1 MENSLT
7 QGKGVPFRQPN
18 IFQKRILQPFSEL
31 KQFVKNIP
39 SNQSSLLN
47 KQNVNTAVNNTVRK
61 NVQNMNRVYAERK
74 AKLDDKKFW
83 EDRNRKEYEKNQAV
97 LRKQEAERDQA
108 SDEYFNKLG
117 DLYNKIANS
126 DNSTILDKI
135 SAPAAVVDKFILDT
149 ASRFFGNAID
159 GNAEEKMSKASFNND
174 KIRMAE
180 AHNKVKEY
188 DRMLQDINRQRS
200 MYSKLLNDPK
210 SDKQVVNEYLQQ
222 LNADSQDVFNKKK
235 EAEQLDNIYKTNY
248 VNDNKGFL
256 NYVLDA
262 TADALSSFTLPGQKS
277 QDARAKELADRR
289 NKLNLQQYNKIVKDN
304 FGTDDNATKAYIDD
318 LKAQNKEYLDDYNR
332 DMKAKDFMQS
342 NRLTPSKEYVKAE
355 DAFQSASLFDPRY
368 YLFTMPGMEGS
379 SNSSLNQVTANLI
392 RHGSTIAGLAL
403 SPLTE
408 GASNIAQPIGT
419 AISSYWQVKGGLDEN
434 YVETGDKRLDTT
446 MGIIRSKIASGD
458 KHYKDIVN
466 DLKNQSI
473 KYWKSEGRSKEWID
487 SRYNQNNDESLRNV
501 LQDFYV
507 GLTHNNSPQMYKM
520 VLDASKGLQA
530 QFYTDNMR
538 TMAEMPVQLGVQFAT
553 PVKPLAK
560 GTWTAIKDGVK
571 AGKRAIYKNLLGKTI
586 VDDAGNLAVRSAEES
601 AESAAVNAAR
611 QVEKYSNGY
620 AKSRSLKEAFKK
632 GYGAGSTIGE
642 SAGFG
647 YGGSVVGGSVLGSAN
662 AATYLAKKALPENLR
677 HAIDDIGERAMYK
690 FQHIY
695 DKIAPKQ
702 WQKLAL
708 AYTGN
713 TLARGFASAMSEGAE
728 EGVQYLNSK
737 EDFAKKYGWNAPSI
751 GDIIANDFVQ
761 GSRVAKAYLSV
772 LGLANS
778 ELKDDQEFWSNVK
791 GGFSMGF
798 MNPMGVV
805 LPGNIRGAYRQYK
818 ANDFITQNAVM
829 DREFS
834 NIERSNNADI
844 VKHITSGGSKLS
856 GNTKT
861 QELIQALQDAKRNDS
876 RRESP
881 MYTAE
886 QYDEQIQ
893 HINQLAATANN
904 KNVIATLE
912 AKGIKYGTERY
923 AHAVADLSN
932 LYDQQKEN
940 AEQSESIS
948 KSINDEY
955 NSNEFK
961 KSVQDIADRYLND
974 VSNQMEISRRNV
986 DAGHMAV
993 KEEIER
999 AKKAGIDTETKEFK
1013 EHLKNIKQ
1021 EAQDANDKSSKEAV
1035 SEYIE
1040 EKTKAVNT
1048 LKAAL
1053 TLKAQLNTIEDYFKF
1068 ASEKLGLKT
1077 NRADAKL
1084 IYGHV
1089 QKFIDN
1095 AKEHLKKFDVDLGST
1110 DKESLDALE
1119 QIDDVS
1125 KHSSDG
1131 LQHSII
1137 GSIMLSADKAVT
1149 DGYLSQFNYGMVKNK
1164 DGKVVYNPT
1173 AFRARKKRSN
1183 KLTSAILSGDKEAIE
1198 KEIQN
1203 SEVEDAIQDDEAVSK
1218 DNYAKRV
1225 EAIIDTKYRQDTTNW
1240 LAEEV
1245 VEGDAPVR
1253 LYEQYR
1259 DELRKQAEEDAK
1271 EDHQT
1276 VQESAVDN
1284 LDETPNEESVENTKQ
1299 QRQEKLNSKLA
1310 ENKRKYQQRKERAK
1324 RDFQRRKNRYNKFK
1338 KGNLN
1343 STILPFQDRLV
1354 NIGNDLI
1361 RLSEQGAYKISQFV
1375 SDIKDIM
1382 GDKWSEDYMPLLRNI
1397 YVKQSSKMLFNGVS
1411 EDNLSNIDDVM
1422 KYGSEG
1428 VKVDPRQQA
1437 SQRDINETVKIKQS
1451 QVINELSSYAGT
1463 ITKTDDGIQI
1473 YPNNDIHIS
1482 DSVLNSYIQRLNED
1496 IDDEGKFVELCKK
1509 LGLGDNSE
1517 LFSAY
1522 REYPGMIEHIAK
1534 TIISNTNESE
1544 GLFYGKMFRQLVR
1557 DIMFG
1562 NPIRIDGEYAKNEQI
1577 IKIIQNIAEFRDKLT
1592 ASGFEIL
1599 DLGDNV
1605 FGKLNNNKNASSEVD
1620 IILKDLN
1627 GNITVIDVRTGYRKI
1642 SDKFDSSIRT
1652 YGGQTFREAQN
1663 EHLQDIQQ
1671 ILQNSYDLNVIR
1683 VTTLPIV
1690 ADRGVFQLE
1699 GKDGSVLLKDGDLRL
1714 SEQDKQNKLKEN
1726 EEKAKQLINEYNGI
1740 NDQLNSKSEHL
1751 QLQQFNDVQLSENY
1765 IKQLQQALDNIKELL
1780 KQQEQKQSVDKQNRE
1795 SEEQAIIDSID
1806 FDYLQEAKESQD
1818 VLYQQMEDNCHQ
1830 LDRILSI
1837 VPSLKPSNIQEIE
1850 NINRLYQAIAEA
1862 QLSIN
1867 YVLLND
1873 ETGQVD
1879 VTAEQQL
1886 VTSAIDFVI
1895 SNQKAFGKKSLFIPK
1910 WWLTQ
1915 FDKPTSDSN
1924 TPVALQYFNQ
1934 IKTWIDTLEEH
1945 VLEDISND
1953 ETLIQFYSSAFTN
1966 HFKVLLDNAANQIEQ
1981 IQEEP
1986 LKVLLS
1992 KVVQKGNKLYEDFY
2006 YKYSVEPDEKYDTA
2020 AITEAERIQRMPVRH
2035 IDRYGG
2041 STKVSPSFKDMR
2053 SNGHY
2058 YAMSTQ
2064 GDFLDDYR
2072 TNEEVTDGN
2081 KHTIFNLYTKNGQVM
2096 LSVNYWSKKENKRRF
2111 CELSFT
2117 DNLSDFPNADERDL
2131 EILSGINEGRKRF
2144 QKKYLAMADYIKRNP
2159 DKKIAFDVTTNKG
2172 SVIYSAPGSQI
2183 NIKDSFVF
2191 DNDQNKH
2198 DLYTIKLS
2206 AKDGIGV
2213 TTFVTNDKT
2222 GIVMYN
2228 VSTGDNL
2235 DQTLGRFDDKFTKQV
2250 LKTGSGMIVYYYKI
2264 GNDKI
2269 GVTFN
2274 AQTIG
2279 DSRAKNVVEL
2289 LQNYY
2294 NGQNNIDGFDTLSMI
2309 KQMLYV
2315 FDSKKK
2321 LSKYNNINNMVVLG
2335 EGGNI
2340 QIGQNSYNVF
2350 KDAPILQSII
2360 SKQQLHFDATLLNQN
2375 LSSSDNVLFR
2385 QISNAFSN
2393 NKQYITLPNG
2403 LSFNRDD
2410 ITHKNDDGT
2419 IGSTYLGYLIRN
2431 GIIYTRAKSL
2441 GYRQINISNLRLED
2455 KVKPSVDSKENF
2467 KPSQTVQDRRRGRVV
2482 NTIEQIQKISS
2493 KRNGRLFEISDI
2505 LNISNDR
2512 NTVQQ
2517 AAYMSGVQSYF
2528 DKILGSNGR
2537 VEFTKEHEKYL
2548 EQITQSQAAIGVC
2561 TTELIK
2567 LSRYAPMSTAYHEA
2581 FHKVLELCVDDK
2593 LRQSLYD
2600 SYRSYNGKSLSDRDV
2615 AEGLAD
2621 QFVDYMSNWQSFK
2634 ESKGFSK
2641 IKPLFKTIGFYVGV
2655 GRNYGFKTLRN
2666 LFQLYRDTN
2675 KGKYANTKISEE
2687 KKDRFNKLFGDTLYY
2702 KVTNNDTKKYAE
2714 FEYLNNSS
2722 DVNEMV
2728 RALAFNI
2735 LENKNLEF
2743 GSRDRIVIDN
2753 NTLKNL
2759 PQKTIDRLCGYNLQP
2774 GVEPDYINMAFRE
2787 IFTAETH
2794 TKEVEHTKNGVTT
2807 LKVEKVVV
2815 YPKFAAIQNLVADYC
2830 NEIVGDVR
2838 NRLKEDPEDN
2848 NDVDDIIQKAN
2859 IDKFDR
2865 ASYEFD
2871 KLDSVSKSVKFVLST
2886 LVYSN
2891 VQTDEKGKK
2900 YLVYDLD
2907 LNEFC
2912 EPTFMPLKQV
2922 YNTIVDDLGDVDN
2935 IYDLVKGIDAKA
2947 SEYDPMYMQ
2956 LSAKLH
2962 KIIDGMY
2969 KYDEKGNVTEVN
2981 YDKESFAIQLL
2992 QAIQSQQID
3001 YIFAKSIS
3009 QDSGKQIDIKA
3020 SSMERDQMV
3029 IPRSWNTFLVNGQ
3042 VGVFNRVKVNGNL
3055 QFNEGFGGT
3064 NGNDIFSKTA
3074 NFINELREKSGLDNG
3089 QIELEGNTYTF
3100 NDPSDFKIIKQ
3111 YFIKALNNIGIMFNE
3126 ADLDYM
3132 LSKKYG
3138 SVYNEALFQLLN
3150 SRGLNSIDSFI
3161 NTLSSVVD
3169 KNGNIDQKLVL
3180 NMYPTNG
3187 FISMLAKYKSMR
3199 NRNVVSKQ
3207 ALSFDG
3213 KKLFTISQN
3222 NAISH
3227 ITQALNSND
3236 TENPT
3241 LKVTLGFDYNVV
3253 NSDGI
3258 NRGSIILKKILN
3270 QKDLEL
3276 KLHTYIGFKTDNF
3289 NDNGSAYNDQ
3299 TTVQDYMAKLSMLQQ
3314 NYFVFPTL
3322 SDKSTYVVISGLKLP
3337 GMQFSTCNNENGN
3350 KIVQASN
3357 YGSMMKVGDQYFI
3370 RPSDDLIQQMLE
3382 YADTERLG
3390 IQQAM
3395 EQLGYEDIP
3404 GYEKQGLHVLT
3415 DSEKIVNYHTQKG
3428 NVEPNG
3434 TRFLS
3439 LKSIYKQTEN
3449 GLEMVYINDPNKSSV
3464 ENLRIANQEFFDLP
3478 LQERKNRMAL
3488 TLAVQTKHA
3497 IENAEK
3503 LGIVKR
3509 FDLTDF
3515 QTGEIKVSKE
3525 DNDSIFNLDSDIL
3538 DENQIA
3544 ALQSIMYQQNWPEK
3558 PGQEVNPYQKAL
3570 RMQAARSL
3578 AIAMILSDITN
3589 KSIVCSEECYRCY
3602 SGHPALFKVAYDF
3615 KNGRIKDSTFDLQ
3628 KRLGGMV
3635 STGDDNIN
3643 QLPGVGDEYT
3653 CAECKDYEVSSKADV
3668 ISSLD
3673 DKFKNSLLRDIYSNY
3688 TGDYETAYDETSDKY
3703 KENPEDLIESAQ
3715 NFDFDKIEDN
3725 DYKSN
3730 EELVKLLKKALVDA
3744 KRFSDGLKDDINVAD
3759 GASYITADM
3768 CRNLIRMQ
3776 GKYTNKVAKAFEILT
3791 NDDTKYSWMD
3801 KADAYKLVYSA
3812 VNIVATKYT
3821 AYGIH
3826 EHSINGNT
3834 ASNIAVHYYDKFA
3847 LFPIFP
3853 CLATGRMNTIYNEM
3867 LKQGVDQM
3875 LMSSAVKVG
3884 SVGAIKFDGSKFSG
3898 PFNKYTQRYDHLRN
3912 QLNTDPEEGD
3922 LMAIGTQM
3930 VKIVL
3935 QNLRLDRSYNGVKGS
3950 ELLDKVMDAIN
3961 EISDI
3966 GKRKIVY
3973 NFFIDGDEE
3982 KGIDNKK
3989 LSKYLK
3995 EQLGTRGVSK
4005 AVLQSVELDDNGE
4018 FNVPLSSVGNAS
4030 WVESILISKINKDI
4044 IDINLPGTSFIQR
4057 SVFAIEDGSLQ
4068 SDKNMDISIN
4078 GGKRLQMINSEGTMD
4093 AVVSI
4098 DFFESLLPHGL
4109 SFNEARQWLIDND
4122 LIGDNSTSETI
4133 GYRIPTQA
4141 QSSIHALK
4149 FVDVIPATKSAIILP
4164 EEFTKITGSDFDID
4178 HLYLISKNLGF
4189 KHGEKQ
4195 ELNMEQLLQNDI
4207 IDIMQTLLRDIDNS
4221 IHFLYKSID
4230 NDTELSKSIA
4240 DALPVPENT
4249 KYESYNFGTLHEQ
4262 TNRKNDYITGKK
4274 GIGPFALNVTNHEL
4288 ARLYQLK
4295 FKDVDTLRK
4304 IGLDRLDK
4312 LFDNNGNPI
4321 ASWMSGFINAHVDIV
4336 KDPWISRLN
4345 VNPYTYNI
4353 VNFLSRMGVGQ
4364 KALWLMCQPIIK
4376 DMAQAYAEVNNN
4388 YLQYENPNQAL
4399 KDKYQTIYA
4408 KYGFTEKQL
4417 SEVDKDQSVFI
4428 YSNLILN
4435 DNNNVLKE
4443 NALGDPNKTT
4453 QQLDV
4458 LAMFNFIN
4466 TYATQLANL
4475 VSLTKIDTRKHGKTI
4490 LQQQIYLK
4498 KYMDLQRS
4506 DVFDRQ
4512 SLERFLKG
4520 SWIDSKT
4527 YSAITLPTKILGR
4540 ISFNANSQFQS
4551 DVISLA
4557 KRIYGDYFN
4566 EKQLNTI
4573 SNHMQTQI
4581 NQKYIVD
4588 YIRNHIGKDDKYMHD
4603 LFFGS
4608 YSIPAR
4614 LNMLN
4619 YHIQNNPKYSYLK
4632 KNFLLQQLY
4641 FDEVPQDVMI
4651 NGNKIEQPVFLKLSD
4666 NLDGSRTSTDLVA
4679 DAWLDMLN
4687 DKDENVANFA
4697 KDLVMYA
4704 YLTSGSF
4711 SGWNKLAKYI
4721 PYEFISGQV
4730 DNNFN
4735 LGKYIKD
4742 TLDNNSWDIDEKS
4755 IILNMG
4761 TKSGIIKKVGDK
4773 KSKFFDQKAKNVL
4786 LVSTDSPRNIVIKN
4800 VNGVDRYFQLYYHLQ
4815 QDDTAIYLLIKPKG
4829 FHTRQGDIYE
4839 HYFDLGYK
4847 ANDVRINKLSQL
4859 NALINLGLDAKV
4871 TAQNGQVEVGDIVMD
4886 SKTFI
4891 AEEYDYMNGP
4901 IQVREKDNIKQF
4913 KNTAQVYTYYKLLAY
4928 GYLDY
4933 AKDVL
4938 DNPDKTVTY
4947 QMWLESP
4954 QVQSVLTEK
4963 QVQMWNSIKD
4973 DVQNHIIR
4981 YDSRG
4986 VEQNAQATSNQTLN
5000 NHSYG
5005 ESIQPNDGYVF
5016 VFGSNPEGRHGAG
5029 AAKIAVTQFGAK
5041 YGIGEGLV
5049 GDSYALP
5056 TKDLRVKENKG
5067 LRSISKEEI
5076 INNISNLYKTAKQN
5090 PNKKFAIAYTNVEQ
5104 SSLNGYTG
5112 IEMADMFKE
5121 AGLIPNNIYFSN
5133 AWIYNGLIKNSDY
5146 EPNYYVN
5153 HSGGA
5158 VGSDSYW
5165 GAIGEKYG
5173 VVSEHYYYGN
5183 KTPNGNHQITQE
5195 QFEEG
5200 KEHVLKANETL
5211 HRRPDAYMN
5220 LLSRNYAQVKNA
5232 DAIFAV
5238 GHLKNGIVD
5247 GGTGWAVQM
5256 AIDDNKPV
5264 YVYDQIRK
5272 QWFANLNG
5280 SWQVFSGIPKLTKN
5294 FAGIG
5299 TRELNQDGKDAIKQV
5314 YENTFNEEEMFDDS
5328 KFDQSNM
5335 NHCKKGKNNKTD

>member
-83 EDRNRKEYEKNQAV
+83 EDRNRKEYKKNQAV
-97 LRKQEAERDQA
+97 LRKQEAERDKA
-108 SDEYFNKLG
+108 SNEYFNKLG

-222 LNADSQDVFNKKK
+222 LNAYSQDVFNKKK

-262 TADALSSFTLPGQKS
+262 TTDALSSFTLPGQKS

-332 DMKAKDFMQS
+332 DMKAKYFMQS

-434 YVETGDKRLDTT
+434 YIETGDKRLNTT
-446 MGIIRSKIASGD
+446 MGVIRSKIASGD

-487 SRYNQNNDESLRNV
+487 SRYNQNNDESLRNI

-632 GYGAGSTIGE
+632 GYGAGSTIGK

-647 YGGSVVGGSVLGSAN
+647 YGGRVVGGSVLGSAN

-761 GSRVAKAYLSV
+761 GSRIAKAYLSV

-861 QELIQALQDAKRNDS
+861 QELIQVLQDAKQNDS

-904 KNVIATLE
+904 KNVRATLE

-999 AKKAGIDTETKEFK
+999 AKKVGIDTETKEFK

-1110 DKESLDALE
+1110 DKEALDALE

-1149 DGYLSQFNYGMVKNK
+1149 DGYLSQFNYGMMKNK

-1173 AFRARKKRSN
+1173 AFRARQKRSN
-1183 KLTSAILSGDKEAIE
+1183 KLTSAILSGDKEVIE
-1198 KEIQN
+1198 KEMQN
-1203 SEVEDAIQDDEAVSK
+1203 SEVEDAIQDDEAISK
-1218 DNYAKRV
+1218 DSYAKRV
-1225 EAIIDTKYRQDTTNW
+1225 DAIIDTKYRQDTTNW

-1271 EDHQT
+1271 EDHQA

-1284 LDETPNEESVENTKQ
+1284 LDETPNEESVEDTKQ
-1299 QRQEKLNSKLA
+1299 QRQERLNSKLA

-1740 NDQLNSKSEHL
+1740 NDQLNSKSEYL
-1751 QLQQFNDVQLSENY
+1751 QLQQFNDAQLSENY

-1924 TPVALQYFNQ
+1924 TPIPLQYYNQ

-1966 HFKVLLDNAANQIEQ
+1966 HFKVLLYNAANQIEQ

-1992 KVVQKGNKLYEDFY
+1992 KVVQKGNKLYKDFY

-2041 STKVSPSFKDMR
+2041 STNVSPSFKDMR

-2064 GDFLDDYR
+2064 GDFLDGYK
-2072 TNEEVTDGN
+2072 TNEEVTDDN

-2279 DSRAKNVVEL
+2279 DSRAKNVVQL

-2410 ITHKNDDGT
+2410 ITHKNEDGT

-2581 FHKVLELCVDDK
+2581 FHKVVELCVDDK

-2641 IKPLFKTIGFYVGV
+2641 IKPLFKTIGFYIGV

-2675 KGKYANTKISEE
+2675 NGKYANTKISQE

-2702 KVTNNDTKKYAE
+2702 NVTNNDTKKSAE

-2728 RALAFNI
+2728 KALAFNI

-2759 PQKTIDRLCGYNLQP
+2759 PQKTINRLCGYDLQP

-2794 TKEVEHTKNGVTT
+2794 TKEVEHTKDGVTT
-2807 LKVEKVVV
+2807 LKTEKVVV

-2838 NRLKEDPEDN
+2838 SRLKEDPEDN

-2865 ASYEFD
+2865 AAYEFD

-2886 LVYSN
+2886 LVYSD
-2891 VQTDEKGKK
+2891 VQTDSNGNKF
-2900 YLVYDLD
+2900 LVYDLD
-2907 LNEFC
+2907 LNDFC

-2947 SEYDPMYMQ
+2947 TEYDPMYMQ

-2962 KIIDGMY
+2962 KIIDGIY
-2969 KYDEKGNVTEVN
+2969 KYDEKGNVVEVN

-3042 VGVFNRVKVNGNL
+3042 VGVFNRVKVNGKL
-3055 QFNEGFGGT
+3055 QFNDGFGGT

-3100 NDPSDFKIIKQ
+3100 NNPSDFKIIKQ
-3111 YFIKALNNIGIMFNE
+3111 YFIKALNNIGIIFNE

-3161 NTLSSVVD
+3161 NTLNQVVD
-3169 KNGNIDQKLVL
+3169 DNGAIDQKLVT
-3180 NMYPTNG
+3180 NMYPNNG
-3187 FISMLAKYKSMR
+3187 FIAMLAKYKSMR

-3236 TENPT
+3236 PENPT
-3241 LKVTLGFDYNVV
+3241 LKVTLGFDYNVI
-3253 NSDGI
+3253 NDNGI
-3258 NRGSIILKKILN
+3258 NKGSLILKKILN
-3270 QKDLEL
+3270 QKDLQL

-3322 SDKSTYVVISGLKLP
+3322 SDKSTYVVMSGLKLP
-3337 GMQFSTCNNENGN
+3337 GMQFSTGNDENGN

-3449 GLEMVYINDPNKSSV
+3449 GLEMVYINDPNKSSA
-3464 ENLRIANQEFFDLP
+3464 ENLKIANQEFFDLP

-3497 IENAEK
+3497 IENAER
-3503 LGIVKR
+3503 LGIIKR
-3509 FDLTDF
+3509 IDLTDF

-3525 DNDSIFNLDSDIL
+3525 DNNSIFNLNSDIL

-3570 RMQAARSL
+3570 RMQAARGL

-3653 CAECKDYEVSSKADV
+3653 CAECKDYEVSSKADA

-3703 KENPEDLIESAQ
+3703 KENPEDLIEAAQ

-3744 KRFSDGLKDDINVAD
+3744 KRFSDGLKYDINVAD

-3834 ASNIAVHYYDKFA
+3834 ASNVAVHYYDKFA

-3875 LMSSAVKVG
+3875 LMDSAVKVG
-3884 SVGAIKFDGSKFSG
+3884 SVGAIKFDGSKLSG

-3935 QNLRLDRSYNGVKGS
+3935 QNLRLDRYYNGVKGS
-3950 ELLDKVMDAIN
+3950 ELLDKMMDAIKK
-3961 EISDI
+3961 ISDI
-3966 GKRKIVY
+3966 GKRKIVDD
-3973 NFFIDGDEE
+3973 FFIDGDEE

-4018 FNVPLSSVGNAS
+4018 FSVPLSSVGNAS

-4044 IDINLPGTSFIQR
+4044 IDINLPGTSFTQR

-4078 GGKRLQMINSEGTMD
+4078 DGKRLQMINSEGTMD

-4149 FVDVIPATKSAIILP
+4149 FVDVVPATKSAIILP

-4178 HLYLISKNLGF
+4178 HLYLISKNLVF

-4195 ELNMEQLLQNDI
+4195 QLNIEQMLQNDI
-4207 IDIMQTLLRDIDNS
+4207 IDVMQTLLRDIDNS

-4230 NDTELSKSIA
+4230 NDTELSKSVA
-4240 DALPVPENT
+4240 DALPIPENT

-4312 LFDNNGNPI
+4312 LFDNNGNHI

-4376 DMAQAYAEVNNN
+4376 DMAEAYAEVNNN
-4388 YLQYENPNQAL
+4388 YLQYENPNQAI
-4399 KDKYQTIYA
+4399 KDKYQAIYA

-4417 SEVDKDQSVFI
+4417 SGVDKDQSVFI

-4443 NALGDPNKTT
+4443 NALGDPNKAT

-4506 DVFDRQ
+4506 DIFDRQ

-4540 ISFNANSQFQS
+4540 ISFNANPQFQS

-4557 KRIYGDYFN
+4557 RRIYGDYFN

-4588 YIRNHIGKDDKYMHD
+4588 YIRNHMGKDDKYMHD

-4632 KNFLLQQLY
+4632 KNFLLHQLY

-4651 NGNKIEQPVFLKLSD
+4651 NGNKVEQPVFLKLSD

-4687 DKDENVANFA
+4687 DKDKNVANFA
-4697 KDLVMYA
+4697 KDLIMYA

-4730 DNNFN
+4730 DPNFN

-4755 IILNMG
+4755 IILNLG
-4761 TKSGIIKKVGDK
+4761 TKSGVIKKIGDK
-4773 KSKFFDQKAKNVL
+4773 KAEFFDKKAKNVL
-4786 LVSTDSPRNIVIKN
+4786 LLSTDSPREMVIKN
-4800 VNGVDRYFQLYYHLQ
+4800 VNGIDRYFQLYYHSQ
-4815 QDDTAIYLLIKPKG
+4815 QYGTAIYLLVKPKG
-4829 FHTRQGDIYE
+4829 FHTKQGDIYE

-4847 ANDVRINKLSQL
+4847 ANDVRINKISQL
-4859 NALINLGLDAKV
+4859 NALINLGLDAKA
-4871 TAQNGQVEVGDIVMD
+4871 TAYDGKIKVGDIVMD

-4901 IQVREKDNIKQF
+4901 IQVQEKNNIKQF

-4963 QVQMWNSIKD
+4963 QVQMWDSIKG

-4981 YDSRG
+4981 DDSQDI
-4986 VEQNAQATSNQTLN
+4986 EEATQSTPNQTLN

-5029 AAKIAVTQFGAK
+5029 AAKVAVTQFGAK

-5133 AWIYNGLIKNSDY
+5133 AWIYNDLIKNSDY

-5220 LLSRNYAQVKNA
+5220 LLSRNYAQVKNS

-5264 YVYDQIRK
+5264 YVYDQVRK
-5272 QWFANLNG
+5272 QWFSNING
-5280 SWQVFSGIPKLTKN
+5280 QWQVFSGIPKLTKN
-5294 FAGIG
+5294 FAGIC

-5335 NHCKKGKNNKTD
+5335 NHCKKGKK

>member
-1 MENSLT
+1 MENSLI
-7 QGKGVPFRQPN
+7 QGKGVPFRSPN
-18 IFQKRILQPFSEL
+18 IFQKRMLQPFSEL
-31 KQFVKNIP
+31 KQFEKNIP
-39 SNQSSLLN
+39 SSKGSLLN
-47 KQNVNTAVNNTVRK
+47 KQNVNSAVNNTIRR

-83 EDRNRKEYEKNQAV
+83 EERNRKEYEKNQEI
-97 LRKQEAERDQA
+97 LRQQEAQRDQA
-108 SDEYFNKLG
+108 SDEYFGKLK
-117 DLYNKIANS
+117 DLYDKTLNNDNPLVGNKFTAL
-126 DNSTILDKI
+126 STAIGRF
-135 SAPAAVVDKFILDT
+135 SLDT
-149 ASRFFGNAID
+149 VSRFFGNAID

-188 DRMLQDINRQRS
+188 DRMLQQINQQRS
-200 MYSKLLNDPK
+200 MYSQLLNDPNSNK
-210 SDKQVVNEYLQQ
+210 DVVKQTLQQ
-222 LNADSQDVFNKKK
+222 LNADSQDIFNKKK

-248 VNDNKGFL
+248 VKDNKGFF
-256 NYVLDA
+256 NYILDA

-277 QDARAKELADRR
+277 QEAREKELADRR
-289 NKLNLQQYNKIVKDN
+289 NKLDLQQYNKIVKDN
-304 FGTDDNATKAYIDD
+304 FGTDDNATKAYIND
-318 LKAQNKEYLDDYNR
+318 LNVQNKEHLDDYNR
-332 DMKAKDFMQS
+332 DMKAKDFMHS

-355 DAFQSASLFDPRY
+355 EAFQSASLFDPRY
-368 YLFTMPGMEGS
+368 YLFTMPGMQGS
-379 SNSSLNQVTANLI
+379 SNSSLSQVTANAI

-403 SPLTE
+403 SPVTE
-408 GASNIAQPIGT
+408 GASNIAAPIGT

-446 MGIIRSKIASGD
+446 MSIIKSKVASGD
-458 KHYKDIVN
+458 KHYNDIVN

-507 GLTHNNSPQMYKM
+507 GLTHNNSPQLYKM

-560 GTWTAIKDGVK
+560 GTWTAIKDGIK
-571 AGKRAIYKNLLGKTI
+571 AGKRAIYKNLLGRTI
-586 VDDAGNLAVRSAEES
+586 ADDAGNLAIRAAEES
-601 AESAAVNAAR
+601 AESAATNAAR
-611 QVEKYSNGY
+611 QVEKYANGY

-647 YGGSVVGGSVLGSAN
+647 YGGSVIGGSVLGSAN
-662 AATYLAKKALPENLR
+662 AAIYLAKKALPENLR

-695 DKIAPKQ
+695 DKVAPKQ

-713 TLARGFASAMSEGAE
+713 TLARGFVSAMSEGAE
-728 EGVQYLNSK
+728 EGVQHLNSK

-772 LGLANS
+772 LGLADS

-798 MNPMGVV
+798 MNPMGMV

-818 ANDFITQNAVM
+818 ANDFITQSAVM

-856 GNTKT
+856 TNTKA
-861 QELIQALQDAKRNDS
+861 QELIQSLQYAKQNDS

-881 MYTAE
+881 MYTEE

-904 KNVIATLE
+904 KNVRATLE
-912 AKGIKYGTERY
+912 AKGIKYGTDRY

-940 AEQSESIS
+940 AEQSESINR
-948 KSINDEY
+948 SINSEY
-955 NSNEFK
+955 SSNEFK
-961 KSVQDIADRYLND
+961 KSIQDIADRYLND

-986 DAGHMAV
+986 DAGHEAV
-993 KEEIER
+993 KAEIES

-1013 EHLKNIKQ
+1013 EHLKNVKQ
-1021 EAQDANDKSSKEAV
+1021 EAQDTNDKRSKEAIT
-1035 SEYIE
+1035 EYVE

-1084 IYGHV
+1084 IYNHV

-1110 DKESLDALE
+1110 DKEALDALE

-1125 KHSSDG
+1125 KYSSDG

-1164 DGKVVYNPT
+1164 DGKVVYNLT
-1173 AFRARKKRSN
+1173 AFRDRQKRSN
-1183 KLTSAILSGDKEAIE
+1183 KLTSAILSGNKEIIE
-1198 KEIQN
+1198 KEMQN
-1203 SEVEDAIQDDEAVSK
+1203 SEAEDVIQDDEAASK
-1218 DNYAKRV
+1218 DSYSKRID
-1225 EAIIDTKYRQDTTNW
+1225 AIIDTKYRQDTTNW
-1240 LAEEV
+1240 LAEEI
-1245 VEGDAPVR
+1245 VEGDAPAR

-1259 DELRKQAEEDAK
+1259 DELLKQAEEDAK
-1271 EDHQT
+1271 EDHEA
-1276 VQESAVDN
+1276 VQQSSIDN
-1284 LDETPNEESVENTKQ
+1284 LENTPNKEDAEAVKQ
-1299 QRQEKLNSKLA
+1299 QRKEKLNSKLA

-1338 KGNLN
+1338 SGNLN

-1382 GDKWSEDYMPLLRNI
+1382 GDKWSEDYMSLLRNI

-1411 EDNLSNIDDVM
+1411 EDNLSNVDDVM
-1422 KYGSEG
+1422 KFGSEG
-1428 VKVDPRQQA
+1428 VKIDPRQQA
-1437 SQRDINETVKIKQS
+1437 SQRDINEIVKVKQS
-1451 QVINELSSYAGT
+1451 SVISELSSFAGT
-1463 ITKTDDGIQI
+1463 ITKTDDDIQI
-1473 YPNNDIHIS
+1473 YPNKDMHVSESI
-1482 DSVLNSYIQRLNED
+1482 LNSYIDRLKENINDED
-1496 IDDEGKFVELCKK
+1496 KFIELCKQ
-1509 LGLGDNSE
+1509 LGLGENSE

-1522 REYPGMIEHIAK
+1522 REYPGMIQHIAK

-1544 GLFYGKMFRQLVR
+1544 GLFYGKMFRHLVR

-1562 NPIRIDGEYAKNEQI
+1562 NPISIDGEYAKNEQI
-1577 IKIIQNIAEFRDKLT
+1577 INIVQNLAEFKDKLI

-1599 DLGDNV
+1599 DLGDSV
-1605 FGKLNNNKNASSEVD
+1605 FGKLDNNSNASSEVD

-1642 SDKFDSSIRT
+1642 SDKFDSPIRM
-1652 YGGQTFREAQN
+1652 YGGPTFREAQN
-1663 EHLQDIQQ
+1663 EHLQNIQQ
-1671 ILQNSYDLNVIR
+1671 ILQNSYDLNVVR

-1690 ADRGVFQLE
+1690 ADRGVYQLE
-1699 GKDGSVLLKDGDLRL
+1699 GKDGSVLLKDGDLRI
-1714 SEQDKQNKLKEN
+1714 SEQEKQKKLKDN
-1726 EEKAKQLINEYNGI
+1726 EEKAKQLVDEYNSI
-1740 NDQLNSKSEHL
+1740 NDQLNSKSEYL

-1765 IKQLQQALDNIKELL
+1765 IKQLQQAIDNIKELL
-1780 KQQEQKQSVDKQNRE
+1780 NQQEQKISENELNKT

-1806 FDYLQEAKESQD
+1806 FDYLQEAQENQD
-1818 VLYQQMEDNCHQ
+1818 VLYQEMEQNCNQ

-1837 VPSLKPSNIQEIE
+1837 VPSLKPSNVQEIE

-1873 ETGQVD
+1873 KTGDVD

-1886 VTSAIDFVI
+1886 VTSAIDFVVQ
-1895 SNQKAFGKKSLFIPK
+1895 NQQSFGKKSLFIPK

-1915 FDKPTSDSN
+1915 FDKPTSDTN
-1924 TPVALQYFNQ
+1924 TPVALQYYNQ

-1945 VLEDISND
+1945 VLEDITND

-1981 IQEEP
+1981 TQEEP
-1986 LKVLLS
+1986 LKILLS

-2006 YKYSVEPDEKYDTA
+2006 YKYSIEPDEKYDTA

-2064 GDFLDDYR
+2064 GDFLDDYK
-2072 TNEEVTDGN
+2072 TNEEVVDSN

-2111 CELSFT
+2111 CELSFI
-2117 DNLSDFPNADERDL
+2117 DNLNDFSNANERDL

-2144 QKKYLAMADYIKRNP
+2144 QKKYLAMADYVKRNP

-2172 SVIYSAPGSQI
+2172 SVMYSAPGSQI

-2191 DNDQNKH
+2191 ANEQNKH

-2206 AKDGIGV
+2206 AKDSLGV

-2222 GIVMYN
+2222 GVVMYN

-2235 DQTLGRFDDKFTKQV
+2235 DQTLGRFDDKFTKQI

-2264 GNDKI
+2264 GSDKI

-2274 AQTIG
+2274 TQTIG

-2289 LQNYY
+2289 LQKYY

-2315 FDSKKK
+2315 FDNKKK
-2321 LSKYNNINNMVVLG
+2321 LSKYNNINNMVVLNG
-2335 EGGNI
+2335 SGNI
-2340 QIGQNSYNVF
+2340 QIGQNAYNVF
-2350 KDAPILQSII
+2350 RDAPVLQSII

-2385 QISNAFSN
+2385 QISNAFSD

-2410 ITHKNDDGT
+2410 ITHKNDDST

-2455 KVKPSVDSKENF
+2455 KVKPSTNSEENF
-2467 KPSQTVQDRRRGRVV
+2467 KPSQTVQQRRRGRVV

-2493 KRNGRLFEISDI
+2493 DRNGRLFEISDI

-2528 DKILGSNGR
+2528 DKVLGSNGR

-2548 EQITQSQAAIGVC
+2548 QQITQDQAVLGVC

-2641 IKPLFKTIGFYVGV
+2641 IKPLFKTIGFYIGV

-2666 LFQLYRDTN
+2666 LFQLYRDIN
-2675 KGKYANTKISEE
+2675 KGKYANAKISKE

-2702 KVTNNDTKKYAE
+2702 KVTNNDTKKSAE

-2735 LENKNLEF
+2735 LEDKNLEF

-2753 NTLKNL
+2753 NTLRNL
-2759 PQKTIDRLCGYNLQP
+2759 PQKTIDRLCGYDLQP

-2794 TKEVEHTKNGVTT
+2794 TKEVEHTKDGVTT
-2807 LKVEKVVV
+2807 LKTEKVVV

-2838 NRLKEDPEDN
+2838 SRLKENPEDN

-2891 VQTDEKGKK
+2891 VQTDKKGKK

-2935 IYDLVKGIDAKA
+2935 IYDLVRGIDAKA

-2962 KIIDGMY
+2962 KIVDGMY
-2969 KYDEKGNVTEVN
+2969 KYDEKGNVVDVN

-2992 QAIQSQQID
+2992 QAVQSQQID

-3055 QFNEGFGGT
+3055 QFNDGFGGT

-3138 SVYNEALFQLLN
+3138 STYNEALFQLLN

-3169 KNGNIDQKLVL
+3169 KNGNIDKKLVL

-3236 TENPT
+3236 PEDPT

-3253 NSDGI
+3253 NTDGI
-3258 NRGSIILKKILN
+3258 NRGSMILKKILN

-3322 SDKSTYVVISGLKLP
+3322 SDKSTYVVMSGLKLP
-3337 GMQFSTCNNENGN
+3337 GMQFYTGNDENGN
-3350 KIVQASN
+3350 KTVQASN
-3357 YGSMMKVGDQYFI
+3357 YGSMMKVGDEYFI
-3370 RPSDDLIQQMLE
+3370 RPSDDIIQQMLE

-3464 ENLRIANQEFFDLP
+3464 ENLKIANQEFFDLP
-3478 LQERKNRMAL
+3478 IEERKNRMAL
-3488 TLAVQTKHA
+3488 TLAIQTKHA

-3509 FDLTDF
+3509 IDLTDF
-3515 QTGEIKVSKE
+3515 QTGQIKVSKE
-3525 DNDSIFNLDSDIL
+3525 DNNSIFNLNSDIL
-3538 DENQIA
+3538 DENQIT
-3544 ALQSIMYQQNWPEK
+3544 ALQSIMYQQNWPET
-3558 PGQEVNPYQKAL
+3558 PGQQVNPYQKAL

-3643 QLPGVGDEYT
+3643 QLPGIGDEYT
-3653 CAECKDYEVSSKADV
+3653 CAECKDYEVSSKADI

-3673 DKFKNSLLRDIYSNY
+3673 DKFKNSLLRDIYSDY
-3688 TGDYETAYDETSDKY
+3688 TGDYHAVYNKKSKKY
-3703 KENPEDLIESAQ
+3703 RENPEDLIEAAKEF
-3715 NFDFDKIEDN
+3715 NFNGEKHKGKN
-3725 DYKSN
+3725 N
-3730 EELVKLLKKALVDA
+3730 EELVRLLEKALVDA

-3834 ASNIAVHYYDKFA
+3834 ASNVAVHYYDKFA

-3884 SVGAIKFDGSKFSG
+3884 SVGAIKFDGSKLSG

-3935 QNLRLDRSYNGVKGS
+3935 QNLRLDRSYNSVKGS
-3950 ELLDKVMDAIN
+3950 ELLDKIMDAIKK
-3961 EISDI
+3961 ISDI
-3966 GKRKIVY
+3966 GKRKIVDD
-3973 NFFIDGDEE
+3973 FFIDGDEE
-3982 KGIDNKK
+3982 NGIDNKK

-4018 FNVPLSSVGNAS
+4018 FSVPLSSVGNAS

-4044 IDINLPGTSFIQR
+4044 IDINLPGTSFTQR

-4109 SFNEARQWLIDND
+4109 SFNEARQWLIDNN
-4122 LIGDNSTSETI
+4122 LIGENSTSETI

-4178 HLYLISKNLGF
+4178 HLYLVSKNLGF

-4207 IDIMQTLLRDIDNS
+4207 IDVMQTLLRDIDNS

-4230 NDTELSKSIA
+4230 NDTELSKSVA
-4240 DALPVPENT
+4240 DALPIPENT

-4295 FKDVDTLRK
+4295 FKDASTLAQ

-4388 YLQYENPNQAL
+4388 YLQYDNPNQAL
-4399 KDKYQTIYA
+4399 KDKYRNIYT

-4417 SEVDKDQSVFI
+4417 SKISKEQTVVIYKSLIMDEDNQTLKD
-4428 YSNLILN
+4428 
-4435 DNNNVLKE
+4435 
-4443 NALGDPNKTT
+4443 NALKNTEHPT

-4466 TYATQLANL
+4466 IYATQLANL

-4490 LQQQIYLK
+4490 LQQQIYLQ
-4498 KYMDLQRS
+4498 KYMQLWRS
-4506 DVFDRQ
+4506 DVFDKQ
-4512 SLERFLKG
+4512 SLKELLEG

-4527 YSAITLPTKILGR
+4527 FSAITLPTKILGH
-4540 ISFNANSQFQS
+4540 ISFNANPQFQN
-4551 DVISLA
+4551 DVI
-4557 KRIYGDYFN
+4557 RIARYIHGDYFN

-4588 YIRNHIGKDDKYMHD
+4588 YIRNHMGKDDKYMHD
-4603 LFFGS
+4603 LFFGA

-4619 YHIQNNPKYSYLK
+4619 YHIQNNPKYAYLK

-4641 FDEVPQDVMI
+4641 FDEAPQDVMI
-4651 NGNKIEQPVFLKLSD
+4651 NGNKIEQPAFLKLSD

-4687 DKDENVANFA
+4687 DKDKNVANFA
-4697 KDLVMYA
+4697 KDLTMYA

-4730 DNNFN
+4730 DPNFN
-4735 LGKYIKD
+4735 IGKYIKD
-4742 TLDNNSWDIDEKS
+4742 VLDNNSWDIDEKS
-4755 IILNMG
+4755 IMLNMG
-4761 TKSGIIKKVGDK
+4761 TKSGVIKKIGDK
-4773 KSKFFDQKAKNVL
+4773 GSKFFDNKAKNVL
-4786 LVSTDSPRNIVIKN
+4786 IVSTDSPSKMIIKN
-4800 VNGVDRYFQLYYHLQ
+4800 VNGVDRYFQLYYFME
-4815 QDDTAIYLLIKPKG
+4815 QDGSAIYLLVKPKG
-4829 FHTRQGDIYE
+4829 FHTKQGDIYE
-4839 HYFDLGYK
+4839 HYFNLGYK
-4847 ANDVRINKLSQL
+4847 ANDVRINKISQL
-4859 NALINLGLDAKV
+4859 NALINLGIDAKV
-4871 TAQNGQVEVGDIVMD
+4871 TAYDGKIKVGDIVMD

-4913 KNTAQVYTYYKLLAY
+4913 NNTAQVYTYYKLLAY

-4947 QMWLESP
+4947 QMWLENP
-4954 QVQSVLTEK
+4954 QVQNSLTEK
-4963 QVQMWNSIKD
+4963 QVQTWNSIKD

-4981 YDSRG
+4981 YDSQG
-4986 VEQNAQATSNQTLN
+4986 IEYTLQDEQL
-5000 NHSYG
+5000 
-5005 ESIQPNDGYVF
+5005 
-5016 VFGSNPEGRHGAG
+5016 
-5029 AAKIAVTQFGAK
+5029 
-5041 YGIGEGLV
+5041 
-5049 GDSYALP
+5049 
-5056 TKDLRVKENKG
+5056 
-5067 LRSISKEEI
+5067 SKETE
-5076 INNISNLYKTAKQN
+5076 S
-5090 PNKKFAIAYTNVEQ
+5090 PNQDK
-5104 SSLNGYTG
+5104 
-5112 IEMADMFKE
+5112 
-5121 AGLIPNNIYFSN
+5121 
-5133 AWIYNGLIKNSDY
+5133 
-5146 EPNYYVN
+5146 YVN

-5173 VVSEHYYYGN
+5173 VVSEHYYHGK
-5183 KTPNGNHQITQE
+5183 KTPNGNHLITE
-5195 QFEEG
+5195 DEFNEG
-5200 KEHVLKANETL
+5200 KEHVMKANETL
-5211 HRRPDAYMN
+5211 HRKPEAYMD
-5220 LLSRNYAQVKNA
+5220 LLARNYAQVKNA

-5264 YVYDQIRK
+5264 YVYDQTRK
-5272 QWFANLNG
+5272 QWFSNING
-5280 SWQVFSGIPKLTKN
+5280 QWQVFSGIPKLTKN

-5314 YENTFNEEEMFDDS
+5314 YENTFNNEQMFDDS

-5335 NHCKKGKNNKTD
+5335 DHCKKGKNNKTD

>member
-18 IFQKRILQPFSEL
+18 IFQKRILQPFSEV
-31 KQFVKNIP
+31 KQFAKNIP

-83 EDRNRKEYEKNQAV
+83 EDKNRREYEQSQAV

-108 SDEYFNKLG
+108 SSEYFNKLG

-222 LNADSQDVFNKKK
+222 LNADSQDIFNKKK

-262 TADALSSFTLPGQKS
+262 TADALSTFTLPGQKS

-289 NKLNLQQYNKIVKDN
+289 NKLNLQQYDKIVKDN

-318 LKAQNKEYLDDYNR
+318 LKTQNKEHLDDYNR
-332 DMKAKDFMQS
+332 DMKAKDFMHS

-355 DAFQSASLFDPRY
+355 EAFQSASLFDPRY
-368 YLFTMPGMEGS
+368 YLFTMPGMQGS
-379 SNSSLNQVTANLI
+379 SNSSLSQVTANAI

-403 SPLTE
+403 SPVTE
-408 GASNIAQPIGT
+408 GASNIAAPIGT

-434 YVETGDKRLDTT
+434 YVETGDKRLDNT
-446 MGIIRSKIASGD
+446 MSIIKSKVASGD
-458 KHYKDIVN
+458 KHYNDIVN

-507 GLTHNNSPQMYKM
+507 GLTHNNSPQLYKM

-571 AGKRAIYKNLLGKTI
+571 AGKRAIYKNLLGKTV
-586 VDDAGNLAVRSAEES
+586 VDDAGNLAVRAAEES

-713 TLARGFASAMSEGAE
+713 TVARGLASAMSEGAE

-772 LGLANS
+772 LGLADS
-778 ELKDDQEFWSNVK
+778 ELKDDKEFWSNVK

-798 MNPMGVV
+798 MNPMGMV

-818 ANDFITQNAVM
+818 ANDFITQNAIM

-844 VKHITSGGSKLS
+844 VKHITSGGFKLA
-856 GNTKT
+856 GNTKA
-861 QELIQALQDAKRNDS
+861 QELIQALQDAKQNDS

-904 KNVIATLE
+904 KNIRATLE

-923 AHAVADLSN
+923 AHAVADINN

-940 AEQSESIS
+940 AEQRESIDR
-948 KSINDEY
+948 SINAEY
-955 NSNEFK
+955 SSNEFK
-961 KSVQDIADRYLND
+961 KSVQDVADRYLND

-986 DAGHMAV
+986 DAGHEAV
-993 KEEIER
+993 KAEIES
-999 AKKAGIDTETKEFK
+999 AKKAGIDTETEEFK
-1013 EHLKNIKQ
+1013 QHLKNVKQ
-1021 EAQDANDKSSKEAV
+1021 EAQDANDKSSKEAIN
-1035 SEYIE
+1035 EYIE
-1040 EKTKAVNT
+1040 DKTKAVNT

-1084 IYGHV
+1084 IHNHV
-1089 QKFIDN
+1089 QKYIDN

-1110 DKESLDALE
+1110 DEEALNALE

-1125 KHSSDG
+1125 KHSSEG

-1173 AFRARKKRSN
+1173 AFRARQKRSN

-1198 KEIQN
+1198 KEMQN

-1218 DNYAKRV
+1218 DSYAKRV
-1225 EAIIDTKYRQDTTNW
+1225 DAIIDTKYRQDTTNW

-1253 LYEQYR
+1253 LYEQYN
-1259 DELRKQAEEDAK
+1259 DELRKQAEEYAK
-1271 EDHQT
+1271 EDHQAA
-1276 VQESAVDN
+1276 QESTVGN
-1284 LDETPNEESVENTKQ
+1284 LDEASNEESVEDTKQ
-1299 QRQEKLNSKLA
+1299 QRQERLNSKLA

-1324 RDFQRRKNRYNKFK
+1324 RDFQRRKNRYNNFK

-1382 GDKWSEDYMPLLRNI
+1382 GDKWSEDYIPLLRNI

-1428 VKVDPRQQA
+1428 IKIDPRQQA
-1437 SQRDINETVKIKQS
+1437 SQRDINEVIKTKQS

-1473 YPNNDIHIS
+1473 YPNNDMHIS
-1482 DSVLNSYIQRLNED
+1482 ESVLNSYIQRLTES
-1496 IDDEGKFVELCKK
+1496 IDDESKFIELCKQ
-1509 LGLGDNSE
+1509 LGLGENSE

-1562 NPIRIDGEYAKNEQI
+1562 NPISIDGEYAKNEQI
-1577 IKIIQNIAEFRDKLT
+1577 IKIVQNIAEFRDKLI

-1605 FGKLNNNKNASSEVD
+1605 FGKLDDNKNASSEVD
-1620 IILKDLN
+1620 IVLKDLN

-1642 SDKFDSSIRT
+1642 SDKFDSPVRV

-1671 ILQNSYDLNVIR
+1671 ILQNSYDLNIVR

-1690 ADRGVFQLE
+1690 ADRDVYQLE

-1714 SEQDKQNKLKEN
+1714 SEQDKQKKLKEN
-1726 EEKAKQLINEYNGI
+1726 EAKAKQLVDEYNGI
-1740 NDQLNSKSEHL
+1740 NDQLNSKSEYL

-1765 IKQLQQALDNIKELL
+1765 IKQLQQAIDNIKELL
-1780 KQQEQKQSVDKQNRE
+1780 NQQEQRLSENVQNKT

-1806 FDYLQEAKESQD
+1806 FDYLQEARESQD
-1818 VLYQQMEDNCHQ
+1818 ALYQQMEDNCHQ

-1850 NINRLYQAIAEA
+1850 NVNRLYQAIAEA

-1873 ETGQVD
+1873 KTGDVD

-1886 VTSAIDFVI
+1886 VTSAIDFVV
-1895 SNQKAFGKKSLFIPK
+1895 SNQEAFGKKSLFIPK

-1934 IKTWIDTLEEH
+1934 IKTWIDTLEDH
-1945 VLEDISND
+1945 TLEDISND

-1966 HFKVLLDNAANQIEQ
+1966 HFKVLLDNAANYVEQ
-1981 IQEEP
+1981 MQEEP
-1986 LKVLLS
+1986 LKILLG
-1992 KVVQKGNKLYEDFY
+1992 KAVQKGNKLYEDFY
-2006 YKYSVEPDEKYDTA
+2006 YKYSIEPDEKYNTA

-2041 STKVSPSFKDMR
+2041 STKTSPSFKDMR

-2058 YAMSTQ
+2058 YSMSTQ

-2072 TNEEVTDGN
+2072 TNEEVIDDN

-2096 LSVNYWSKKENKRRF
+2096 LSVNYWSKKEDKRRF
-2111 CELSFT
+2111 CELSFH
-2117 DNLSDFPNADERDL
+2117 DDLSDFPNADERDL

-2144 QKKYLAMADYIKRNP
+2144 QKKYLAMADYVKRHP
-2159 DKKIAFDVTTNKG
+2159 DKKIAFDITTNKG
-2172 SVIYSAPGSQI
+2172 SVMYSAPGSQI
-2183 NIKDSFVF
+2183 NISDSFVF
-2191 DNDQNKH
+2191 ANDQNKH

-2222 GIVMYN
+2222 GVVMYN

-2250 LKTGSGMIVYYYKI
+2250 LKTSSGMIVYYYKV

-2279 DSRAKNVVEL
+2279 DGRAKNVVEL
-2289 LQNYY
+2289 LQKYY

-2335 EGGNI
+2335 DSGNI

-2393 NKQYITLPNG
+2393 DKQHITLPNG

-2410 ITHKNDDGT
+2410 ITHKNYDGT

-2467 KPSQTVQDRRRGRVV
+2467 KPSQTVQDRRRGRIV

-2493 KRNGRLFEISDI
+2493 ERNGRLFEISDI
-2505 LNISNDR
+2505 LNIVNDR
-2512 NTVQQ
+2512 NTIQQ
-2517 AAYMSGVQSYF
+2517 AAYMNGVQSYF
-2528 DKILGSNGR
+2528 DKVLGSNGR

-2641 IKPLFKTIGFYVGV
+2641 IKPLFKTIGFYIGV

-2675 KGKYANTKISEE
+2675 KGKYANAKISKE
-2687 KKDRFNKLFGDTLYY
+2687 KKNRFNKLFGDTLYY
-2702 KVTNNDTKKYAE
+2702 KVTNNDTKKSAE

-2753 NTLKNL
+2753 NTLRNL
-2759 PQKTIDRLCGYNLQP
+2759 PQKTIDRLCGYDLQP

-2794 TKEVEHTKNGVTT
+2794 TKEVEHTKDGVTT
-2807 LKVEKVVV
+2807 LKTEKVVV

-2838 NRLKEDPEDN
+2838 SRLKEDPEDN
-2848 NDVDDIIQKAN
+2848 NDVDDVIQKAN

-2891 VQTDEKGKK
+2891 VQTDENGKK

-2935 IYDLVKGIDAKA
+2935 IYDLVRGIDAKA

-2962 KIIDGMY
+2962 KIVDGMY
-2969 KYDEKGNVTEVN
+2969 KYDEKGNVVDVN

-2992 QAIQSQQID
+2992 QAVQSQQID

-3055 QFNEGFGGT
+3055 QFNDGFGGT

-3169 KNGNIDQKLVL
+3169 KNGNIDQKLAL

-3227 ITQALNSND
+3227 ITQVLNSND
-3236 TENPT
+3236 PEDPT

-3258 NRGSIILKKILN
+3258 NRGSMILKKILN

-3322 SDKSTYVVISGLKLP
+3322 SDKSTYVVMSGLTLP
-3337 GMQFSTCNNENGN
+3337 GMQFYAGNDGNGN
-3350 KIVQASN
+3350 KTVQVSN
-3357 YGSMMKVGDQYFI
+3357 YGSMVKVGDEYFI

-3390 IQQAM
+3390 IQQTM

-3449 GLEMVYINDPNKSSV
+3449 GLEMVYINDPNKSSA
-3464 ENLRIANQEFFDLP
+3464 ENLKIANQEFFDLP

-3497 IENAEK
+3497 IENAER
-3503 LGIVKR
+3503 LGVVKR
-3509 FDLTDF
+3509 IDLTDF
-3515 QTGEIKVSKE
+3515 QTGQIKVGKE
-3525 DNDSIFNLDSDIL
+3525 DKNSIFNLDSDIL

-3544 ALQSIMYQQNWPEK
+3544 ALQSIMYQQNWPET
-3558 PGQEVNPYQKAL
+3558 PGKEVNPYQKAL

-3635 STGDDNIN
+3635 STGDDNVN

-3688 TGDYETAYDETSDKY
+3688 TGDYETAYDEHSEKY
-3703 KENPEDLIESAQ
+3703 KENPEGLIEAAKEF
-3715 NFDFDKIEDN
+3715 NFDNIKHDG
-3725 DYKSN
+3725 KSN
-3730 EELVKLLKKALVDA
+3730 EELVRLLEKALVDA

-3826 EHSINGNT
+3826 EHSINGNA
-3834 ASNIAVHYYDKFA
+3834 ASNVAVHYYDKFA

-3884 SVGAIKFDGSKFSG
+3884 SIGAIKFDGSKFSG
-3898 PFNKYTQRYDHLRN
+3898 PFNKYVQRYDHLRN

-3950 ELLDKVMDAIN
+3950 QLLTKMMEAIK
-3961 EISDI
+3961 EISAI
-3966 GKRKIVY
+3966 GNDKIIE
-3973 NFFIDGDEE
+3973 NFFIDGDEK
-3982 KGIDNKK
+3982 KGVDNKK

-4018 FNVPLSSVGNAS
+4018 FSVPLSSVGNAS

-4044 IDINLPGTSFIQR
+4044 IDINLPGTSFTQR

-4068 SDKNMDISIN
+4068 SDKNMDISVN

-4109 SFNEARQWLIDND
+4109 SFNEARQWLIDNNI
-4122 LIGDNSTSETI
+4122 IGENSTSETI

-4141 QSSIHALK
+4141 QSSIQALK
-4149 FVDVIPATKSAIILP
+4149 FVDVVPATKAAIILP

-4189 KHGEKQ
+4189 KHGQKQ
-4195 ELNMEQLLQNDI
+4195 ELNREQQLQNSI
-4207 IDIMQTLLRDIDNS
+4207 IDVMQTLLRDIDNS

-4288 ARLYQLK
+4288 ARLYQLR
-4295 FKDVDTLRK
+4295 FRDTSTLSQ

-4312 LFDNNGNPI
+4312 LFDDNGNPI

-4345 VNPYTYNI
+4345 VNPYTYNM

-4388 YLQYENPNQAL
+4388 YLQYDNPNRAL
-4399 KDKYQTIYA
+4399 RSKYQAIYT

-4417 SEVDKDQSVFI
+4417 SEVSKEQVVVIYKSLMMDRDNQTLKD
-4428 YSNLILN
+4428 
-4435 DNNNVLKE
+4435 NVLE
-4443 NALGDPNKTT
+4443 NINHPT

-4466 TYATQLANL
+4466 MYATQLANL
-4475 VSLTKIDTRKHGKTI
+4475 VSLTKVDTRKHGKTI
-4490 LQQQIYLK
+4490 LQQQIYLQ
-4498 KYMDLQRS
+4498 KYLELQRS

-4512 SLERFLKG
+4512 SLEGFLKG

-4527 YSAITLPTKILGR
+4527 YNAIKLPTKILGR
-4540 ISFNANSQFQS
+4540 ISFNANPHFQN
-4551 DVISLA
+4551 DVIRIA
-4557 KRIYGDYFN
+4557 KSIYGDYFN
-4566 EKQLNTI
+4566 EKQLNAI

-4588 YIRNHIGKDDKYMHD
+4588 YIRNHMGKDDQYMHN
-4603 LFFGS
+4603 LFFGT

-4619 YHIQNNPKYSYLK
+4619 YHIQNNHKYAYLK

-4641 FDEVPQDVMI
+4641 FDEVPQDLMI
-4651 NGNKIEQPVFLKLSD
+4651 DDKKVEQPVFLKLSD

-4730 DNNFN
+4730 DPNFN
-4735 LGKYIKD
+4735 IGKYIKD
-4742 TLDNNSWDIDEKS
+4742 VLDNNSWDVDEKS

-4761 TKSGIIKKVGDK
+4761 INSGVIRKIKDQKNY
-4773 KSKFFDQKAKNVL
+4773 FFDKKAKNVL
-4786 LVSTDSPRNIVIKN
+4786 VVETDSNNEIVIKN
-4800 VNGVDRYFQLYYHLQ
+4800 VNGVDRYFQLYAYSEHLG
-4815 QDDTAIYLLIKPKG
+4815 TAIYLLIKPKG

-4839 HYFDLGYK
+4839 HYFNLGYT
-4847 ANDVRINKLSQL
+4847 ANDVIINKISQL

-4871 TAQNGQVEVGDIVMD
+4871 TARDGEIEVGDIVMD

-4963 QVQMWNSIKD
+4963 QVQTWNSIKE
-4973 DVQNHIIR
+4973 DVQGHIIR

-4986 VEQNAQATSNQTLN
+4986 IEDTTHATTLDEEA
-5000 NHSYG
+5000 
-5005 ESIQPNDGYVF
+5005 ESP
-5016 VFGSNPEGRHGAG
+5016 
-5029 AAKIAVTQFGAK
+5029 
-5041 YGIGEGLV
+5041 
-5049 GDSYALP
+5049 
-5056 TKDLRVKENKG
+5056 
-5067 LRSISKEEI
+5067 
-5076 INNISNLYKTAKQN
+5076 KQD
-5090 PNKKFAIAYTNVEQ
+5090 K
-5104 SSLNGYTG
+5104 
-5112 IEMADMFKE
+5112 
-5121 AGLIPNNIYFSN
+5121 
-5133 AWIYNGLIKNSDY
+5133 
-5146 EPNYYVN
+5146 YVN
-5153 HSGGA
+5153 HSGGT

-5165 GAIGEKYG
+5165 SAIGEKYG
-5173 VVSEHYYYGN
+5173 VMSQSYSNEA
-5183 KTPNGNHQITQE
+5183 KT
-5195 QFEEG
+5195 
-5200 KEHVLKANETL
+5200 
-5211 HRRPDAYMN
+5211 
-5220 LLSRNYAQVKNA
+5220 QVQNA

-5238 GHLKNGIVD
+5238 GHLKNGVVD
-5247 GGTGWAVQM
+5247 GSTGQTVQM
-5256 AIDDNKPV
+5256 AIDNNKPV

-5272 QWFANLNG
+5272 QWFSNING
-5280 SWQVFSGIPKLTKN
+5280 QWQVFSGIPKLTKN

-5299 TRELNQDGKDAIKQV
+5299 TRELNNDGKDAIKQV
-5314 YENTFNEEEMFDDS
+5314 YENTFNDEQMFDDS

-5335 NHCKKGKNNKTD
+5335 DHCKKGKNNKTD

>member
-7 QGKGVPFRQPN
+7 QGKGAPFRQPN
-18 IFQKRILQPFSEL
+18 IFQKRILQPFSEV

-108 SDEYFNKLG
+108 SNEYFNKLG

-149 ASRFFGNAID
+149 ASRFFENAID

-304 FGTDDNATKAYIDD
+304 FGTDDNATKAYIND
-318 LKAQNKEYLDDYNR
+318 LNTQNKEYLDDYNR

-446 MGIIRSKIASGD
+446 MSIIKSKVASGD
-458 KHYKDIVN
+458 KHYNDIVN

-695 DKIAPKQ
+695 DKVAPKQ

-805 LPGNIRGAYRQYK
+805 LPGNIRGVYRQYK

-861 QELIQALQDAKRNDS
+861 QELIQALQDAKQNDS

-912 AKGIKYGTERY
+912 VKGIKYGTERY

-986 DAGHMAV
+986 DAAHEAV
-993 KEEIER
+993 KTELEK
-999 AKKAGIDTETKEFK
+999 AKKAGIDTETEEFK

-1021 EAQDANDKSSKEAV
+1021 DAQDANDKRSKEAV
-1035 SEYIE
+1035 TEYIE

-1110 DKESLDALE
+1110 DKEALDALE

-1173 AFRARKKRSN
+1173 AFRARQKRSN

-1198 KEIQN
+1198 KEMQN

-1218 DNYAKRV
+1218 DSYAKRV
-1225 EAIIDTKYRQDTTNW
+1225 DAIIDTKYRQDTTNW

-1259 DELRKQAEEDAK
+1259 YELRKQAEEDAK
-1271 EDHQT
+1271 EDHQATYEST
-1276 VQESAVDN
+1276 VGN
-1284 LDETPNEESVENTKQ
+1284 LDEASNEESVEDTKQ
-1299 QRQEKLNSKLA
+1299 QRQERLNSKLA

-1343 STILPFQDRLV
+1343 STILPFQDRLI

-1422 KYGSEG
+1422 KFGSEG
-1428 VKVDPRQQA
+1428 IKVDPKQQA
-1437 SQRDINETVKIKQS
+1437 SQRDINEIVKVKQS
-1451 QVINELSSYAGT
+1451 QVIRELSSFAGT
-1463 ITKTDDGIQI
+1463 ITKTNDGIQI
-1473 YPNNDIHIS
+1473 YPNKDMYIS
-1482 DSVLNSYIQRLNED
+1482 QSILNSYIDRLKEE
-1496 IDDEGKFVELCKK
+1496 IDNEGKFIELCKQ
-1509 LGLGDNSE
+1509 LGLGENSE

-1522 REYPGMIEHIAK
+1522 REYPGMIDHIAK

-1562 NPIRIDGEYAKNEQI
+1562 NPISIDREYAKNEQI
-1577 IKIIQNIAEFRDKLT
+1577 IKIVQNLAEFKDKLI

-1605 FGKLNNNKNASSEVD
+1605 FGKLDNNSNASSEVD
-1620 IILKDLN
+1620 VILKDLN

-1642 SDKFDSSIRT
+1642 SDKFDSPIRM
-1652 YGGQTFREAQN
+1652 YGGPTFREAQN

-1671 ILQNSYDLNVIR
+1671 ILQNSYGLNVVR

-1699 GKDGSVLLKDGDLRL
+1699 GKDGSVLLKDGNLRL

-1726 EEKAKQLINEYNGI
+1726 EEKAKQLIDEYNSI
-1740 NDQLNSKSEHL
+1740 NDQLNSKSEYL
-1751 QLQQFNDVQLSENY
+1751 QLQQFNDLQLSENY
-1765 IKQLQQALDNIKELL
+1765 IKQLQRALDNIKELL
-1780 KQQEQKQSVDKQNRE
+1780 KQQEQKQSVDKQNIE
-1795 SEEQAIIDSID
+1795 SEEQAIIDSMD
-1806 FDYLQEAKESQD
+1806 FDYLQEAKESHD

-1924 TPVALQYFNQ
+1924 TPIPLQYYNQ

-1966 HFKVLLDNAANQIEQ
+1966 HFKVLLYNAANQIEQ

-1992 KVVQKGNKLYEDFY
+1992 KVVQKGNKLYKDFY

-2041 STKVSPSFKDMR
+2041 STNVSPSFKDMR

-2064 GDFLDDYR
+2064 GDFLDGYK
-2072 TNEEVTDGN
+2072 TNEEVTDDN

-2410 ITHKNDDGT
+2410 ITHKNEDGT

-2581 FHKVLELCVDDK
+2581 FHKVVELCVDDK

-2641 IKPLFKTIGFYVGV
+2641 IKPLFKTIGFYIGV

-2675 KGKYANTKISEE
+2675 NGKYANTKISQE

-2702 KVTNNDTKKYAE
+2702 KVTNNDTKKSAE

-2728 RALAFNI
+2728 KALAFNI

-2759 PQKTIDRLCGYNLQP
+2759 PQKTINRLCGYDLQL
-2774 GVEPDYINMAFRE
+2774 GVDPDYINMAFRE
-2787 IFTAETH
+2787 IFTAVTH
-2794 TKEVEHTKNGVTT
+2794 TKEVEHTKDGVTT
-2807 LKVEKVVV
+2807 LKTEKVVV

-2838 NRLKEDPEDN
+2838 SRLKEDQEDN

-2865 ASYEFD
+2865 AAYEFD

-2886 LVYSN
+2886 LVYSD
-2891 VQTDEKGKK
+2891 VQTDKKGKK

-2907 LNEFC
+2907 LNYFC

-2935 IYDLVKGIDAKA
+2935 IYDLVRGIDAKA

-2962 KIIDGMY
+2962 KIVDGMY
-2969 KYDEKGNVTEVN
+2969 KYDEKGNVVDVN

-2992 QAIQSQQID
+2992 QAVQSQQID

-3055 QFNEGFGGT
+3055 QFNDGFGGT
-3064 NGNDIFSKTA
+3064 SGNDIFSKTA

-3161 NTLSSVVD
+3161 NTLNQVVD
-3169 KNGNIDQKLVL
+3169 DNGAIDQKLVT
-3180 NMYPTNG
+3180 NMYPNNG
-3187 FISMLAKYKSMR
+3187 FIAMLAKYKSMR

-3236 TENPT
+3236 SENPT

-3253 NSDGI
+3253 NADGI

-3322 SDKSTYVVISGLKLP
+3322 SDKSTYVVMSGLKLP
-3337 GMQFSTCNNENGN
+3337 GMQFSTGNDENGN

-3449 GLEMVYINDPNKSSV
+3449 GLEMVYINDPNKSSA
-3464 ENLRIANQEFFDLP
+3464 ENLKIANQEFFDLP

-3497 IENAEK
+3497 IENAER
-3503 LGIVKR
+3503 LGIIKR
-3509 FDLTDF
+3509 IDLTDF

-3525 DNDSIFNLDSDIL
+3525 DNNSIFNLDSDIL

-3703 KENPEDLIESAQ
+3703 KENPEDLIEAAQ

-3791 NDDTKYSWMD
+3791 NDDTKYSWMN

-3898 PFNKYTQRYDHLRN
+3898 PFNKYTQRYGHLRN

-3950 ELLDKVMDAIN
+3950 ELLTKMMEAIK
-3961 EISDI
+3961 EISAI
-3966 GKRKIVY
+3966 GNDKIIE
-3973 NFFIDGDEE
+3973 NFFIDGDEK
-3982 KGIDNKK
+3982 KGVDNKK

-4018 FNVPLSSVGNAS
+4018 FSVPLSSVGNAS

-4044 IDINLPGTSFIQR
+4044 IDINLPGTSFTQR

-4195 ELNMEQLLQNDI
+4195 ELNREQKLQNDI
-4207 IDIMQTLLRDIDNS
+4207 IDVMQTLLRDIDNS

-4249 KYESYNFGTLHEQ
+4249 KYEAYNFGTLHEQ

-4399 KDKYQTIYA
+4399 KDKYQAIYA

-4417 SEVDKDQSVFI
+4417 SGVDKDQSVFI

-4443 NALGDPNKTT
+4443 NALGDPNKAT

-4506 DVFDRQ
+4506 DIFDRQ

-4540 ISFNANSQFQS
+4540 ISFNANPQFQS

-4557 KRIYGDYFN
+4557 RRIYGDYFN

-4588 YIRNHIGKDDKYMHD
+4588 YIRNHMGKDDQYMHN
-4603 LFFGS
+4603 LFFGA

-4651 NGNKIEQPVFLKLSD
+4651 NGNKVEQPVFLKLSD

-4730 DNNFN
+4730 DPNFN

-4755 IILNMG
+4755 IILNLG
-4761 TKSGIIKKVGDK
+4761 TKSGVIKKIGDK
-4773 KSKFFDQKAKNVL
+4773 KSRFFDKKAKNVL
-4786 LVSTDSPRNIVIKN
+4786 LLSTDSPREMIIKN
-4800 VNGVDRYFQLYYHLQ
+4800 VNGVDRYFQLEHHSQ
-4815 QDDTAIYLLIKPKG
+4815 QSGTAIYLLVKPKG
-4829 FHTRQGDIYE
+4829 FHTKQGDIYE
-4839 HYFDLGYK
+4839 HYFNLGYK
-4847 ANDVRINKLSQL
+4847 ANDVRINKISQL
-4859 NALINLGLDAKV
+4859 NALINLGLDAKA
-4871 TAQNGQVEVGDIVMD
+4871 TAYDGKIEVGDIVMD

-4901 IQVREKDNIKQF
+4901 IQVQEKNNIKQF

-4963 QVQMWNSIKD
+4963 QVQIWDSIKG

-4981 YDSRG
+4981 DDSQG
-4986 VEQNAQATSNQTLN
+4986 IEEATQATPNQTLN

-5165 GAIGEKYG
+5165 GVIGEKYG

-5220 LLSRNYAQVKNA
+5220 LLSRNYAQVKNS

-5247 GGTGWAVQM
+5247 GGTGWVVQM

-5264 YVYDQIRK
+5264 YVYDYIRK
-5272 QWFANLNG
+5272 QWFSNING
-5280 SWQVFSGIPKLTKN
+5280 QWQVFSGIPKLTKN

>member
-18 IFQKRILQPFSEL
+18 IFQKRILQPFSEV
-31 KQFVKNIP
+31 KQFAKNIP

-83 EDRNRKEYEKNQAV
+83 EDKNRKEYEQSQAA

-108 SDEYFNKLG
+108 SSEYFNKLG

-222 LNADSQDVFNKKK
+222 LNADSQDIFNKKK

-262 TADALSSFTLPGQKS
+262 TADALSTFTLPGQKS

-289 NKLNLQQYNKIVKDN
+289 NKLNLQQYDKIVKDN
-304 FGTDDNATKAYIDD
+304 FGTDDNATKAYIND
-318 LKAQNKEYLDDYNR
+318 LKAQNKEHLDDYNR
-332 DMKAKDFMQS
+332 DMKAKDFMHS

-355 DAFQSASLFDPRY
+355 EAFQSASLFDPRY
-368 YLFTMPGMEGS
+368 YLFTMPGMQGS
-379 SNSSLNQVTANLI
+379 SNSSLSQVTANAI

-403 SPLTE
+403 SPVTE
-408 GASNIAQPIGT
+408 GASNIAAPIGT

-434 YVETGDKRLDTT
+434 YVETGDKRLDNT
-446 MGIIRSKIASGD
+446 MSIIKSKVASGD
-458 KHYKDIVN
+458 KHYNDIVN

-507 GLTHNNSPQMYKM
+507 GLTHNNSPQLYKM

-571 AGKRAIYKNLLGKTI
+571 AGKRAIYKNLLGKTV
-586 VDDAGNLAVRSAEES
+586 VDDAGNLAVRAAEES

-713 TLARGFASAMSEGAE
+713 TVARGLASAMSEGAE

-751 GDIIANDFVQ
+751 GDIIANDFIQ

-772 LGLANS
+772 LGLADS
-778 ELKDDQEFWSNVK
+778 ELKDDKEFWSNVK

-798 MNPMGVV
+798 MNPMGMV

-818 ANDFITQNAVM
+818 ANDFITQNAIM

-844 VKHITSGGSKLS
+844 VKHITSGGFKLA

-861 QELIQALQDAKRNDS
+861 QELIQALQDAKQNDS

-904 KNVIATLE
+904 KNIRATLE

-923 AHAVADLSN
+923 AHAVADINN

-940 AEQSESIS
+940 AEQRESIDR
-948 KSINDEY
+948 SINAEY
-955 NSNEFK
+955 SSNEFK
-961 KSVQDIADRYLND
+961 KSVQDVADRYLND

-986 DAGHMAV
+986 DAGHEAV
-993 KEEIER
+993 KAEIES
-999 AKKAGIDTETKEFK
+999 AKKAGIDTETEEFK
-1013 EHLKNIKQ
+1013 EHLKNVKQ
-1021 EAQDANDKSSKEAV
+1021 EAQDANDKRSKEAV
-1035 SEYIE
+1035 NEYIE

-1084 IYGHV
+1084 IHGHV
-1089 QKFIDN
+1089 QKYIDN
-1095 AKEHLKKFDVDLGST
+1095 AKEHLKKFNIDLGST
-1110 DKESLDALE
+1110 DEDALNALE

-1173 AFRARKKRSN
+1173 AFRTRQKRSN

-1198 KEIQN
+1198 KEMQN

-1218 DNYAKRV
+1218 DSYAKRV
-1225 EAIIDTKYRQDTTNW
+1225 DAIIDTKYRQDTTNW

-1253 LYEQYR
+1253 LYEQYN

-1271 EDHQT
+1271 EDHQAA
-1276 VQESAVDN
+1276 QESNLGDLDN
-1284 LDETPNEESVENTKQ
+1284 VSNEESVDDTKQ
-1299 QRQEKLNSKLA
+1299 QRKEKLNFKLA

-1428 VKVDPRQQA
+1428 VKIDPRQQA
-1437 SQRDINETVKIKQS
+1437 SQRDINEVIKTKQS

-1473 YPNNDIHIS
+1473 YPNNDMHIS
-1482 DSVLNSYIQRLNED
+1482 ESVLNSYIQRLTES
-1496 IDDEGKFVELCKK
+1496 IDDESKFIELCKQ
-1509 LGLGDNSE
+1509 LGLGENSE

-1562 NPIRIDGEYAKNEQI
+1562 NPISIDGEYAKNEQI
-1577 IKIIQNIAEFRDKLT
+1577 IKIIHNIAEFRDKLI

-1605 FGKLNNNKNASSEVD
+1605 FGKLDDNKNASSEAD
-1620 IILKDLN
+1620 IVLKDLN

-1642 SDKFDSSIRT
+1642 SDKFDSPVRM

-1671 ILQNSYDLNVIR
+1671 ILQNSYDLNVVR

-1690 ADRGVFQLE
+1690 ADRGVYQLE

-1714 SEQDKQNKLKEN
+1714 SEQDKQKKLKEN
-1726 EEKAKQLINEYNGI
+1726 ETKAKQLIDEYNGI
-1740 NDQLNSKSEHL
+1740 NYQLNSKSEYL
-1751 QLQQFNDVQLSENY
+1751 QLQQFNDIQLSENY
-1765 IKQLQQALDNIKELL
+1765 IKQLQQAIDNIKELL
-1780 KQQEQKQSVDKQNRE
+1780 NQQEQRLSENVQNKT

-1806 FDYLQEAKESQD
+1806 FDYLQEARESQD
-1818 VLYQQMEDNCHQ
+1818 ALYQQMEDNCHQ

-1850 NINRLYQAIAEA
+1850 NVNRLYQAIAEA

-1867 YVLLND
+1867 YVLLNN
-1873 ETGQVD
+1873 ETGEID

-1886 VTSAIDFVI
+1886 VTSAIDFIV
-1895 SNQKAFGKKSLFIPK
+1895 SNQEAFGKKSLFIPK

-1953 ETLIQFYSSAFTN
+1953 EALIQFYSSAFTN
-1966 HFKVLLDNAANQIEQ
+1966 HFKVLLDNAANYVEQ
-1981 IQEEP
+1981 MQEEP
-1986 LKVLLS
+1986 LKILLS
-1992 KVVQKGNKLYEDFY
+1992 KAVQKGNKLYEDFY
-2006 YKYSVEPDEKYDTA
+2006 YKYSIEPDEKYDTA
-2020 AITEAERIQRMPVRH
+2020 AITEADRIQRMPVRH

-2041 STKVSPSFKDMR
+2041 STKTSPSFKDMR

-2072 TNEEVTDGN
+2072 TNEEVTDDN

-2111 CELSFT
+2111 CELSFH
-2117 DNLSDFPNADERDL
+2117 DDLSDFPNADERDL

-2144 QKKYLAMADYIKRNP
+2144 QNKYLAMADYVKRHP

-2172 SVIYSAPGSQI
+2172 SVMYSAPGSQI
-2183 NIKDSFVF
+2183 NISDSFVF
-2191 DNDQNKH
+2191 ANEQNKH

-2222 GIVMYN
+2222 GVVMYN

-2289 LQNYY
+2289 LQKYY

-2340 QIGQNSYNVF
+2340 QIGQNTYNVF

-2360 SKQQLHFDATLLNQN
+2360 SKQQIHFDATLLNQN

-2393 NKQYITLPNG
+2393 DKQHITLPNG

-2410 ITHKNDDGT
+2410 ITHKNGDGT

-2431 GIIYTRAKSL
+2431 GIVYTRAKSL

-2455 KVKPSVDSKENF
+2455 KVKPSVESKENF

-2493 KRNGRLFEISDI
+2493 ERNGRLFEISDV
-2505 LNISNDR
+2505 LNTVNDR
-2512 NTVQQ
+2512 NTIQQ

-2528 DKILGSNGR
+2528 DKVLGSNGR

-2548 EQITQSQAAIGVC
+2548 QQITQDQAVLGVC

-2634 ESKGFSK
+2634 ESKGFAK
-2641 IKPLFKTIGFYVGV
+2641 IKPLFKTIGFYIGV

-2675 KGKYANTKISEE
+2675 KGKYANTKISKE
-2687 KKDRFNKLFGDTLYY
+2687 KKDRFNKLFGNTLYY
-2702 KVTNNDTKKYAE
+2702 KVTNNDTKKSAE

-2728 RALAFNI
+2728 KALAFNI

-2753 NTLKNL
+2753 NTLRNL
-2759 PQKTIDRLCGYNLQP
+2759 PQETINRLCGYDLQP

-2794 TKEVEHTKNGVTT
+2794 TREVSYTNKDGITT
-2807 LKVEKVVV
+2807 LKTEKVVV

-2838 NRLKEDPEDN
+2838 SRLKENPEDN

-2891 VQTDEKGKK
+2891 VQTDKNGKK

-2935 IYDLVKGIDAKA
+2935 IYDLVRGIDAKA

-2956 LSAKLH
+2956 LSTKLH
-2962 KIIDGMY
+2962 KIVDGMY
-2969 KYDEKGNVTEVN
+2969 KYDEKGNVVNVN

-2992 QAIQSQQID
+2992 QAVQSQQID

-3055 QFNEGFGGT
+3055 QFNDGFGGT

-3089 QIELEGNTYTF
+3089 QIELEGNTYMF

-3169 KNGNIDQKLVL
+3169 ENGAINQNLVL

-3236 TENPT
+3236 TEDPT
-3241 LKVTLGFDYNVV
+3241 LKVMVGFDYNVV
-3253 NSDGI
+3253 NTDGI
-3258 NRGSIILKKILN
+3258 NRGSMILKKILN

-3299 TTVQDYMAKLSMLQQ
+3299 TTVQDYMAKMSMLQQ

-3322 SDKSTYVVISGLKLP
+3322 SDKSTYVVMSGLTLP
-3337 GMQFSTCNNENGN
+3337 GMQFSLGNDENGN
-3350 KIVQASN
+3350 KTVQASN
-3357 YGSMMKVGDQYFI
+3357 YGSMVKVGNEYFI
-3370 RPSDDLIQQMLE
+3370 RPSDDLIQQMIE

-3449 GLEMVYINDPNKSSV
+3449 GLEMVYINDPNKSSA

-3478 LQERKNRMAL
+3478 IDERKNRMAL
-3488 TLAVQTKHA
+3488 TLAIQTKHA
-3497 IENAEK
+3497 IENAER

-3509 FDLTDF
+3509 IDLYNA
-3515 QTGEIKVSKE
+3515 QTGEIKVNKE
-3525 DNDSIFNLDSDIL
+3525 DKNSIFNLDSDLL

-3544 ALQSIMYQQNWPEK
+3544 ALQSIMYQQNWPEA
-3558 PGQEVNPYQKAL
+3558 PGQQINPYQKAL

-3673 DKFKNSLLRDIYSNY
+3673 DKFKNSLLRDIYSDY
-3688 TGDYETAYDETSDKY
+3688 TGDYHAAYNKKSKKY
-3703 KENPEDLIESAQ
+3703 KENPEDLIEAAKEF
-3715 NFDFDKIEDN
+3715 NFNGEKHKGKN
-3725 DYKSN
+3725 N
-3730 EELVKLLKKALVDA
+3730 EELVRLLEKALVDA

-3801 KADAYKLVYSA
+3801 KADAYKLVYNA

-3826 EHSINGNT
+3826 EHSINGNV
-3834 ASNIAVHYYDKFA
+3834 ASNVSVHYYDKFA

-3884 SVGAIKFDGSKFSG
+3884 SIGAIKFDGSKFSG
-3898 PFNKYTQRYDHLRN
+3898 PFNKYVQRYDHLRN

-3935 QNLRLDRSYNGVKGS
+3935 QNLRLDRSYGGVKGS
-3950 ELLDKVMDAIN
+3950 ELLTKMMESIK
-3961 EISDI
+3961 EISAI
-3966 GKRKIVY
+3966 GNDKIIE
-3973 NFFIDGDEE
+3973 NFFIDGDEN
-3982 KGIDNKK
+3982 KGVDNKK

-4044 IDINLPGTSFIQR
+4044 IDINLPGTSFTQR

-4068 SDKNMDISIN
+4068 GDKNMDISVN

-4109 SFNEARQWLIDND
+4109 SFNEARQWLIDNNI
-4122 LIGDNSTSETI
+4122 IGENSTSETI

-4149 FVDVIPATKSAIILP
+4149 FVDVIPATKAAIILP

-4195 ELNMEQLLQNDI
+4195 ELNREQSLQNDI
-4207 IDIMQTLLRDIDNS
+4207 VDVMQTLLRDIDNS

-4295 FKDVDTLRK
+4295 FKDASTLRK

-4312 LFDNNGNPI
+4312 LFDNNGNSI

-4376 DMAQAYAEVNNN
+4376 DMAEAYADVNNN
-4388 YLQYENPNQAL
+4388 YLQYEDPNKAL
-4399 KDKYQTIYA
+4399 KDKYQAIYA
-4408 KYGFTEKQL
+4408 KYGFTENQL
-4417 SEVDKDQSVFI
+4417 SKVDKDQSVFI
-4428 YSNLILN
+4428 YINLILN
-4435 DNNNVLKE
+4435 ENNNVLKE
-4443 NALGDPNKTT
+4443 NALGDPKKAT

-4512 SLERFLKG
+4512 SLEKFLKD
-4520 SWIDSKT
+4520 SWINSKT

-4540 ISFNANSQFQS
+4540 ISFNANPHFQN
-4551 DVISLA
+4551 DVIRIA
-4557 KRIYGDYFN
+4557 KSIYGDYFN
-4566 EKQLNTI
+4566 EKQLNAI

-4588 YIRNHIGKDDKYMHD
+4588 YIRNHMGKDDQYMHN
-4603 LFFGS
+4603 LFFGA

-4619 YHIQNNPKYSYLK
+4619 YHIQNNPKYLYLK

-4641 FDEVPQDVMI
+4641 FDEAPQDVVMD
-4651 NGNKIEQPVFLKLSD
+4651 GKKVEQPAFLKLSD

-4730 DNNFN
+4730 DPNFN
-4735 LGKYIKD
+4735 IGKYIKD
-4742 TLDNNSWDIDEKS
+4742 VLDNNSWDIDEKS
-4755 IILNMG
+4755 IVLNMG
-4761 TKSGIIKKVGDK
+4761 TKSGIIKKIGDK
-4773 KSKFFDQKAKNVL
+4773 KSRFFDQKAKNVL
-4786 LVSTDSPRNIVIKN
+4786 LISTDSPRNVVIKN

-4815 QDDTAIYLLIKPKG
+4815 HDGTAIYLLIKPKG

-4839 HYFDLGYK
+4839 HYFNLGYT
-4847 ANDVRINKLSQL
+4847 ANDVRINKMSQL

-4871 TAQNGQVEVGDIVMD
+4871 TAKDGEIKVGDIVMD
-4886 SKTFI
+4886 SKTFV

-4901 IQVREKDNIKQF
+4901 IEVREKDNIKQF

-4963 QVQMWNSIKD
+4963 QVQTWSSIKG
-4973 DVQNHIIR
+4973 DVQDHIIR
-4981 YDSRG
+4981 DDSQG
-4986 VEQNAQATSNQTLN
+4986 VEQA
-5000 NHSYG
+5000 
-5005 ESIQPNDGYVF
+5005 
-5016 VFGSNPEGRHGAG
+5016 
-5029 AAKIAVTQFGAK
+5029 
-5041 YGIGEGLV
+5041 
-5049 GDSYALP
+5049 
-5056 TKDLRVKENKG
+5056 TKDTTLDEETESPKQ
-5067 LRSISKEEI
+5067 SK
-5076 INNISNLYKTAKQN
+5076 
-5090 PNKKFAIAYTNVEQ
+5090 
-5104 SSLNGYTG
+5104 
-5112 IEMADMFKE
+5112 
-5121 AGLIPNNIYFSN
+5121 
-5133 AWIYNGLIKNSDY
+5133 
-5146 EPNYYVN
+5146 YVN

-5173 VVSEHYYYGN
+5173 VVSKLYDHKY
-5183 KTPNGNHQITQE
+5183 KT
-5195 QFEEG
+5195 
-5200 KEHVLKANETL
+5200 
-5211 HRRPDAYMN
+5211 
-5220 LLSRNYAQVKNA
+5220 QVENA

-5238 GHLKNGIVD
+5238 GYLKNGLVD
-5247 GGTGWAVQM
+5247 GDVGLIVQM

-5264 YVYDQIRK
+5264 YVYDQMHKRWLSNI
-5272 QWFANLNG
+5272 NG
-5280 SWQVFSGIPKLTKN
+5280 KLQAFSGVPKLTKN

-5299 TRELNQDGKDAIKQV
+5299 TRELTQDGKYAIKQV
-5314 YENTFNEEEMFDDS
+5314 YENTFNDEQMFDDS

-5335 NHCKKGKNNKTD
+5335 DHCKKGKNNKTD

>member
-31 KQFVKNIP
+31 KQFEKNIP
-39 SNQSSLLN
+39 SSKGSLLN

-83 EDRNRKEYEKNQAV
+83 EDKNRREYEQSQAALRKE
-97 LRKQEAERDQA
+97 EAQRDQA
-108 SDEYFNKLG
+108 SSEYFNKLG

-222 LNADSQDVFNKKK
+222 LNADSQDIFNKKK

-256 NYVLDA
+256 GYVLDA
-262 TADALSSFTLPGQKS
+262 TADALSTFTLPGQKS

-289 NKLNLQQYNKIVKDN
+289 NKLNLQQYDKIVKDN
-304 FGTDDNATKAYIDD
+304 FGTDDNATKAYIND
-318 LKAQNKEYLDDYNR
+318 LKAQNKEHLDDYNR
-332 DMKAKDFMQS
+332 DMKAKDFMHS

-355 DAFQSASLFDPRY
+355 EAFQSASLFDPRY
-368 YLFTMPGMEGS
+368 YLFTMPGMQGS
-379 SNSSLNQVTANLI
+379 SNSSLSQVTANAI

-403 SPLTE
+403 SPVTD
-408 GASNIAQPIGT
+408 GASNIAAPIGT

-446 MGIIRSKIASGD
+446 MSIIKSKVASGD
-458 KHYKDIVN
+458 KHYNDIVN

-507 GLTHNNSPQMYKM
+507 GLTHNNSPQLYKM

-586 VDDAGNLAVRSAEES
+586 VDDAGNLAVRAAEES
-601 AESAAVNAAR
+601 AESAAVNAAS

-695 DKIAPKQ
+695 DKMAPKQ

-713 TLARGFASAMSEGAE
+713 TVARGLASAMSEGAE

-772 LGLANS
+772 LGLADS
-778 ELKDDQEFWSNVK
+778 ELKDDKEFWSNVK

-798 MNPMGVV
+798 MNPMGMV

-818 ANDFITQNAVM
+818 ANDFITQNAIM

-844 VKHITSGGSKLS
+844 VKHITSGGFKLS
-856 GNTKT
+856 GNTKA
-861 QELIQALQDAKRNDS
+861 QELVQALQQAKEHDS

-886 QYDEQIQ
+886 QYDEQIN

-904 KNVIATLE
+904 KNVRATLE

-961 KSVQDIADRYLND
+961 KSIQDVADRYLND

-986 DAGHMAV
+986 DAGHQAV
-993 KEEIER
+993 KAEIES
-999 AKKAGIDTETKEFK
+999 AKKAGIDTETEDFK
-1013 EHLKNIKQ
+1013 EHLKNVKQ
-1021 EAQDANDKSSKEAV
+1021 EAQDANDKSSKEAIN
-1035 SEYIE
+1035 EYIE
-1040 EKTKAVNT
+1040 EKTKSVNT

-1084 IYGHV
+1084 IHNHV
-1089 QKFIDN
+1089 QKYIDN
-1095 AKEHLKKFDVDLGST
+1095 AKERLKKFDVDLGST
-1110 DKESLDALE
+1110 DKEALDALE

-1173 AFRARKKRSN
+1173 AFRARQKRSN
-1183 KLTSAILSGDKEAIE
+1183 KLTSAILSGDKEAID
-1198 KEIQN
+1198 KEMQN

-1218 DNYAKRV
+1218 DSYAKRV
-1225 EAIIDTKYRQDTTNW
+1225 DAIIDTKYRQDTTNW

-1253 LYEQYR
+1253 LYEQYNE
-1259 DELRKQAEEDAK
+1259 ELRKQAEEDAK
-1271 EDHQT
+1271 EDHNAA
-1276 VQESAVDN
+1276 QESAVDN
-1284 LDETPNEESVENTKQ
+1284 LDEASNEESVEDTKQ
-1299 QRQEKLNSKLA
+1299 QRQERLNSKLA

-1422 KYGSEG
+1422 NYGLEG
-1428 VKVDPRQQA
+1428 VKIDPRQQA
-1437 SQRDINETVKIKQS
+1437 SQRDINETIKVKQS

-1473 YPNNDIHIS
+1473 YPNNDMHVS
-1482 DSVLNSYIQRLNED
+1482 ESVLNSYIQRLDEAK
-1496 IDDEGKFVELCKK
+1496 DDEGKFIELCKK
-1509 LGLGDNSE
+1509 LGLGENSE

-1557 DIMFG
+1557 DIIFG
-1562 NPIRIDGEYAKNEQI
+1562 NPISIDGEYAKNEQI
-1577 IKIIQNIAEFRDKLT
+1577 IKIVQNIAEFKDKLI

-1605 FGKLNNNKNASSEVD
+1605 FGKLDNNKNASSEVD
-1620 IILKDLN
+1620 IVLKDLN

-1642 SDKFDSSIRT
+1642 SDKFDSPVRM

-1671 ILQNSYDLNVIR
+1671 ILQNSYDLNVVR

-1690 ADRGVFQLE
+1690 ADRGVYQLE

-1714 SEQDKQNKLKEN
+1714 SEQEKQKKLKEN
-1726 EEKAKQLINEYNGI
+1726 EEKAKQLIDEYNGI
-1740 NDQLNSKSEHL
+1740 NDQLNSKSEYL

-1765 IKQLQQALDNIKELL
+1765 IKQLQQAIDNIKELL
-1780 KQQEQKQSVDKQNRE
+1780 NQQEQRLSENVQNKT

-1806 FDYLQEAKESQD
+1806 FGYLQDAQENQD
-1818 VLYQQMEDNCHQ
+1818 ALYQQMEDNCHQ

-1837 VPSLKPSNIQEIE
+1837 VPSLKPSNVQEIE

-1873 ETGQVD
+1873 KTGQID

-1886 VTSAIDFVI
+1886 VTSAIDFVV
-1895 SNQKAFGKKSLFIPK
+1895 SNQEAFGKKSLFIPK

-1915 FDKPTSDSN
+1915 FDKPTSDNN
-1924 TPVALQYFNQ
+1924 TPVALQYFNH

-1966 HFKVLLDNAANQIEQ
+1966 HFKALLDNASNQVEQ
-1981 IQEEP
+1981 MQEEP
-1986 LKVLLS
+1986 LKILLG
-1992 KVVQKGNKLYEDFY
+1992 KAVQKGNKLYEDFY
-2006 YKYSVEPDEKYDTA
+2006 YKYSIEPDEKYNTA

-2041 STKVSPSFKDMR
+2041 STKTSPSFKDMR

-2058 YAMSTQ
+2058 YTISTQ
-2064 GDFLDDYR
+2064 GDFLDDYK
-2072 TNEEVTDGN
+2072 TNEDVNDNN

-2096 LSVNYWSKKENKRRF
+2096 LSVNYWSNKENKRRF
-2111 CELSFT
+2111 CELSFH
-2117 DNLSDFPNADERDL
+2117 DDLSDFPNADERDL

-2144 QKKYLAMADYIKRNP
+2144 QKKYLAMADYIKRHP

-2172 SVIYSAPGSQI
+2172 SVMYSAPGSQI
-2183 NIKDSFVF
+2183 NISDSFVF
-2191 DNDQNKH
+2191 ANEQNKH

-2206 AKDGIGV
+2206 AKDGLGV

-2222 GIVMYN
+2222 GVVMYN

-2235 DQTLGRFDDKFTKQV
+2235 DQTLGRFDDKFTKQI

-2289 LQNYY
+2289 LQKYY

-2335 EGGNI
+2335 DSGNI
-2340 QIGQNSYNVF
+2340 QIGQNTYNVF

-2393 NKQYITLPNG
+2393 DKQYITLPNG

-2410 ITHKNDDGT
+2410 ITHKNEDGT

-2441 GYRQINISNLRLED
+2441 GYRQLNISNLRLED

-2493 KRNGRLFEISDI
+2493 ERNGRLFEISDI
-2505 LNISNDR
+2505 LNIVNDR

-2528 DKILGSNGR
+2528 DKVLGSNGR

-2548 EQITQSQAAIGVC
+2548 QQITQSQAAIGVC
-2561 TTELIK
+2561 TTEVIK

-2675 KGKYANTKISEE
+2675 KGKYANAKISKE

-2702 KVTNNDTKKYAE
+2702 KVTNNDTKKSAE

-2728 RALAFNI
+2728 RAIAFNI

-2743 GSRDRIVIDN
+2743 GSRDRIIIDN
-2753 NTLKNL
+2753 NTLRNL

-2794 TKEVEHTKNGVTT
+2794 TKEVEHTKDGVTT
-2807 LKVEKVVV
+2807 LKTEKVVV

-2838 NRLKEDPEDN
+2838 SRLKENPEDN
-2848 NDVDDIIQKAN
+2848 NDVDDVIQKAN

-2891 VQTDEKGKK
+2891 VQTDKKGKK

-2922 YNTIVDDLGDVDN
+2922 YNTIVDDLGSVDN

-2962 KIIDGMY
+2962 KIVDGMY
-2969 KYDEKGNVTEVN
+2969 KYDDKNNVVGIN

-2992 QAIQSQQID
+2992 QAVQSQQID

-3055 QFNEGFGGT
+3055 QFNDGFGGT

-3089 QIELEGNTYTF
+3089 QIELEDNTYTF

-3169 KNGNIDQKLVL
+3169 KNGNIDQKLVT

-3187 FISMLAKYKSMR
+3187 FVAMLAKYKSMR

-3236 TENPT
+3236 SENPT

-3253 NSDGI
+3253 NADGI
-3258 NRGSIILKKILN
+3258 NRGSMILKKILN

-3322 SDKSTYVVISGLKLP
+3322 SDKSTYVVMSGLKLP
-3337 GMQFSTCNNENGN
+3337 GMQFYTGNDENGN
-3350 KIVQASN
+3350 KTVQATN
-3357 YGSMMKVGDQYFI
+3357 YGSMMKVGDEYFI

-3390 IQQAM
+3390 MQQAM

-3449 GLEMVYINDPNKSSV
+3449 GLEMVYINDPNKSSA

-3488 TLAVQTKHA
+3488 TLAVQTRHA
-3497 IENAEK
+3497 IENAER

-3509 FDLTDF
+3509 IDLTDF
-3515 QTGEIKVSKE
+3515 QTGEIKVGKE
-3525 DNDSIFNLDSDIL
+3525 DKNSIFNLDSDIL

-3544 ALQSIMYQQNWPEK
+3544 ALQSIMYQQNWPET
-3558 PGQEVNPYQKAL
+3558 PGKEVNPYQKSL

-3653 CAECKDYEVSSKADV
+3653 CAECKDYKVSSKSDV
-3668 ISSLD
+3668 VNSLD

-3688 TGDYETAYDETSDKY
+3688 TGDYHAAYNKKSKKY
-3703 KENPEDLIESAQ
+3703 KENPEDLIEAAKEF
-3715 NFDFDKIEDN
+3715 NFNGEKHKGKN
-3725 DYKSN
+3725 N
-3730 EELVKLLKKALVDA
+3730 EELVRLLQKALDDA
-3744 KRFSDGLKDDINVAD
+3744 KSFSDGLKDDINVAD

-3826 EHSINGNT
+3826 EHSINGSQV
-3834 ASNIAVHYYDKFA
+3834 SNVAVHYYDKFA

-3853 CLATGRMNTIYNEM
+3853 CLATGRMNAIYNEM

-3875 LMSSAVKVG
+3875 LMDSAVKVG
-3884 SVGAIKFDGSKFSG
+3884 SVGAIKFDGSKLSG

-3950 ELLDKVMDAIN
+3950 ELLDKMMDAIKK
-3961 EISDI
+3961 ISDI
-3966 GKRKIVY
+3966 GKRKIVDD
-3973 NFFIDGDEE
+3973 FFIDGDEE

-4018 FNVPLSSVGNAS
+4018 FSVPLSSVGNAS

-4044 IDINLPGTSFIQR
+4044 IDINLPGTSFTQR

-4189 KHGEKQ
+4189 KHGEKY

-4207 IDIMQTLLRDIDNS
+4207 IDVMQTLLRDIDNS

-4230 NDTELSKSIA
+4230 NDTELSKSVA

-4376 DMAQAYAEVNNN
+4376 DMAEAYAEVNNN

-4399 KDKYQTIYA
+4399 KDKYQAIYA

-4417 SEVDKDQSVFI
+4417 SGVDKDQAVFI
-4428 YSNLILN
+4428 YINLILN

-4443 NALGDPNKTT
+4443 NALGDPNKAT

-4466 TYATQLANL
+4466 KYATQLANL

-4527 YSAITLPTKILGR
+4527 YSAITLPTKILGH
-4540 ISFNANSQFQS
+4540 ISFNANPQFQD
-4551 DVISLA
+4551 DVIRIA
-4557 KRIYGDYFN
+4557 KRIHGDYFN

-4573 SNHMQTQI
+4573 SNHIQTQI

-4588 YIRNHIGKDDKYMHD
+4588 YIRNHMGKDDKYMHD

-4619 YHIQNNPKYSYLK
+4619 YHIQNNPKYAYLK

-4651 NGNKIEQPVFLKLSD
+4651 NGKKVEQPVFLKLSD

-4730 DNNFN
+4730 DSNFN

-4755 IILNMG
+4755 IILNLG
-4761 TKSGIIKKVGDK
+4761 TKSGVIKKIGDK
-4773 KSKFFDQKAKNVL
+4773 KAEFFDKKAKNVL
-4786 LVSTDSPRNIVIKN
+4786 LLSTDSPREMIIKN
-4800 VNGVDRYFQLYYHLQ
+4800 INGVDRYFQLYHHSQ
-4815 QDDTAIYLLIKPKG
+4815 QSGTAIYLLVKPKG

-4847 ANDVRINKLSQL
+4847 ANDVKINKISQL

-4871 TAQNGQVEVGDIVMD
+4871 TAKDGEIEVGDIVMD

-4891 AEEYDYMNGP
+4891 SEEYDYMNGP
-4901 IQVREKDNIKQF
+4901 IQVQEKNNIKQF
-4913 KNTAQVYTYYKLLAY
+4913 NNTAQVYTYYKLLAY

-4963 QVQMWNSIKD
+4963 QVQTWDSIKG

-4981 YDSRG
+4981 DDSQG
-4986 VEQNAQATSNQTLN
+4986 IEEATQATPNQTLN

-5005 ESIQPNDGYVF
+5005 ESIQPNDDYVF

-5165 GAIGEKYG
+5165 SAIGEKYG
-5173 VVSEHYYYGN
+5173 VISQSYSNEA
-5183 KTPNGNHQITQE
+5183 KT
-5195 QFEEG
+5195 
-5200 KEHVLKANETL
+5200 
-5211 HRRPDAYMN
+5211 
-5220 LLSRNYAQVKNA
+5220 QVQNS

-5238 GHLKNGIVD
+5238 GHLKNGIVE
-5247 GGTGWAVQM
+5247 GSTGQTVQM

-5264 YVYDQIRK
+5264 YVYDQVRK
-5272 QWFANLNG
+5272 QWFSNING
-5280 SWQVFSGIPKLTKN
+5280 QWQVFSGIPKLTKN
-5294 FAGIG
+5294 FAGIS

-5335 NHCKKGKNNKTD
+5335 DHCKK

>member
-18 IFQKRILQPFSEL
+18 IFQKRILQPFSEV
-31 KQFVKNIP
+31 KQFAKNIP

-47 KQNVNTAVNNTVRK
+47 KQNVNTAVNNTVRR

-83 EDRNRKEYEKNQAV
+83 EDKNRREYEQSQAA

-108 SDEYFNKLG
+108 SSEYFNKLG

-210 SDKQVVNEYLQQ
+210 SDKYVVNEYLQQ
-222 LNADSQDVFNKKK
+222 LNADSQDIFNKKK

-248 VNDNKGFL
+248 VNDNKGFF

-262 TADALSSFTLPGQKS
+262 TADALSTFTLPGQKS

-289 NKLNLQQYNKIVKDN
+289 NKLNLQQYDKIVKDN
-304 FGTDDNATKAYIDD
+304 FGTDDNATKAYIND
-318 LKAQNKEYLDDYNR
+318 LKTQNKEHLDDYNR
-332 DMKAKDFMQS
+332 DMKAKDFMHS

-355 DAFQSASLFDPRY
+355 EAFQSASLFDPRY
-368 YLFTMPGMEGS
+368 YLFTMPGMQGS
-379 SNSSLNQVTANLI
+379 SNSSLSQVTANAI

-403 SPLTE
+403 SPVTE
-408 GASNIAQPIGT
+408 GASNIAAPIGT

-434 YVETGDKRLDTT
+434 YVETGDKRLDNT
-446 MGIIRSKIASGD
+446 MSIIKSKVASGD
-458 KHYKDIVN
+458 KHYNDIVN

-507 GLTHNNSPQMYKM
+507 GLTHNNSPQLYKM

-530 QFYTDNMR
+530 QFYADNMR

-571 AGKRAIYKNLLGKTI
+571 AGKRAIYKNLLGKTV
-586 VDDAGNLAVRSAEES
+586 VDDAGNLAVRAAEES

-713 TLARGFASAMSEGAE
+713 TVARGLASAMSEGAE
-728 EGVQYLNSK
+728 EGVQYLISK

-772 LGLANS
+772 LGLADS
-778 ELKDDQEFWSNVK
+778 ELKDDKEFWSNVK

-798 MNPMGVV
+798 MNPMGMV

-818 ANDFITQNAVM
+818 SNDFITQNAIM

-844 VKHITSGGSKLS
+844 VKHITSGGFKLA

-861 QELIQALQDAKRNDS
+861 QELIQALQDSKQNDS

-904 KNVIATLE
+904 KNIRATLE

-940 AEQSESIS
+940 AEQRESIDR
-948 KSINDEY
+948 SINAEY
-955 NSNEFK
+955 SSNEFK
-961 KSVQDIADRYLND
+961 KSVQDVVDRYLND

-986 DAGHMAV
+986 DAGHEAV
-993 KEEIER
+993 KAEIES
-999 AKKAGIDTETKEFK
+999 AKKAGIDTETEEFK
-1013 EHLKNIKQ
+1013 EHLKNVKQ
-1021 EAQDANDKSSKEAV
+1021 EAQDANDKSSKEAIN
-1035 SEYIE
+1035 EYIE

-1084 IYGHV
+1084 IHGHV
-1089 QKFIDN
+1089 QKYIDN

-1110 DKESLDALE
+1110 DEEALNVLE
-1119 QIDDVS
+1119 YIDDVS
-1125 KHSSDG
+1125 KHSSEG

-1173 AFRARKKRSN
+1173 AFRTRQKRSN

-1198 KEIQN
+1198 KEMQN
-1203 SEVEDAIQDDEAVSK
+1203 SEVEDVIQDDEAVSK
-1218 DNYAKRV
+1218 DSYAKRV
-1225 EAIIDTKYRQDTTNW
+1225 DAIIDTKYRQDTTNW

-1253 LYEQYR
+1253 LYEQYN

-1271 EDHQT
+1271 EDHQA
-1276 VQESAVDN
+1276 VQESTVGN
-1284 LDETPNEESVENTKQ
+1284 LDETSNEESVEDTKQ
-1299 QRQEKLNSKLA
+1299 QRQERLNSKLA

-1324 RDFQRRKNRYNKFK
+1324 RDFQRRKNRYNNFK

-1428 VKVDPRQQA
+1428 VKIDPRQQA
-1437 SQRDINETVKIKQS
+1437 SQRDINEVIKTKQS

-1473 YPNNDIHIS
+1473 YPNNDMHIS
-1482 DSVLNSYIQRLNED
+1482 ESVLNSYIQRLNEAV
-1496 IDDEGKFVELCKK
+1496 DDESKFIELCKT
-1509 LGLGDNSE
+1509 LGLGENSE

-1562 NPIRIDGEYAKNEQI
+1562 NPISIDGEYTKNEQI
-1577 IKIIQNIAEFRDKLT
+1577 IKIVQNIAEFRDKLI
-1592 ASGFEIL
+1592 ASGFDIL

-1605 FGKLNNNKNASSEVD
+1605 FGKLDSNKNASSEVD
-1620 IILKDLN
+1620 IVLKDLN

-1642 SDKFDSSIRT
+1642 SDKFDSPVRV

-1671 ILQNSYDLNVIR
+1671 ILQNSYDLNVVR

-1690 ADRGVFQLE
+1690 ADRGVYQLE

-1714 SEQDKQNKLKEN
+1714 SEQEKQKKLKEN
-1726 EEKAKQLINEYNGI
+1726 EEKAKQLIDEYNGI
-1740 NDQLNSKSEHL
+1740 NDQLNSKSEYL
-1751 QLQQFNDVQLSENY
+1751 QLQQLNDVQLSENY
-1765 IKQLQQALDNIKELL
+1765 IKQLQQAIGNIKELL
-1780 KQQEQKQSVDKQNRE
+1780 NQQEQRLSENVQNKT

-1806 FDYLQEAKESQD
+1806 FDYLQDAQENQD
-1818 VLYQQMEDNCHQ
+1818 VLYQEMEDNCHQ

-1850 NINRLYQAIAEA
+1850 NVNRLYQAIAEA

-1873 ETGQVD
+1873 KTGQVD

-1886 VTSAIDFVI
+1886 VASAIDFVV
-1895 SNQKAFGKKSLFIPK
+1895 SNQEAFGKKSLFIPK

-1966 HFKVLLDNAANQIEQ
+1966 HFKVLLDNASNYVEQ
-1981 IQEEP
+1981 MQEEP
-1986 LKVLLS
+1986 LKILLG
-1992 KVVQKGNKLYEDFY
+1992 KAVQKGNKLYEDFY

-2041 STKVSPSFKDMR
+2041 STKTSPSFKDMR

-2058 YAMSTQ
+2058 YSMSTQ

-2072 TNEEVTDGN
+2072 TNEEVTDDN

-2096 LSVNYWSKKENKRRF
+2096 LSVNYWSKKEYKRRF
-2111 CELSFT
+2111 CELSFH
-2117 DNLSDFPNADERDL
+2117 DDLSDFPNADERDL

-2144 QKKYLAMADYIKRNP
+2144 QKKYLAMADYVKRHP

-2172 SVIYSAPGSQI
+2172 SVMYSAPGSQI
-2183 NIKDSFVF
+2183 NISDSFVF
-2191 DNDQNKH
+2191 ANEQNKH

-2206 AKDGIGV
+2206 SKDGIGV

-2222 GIVMYN
+2222 GVVMYN

-2250 LKTGSGMIVYYYKI
+2250 LKTSSGMIVYYYKV

-2289 LQNYY
+2289 LQKYY

-2309 KQMLYV
+2309 KQMLYA

-2340 QIGQNSYNVF
+2340 QIGQNTYNVF

-2375 LSSSDNVLFR
+2375 LSSSDNVLFK

-2393 NKQYITLPNG
+2393 DKQHITLPNG

-2493 KRNGRLFEISDI
+2493 ERNGRLFEISDI
-2505 LNISNDR
+2505 LNIVNDR
-2512 NTVQQ
+2512 NTIQQ
-2517 AAYMSGVQSYF
+2517 AAYMNGVQSYF
-2528 DKILGSNGR
+2528 DKVLGSNGR

-2548 EQITQSQAAIGVC
+2548 EQITQDQAAIGVC

-2641 IKPLFKTIGFYVGV
+2641 IKQLFKTIGFYIGV

-2675 KGKYANTKISEE
+2675 KGKYANAKISKE

-2702 KVTNNDTKKYAE
+2702 KVTNNDTKKSAE

-2728 RALAFNI
+2728 KALAFNI

-2753 NTLKNL
+2753 NTLRNL
-2759 PQKTIDRLCGYNLQP
+2759 PQKTIDRLCGYDLQP

-2794 TKEVEHTKNGVTT
+2794 TKEVEHTKDGVTT
-2807 LKVEKVVV
+2807 LKTEKVVV

-2838 NRLKEDPEDN
+2838 SRLKEDPEDN

-2886 LVYSN
+2886 IVYSN
-2891 VQTDEKGKK
+2891 VQTDKNGKK

-2935 IYDLVKGIDAKA
+2935 IYDLVRGIDAKA

-2962 KIIDGMY
+2962 KIVDGMY
-2969 KYDEKGNVTEVN
+2969 KYDKKGNVVDVN

-2992 QAIQSQQID
+2992 QAVQSQQID

-3055 QFNEGFGGT
+3055 QFNDGFGGT

-3199 NRNVVSKQ
+3199 NRNVISKQ

-3236 TENPT
+3236 PEDPT

-3253 NSDGI
+3253 NTDGI
-3258 NRGSIILKKILN
+3258 NRGSMILKKILN

-3322 SDKSTYVVISGLKLP
+3322 SDKSTYVVMSGLTLP
-3337 GMQFSTCNNENGN
+3337 GMQFYNGNDENGN
-3350 KIVQASN
+3350 KTVQASN
-3357 YGSMMKVGDQYFI
+3357 YGSMMKVGDEYFI

-3390 IQQAM
+3390 IQQTM

-3449 GLEMVYINDPNKSSV
+3449 GLEMVYINDPNKSSA

-3478 LQERKNRMAL
+3478 LQERKDRMAL

-3497 IENAEK
+3497 IENAER

-3509 FDLTDF
+3509 IDLTDF
-3515 QTGEIKVSKE
+3515 QTGQIKVGKE
-3525 DNDSIFNLDSDIL
+3525 DKNSIFNLDSDIL

-3544 ALQSIMYQQNWPEK
+3544 ALQSIMYQQNWPET

-3673 DKFKNSLLRDIYSNY
+3673 DKFKNSLLRDIYSDY
-3688 TGDYETAYDETSDKY
+3688 TGDYHAAYNKKSKKY
-3703 KENPEDLIESAQ
+3703 RENPEDLIEAAKEF
-3715 NFDFDKIEDN
+3715 NFNGEKHKGKN
-3725 DYKSN
+3725 N
-3730 EELVKLLKKALVDA
+3730 EELVRLLEKALVDA

-3834 ASNIAVHYYDKFA
+3834 ASNVAVHYYDKFA

-3884 SVGAIKFDGSKFSG
+3884 SVGAIKFDGSKLSG

-3950 ELLDKVMDAIN
+3950 ELLDKMMDAIKK
-3961 EISDI
+3961 ISDI
-3966 GKRKIVY
+3966 GKRKIVDD
-3973 NFFIDGDEE
+3973 FFIDGDEE

-4018 FNVPLSSVGNAS
+4018 FSTPLSSVGNAS

-4044 IDINLPGTSFIQR
+4044 IDINLPGTSFTQR

-4068 SDKNMDISIN
+4068 SDKNMDISVN

-4093 AVVSI
+4093 AVMSI

-4195 ELNMEQLLQNDI
+4195 ELNMEQLLQNDV
-4207 IDIMQTLLRDIDNS
+4207 IDVMQTLLRDIDNS

-4230 NDTELSKSIA
+4230 NDTELSKSVA
-4240 DALPVPENT
+4240 DALPIPENT

-4364 KALWLMCQPIIK
+4364 KALWLTCQPIIK
-4376 DMAQAYAEVNNN
+4376 DMAEAYAEVNNN

-4399 KDKYQTIYA
+4399 KDKYQAIYA

-4417 SEVDKDQSVFI
+4417 SGVDKDQSVFI

-4443 NALGDPNKTT
+4443 NALGDPNKAT

-4466 TYATQLANL
+4466 KYATQLANL

-4506 DVFDRQ
+4506 DIFDRQ

-4527 YSAITLPTKILGR
+4527 YSAITLPTKILGH
-4540 ISFNANSQFQS
+4540 ISFNANPRFQD
-4551 DVISLA
+4551 DVI
-4557 KRIYGDYFN
+4557 RIARRIHGDYFN

-4573 SNHMQTQI
+4573 SNHIQTQI

-4588 YIRNHIGKDDKYMHD
+4588 YIRNHMGKDDKYMHD

-4619 YHIQNNPKYSYLK
+4619 YHIQNNPKYAYLK

-4651 NGNKIEQPVFLKLSD
+4651 NGNKVEQPVFLKLSD

-4730 DNNFN
+4730 DSNFN

-4755 IILNMG
+4755 IILNLG
-4761 TKSGIIKKVGDK
+4761 TKSGVIKKIGDK
-4773 KSKFFDQKAKNVL
+4773 KAKFFDKKAKNVL
-4786 LVSTDSPRNIVIKN
+4786 LLSTDSPREMIIKN
-4800 VNGVDRYFQLYYHLQ
+4800 INGVDRYFQLYYHSQ
-4815 QDDTAIYLLIKPKG
+4815 HSEEAIYLLVKPKG

-4847 ANDVRINKLSQL
+4847 ANDVKINKISQL
-4859 NALINLGLDAKV
+4859 NALINLGLDAKA
-4871 TAQNGQVEVGDIVMD
+4871 TAYDGKIKVGDIVMD
-4886 SKTFI
+4886 SKSFI

-4901 IQVREKDNIKQF
+4901 VQVQEKNNIKQF

-4963 QVQMWNSIKD
+4963 QVQTWDSIKD
-4973 DVQNHIIR
+4973 DVQDHIIR
-4981 YDSRG
+4981 YDSQG
-4986 VEQNAQATSNQTLN
+4986 NKYTLQDEQL
-5000 NHSYG
+5000 
-5005 ESIQPNDGYVF
+5005 
-5016 VFGSNPEGRHGAG
+5016 
-5029 AAKIAVTQFGAK
+5029 
-5041 YGIGEGLV
+5041 
-5049 GDSYALP
+5049 
-5056 TKDLRVKENKG
+5056 
-5067 LRSISKEEI
+5067 SKETE
-5076 INNISNLYKTAKQN
+5076 S
-5090 PNKKFAIAYTNVEQ
+5090 PNQDK
-5104 SSLNGYTG
+5104 
-5112 IEMADMFKE
+5112 
-5121 AGLIPNNIYFSN
+5121 
-5133 AWIYNGLIKNSDY
+5133 
-5146 EPNYYVN
+5146 YVN

-5272 QWFANLNG
+5272 QWFSNING
-5280 SWQVFSGIPKLTKN
+5280 QWQVFSGIPKLTKN

-5314 YENTFNEEEMFDDS
+5314 YENTFNDEQMFDDS

-5335 NHCKKGKNNKTD
+5335 DHCKKPNKKTD

>member
-18 IFQKRILQPFSEL
+18 IFQKRILQPFSEV
-31 KQFVKNIP
+31 KQFAKNIP

-47 KQNVNTAVNNTVRK
+47 KQNVNSAVNNTVRK

-83 EDRNRKEYEKNQAV
+83 EDRNRREYEQSQAA
-97 LRKQEAERDQA
+97 LRKQEAEREQA
-108 SDEYFNKLG
+108 SSEYFNKLG

-126 DNSTILDKI
+126 DNSTIIDKI

-222 LNADSQDVFNKKK
+222 LNADSQDIFNKKK

-262 TADALSSFTLPGQKS
+262 TADALSTFTLPGQKS

-289 NKLNLQQYNKIVKDN
+289 NKLNLQQYDKIVKDN
-304 FGTDDNATKAYIDD
+304 FGTDDNATKAYIND
-318 LKAQNKEYLDDYNR
+318 LKAQNKEHLDDYNR

-355 DAFQSASLFDPRY
+355 EAFQSASLFDPRY
-368 YLFTMPGMEGS
+368 YLFTMPGMQGS
-379 SNSSLNQVTANLI
+379 SNSSLSQVTANAI

-403 SPLTE
+403 SPVTE
-408 GASNIAQPIGT
+408 GASNIAAPIGT

-446 MGIIRSKIASGD
+446 MSIIKSKVASGD
-458 KHYKDIVN
+458 KHYNDIVN

-538 TMAEMPVQLGVQFAT
+538 TMAEMPVQLGVQFVT

-586 VDDAGNLAVRSAEES
+586 VDDAGNLAVRAAEES

-713 TLARGFASAMSEGAE
+713 TVARGLASAMSEGAE

-772 LGLANS
+772 LGLADS
-778 ELKDDQEFWSNVK
+778 ELKDDKEFWSNVK

-798 MNPMGVV
+798 MNPMGMV

-818 ANDFITQNAVM
+818 ANDFITQNAIM

-844 VKHITSGGSKLS
+844 VKHITSGGFKLS
-856 GNTKT
+856 GNNKT
-861 QELIQALQDAKRNDS
+861 QELIQALQQAKEHDS

-904 KNVIATLE
+904 KNIRATLE

-923 AHAVADLSN
+923 AHAVADINN

-940 AEQSESIS
+940 AEQRESIDR
-948 KSINDEY
+948 SINAEY
-955 NSNEFK
+955 SSNEFK
-961 KSVQDIADRYLND
+961 KSVQDVADRYLND

-986 DAGHMAV
+986 DAGHEAV
-993 KEEIER
+993 KAEIES
-999 AKKAGIDTETKEFK
+999 AKKAGIDTETEQFK
-1013 EHLKNIKQ
+1013 EHLKNVKQ
-1021 EAQDANDKSSKEAV
+1021 EAQDANDKRSKEAIN
-1035 SEYIE
+1035 EYVE

-1084 IYGHV
+1084 IHGHV
-1089 QKFIDN
+1089 QKYIDN

-1110 DKESLDALE
+1110 DEDALNALE

-1173 AFRARKKRSN
+1173 VFRARQKRSN

-1198 KEIQN
+1198 KEMQN
-1203 SEVEDAIQDDEAVSK
+1203 SKVEDAIQDDDAVSK
-1218 DNYAKRV
+1218 DSYAKRV
-1225 EAIIDTKYRQDTTNW
+1225 DAIIDTKYRQDTTNW

-1253 LYEQYR
+1253 LYEQYN

-1271 EDHQT
+1271 EDHQAA
-1276 VQESAVDN
+1276 QESTVGN
-1284 LDETPNEESVENTKQ
+1284 LDEASNEENVEDTKQ
-1299 QRQEKLNSKLA
+1299 QRQERLNSKLA

-1324 RDFQRRKNRYNKFK
+1324 RDFQRRKNRYNNFK

-1428 VKVDPRQQA
+1428 IKIDPRQQA
-1437 SQRDINETVKIKQS
+1437 SQRDINEVIKTKQS

-1473 YPNNDIHIS
+1473 YPNNDMHIS
-1482 DSVLNSYIQRLNED
+1482 ESVLNSYIQRLNEAV
-1496 IDDEGKFVELCKK
+1496 DDEGKFIELCKK
-1509 LGLGDNSE
+1509 LGLGEDSE

-1562 NPIRIDGEYAKNEQI
+1562 NPISIDGEYAKNEQI
-1577 IKIIQNIAEFRDKLT
+1577 IKIVQNIAEFRDKLI

-1605 FGKLNNNKNASSEVD
+1605 FGKLDDNKNASSEAD
-1620 IILKDLN
+1620 IVLKDLN

-1642 SDKFDSSIRT
+1642 SDKFDSPVRM

-1671 ILQNSYDLNVIR
+1671 ILQNSYDLNVVR

-1690 ADRGVFQLE
+1690 ADRGVYQLE

-1714 SEQDKQNKLKEN
+1714 SEQDKQKKLKEN
-1726 EEKAKQLINEYNGI
+1726 EAKAKQLVDEYNGI
-1740 NDQLNSKSEHL
+1740 NDQLNSKSEYL

-1765 IKQLQQALDNIKELL
+1765 IKQLQQAIDNIKELL
-1780 KQQEQKQSVDKQNRE
+1780 NQQEQRLSENVQNKT

-1806 FDYLQEAKESQD
+1806 FDYLQEARESQD
-1818 VLYQQMEDNCHQ
+1818 ALYQQMEDNCHQ

-1850 NINRLYQAIAEA
+1850 NVNRLYQAIAEA

-1873 ETGQVD
+1873 KTGDVD

-1886 VTSAIDFVI
+1886 VTSAIDFVV
-1895 SNQKAFGKKSLFIPK
+1895 SNQEAFGKKSLFIPK

-1934 IKTWIDTLEEH
+1934 IKTWIDTLEDH
-1945 VLEDISND
+1945 ILEDISND

-1966 HFKVLLDNAANQIEQ
+1966 HFKALLDNATNQIEQ
-1981 IQEEP
+1981 MQEEP
-1986 LKVLLS
+1986 LKILLS
-1992 KVVQKGNKLYEDFY
+1992 KAVQKGNKLYEDFY
-2006 YKYSVEPDEKYDTA
+2006 YKYSIEPDEKYDTT

-2041 STKVSPSFKDMR
+2041 STKTSPSFKDMR

-2058 YAMSTQ
+2058 YSMSTQ

-2072 TNEEVTDGN
+2072 TNEDVNDNN

-2111 CELSFT
+2111 CELSFH
-2117 DNLSDFPNADERDL
+2117 DDLSNFPNADERDL

-2144 QKKYLAMADYIKRNP
+2144 QKKYLAMADYVKRHP

-2172 SVIYSAPGSQI
+2172 SVMYSAPGSQI
-2183 NIKDSFVF
+2183 NISDSFVF
-2191 DNDQNKH
+2191 ANEQNKH

-2206 AKDGIGV
+2206 AKDDIGV
-2213 TTFVTNDKT
+2213 TTFVTNDNT
-2222 GIVMYN
+2222 GVVMYN

-2250 LKTGSGMIVYYYKI
+2250 LKTSSGMIVYYYKV

-2289 LQNYY
+2289 LQKYY

-2393 NKQYITLPNG
+2393 DKQHITLPNG

-2493 KRNGRLFEISDI
+2493 ERNGRLFEISDI
-2505 LNISNDR
+2505 LNIVNDR
-2512 NTVQQ
+2512 NTIQQ
-2517 AAYMSGVQSYF
+2517 AAYMNGVQSYF
-2528 DKILGSNGR
+2528 DKVLGSNGR

-2548 EQITQSQAAIGVC
+2548 ERMTQSQAAIGVC

-2567 LSRYAPMSTAYHEA
+2567 LSRYAPISTAYHEA

-2641 IKPLFKTIGFYVGV
+2641 IKPLFKTIGFYIGV

-2675 KGKYANTKISEE
+2675 KGKYANAKISKE

-2702 KVTNNDTKKYAE
+2702 KVTNNDTKKSAE

-2722 DVNEMV
+2722 DVNQMV
-2728 RALAFNI
+2728 KALAFNI

-2753 NTLKNL
+2753 NTLRNL
-2759 PQKTIDRLCGYNLQP
+2759 PQKTIDRLCGYDLQP

-2794 TKEVEHTKNGVTT
+2794 TKEVEHTKDGVTT
-2807 LKVEKVVV
+2807 LKTEKVVV

-2838 NRLKEDPEDN
+2838 SRLKEDPEDN
-2848 NDVDDIIQKAN
+2848 NDVDDVIQKAN

-2891 VQTDEKGKK
+2891 VQTDKKGKK

-2912 EPTFMPLKQV
+2912 EPTFIPLKQV

-2935 IYDLVKGIDAKA
+2935 IYDLVRGIDAKA

-2962 KIIDGMY
+2962 KIVDGMY
-2969 KYDEKGNVTEVN
+2969 KYDEKGNVIDVN

-2992 QAIQSQQID
+2992 QAVQSQQID
-3001 YIFAKSIS
+3001 YIFAKSTS

-3055 QFNEGFGGT
+3055 QFNDGFGGT

-3089 QIELEGNTYTF
+3089 QIELEGNTYMF

-3138 SVYNEALFQLLN
+3138 STYNEALFQLLN

-3236 TENPT
+3236 PEDPT

-3253 NSDGI
+3253 NTDGI
-3258 NRGSIILKKILN
+3258 NRGSMILKKILN

-3322 SDKSTYVVISGLKLP
+3322 SDKSTYVVMSGLKLP
-3337 GMQFSTCNNENGN
+3337 GMQFYTGNDENGN
-3350 KIVQASN
+3350 KTVQASN
-3357 YGSMMKVGDQYFI
+3357 YGSMMKVGDEYFI

-3449 GLEMVYINDPNKSSV
+3449 GLEMVYINDPNKSSA
-3464 ENLRIANQEFFDLP
+3464 ENLKIANQEFFDLP

-3497 IENAEK
+3497 IENAER

-3509 FDLTDF
+3509 IDLTDF
-3515 QTGEIKVSKE
+3515 QTGEIKVGKE
-3525 DNDSIFNLDSDIL
+3525 DKNSIFNLDSDIL

-3653 CAECKDYEVSSKADV
+3653 CAECKDYKVSSKSDV
-3668 ISSLD
+3668 VNSLD

-3688 TGDYETAYDETSDKY
+3688 TGDYHAAYNKKSKKY
-3703 KENPEDLIESAQ
+3703 KENPEDLIEAAKEF
-3715 NFDFDKIEDN
+3715 NFNGEKHKGKN
-3725 DYKSN
+3725 N
-3730 EELVKLLKKALVDA
+3730 EELVRLLQKALDDA
-3744 KRFSDGLKDDINVAD
+3744 KSFSDGLKDDINVAD

-3826 EHSINGNT
+3826 EHSINGSQV
-3834 ASNIAVHYYDKFA
+3834 SNVAVHYYDKFA

-3853 CLATGRMNTIYNEM
+3853 CLATGRMNAIYNEM

-3875 LMSSAVKVG
+3875 LMDSAVKVG
-3884 SVGAIKFDGSKFSG
+3884 SVGAIKFDGSKLSG

-3950 ELLDKVMDAIN
+3950 ELLDKMMDAIKK
-3961 EISDI
+3961 ISDI
-3966 GKRKIVY
+3966 GKRKIVDD
-3973 NFFIDGDEE
+3973 FFIDGDEE
-3982 KGIDNKK
+3982 NGIDNKK

-4018 FNVPLSSVGNAS
+4018 FSVPLSSVGNAS

-4044 IDINLPGTSFIQR
+4044 IDINLPGTSFTQR
-4057 SVFAIEDGSLQ
+4057 SVLAIEDGSLQ

-4207 IDIMQTLLRDIDNS
+4207 IDVMQTLLRDIDNS

-4230 NDTELSKSIA
+4230 NDTELSKSVA

-4295 FKDVDTLRK
+4295 FNDVDTLRK

-4376 DMAQAYAEVNNN
+4376 DMAEAYAEVNNN

-4399 KDKYQTIYA
+4399 KDKYQAIYA

-4417 SEVDKDQSVFI
+4417 SGVDKDQSVFI
-4428 YSNLILN
+4428 YINLILN
-4435 DNNNVLKE
+4435 ENNNVLKE
-4443 NALGDPNKTT
+4443 NALGDPNKAT

-4466 TYATQLANL
+4466 KYATQLANL

-4506 DVFDRQ
+4506 DIFDRQ

-4540 ISFNANSQFQS
+4540 ISFNANPHFQN
-4551 DVISLA
+4551 DVIRIA
-4557 KRIYGDYFN
+4557 KSIYGDYFN

-4588 YIRNHIGKDDKYMHD
+4588 YIRNHMGKDDQYMHN
-4603 LFFGS
+4603 LFFGT

-4619 YHIQNNPKYSYLK
+4619 YHIQNNPKYAYLK

-4641 FDEVPQDVMI
+4641 FDEVPQDLMI
-4651 NGNKIEQPVFLKLSD
+4651 DGKKVEQPVFLKLSD

-4730 DNNFN
+4730 DSNFN

-4755 IILNMG
+4755 IILNLG
-4761 TKSGIIKKVGDK
+4761 TKSGVIKKVGDK
-4773 KSKFFDQKAKNVL
+4773 KAKFFDKKAKNVL
-4786 LVSTDSPRNIVIKN
+4786 LLSTDSPREMIIKN
-4800 VNGVDRYFQLYYHLQ
+4800 INGVDRYFQLYYHSQ
-4815 QDDTAIYLLIKPKG
+4815 HSGEAIYLLVKPKG

-4847 ANDVRINKLSQL
+4847 ANDVRINKISQL

-4871 TAQNGQVEVGDIVMD
+4871 TAKDGEIEVGDIVMD

-4913 KNTAQVYTYYKLLAY
+4913 KSTAQVYTYYKLLAY

-4947 QMWLESP
+4947 QMWLENP
-4954 QVQSVLTEK
+4954 QVQNSLTEK
-4963 QVQMWNSIKD
+4963 QVQTWNSIKD

-4981 YDSRG
+4981 YDSQG
-4986 VEQNAQATSNQTLN
+4986 IEYTLQDEQL
-5000 NHSYG
+5000 
-5005 ESIQPNDGYVF
+5005 
-5016 VFGSNPEGRHGAG
+5016 
-5029 AAKIAVTQFGAK
+5029 
-5041 YGIGEGLV
+5041 
-5049 GDSYALP
+5049 
-5056 TKDLRVKENKG
+5056 
-5067 LRSISKEEI
+5067 SKETES
-5076 INNISNLYKTAKQN
+5076 SNYDK
-5090 PNKKFAIAYTNVEQ
+5090 
-5104 SSLNGYTG
+5104 
-5112 IEMADMFKE
+5112 
-5121 AGLIPNNIYFSN
+5121 
-5133 AWIYNGLIKNSDY
+5133 
-5146 EPNYYVN
+5146 YVN

-5173 VVSEHYYYGN
+5173 VVSEHYYHGK
-5183 KTPNGNHQITQE
+5183 KTPNGNHLITE
-5195 QFEEG
+5195 DEFNEG
-5200 KEHVLKANETL
+5200 KEHVMKANETL
-5211 HRRPDAYMN
+5211 HRKPEAYMD
-5220 LLSRNYAQVKNA
+5220 LLARNYAQVKNT

-5238 GHLKNGIVD
+5238 GNLKNGVVD

-5264 YVYDQIRK
+5264 YVYDQVRK
-5272 QWFANLNG
+5272 QWFSNING
-5280 SWQVFSGIPKLTKN
+5280 QWQVFSGIPKLTKN

-5314 YENTFNEEEMFDDS
+5314 YENTFNDEQMFDDS

-5335 NHCKKGKNNKTD
+5335 DHCKK

>member
-18 IFQKRILQPFSEL
+18 IFQKRILQPFSEV
-31 KQFVKNIP
+31 KQFAKNIP
-39 SNQSSLLN
+39 SNQNSLLN

-83 EDRNRKEYEKNQAV
+83 EDKNRREYEQSQAA

-108 SDEYFNKLG
+108 SSEYFNKLG

-135 SAPAAVVDKFILDT
+135 SAPAVVVDKFILDT

-180 AHNKVKEY
+180 VHNKVKEY

-210 SDKQVVNEYLQQ
+210 CDKQVVNEYLQQ
-222 LNADSQDVFNKKK
+222 LNADSQDIFNKKK
-235 EAEQLDNIYKTNY
+235 EAEQFDNIYKTNY
-248 VNDNKGFL
+248 VNDNKGFF

-289 NKLNLQQYNKIVKDN
+289 NKLNLQQYDKIVKDN
-304 FGTDDNATKAYIDD
+304 FGTDDNATKAYIND
-318 LKAQNKEYLDDYNR
+318 LKNQNKEYLDDYNR
-332 DMKAKDFMQS
+332 DMKAKDFMHS
-342 NRLTPSKEYVKAE
+342 NKLTPSKEYVKAE
-355 DAFQSASLFDPRY
+355 EAFQSASLFDPRY
-368 YLFTMPGMEGS
+368 YLFTMPGMQGS
-379 SNSSLNQVTANLI
+379 SNSSLSQVTANAI

-403 SPLTE
+403 SPVTE
-408 GASNIAQPIGT
+408 GASNIAAPIGT

-434 YVETGDKRLDTT
+434 YVETGDKRLDNT
-446 MGIIRSKIASGD
+446 MSIIKSKVASGD
-458 KHYKDIVN
+458 KHYNDIVN

-507 GLTHNNSPQMYKM
+507 GLTHNNSPQLYKM

-571 AGKRAIYKNLLGKTI
+571 AGKRAIYKNLLGKTV
-586 VDDAGNLAVRSAEES
+586 VDDAGNLAVRAAEES

-647 YGGSVVGGSVLGSAN
+647 YGGSIVGGSVLGSAN

-695 DKIAPKQ
+695 DKITPKQ

-713 TLARGFASAMSEGAE
+713 TVARGLASAMSEGAE
-728 EGVQYLNSK
+728 EGAQYLNSK

-751 GDIIANDFVQ
+751 GDIIANDFIQ

-772 LGLANS
+772 LGLADS
-778 ELKDDQEFWSNVK
+778 ELKDDKEFWSNVK

-798 MNPMGVV
+798 MSPMGMV

-818 ANDFITQNAVM
+818 ANDFITQNAIM

-844 VKHITSGGSKLS
+844 VKHITSGGFKLAR
-856 GNTKT
+856 NTKA
-861 QELIQALQDAKRNDS
+861 QELIQALQDAKQNDS

-886 QYDEQIQ
+886 QYNEQIQ

-904 KNVIATLE
+904 KNVRATLE

-940 AEQSESIS
+940 AEQRESIDR
-948 KSINDEY
+948 SINAEY
-955 NSNEFK
+955 SSNEFK
-961 KSVQDIADRYLND
+961 KSIQYVADRYLND

-986 DAGHMAV
+986 DAGHEAV
-993 KEEIER
+993 KAEIES
-999 AKKAGIDTETKEFK
+999 AKKAGIDTETEEFK
-1013 EHLKNIKQ
+1013 EHLKNVKQ
-1021 EAQDANDKSSKEAV
+1021 EAQDANDKSSKEAIN
-1035 SEYIE
+1035 EYIE
-1040 EKTKAVNT
+1040 DKTKAVNT

-1084 IYGHV
+1084 IYNHV
-1089 QKFIDN
+1089 QKYIDN
-1095 AKEHLKKFDVDLGST
+1095 AKEHLKRFDVDLGST
-1110 DKESLDALE
+1110 DEDTLNALE

-1164 DGKVVYNPT
+1164 DGMVVYNPT
-1173 AFRARKKRSN
+1173 AFRARQKRSN

-1198 KEIQN
+1198 KEMQN
-1203 SEVEDAIQDDEAVSK
+1203 SDVEDAIQDDEAVSK
-1218 DNYAKRV
+1218 DSYAKRV
-1225 EAIIDTKYRQDTTNW
+1225 DAIIDTKYRQDTTNW

-1253 LYEQYR
+1253 LYEQYN

-1271 EDHQT
+1271 EDHQAA
-1276 VQESAVDN
+1276 QESTVGN
-1284 LDETPNEESVENTKQ
+1284 LDEALNEESVEDTKQ
-1299 QRQEKLNSKLA
+1299 QRQERLNSKLA

-1324 RDFQRRKNRYNKFK
+1324 RDFQRRKNRYNNFK

-1428 VKVDPRQQA
+1428 VKIDPRQQA
-1437 SQRDINETVKIKQS
+1437 SQRDINEVIKTKQS

-1473 YPNNDIHIS
+1473 YPNNDMHIS
-1482 DSVLNSYIQRLNED
+1482 ESVLNSYIQRLTES
-1496 IDDEGKFVELCKK
+1496 IDDESKFIELCKQ
-1509 LGLGDNSE
+1509 LGLGENSE

-1562 NPIRIDGEYAKNEQI
+1562 NPISIDGEYAKNEQI
-1577 IKIIQNIAEFRDKLT
+1577 IKIVQNIAEFRDKLI

-1605 FGKLNNNKNASSEVD
+1605 FGKLDSNKNASSEVD
-1620 IILKDLN
+1620 IVLKDLN

-1642 SDKFDSSIRT
+1642 SDKFDSPVRM

-1671 ILQNSYDLNVIR
+1671 ILQNSYDLNIVR

-1690 ADRGVFQLE
+1690 ADRGIYQLE

-1714 SEQDKQNKLKEN
+1714 SEQDKQKKLKEN
-1726 EEKAKQLINEYNGI
+1726 EEKAKQLIDEYNSI
-1740 NDQLNSKSEHL
+1740 NDQLNSKSEYL

-1765 IKQLQQALDNIKELL
+1765 IKQLQQAIDNIKELL
-1780 KQQEQKQSVDKQNRE
+1780 NQQEQRLSENVQNKT

-1806 FDYLQEAKESQD
+1806 FDYLQEAQENQD
-1818 VLYQQMEDNCHQ
+1818 VLYQEMEDNCHQ

-1850 NINRLYQAIAEA
+1850 NVNRLYQAIAEA

-1873 ETGQVD
+1873 ETGDVD

-1886 VTSAIDFVI
+1886 VTSAIDFVV
-1895 SNQKAFGKKSLFIPK
+1895 SNQEAFGKKSLFIPK

-1934 IKTWIDTLEEH
+1934 IKTWIDTLEDH
-1945 VLEDISND
+1945 VLEDISNN
-1953 ETLIQFYSSAFTN
+1953 EELIQFYSSAFTN
-1966 HFKVLLDNAANQIEQ
+1966 HFKVLLDNATNQIEQ
-1981 IQEEP
+1981 MQEEP
-1986 LKVLLS
+1986 LKILLS
-1992 KVVQKGNKLYEDFY
+1992 KAVQKGNKLYEDFY
-2006 YKYSVEPDEKYDTA
+2006 YKYSIEPDEKYDTA
-2020 AITEAERIQRMPVRH
+2020 AITEAEKIQRMPVRH

-2041 STKVSPSFKDMR
+2041 STKTSPSFKDMR

-2058 YAMSTQ
+2058 YSMSTQ

-2072 TNEEVTDGN
+2072 TNEEVTDDN

-2111 CELSFT
+2111 CELSFH
-2117 DNLSDFPNADERDL
+2117 DDLSDFPNADERDL

-2144 QKKYLAMADYIKRNP
+2144 QKKYLAMANYVKRHP

-2172 SVIYSAPGSQI
+2172 SVMYSSPGSQI
-2183 NIKDSFVF
+2183 NISDSFVF
-2191 DNDQNKH
+2191 ANEQNKH

-2222 GIVMYN
+2222 GVVMYN

-2250 LKTGSGMIVYYYKI
+2250 LKTSSGMIVYYYKV

-2289 LQNYY
+2289 LQKYY

-2340 QIGQNSYNVF
+2340 QIGQNTYNVF

-2393 NKQYITLPNG
+2393 DKQHITLPNG

-2455 KVKPSVDSKENF
+2455 KVKPIVDSKENF

-2493 KRNGRLFEISDI
+2493 ERNGRLFEISDV

-2512 NTVQQ
+2512 NTIQQ
-2517 AAYMSGVQSYF
+2517 AAYMNGVQSYF
-2528 DKILGSNGR
+2528 DKVLGSNGR

-2548 EQITQSQAAIGVC
+2548 QQTTQNQAAIGVC

-2581 FHKVLELCVDDK
+2581 FHKVLELCVDNK

-2641 IKPLFKTIGFYVGV
+2641 IKPLFNTIGFYIGV

-2675 KGKYANTKISEE
+2675 KGKYANAKISKE

-2702 KVTNNDTKKYAE
+2702 KVTNNDTKKSAE

-2728 RALAFNI
+2728 KALAFNI

-2753 NTLKNL
+2753 NTLRNL
-2759 PQKTIDRLCGYNLQP
+2759 PQKTIDRLCGYDLQP

-2794 TKEVEHTKNGVTT
+2794 TKEVEHTKDGVTT
-2807 LKVEKVVV
+2807 LKTEKVVV

-2838 NRLKEDPEDN
+2838 SRLKEDPEDN
-2848 NDVDDIIQKAN
+2848 NDVDDVIQKAN

-2891 VQTDEKGKK
+2891 VQTDKNGKK

-2935 IYDLVKGIDAKA
+2935 IYDLVRGIDAKA

-2962 KIIDGMY
+2962 KIVDGMY
-2969 KYDEKGNVTEVN
+2969 KYDEKGNVVHVN
-2981 YDKESFAIQLL
+2981 YYKESFAIQLL
-2992 QAIQSQQID
+2992 QAVQSQQID

-3042 VGVFNRVKVNGNL
+3042 VCVFNRVKVNGNL
-3055 QFNEGFGGT
+3055 QFNDGFGGT

-3138 SVYNEALFQLLN
+3138 STYNEALFQLLN

-3161 NTLSSVVD
+3161 NTLNQVVSD
-3169 KNGNIDQKLVL
+3169 NGAIDQKLVT
-3180 NMYPTNG
+3180 NIYPTNG
-3187 FISMLAKYKSMR
+3187 FIAMLAKYKSMR

-3222 NAISH
+3222 NAISN

-3236 TENPT
+3236 PEDPT

-3253 NSDGI
+3253 NTDGI
-3258 NRGSIILKKILN
+3258 NRGSMILKKILN

-3322 SDKSTYVVISGLKLP
+3322 SDKSTYVVMSGLMLP
-3337 GMQFSTCNNENGN
+3337 GMQFYTGNDENGN
-3350 KIVQASN
+3350 KTVQVSN
-3357 YGSMMKVGDQYFI
+3357 YGSMMKVGDEYFI

-3390 IQQAM
+3390 IQQTM

-3449 GLEMVYINDPNKSSV
+3449 GLEMVYINDPNKSSA

-3497 IENAEK
+3497 IENAER

-3509 FDLTDF
+3509 VDLTNF
-3515 QTGEIKVSKE
+3515 QTGEIKVGKE
-3525 DNDSIFNLDSDIL
+3525 DKNSIFNLDSDIL

-3544 ALQSIMYQQNWPEK
+3544 ALQSIMYQQNWPEI
-3558 PGQEVNPYQKAL
+3558 PGKEVNPYQKAL

-3643 QLPGVGDEYT
+3643 QLPGIGDEYT
-3653 CAECKDYEVSSKADV
+3653 CAECKDYKVSSKSDV
-3668 ISSLD
+3668 VNSLD

-3688 TGDYETAYDETSDKY
+3688 TGDYHAAYNKKSKKY
-3703 KENPEDLIESAQ
+3703 KENPEDLIEAAKEF
-3715 NFDFDKIEDN
+3715 NFNGEKHKGKN
-3725 DYKSN
+3725 N
-3730 EELVKLLKKALVDA
+3730 EELVRLLQKALDDA
-3744 KRFSDGLKDDINVAD
+3744 KSFSDGLKDDINVAD

-3826 EHSINGNT
+3826 EHSINGSQV
-3834 ASNIAVHYYDKFA
+3834 SNVAVHYYDKFA
-3847 LFPIFP
+3847 LFPILP
-3853 CLATGRMNTIYNEM
+3853 CLATGRMNAIYNEM

-3875 LMSSAVKVG
+3875 LMDSAVKVG
-3884 SVGAIKFDGSKFSG
+3884 SVGAIKFDGSKLSG

-3935 QNLRLDRSYNGVKGS
+3935 QNLRLDRSYNDVKGS
-3950 ELLDKVMDAIN
+3950 ELLDKMMDAIKK
-3961 EISDI
+3961 ISDI
-3966 GKRKIVY
+3966 GKRKIVDD
-3973 NFFIDGDEE
+3973 FFIDGDEE
-3982 KGIDNKK
+3982 NGIDNKK

-4018 FNVPLSSVGNAS
+4018 FSVPLSSVGNAS

-4044 IDINLPGTSFIQR
+4044 IDINLPGTSFTQR

-4109 SFNEARQWLIDND
+4109 SFNEARQWLINND

-4207 IDIMQTLLRDIDNS
+4207 IDVMQTLLRDIDNS

-4230 NDTELSKSIA
+4230 NDTELSKSVA

-4376 DMAQAYAEVNNN
+4376 DMAEAYAEVNNN

-4399 KDKYQTIYA
+4399 KDKYQAIYA

-4417 SEVDKDQSVFI
+4417 SGVDKDQSVFI

-4443 NALGDPNKTT
+4443 NALGDPNKAI

-4466 TYATQLANL
+4466 KYATQLANL

-4498 KYMDLQRS
+4498 KYIDLQRS
-4506 DVFDRQ
+4506 DIFDRQ

-4540 ISFNANSQFQS
+4540 ISFNANPHFQS

-4588 YIRNHIGKDDKYMHD
+4588 YIRNHMGKDDKYMHD

-4651 NGNKIEQPVFLKLSD
+4651 NGNKVEQPVFLKLSD

-4679 DAWLDMLN
+4679 DAWLDILN
-4687 DKDENVANFA
+4687 DKDKNVANFA

-4730 DNNFN
+4730 DSNFN

-4755 IILNMG
+4755 IILNLG
-4761 TKSGIIKKVGDK
+4761 TKSGVIKKIGDNK
-4773 KSKFFDQKAKNVL
+4773 AKFFDKKAKNVL
-4786 LVSTDSPRNIVIKN
+4786 LLSTDSPREMIIKN
-4800 VNGVDRYFQLYYHLQ
+4800 INGVDRYFQLYYHSQ
-4815 QDDTAIYLLIKPKG
+4815 HSEEAIYLLVKPKG

-4847 ANDVRINKLSQL
+4847 ANDVRINKISQL

-4871 TAQNGQVEVGDIVMD
+4871 TAYDGKIEVGDIVMD

-4891 AEEYDYMNGP
+4891 AEEYDYMSG
-4901 IQVREKDNIKQF
+4901 QVQVQEKNNIKQF
-4913 KNTAQVYTYYKLLAY
+4913 NNTAQVYTYYKLLAY

-4963 QVQMWNSIKD
+4963 QVQTWDSIKG

-4981 YDSRG
+4981 DDSQDI
-4986 VEQNAQATSNQTLN
+4986 EEATQSTPNQTLN

-5090 PNKKFAIAYTNVEQ
+5090 PNKKFAIAYTNVEE

-5133 AWIYNGLIKNSDY
+5133 SWIYNGLIKNSDY

-5173 VVSEHYYYGN
+5173 VVLQNYS
-5183 KTPNGNHQITQE
+5183 
-5195 QFEEG
+5195 
-5200 KEHVLKANETL
+5200 NETK
-5211 HRRPDAYMN
+5211 
-5220 LLSRNYAQVKNA
+5220 SQVQNS

-5238 GHLKNGIVD
+5238 GHLKD
-5247 GGTGWAVQM
+5247 GVVEGSTGQTVQI
-5256 AIDDNKPV
+5256 AINDNKPV

-5272 QWFANLNG
+5272 QWFSNING
-5280 SWQVFSGIPKLTKN
+5280 QWQVFSGIPKLTKN

-5299 TRELNQDGKDAIKQV
+5299 TRELNNDGKDAIKQV
-5314 YENTFNEEEMFDDS
+5314 YENTFNDEQMFDDS

-5335 NHCKKGKNNKTD
+5335 DHCKKPNKKTD

>member
-18 IFQKRILQPFSEL
+18 IFQKRILQPFSEV
-31 KQFVKNIP
+31 KQFAKNIP

-83 EDRNRKEYEKNQAV
+83 EDRNRKEYEQSQAI

-108 SDEYFNKLG
+108 SSEYFNKLG

-180 AHNKVKEY
+180 AHSKVKEY

-222 LNADSQDVFNKKK
+222 LNADSQDIFNKKK

-248 VNDNKGFL
+248 VNDNKGFF
-256 NYVLDA
+256 NYILDA
-262 TADALSSFTLPGQKS
+262 TADALSTFTLPGQKS

-289 NKLNLQQYNKIVKDN
+289 NKLNVQQYDKIVKDN

-318 LKAQNKEYLDDYNR
+318 LKTQNKEHLDDYNR
-332 DMKAKDFMQS
+332 DMKAKDFMYS
-342 NRLTPSKEYVKAE
+342 NRLIPSKEYVKAE
-355 DAFQSASLFDPRY
+355 EAFQSASLFDPRY
-368 YLFTMPGMEGS
+368 YLFTMPGMQGS
-379 SNSSLNQVTANLI
+379 SNSSLSQVTANAI

-403 SPLTE
+403 SPVTE
-408 GASNIAQPIGT
+408 GASNIAAPIGT

-446 MGIIRSKIASGD
+446 MSIIKSKVASGD
-458 KHYKDIVN
+458 KHYNDIVN

-507 GLTHNNSPQMYKM
+507 GLTHNNSPQLYKM

-538 TMAEMPVQLGVQFAT
+538 TMAEIPVQLGVQFAT

-586 VDDAGNLAVRSAEES
+586 ADDAGNLAVRAAEES

-632 GYGAGSTIGE
+632 GYGTGSTIGE

-677 HAIDDIGERAMYK
+677 HAIDDIGERAIYK

-713 TLARGFASAMSEGAE
+713 TVARGLASAMSEGAE

-772 LGLANS
+772 LGLADS
-778 ELKDDQEFWSNVK
+778 ELKDDKEFWSNVK

-798 MNPMGVV
+798 MNPMGMV

-818 ANDFITQNAVM
+818 ANDFITQNAIM

-844 VKHITSGGSKLS
+844 VKHITSGGFKLA

-861 QELIQALQDAKRNDS
+861 QELIQALQDAKQNDS

-904 KNVIATLE
+904 KNVRATLE

-940 AEQSESIS
+940 AEQRESIDR
-948 KSINDEY
+948 SINAEY
-955 NSNEFK
+955 SSNEFK
-961 KSVQDIADRYLND
+961 KSVQDVADRYLND

-986 DAGHMAV
+986 DAGHEAV
-993 KEEIER
+993 KAEIES
-999 AKKAGIDTETKEFK
+999 AKKAGIDTETEEFK
-1013 EHLKNIKQ
+1013 EHLKNVKQ
-1021 EAQDANDKSSKEAV
+1021 EAQDANDKSSKEAIN
-1035 SEYIE
+1035 EYIE

-1084 IYGHV
+1084 IHDHV
-1089 QKFIDN
+1089 QKYIDN

-1110 DKESLDALE
+1110 DKDALNALE

-1173 AFRARKKRSN
+1173 AFRARQKRSN

-1198 KEIQN
+1198 KEMQN
-1203 SEVEDAIQDDEAVSK
+1203 SEVEDAIQDDDVVSK
-1218 DNYAKRV
+1218 DSYAKRV
-1225 EAIIDTKYRQDTTNW
+1225 DAIIDTKYRQDTTNW

-1253 LYEQYR
+1253 LYEQYNE
-1259 DELRKQAEEDAK
+1259 ELRKQAEEDAK
-1271 EDHQT
+1271 EDHQAA
-1276 VQESAVDN
+1276 QESTVGN
-1284 LDETPNEESVENTKQ
+1284 LDEASNEESVEDTKQ
-1299 QRQEKLNSKLA
+1299 QRQERLNSKLA

-1324 RDFQRRKNRYNKFK
+1324 RDFQRRKNRYNNFK

-1411 EDNLSNIDDVM
+1411 EDNLSNVDDVM

-1428 VKVDPRQQA
+1428 VRIDPRQQA
-1437 SQRDINETVKIKQS
+1437 SQRDINEVIKTKQS

-1473 YPNNDIHIS
+1473 YPNNDMHIS
-1482 DSVLNSYIQRLNED
+1482 ESVLNSYIQRLTES
-1496 IDDEGKFVELCKK
+1496 IDDESKFIELCKQ
-1509 LGLGDNSE
+1509 LGLGENSE

-1562 NPIRIDGEYAKNEQI
+1562 NPISIDGEYAKNEQI
-1577 IKIIQNIAEFRDKLT
+1577 IKIVQNIAEFRDKLI

-1605 FGKLNNNKNASSEVD
+1605 FGKLDSNKNASSEVD
-1620 IILKDLN
+1620 IVLKDLN

-1642 SDKFDSSIRT
+1642 SDKFDSPVRV

-1671 ILQNSYDLNVIR
+1671 ILQNSYDLNVVR

-1690 ADRGVFQLE
+1690 ADRGVYQLE
-1699 GKDGSVLLKDGDLRL
+1699 GKDGSMLLKDGDLRL
-1714 SEQDKQNKLKEN
+1714 SEQDNQKKLKEN
-1726 EEKAKQLINEYNGI
+1726 EEKAKQLIDEYNGI
-1740 NDQLNSKSEHL
+1740 NDQLNSKSEYL

-1765 IKQLQQALDNIKELL
+1765 IKQLQQAIDNIKELL
-1780 KQQEQKQSVDKQNRE
+1780 NQQEQRLSENVQNKT

-1806 FDYLQEAKESQD
+1806 FDYLQDAQENQD
-1818 VLYQQMEDNCHQ
+1818 VLYQEMEQNCSQ

-1850 NINRLYQAIAEA
+1850 NVNRLYQAIAEA

-1873 ETGQVD
+1873 KTGQVD

-1886 VTSAIDFVI
+1886 VASAIDFVV
-1895 SNQKAFGKKSLFIPK
+1895 SNQEAFGKKSLFIPK

-1966 HFKVLLDNAANQIEQ
+1966 HFKVLLDNAANQVEQ
-1981 IQEEP
+1981 MQEEP
-1986 LKVLLS
+1986 LKILLS
-1992 KVVQKGNKLYEDFY
+1992 KAVQKGNKLYEDFY
-2006 YKYSVEPDEKYDTA
+2006 YKYSIEPDEKYDTA
-2020 AITEAERIQRMPVRH
+2020 AITEAEKIQRMPVRH

-2041 STKVSPSFKDMR
+2041 STKTSPSFKDMR

-2064 GDFLDDYR
+2064 GDFLDDYK
-2072 TNEEVTDGN
+2072 TNEEVTDDN

-2111 CELSFT
+2111 CELSFH
-2117 DNLSDFPNADERDL
+2117 DDLSDFSNADERDL

-2144 QKKYLAMADYIKRNP
+2144 QKKYLAMADYVKRHP

-2172 SVIYSAPGSQI
+2172 SVMYSAPGSQI
-2183 NIKDSFVF
+2183 NISDSFVF
-2191 DNDQNKH
+2191 TNEQNKH

-2206 AKDGIGV
+2206 SKDGIGV

-2222 GIVMYN
+2222 GVVMYN

-2250 LKTGSGMIVYYYKI
+2250 LKTSSGMIVYYYKV
-2264 GNDKI
+2264 GSDKI

-2289 LQNYY
+2289 LQKYY

-2393 NKQYITLPNG
+2393 DKQHITLPNG

-2493 KRNGRLFEISDI
+2493 ERNGRLFEISDI
-2505 LNISNDR
+2505 LNIVNDR

-2517 AAYMSGVQSYF
+2517 AAYMNGVQSYF
-2528 DKILGSNGR
+2528 DKVLGSNGR

-2581 FHKVLELCVDDK
+2581 FHKVLELCVDNK
-2593 LRQSLYD
+2593 LRQSLYN
-2600 SYRSYNGKSLSDRDV
+2600 SYRSYNGKSLSDIDV

-2641 IKPLFKTIGFYVGV
+2641 IKPLFKTIGFYIGV

-2675 KGKYANTKISEE
+2675 KGKYANAKISKE

-2702 KVTNNDTKKYAE
+2702 KVTNNDTKKSAE

-2728 RALAFNI
+2728 KALAFNI

-2753 NTLKNL
+2753 NTLRNL
-2759 PQKTIDRLCGYNLQP
+2759 PQKTIDRLCGYDLQP

-2794 TKEVEHTKNGVTT
+2794 TKEVEHTKDGVTT
-2807 LKVEKVVV
+2807 LKTEKVVV

-2830 NEIVGDVR
+2830 NETVGDVR
-2838 NRLKEDPEDN
+2838 SRLKENPEDN
-2848 NDVDDIIQKAN
+2848 NDVDDVIQKAN

-2886 LVYSN
+2886 IVYSN
-2891 VQTDEKGKK
+2891 VQTDKNGKK

-2935 IYDLVKGIDAKA
+2935 IYDLVRGIDAKA

-2962 KIIDGMY
+2962 KIVDGMY

-2992 QAIQSQQID
+2992 QAVQSQQID

-3055 QFNEGFGGT
+3055 QFNDGFGGT

-3187 FISMLAKYKSMR
+3187 FIAMLAKYKSMR

-3236 TENPT
+3236 PEDPT
-3241 LKVTLGFDYNVV
+3241 LKVILGFDYNVV
-3253 NSDGI
+3253 NTDGI
-3258 NRGSIILKKILN
+3258 NRGSMILKKILN

-3289 NDNGSAYNDQ
+3289 NDNGSSYNDQ

-3322 SDKSTYVVISGLKLP
+3322 SDKSTYVVMSGLKLP
-3337 GMQFSTCNNENGN
+3337 GMQFYAGNDENGN
-3350 KIVQASN
+3350 KTVQVSN
-3357 YGSMMKVGDQYFI
+3357 YGSMVKVGDEYFI

-3390 IQQAM
+3390 IQQTM

-3404 GYEKQGLHVLT
+3404 GYEKQGLHILT

-3449 GLEMVYINDPNKSSV
+3449 GLEMVYINDPNKSSA

-3497 IENAEK
+3497 IENAER

-3509 FDLTDF
+3509 VDLTNF

-3525 DNDSIFNLDSDIL
+3525 DKNSIFNLDSDII

-3544 ALQSIMYQQNWPEK
+3544 ALQSIMYQQNWPET

-3653 CAECKDYEVSSKADV
+3653 CAECKDYKVSSKSDV
-3668 ISSLD
+3668 VNSLD

-3688 TGDYETAYDETSDKY
+3688 TGDYHAAYNKKSKKY
-3703 KENPEDLIESAQ
+3703 KENPEDLIEAAKEF
-3715 NFDFDKIEDN
+3715 NFNGEKHKGKN
-3725 DYKSN
+3725 N
-3730 EELVKLLKKALVDA
+3730 EELVRLLQKALDDA
-3744 KRFSDGLKDDINVAD
+3744 KSFSDGLKDDINVAD
-3759 GASYITADM
+3759 GASYVTADM

-3826 EHSINGNT
+3826 EHSINGSQV
-3834 ASNIAVHYYDKFA
+3834 SNVAVHYYDKFA

-3853 CLATGRMNTIYNEM
+3853 CLATGRMNAIYNEM

-3875 LMSSAVKVG
+3875 LMDSAVKVG
-3884 SVGAIKFDGSKFSG
+3884 SVGAIKFDGSKLSG

-3950 ELLDKVMDAIN
+3950 ELLDKMMDAIKK
-3961 EISDI
+3961 ISDI
-3966 GKRKIVY
+3966 GKRKIVDD
-3973 NFFIDGDEE
+3973 FFIDGDEE
-3982 KGIDNKK
+3982 NGIDNKK

-4018 FNVPLSSVGNAS
+4018 FSVPLSSVGNAS

-4044 IDINLPGTSFIQR
+4044 IDINLPGTSFTQR

-4189 KHGEKQ
+4189 KHGEKY

-4207 IDIMQTLLRDIDNS
+4207 IDVMQTLLRDIDNS

-4230 NDTELSKSIA
+4230 NDTELSKSVA

-4295 FKDVDTLRK
+4295 FKDVDILRK

-4376 DMAQAYAEVNNN
+4376 DMAEAYAEVNNN

-4399 KDKYQTIYA
+4399 KDKYQAIYA

-4417 SEVDKDQSVFI
+4417 SGVDKDQSVFI

-4443 NALGDPNKTT
+4443 NALGDPNKAT

-4466 TYATQLANL
+4466 KYATQLANL

-4506 DVFDRQ
+4506 DIFDRQ

-4527 YSAITLPTKILGR
+4527 YSAITLPTKILGH
-4540 ISFNANSQFQS
+4540 ISFNANPRFQD
-4551 DVISLA
+4551 DVI
-4557 KRIYGDYFN
+4557 RIARRIHGDYFN

-4573 SNHMQTQI
+4573 SNHIQTQI

-4588 YIRNHIGKDDKYMHD
+4588 YIRNHMGKDDKYMHD

-4619 YHIQNNPKYSYLK
+4619 YHIQNNPKYAYLK

-4651 NGNKIEQPVFLKLSD
+4651 NGNKVEQPVFLKLSD

-4730 DNNFN
+4730 DSNFN

-4755 IILNMG
+4755 IILNLG
-4761 TKSGIIKKVGDK
+4761 TKSGVIKKIGDK
-4773 KSKFFDQKAKNVL
+4773 KAKFFDKKAKNVL
-4786 LVSTDSPRNIVIKN
+4786 LLSTDSPREMIIKN
-4800 VNGVDRYFQLYYHLQ
+4800 INGVDRYFQLYYHSQ
-4815 QDDTAIYLLIKPKG
+4815 HSGEAIYLLVKPKG

-4847 ANDVRINKLSQL
+4847 ANDVRINKISQL

-4871 TAQNGQVEVGDIVMD
+4871 TAYDGKIKVGDIVMD
-4886 SKTFI
+4886 SKSFI

-4901 IQVREKDNIKQF
+4901 VQVQEKNNIKQF

-4963 QVQMWNSIKD
+4963 QVQTWDSIKG

-4981 YDSRG
+4981 DDSQG
-4986 VEQNAQATSNQTLN
+4986 IEEATQSTPNQTLN

-5029 AAKIAVTQFGAK
+5029 AAKVAVTQFGAK

-5173 VVSEHYYYGN
+5173 VVSQDYN
-5183 KTPNGNHQITQE
+5183 NGDMT
-5195 QFEEG
+5195 
-5200 KEHVLKANETL
+5200 
-5211 HRRPDAYMN
+5211 
-5220 LLSRNYAQVKNA
+5220 QVKNA

-5247 GGTGWAVQM
+5247 GSAGQAIQM

-5264 YVYDQIRK
+5264 YVYDQVRK
-5272 QWFANLNG
+5272 QWFSNING
-5280 SWQVFSGIPKLTKN
+5280 QWQVFSGIPKLAKN
-5294 FAGIG
+5294 FAGVG

-5314 YENTFNEEEMFDDS
+5314 YENTFNDEQMFDDS

-5335 NHCKKGKNNKTD
+5335 DHCKKNKKLINYDNMS

>member
-18 IFQKRILQPFSEL
+18 IFQKRMLQPFSEI
-31 KQFVKNIP
+31 KQFTKSTTP
-39 SNQSSLLN
+39 SQSTLLN
-47 KQNVNTAVNNTVRK
+47 KQNVNTAANNTVRK
-61 NVQNMNRVYAERK
+61 NVQTMNRVYAERK

-83 EDRNRKEYEKNQAV
+83 EDKNRREYEQSQAA

-108 SDEYFNKLG
+108 SSEYFNKLG

-135 SAPAAVVDKFILDT
+135 SAPAAVVDKFLLDT

-200 MYSKLLNDPK
+200 MYSKLLNDPN
-210 SDKQVVNEYLQQ
+210 SNKQVVNEYLQQ
-222 LNADSQDVFNKKK
+222 LNSDSQDIFNKKK

-262 TADALSSFTLPGQKS
+262 TADALSTWTLPGQPDPTKRL
-277 QDARAKELADRR
+277 QDRR
-289 NKLNLQQYNKIVKDN
+289 NKLNLQQYDKIVKDN
-304 FGTDDNATKAYIDD
+304 FGTDDNATKAYIND
-318 LKAQNKEYLDDYNR
+318 LKAQNKEHLDDYNR

-355 DAFQSASLFDPRY
+355 EAFQSAQLYDPRY
-368 YLFTMPGMEGS
+368 YLFTMPGMQGS
-379 SNSSLNQVTANLI
+379 SNSSLSQVTANAI

-403 SPLTE
+403 SPVTD
-408 GASNIAQPIGT
+408 GASNVMAPIGT
-419 AISSYWQVKGGLDEN
+419 AVSSYWQVKGGLDEN
-434 YVETGDKRLDTT
+434 YVETGDKRLDNT
-446 MGIIRSKIASGD
+446 MSIIKSKVASGD
-458 KHYKDIVN
+458 KHYNDIVN

-507 GLTHNNSPQMYKM
+507 GLTHNNSPQLYKM

-571 AGKRAIYKNLLGKTI
+571 AGKRAIYKNLLGKTV
-586 VDDAGNLAVRSAEES
+586 VDDAGNLAVRAAEES
-601 AESAAVNAAR
+601 AESATVNAAR

-713 TLARGFASAMSEGAE
+713 TVARGLASAMSEGAE

-751 GDIIANDFVQ
+751 GDIIANDFIQ

-772 LGLANS
+772 LGLADS
-778 ELKDDQEFWSNVK
+778 ELKDDKEFWSNVK

-798 MNPMGVV
+798 MNPMGMV

-818 ANDFITQNAVM
+818 ANDFITQNAIM

-844 VKHITSGGSKLS
+844 VKHITSGGFKLS
-856 GNTKT
+856 GNNKA
-861 QELIQALQDAKRNDS
+861 QELIQSLEEAKKNDS

-904 KNVIATLE
+904 KNVRSILE
-912 AKGIKYGTERY
+912 AKGIKYGTEKY
-923 AHAVADLSN
+923 AHAVADLN
-932 LYDQQKEN
+932 NMYDQLKEN
-940 AEQSESIS
+940 SEQSESIN

-986 DAGHMAV
+986 DAGHQAV
-993 KEEIER
+993 KEELER
-999 AKKAGIDTETKEFK
+999 AKKAGIDTEAEDFK
-1013 EHLKNIKQ
+1013 EHLKNVKQ

-1084 IYGHV
+1084 IHQHV
-1089 QKFIDN
+1089 QEYIDN

-1110 DKESLDALE
+1110 DKDALDALE

-1137 GSIMLSADKAVT
+1137 GSIMLSADRAIT
-1149 DGYLSQFNYGMVKNK
+1149 NGYLSQFNYGIVKNK

-1173 AFRARKKRSN
+1173 AFRSRQKRSN
-1183 KLTSAILSGDKEAIE
+1183 KLTEAILSGNKEAIE
-1198 KEIQN
+1198 AEMKN
-1203 SEVEDAIQDDEAVSK
+1203 SEVEDADQDNGSASK
-1218 DNYAKRV
+1218 DSYSKRV
-1225 EAIIDTKYRQDTTNW
+1225 DAIMDTKYRQDTTNW
-1240 LAEEV
+1240 LAEEI

-1253 LYEQYR
+1253 LYEQYNE
-1259 DELRKQAEEDAK
+1259 ELRKQAEEDAK
-1271 EDHQT
+1271 EDHQAA
-1276 VQESAVDN
+1276 QEANLGDLDN
-1284 LDETPNEESVENTKQ
+1284 VSNEESVDDTKQ
-1299 QRQEKLNSKLA
+1299 QRKEKLNSKLA
-1310 ENKRKYQQRKERAK
+1310 ENKKKYQQRKERAK
-1324 RDFQRRKNRYNKFK
+1324 RDFQRRKNNYNKFK

-1411 EDNLSNIDDVM
+1411 EDNLSNVDDVM
-1422 KYGSEG
+1422 KFGSEG
-1428 VKVDPRQQA
+1428 VKIDPRQQA
-1437 SQRDINETVKIKQS
+1437 SQRDINETIRTKQS
-1451 QVINELSSYAGT
+1451 QVVNELSGFAGVV
-1463 ITKTDDGIQI
+1463 TKTGDNIEI
-1473 YPNNDIHIS
+1473 YPNNIYVS
-1482 DSVLNSYIQRLNED
+1482 ESVLNSYIQRLNEN
-1496 IDDEGKFVELCKK
+1496 IDDEDKFIGLCKQ

-1522 REYPGMIEHIAK
+1522 RHYPGMIEHIAK
-1534 TIISNTNESE
+1534 TIISNTNETE

-1562 NPIRIDGEYAKNEQI
+1562 NPISIDGQYAKDEQI
-1577 IKIIQNIAEFRDKLT
+1577 IKIVQNIAEFKDKLI

-1605 FGKLNNNKNASSEVD
+1605 FGKLDNNKNASSEAD

-1642 SDKFDSSIRT
+1642 SDKFDSPIRM

-1671 ILQNSYDLNVIR
+1671 ILQNSYDLNVVR

-1690 ADRGVFQLE
+1690 ADRGVYQLE

-1714 SEQDKQNKLKEN
+1714 SEQDKQKKLKEN
-1726 EEKAKQLINEYNGI
+1726 EERAKQLINEYNGI
-1740 NDQLNSKSEHL
+1740 NDQLNAKSEYL
-1751 QLQQFNDVQLSENY
+1751 QLQQFNDIQLSENY
-1765 IKQLQQALDNIKELL
+1765 IRQLQQALDNIKDLL
-1780 KQQEQKQSVDKQNRE
+1780 TKQEEKQSVDTQNKT

-1806 FDYLQEAKESQD
+1806 FDYLQEAQDNQD
-1818 VLYQQMEDNCHQ
+1818 VLYQEMEQNCSQ

-1850 NINRLYQAIAEA
+1850 NVNRLYQAIAEA

-1873 ETGQVD
+1873 KTGSID

-1886 VTSAIDFVI
+1886 VTSAIDFVV
-1895 SNQKAFGKKSLFIPK
+1895 SNQEAFGKKSLFIPK

-1924 TPVALQYFNQ
+1924 TPVALQYYNQ

-1953 ETLIQFYSSAFTN
+1953 QNLIQFYSSVFTN
-1966 HFKVLLDNAANQIEQ
+1966 HFKVLLDNAVNQIEQ
-1981 IQEEP
+1981 MQDEP
-1986 LKVLLS
+1986 LKVLLT

-2006 YKYSVEPDEKYDTA
+2006 YKYSIEPDEKYDTA

-2041 STKVSPSFKDMR
+2041 STKTSPSFKDMR

-2072 TNEEVTDGN
+2072 TNEEVTDDN

-2111 CELSFT
+2111 CELSFH
-2117 DNLSDFPNADERDL
+2117 DDLSNFPNADQRDL

-2144 QKKYLAMADYIKRNP
+2144 QKKYLAMADYVKRHP

-2172 SVIYSAPGSQI
+2172 SVMYSAPGSQI

-2191 DNDQNKH
+2191 DNEQNKH

-2250 LKTGSGMIVYYYKI
+2250 LKTSSGMIVYYYKI

-2274 AQTIG
+2274 VQTIG
-2279 DSRAKNVVEL
+2279 DDRARNVVDL
-2289 LQNYY
+2289 LQKYY
-2294 NGQNNIDGFDTLSMI
+2294 NGQNTIDGFDTLSMI
-2309 KQMLYV
+2309 KQILYV
-2315 FDSKKK
+2315 YDSKKK

-2360 SKQQLHFDATLLNQN
+2360 SKQQIHFDATLLNQN

-2393 NKQYITLPNG
+2393 DKQHITLPNG

-2431 GIIYTRAKSL
+2431 GIVYTRAKSL

-2493 KRNGRLFEISDI
+2493 ERNGRLFEISDV
-2505 LNISNDR
+2505 LNTVNDR

-2528 DKILGSNGR
+2528 DKVLGSNGR
-2537 VEFTKEHEKYL
+2537 VEFAKEHEKYL
-2548 EQITQSQAAIGVC
+2548 QQITQDQAVLGVC

-2581 FHKVLELCVDDK
+2581 FHKVLELCVDNK

-2634 ESKGFSK
+2634 ESKGFTK
-2641 IKPLFKTIGFYVGV
+2641 IKPLFKTIGFYIGV

-2675 KGKYANTKISEE
+2675 KGKYANTKISKE
-2687 KKDRFNKLFGDTLYY
+2687 KKDRFNKLFGNTLYY
-2702 KVTNNDTKKYAE
+2702 KITNNDTKKSAE

-2728 RALAFNI
+2728 KALAFNI

-2753 NTLKNL
+2753 NTLRNL
-2759 PQKTIDRLCGYNLQP
+2759 PQKTIDRLCGYDLQP

-2794 TKEVEHTKNGVTT
+2794 TREVSYEKNGVRTMKT
-2807 LKVEKVVV
+2807 EKVVV

-2838 NRLKEDPEDN
+2838 SRLKENPEDN
-2848 NDVDDIIQKAN
+2848 NDVDDVIQKAN

-2891 VQTDEKGKK
+2891 VQTDKKGKK

-2935 IYDLVKGIDAKA
+2935 IYDLVRGIDAKA

-2962 KIIDGMY
+2962 KIVDGMY
-2969 KYDEKGNVTEVN
+2969 KYDEKGNVVDVN

-2992 QAIQSQQID
+2992 QAVQSQQID

-3055 QFNEGFGGT
+3055 QFNDGFGGT

-3236 TENPT
+3236 PEDPT

-3253 NSDGI
+3253 NTDGI
-3258 NRGSIILKKILN
+3258 NRGSMILKKILN

-3322 SDKSTYVVISGLKLP
+3322 SDKSTYVVMSGLTLP
-3337 GMQFSTCNNENGN
+3337 GMQFYNGNDKNGN
-3350 KIVQASN
+3350 KTVQAFN
-3357 YGSMMKVGDQYFI
+3357 YGSMVKVGDEYFI
-3370 RPSDDLIQQMLE
+3370 RPSDDIIQQMLE

-3449 GLEMVYINDPNKSSV
+3449 GLEMVYINDPNKSSA

-3478 LQERKNRMAL
+3478 LQERNNRMAL
-3488 TLAVQTKHA
+3488 TLAIQTKHA
-3497 IENAEK
+3497 IENAER

-3509 FDLTDF
+3509 IDLTDF
-3515 QTGEIKVSKE
+3515 QTGEIKVGKE
-3525 DNDSIFNLDSDIL
+3525 DKNSIFNLDSDIL

-3544 ALQSIMYQQNWPEK
+3544 ALQSIMYQQNWPET
-3558 PGQEVNPYQKAL
+3558 PGQQVNPYQKAL

-3688 TGDYETAYDETSDKY
+3688 TGDYETAYDEHSEKY
-3703 KENPEDLIESAQ
+3703 KENPEDLIESAKE
-3715 NFDFDKIEDN
+3715 FDFDNIKHDG
-3725 DYKSN
+3725 KSS
-3730 EELVKLLKKALVDA
+3730 EELVRLLEKALVDA

-3759 GASYITADM
+3759 GASYTTAEM

-3834 ASNIAVHYYDKFA
+3834 ASNVAVHYYDKFA

-3884 SVGAIKFDGSKFSG
+3884 SIGAIKFDGSKFSG
-3898 PFNKYTQRYDHLRN
+3898 PFNKYVQRYDHLRN

-3950 ELLDKVMDAIN
+3950 QLLTKMMEAIK
-3961 EISDI
+3961 EISAI
-3966 GKRKIVY
+3966 GNDKIIE
-3973 NFFIDGDEE
+3973 NFFIDGDEN
-3982 KGIDNKK
+3982 KGVDNKK

-4018 FNVPLSSVGNAS
+4018 FSTPLSSVGNAS

-4044 IDINLPGTSFIQR
+4044 IDINLPGTSFTQR

-4068 SDKNMDISIN
+4068 SDKNMDISVN

-4122 LIGDNSTSETI
+4122 IIGENSTSETI

-4149 FVDVIPATKSAIILP
+4149 FVDVVPATKAAIILP

-4178 HLYLISKNLGF
+4178 HLYLVSKNLGF

-4195 ELNMEQLLQNDI
+4195 ELNREQQLQNSI
-4207 IDIMQTLLRDIDNS
+4207 IDVMQTLLRDIDNS

-4288 ARLYQLK
+4288 ARLYQLR
-4295 FKDVDTLRK
+4295 FRDTSILSQ

-4345 VNPYTYNI
+4345 VNPYTYNM

-4376 DMAQAYAEVNNN
+4376 DMAEAYAEVNNN
-4388 YLQYENPNQAL
+4388 YLQYDNPNRAL
-4399 KDKYQTIYA
+4399 RSKYQAIYT

-4417 SEVDKDQSVFI
+4417 SEVSKEQVVVI
-4428 YSNLILN
+4428 YKSLMMDI
-4435 DNNNVLKE
+4435 DNQTLRDNVLE
-4443 NALGDPNKTT
+4443 NINHPT

-4466 TYATQLANL
+4466 IYATQLANL

-4490 LQQQIYLK
+4490 LQQQIYLQ
-4498 KYMDLQRS
+4498 KYLELQRS
-4506 DVFDRQ
+4506 DVFDRY
-4512 SLERFLKG
+4512 SLEGFLKG

-4540 ISFNANSQFQS
+4540 ISFNANPHFQN
-4551 DVISLA
+4551 DVIRIA
-4557 KRIYGDYFN
+4557 KSIYGDYFN

-4588 YIRNHIGKDDKYMHD
+4588 YIRNHMGKDDQYMHN
-4603 LFFGS
+4603 LFFGA

-4619 YHIQNNPKYSYLK
+4619 YHIQNNHKYSYLK

-4641 FDEVPQDVMI
+4641 FDEVPHDLMT
-4651 NGNKIEQPVFLKLSD
+4651 NGKKVEQPVFLKLSD

-4687 DKDENVANFA
+4687 DKDQNVANFA

-4730 DNNFN
+4730 DPNFN
-4735 LGKYIKD
+4735 IGKYIKD
-4742 TLDNNSWDIDEKS
+4742 VLDNNSWDIDEKS

-4761 TKSGIIKKVGDK
+4761 TKSGIIKKIKDQK
-4773 KSKFFDQKAKNVL
+4773 HYFFDKKAKNVL
-4786 LVSTDSPRNIVIKN
+4786 VVETDSHNEIVIKN
-4800 VNGVDRYFQLYYHLQ
+4800 VDGVDRYFQLYAYSDHFG
-4815 QDDTAIYLLIKPKG
+4815 TAIYLLIQPKG
-4829 FHTRQGDIYE
+4829 FHTKQGDIYE
-4839 HYFDLGYK
+4839 YHFNLGYK
-4847 ANDVRINKLSQL
+4847 ANEVRINKISQL
-4859 NALINLGLDAKV
+4859 NAIANISIDDPFISQDGKV
-4871 TAQNGQVEVGDIVMD
+4871 KFGDISIDYNDYVR
-4886 SKTFI
+4886 
-4891 AEEYDYMNGP
+4891 EEYNYMSGP
-4901 IQVREKDNIKQF
+4901 VQVQEKNNIKQF

-4954 QVQSVLTEK
+4954 QVQNSLTEK
-4963 QVQMWNSIKD
+4963 QVQTWSSIKD

-4981 YDSRG
+4981 DDSQD
-4986 VEQNAQATSNQTLN
+4986 VEQ
-5000 NHSYG
+5000 Y
-5005 ESIQPNDGYVF
+5005 
-5016 VFGSNPEGRHGAG
+5016 
-5029 AAKIAVTQFGAK
+5029 
-5041 YGIGEGLV
+5041 
-5049 GDSYALP
+5049 
-5056 TKDLRVKENKG
+5056 TKDTTLD
-5067 LRSISKEEI
+5067 EEAE
-5076 INNISNLYKTAKQN
+5076 SSRQYK
-5090 PNKKFAIAYTNVEQ
+5090 
-5104 SSLNGYTG
+5104 
-5112 IEMADMFKE
+5112 
-5121 AGLIPNNIYFSN
+5121 
-5133 AWIYNGLIKNSDY
+5133 
-5146 EPNYYVN
+5146 YVN

-5173 VVSEHYYYGN
+5173 VISQSYSNGD
-5183 KTPNGNHQITQE
+5183 KT
-5195 QFEEG
+5195 
-5200 KEHVLKANETL
+5200 
-5211 HRRPDAYMN
+5211 
-5220 LLSRNYAQVKNA
+5220 QVQNA

-5238 GHLKNGIVD
+5238 GHLKNGVVD
-5247 GGTGWAVQM
+5247 GSTGQTVQM
-5256 AIDDNKPV
+5256 AIEDNKPV
-5264 YVYDQIRK
+5264 YIYDQVRK
-5272 QWFANLNG
+5272 QWFSNING
-5280 SWQVFSGIPKLTKN
+5280 QWQVFSGIPKLTKN

-5299 TRELNQDGKDAIKQV
+5299 TRELNNDGKDAIKQV
-5314 YENTFNEEEMFDDS
+5314 YENTFNDEQMFDDS

-5335 NHCKKGKNNKTD
+5335 DHCKKGKNNKTD

>member
-1 MENSLT
+1 MENSLI
-7 QGKGVPFRQPN
+7 QGKGVPFRSPN
-18 IFQKRILQPFSEL
+18 IFQNRILQPFSEV
-31 KQFVKNIP
+31 KQFVKNVP
-39 SNQSSLLN
+39 SSQSSLLN
-47 KQNVNTAVNNTVRK
+47 KQNVNSSVNNTVRK
-61 NVQNMNRVYAERK
+61 NVQTMNRVYAERK

-83 EDRNRKEYEKNQAV
+83 EERNRKEYEQSQAA
-97 LRKQEAERDQA
+97 LRKEEAQREQA
-108 SDEYFNKLG
+108 SGEYFGKLK
-117 DLYNKIANS
+117 DVYNKSLTDNLNDKTRGYSPIANDQS
-126 DNSTILDKI
+126 SPLTSAI
-135 SAPAAVVDKFILDT
+135 SSAVHSFLLDT
-149 ASRFFGNAID
+149 VSRFFGNAID

-188 DRMLQDINRQRS
+188 DRMLQQINQQRS

-210 SDKQVVNEYLQQ
+210 ANKDVVKQTLQD
-222 LNADSQDVFNKKK
+222 LNSDSQDIFNKKK

-248 VNDNKGFL
+248 VNDNKGFFG
-256 NYVLDA
+256 YVLDA
-262 TADALSSFTLPGQKS
+262 TADALSSFTLPGQKP
-277 QDARAKELADRR
+277 QEVRARELADRR

-304 FGTDDNATKAYIDD
+304 FGSDDNATKAYIND
-318 LKAQNKEYLDDYNR
+318 LKAQNKEHLDDYNR
-332 DMKAKDFMQS
+332 DMKAKDYMQS

-355 DAFQSASLFDPRY
+355 SAFQSASLFDPRY
-368 YLFTMPGMEGS
+368 YLFTMPGMQGS
-379 SNSSLNQVTANLI
+379 SNSSLSQITANAI
-392 RHGSTIAGLAL
+392 RHGSTIAGLVL
-403 SPLTE
+403 SPATE
-408 GASNIAQPIGT
+408 GASNIAAPIGT

-446 MGIIRSKIASGD
+446 MSIIKSKVASGD
-458 KHYKDIVN
+458 KHYNDIVN

-507 GLTHNNSPQMYKM
+507 GLTHNNSPQLYKM

-586 VDDAGNLAVRSAEES
+586 ADDAGNLAIRAAEES
-601 AESAAVNAAR
+601 VESAAANAAR

-647 YGGSVVGGSVLGSAN
+647 YGGSVIGGSVLGSAN

-751 GDIIANDFVQ
+751 GDIIANDFIQ

-772 LGLANS
+772 LGLADS

-798 MNPMGVV
+798 MNPMGMV

-818 ANDFITQNAVM
+818 ANDFITQNAIM

-844 VKHITSGGSKLS
+844 VKHITSGGFKLS
-856 GNTKT
+856 GNNKA
-861 QELIQALQDAKRNDS
+861 QELVQALQQAKEHDS

-886 QYDEQIQ
+886 QYDEQIN

-904 KNVIATLE
+904 KNVRATLE

-955 NSNEFK
+955 SSSEFK
-961 KSVQDIADRYLND
+961 KSIQDIADRYLSD
-974 VSNQMEISRRNV
+974 VSNQIYISRKNV
-986 DAGHMAV
+986 DAGHQAV
-993 KEEIER
+993 KAEIES
-999 AKKAGIDTETKEFK
+999 AKKAGIDTETEEFK
-1013 EHLKNIKQ
+1013 EHLKNVKQ
-1021 EAQDANDKSSKEAV
+1021 EAQDANDKKTKDDV
-1035 SEYIE
+1035 VEYIE

-1068 ASEKLGLKT
+1068 ASEKLGIKT

-1084 IYGHV
+1084 IHDHV

-1095 AKEHLKKFDVDLGST
+1095 AKERLKKFDVDLGST
-1110 DKESLDALE
+1110 DKEALDALE

-1173 AFRARKKRSN
+1173 AFRARQKRSN
-1183 KLTSAILSGDKEAIE
+1183 KLTSAILSGNKEAIE
-1198 KEIQN
+1198 KEMQN
-1203 SEVEDAIQDDEAVSK
+1203 SEVEDAIQDDKAVSK
-1218 DNYAKRV
+1218 DSYANRID
-1225 EAIIDTKYRQDTTNW
+1225 AIIDTKYRQDTNNW

-1245 VEGDAPVR
+1245 VEGDAPAR

-1259 DELRKQAEEDAK
+1259 DELLKQAEEDAK
-1271 EDHQT
+1271 EDHEA
-1276 VQESAVDN
+1276 VQQSSVDN
-1284 LDETPNEESVENTKQ
+1284 LENTPNEEDAEAVKQ
-1299 QRQEKLNSKLA
+1299 QRKEKLNSKLA

-1422 KYGSEG
+1422 KFGSEG

-1437 SQRDINETVKIKQS
+1437 SQRDINETVKVKQS
-1451 QVINELSSYAGT
+1451 QVISELSSFAGT

-1473 YPNNDIHIS
+1473 YPNKDMHVSESI
-1482 DSVLNSYIQRLNED
+1482 LNSYIDRLKENINDED
-1496 IDDEGKFVELCKK
+1496 KFIELCKQ
-1509 LGLGDNSE
+1509 LGLGENSE

-1534 TIISNTNESE
+1534 TIISNTNETE

-1557 DIMFG
+1557 NIMFG
-1562 NPIRIDGEYAKNEQI
+1562 NPISIDGEYAKNEQI
-1577 IKIIQNIAEFRDKLT
+1577 IKIVQNLAEFKDKLI

-1605 FGKLNNNKNASSEVD
+1605 FGKLDNNSNASSEVD

-1642 SDKFDSSIRT
+1642 SDKFDSPIRM
-1652 YGGQTFREAQN
+1652 YGGPTFREAQN

-1671 ILQNSYDLNVIR
+1671 ILQNSYGLNVVR

-1690 ADRGVFQLE
+1690 ADRGVYQLE
-1699 GKDGSVLLKDGDLRL
+1699 GKDGSVLLTDGDLRL
-1714 SEQDKQNKLKEN
+1714 SEQEKQKKLKEN
-1726 EEKAKQLINEYNGI
+1726 EEKAKQLVDEYNGI
-1740 NDQLNSKSEHL
+1740 NDQLNSKSEYL

-1765 IKQLQQALDNIKELL
+1765 IKQLQQAIDNIKELL
-1780 KQQEQKQSVDKQNRE
+1780 DKQEQKISENELNKT

-1806 FDYLQEAKESQD
+1806 FDYLQEAQENQD
-1818 VLYQQMEDNCHQ
+1818 VLYQEMEQNCNQ

-1837 VPSLKPSNIQEIE
+1837 VPSLKPSNVQEIE

-1873 ETGQVD
+1873 KTGDVD

-1886 VTSAIDFVI
+1886 VTSAIDFVVQ
-1895 SNQKAFGKKSLFIPK
+1895 NQQSFGKKSLFIPK

-1915 FDKPTSDSN
+1915 FDKPTSNTN
-1924 TPVALQYFNQ
+1924 TPVALQYYNQ

-1945 VLEDISND
+1945 VLEDIAND

-1981 IQEEP
+1981 TQEEP
-1986 LKVLLS
+1986 LKILLS

-2006 YKYSVEPDEKYDTA
+2006 YKYSIEPDEKYDTT

-2064 GDFLDDYR
+2064 GDFLDGYK
-2072 TNEEVTDGN
+2072 TNEEVTDNN

-2111 CELSFT
+2111 CELSFV
-2117 DNLSDFPNADERDL
+2117 DDLSDFPNADERDL

-2144 QKKYLAMADYIKRNP
+2144 QKKYLAMADYVKRNP

-2172 SVIYSAPGSQI
+2172 SVMYSAPGSQI

-2191 DNDQNKH
+2191 DNEQNKH

-2206 AKDGIGV
+2206 AKDGLGV

-2222 GIVMYN
+2222 GVVMYN

-2235 DQTLGRFDDKFTKQV
+2235 DQTLGRFDDKFTKQI

-2264 GNDKI
+2264 GDDKI

-2279 DSRAKNVVEL
+2279 DSRAKNVIEL
-2289 LQNYY
+2289 LQKYY
-2294 NGQNNIDGFDTLSMI
+2294 NGQNSIDGFDTLSMI

-2315 FDSKKK
+2315 YDNKKK

-2335 EGGNI
+2335 EGSNI
-2340 QIGQNSYNVF
+2340 QIGQNTYNVF
-2350 KDAPILQSII
+2350 RDAPVLQSII

-2385 QISNAFSN
+2385 QIANSFSE

-2419 IGSTYLGYLIRN
+2419 VGSTYLGYLIRN

-2455 KVKPSVDSKENF
+2455 KVKPSVNSEENF
-2467 KPSQTVQDRRRGRVV
+2467 KPSQTVQQRRRGRVV
-2482 NTIEQIQKISS
+2482 NTIEQIQKIQSD
-2493 KRNGRLFEISDI
+2493 RNGRLFEISDV

-2528 DKILGSNGR
+2528 DKVLGSNGR

-2548 EQITQSQAAIGVC
+2548 QQITQDQAVLGVC

-2600 SYRSYNGKSLSDRDV
+2600 SYRSYNGRSLSDRDV

-2675 KGKYANTKISEE
+2675 KGKYANAKISKE
-2687 KKDRFNKLFGDTLYY
+2687 KKDRFNKLFGNTLYY
-2702 KVTNNDTKKYAE
+2702 KVTNNDTKKSAD

-2728 RALAFNI
+2728 KALAFNI

-2753 NTLKNL
+2753 NTLRNL
-2759 PQKTIDRLCGYNLQP
+2759 PQKTIDRLCGYDLQP

-2794 TKEVEHTKNGVTT
+2794 TKEVKHTKDGVTT
-2807 LKVEKVVV
+2807 LKTEKVVV

-2838 NRLKEDPEDN
+2838 SRLKEDPQDN

-2962 KIIDGMY
+2962 RIIDGMY

-3055 QFNEGFGGT
+3055 QFNDGFGGT

-3089 QIELEGNTYTF
+3089 QIELEGNSYMF

-3138 SVYNEALFQLLN
+3138 STYNEALFQLLN

-3169 KNGNIDQKLVL
+3169 ESGNIDQKLVT
-3180 NMYPTNG
+3180 NMYPNNG
-3187 FISMLAKYKSMR
+3187 FIAMLAKYKSMR

-3236 TENPT
+3236 PEDPT

-3253 NSDGI
+3253 NADGI

-3270 QKDLEL
+3270 QKDLQL

-3322 SDKSTYVVISGLKLP
+3322 SDKSTYVVMSGLKLP
-3337 GMQFSTCNNENGN
+3337 GMQFSLGNDENGN
-3350 KIVQASN
+3350 KLVSVSN
-3357 YGSMMKVGDQYFI
+3357 YGSMMKVGNEYFV

-3390 IQQAM
+3390 IQQTM
-3395 EQLGYEDIP
+3395 EQLGYENIP

-3464 ENLRIANQEFFDLP
+3464 ENLKIANQEFFDLP

-3488 TLAVQTKHA
+3488 TLAMQTKHA

-3509 FDLTDF
+3509 VDLTDF
-3515 QTGEIKVSKE
+3515 QTGQIKVSKE
-3525 DNDSIFNLDSDIL
+3525 DNNSIFNLDSDIL

-3544 ALQSIMYQQNWPEK
+3544 ALQSIMYQQNWPETH
-3558 PGQEVNPYQKAL
+3558 GQQVNPYQKAL

-3653 CAECKDYEVSSKADV
+3653 CAECKDYRVSSKADV
-3668 ISSLD
+3668 VNSLD
-3673 DKFKNSLLRDIYSNY
+3673 DMFKNSLLRDIYSNY
-3688 TGDYETAYDETSDKY
+3688 TGDYHTAYNKKSKKY
-3703 KENPEDLIESAQ
+3703 KENPEDLIEAAKEF
-3715 NFDFDKIEDN
+3715 NFNGEKH
-3725 DYKSN
+3725 KGKTN
-3730 EELVKLLKKALVDA
+3730 EMLVKLLQKALVDA
-3744 KRFSDGLKDDINVAD
+3744 KSFSDGLKDDINVAD

-3826 EHSINGNT
+3826 DHSINGNK
-3834 ASNIAVHYYDKFA
+3834 ASNVAVHYYDKFA

-3853 CLATGRMNTIYNEM
+3853 CLATGRMNAIYNEM
-3867 LKQGVDQM
+3867 LKQGVDQL
-3875 LMSSAVKVG
+3875 LMDSAVKVG
-3884 SVGAIKFDGSKFSG
+3884 SVGSVKFDGSKFVG
-3898 PFNKYTQRYDHLRN
+3898 PLNKYTQRYDHLRN

-3950 ELLDKVMDAIN
+3950 ELLSKMMSAIN

-3966 GKRKIVY
+3966 GKRKIVD

-4018 FNVPLSSVGNAS
+4018 FSVPLSSVGNAS

-4044 IDINLPGTSFIQR
+4044 IDINLPGTSFTQR

-4068 SDKNMDISIN
+4068 SDKNMDISVN

-4109 SFNEARQWLIDND
+4109 SFNEARQWLIDNN
-4122 LIGDNSTSETI
+4122 LIGENSTSETI

-4178 HLYLISKNLGF
+4178 HLYLVSKNLGF

-4195 ELNMEQLLQNDI
+4195 ELNTEQMLQNDI
-4207 IDIMQTLLRDIDNS
+4207 IDVMQTLLRDIDNS

-4230 NDTELSKSIA
+4230 NDTELSKSVA
-4240 DALPVPENT
+4240 DALPIPENT

-4295 FKDVDTLRK
+4295 FNDTDTLRK

-4364 KALWLMCQPIIK
+4364 RALWLMCQPIIK

-4388 YLQYENPNQAL
+4388 YLQYDNPNQAL
-4399 KDKYQTIYA
+4399 KDKYQSIYT

-4417 SEVDKDQSVFI
+4417 SRVDKDQSVFI
-4428 YSNLILN
+4428 YTNLILN
-4435 DNNNVLKE
+4435 ENNNVLKE
-4443 NALGDPNKTT
+4443 NALGDPSKAT

-4466 TYATQLANL
+4466 KYATQLANL

-4498 KYMDLQRS
+4498 KYRDLQRS
-4506 DVFDRQ
+4506 DVFDKQ
-4512 SLERFLKG
+4512 SLQKFLKE

-4527 YSAITLPTKILGR
+4527 YSAITLPTKILGS
-4540 ISFNANSQFQS
+4540 ISFNANPHFQS

-4557 KRIYGDYFN
+4557 KRIHGDYFN
-4566 EKQLNTI
+4566 EKQLNAI

-4581 NQKYIVD
+4581 NQKYIVN
-4588 YIRNHIGKDDKYMHD
+4588 YIRNHMGKDDKYMHD

-4651 NGNKIEQPVFLKLSD
+4651 NGNKVEQPVFLKLSD

-4730 DNNFN
+4730 DPNFN

-4742 TLDNNSWDIDEKS
+4742 TLDNNSWGIDEKS
-4755 IILNMG
+4755 IILNLG
-4761 TKSGIIKKVGDK
+4761 TKSGVIKRIGDK
-4773 KSKFFDQKAKNVL
+4773 KAEFFDKKAKNVL
-4786 LVSTDSPRNIVIKN
+4786 LLSTDSPREMVIKN
-4800 VNGVDRYFQLYYHLQ
+4800 VNGIDRYFQLEYHSQ
-4815 QDDTAIYLLIKPKG
+4815 NSGTAIYLLVKPKG
-4829 FHTRQGDIYE
+4829 FHTKQGDIYE

-4847 ANDVRINKLSQL
+4847 ANDVRINKISQL
-4859 NALINLGLDAKV
+4859 NALINLGLDAK
-4871 TAQNGQVEVGDIVMD
+4871 TKDYDGKIEVGDIVMD
-4886 SKTFI
+4886 SKSFI
-4891 AEEYDYMNGP
+4891 AEEYNYMSGP
-4901 IQVREKDNIKQF
+4901 VQVKERDNIKQF
-4913 KNTAQVYTYYKLLAY
+4913 NNTAQVYTYYKLLAY

-4933 AKDVL
+4933 AKDL
-4938 DNPDKTVTY
+4938 LNNPDKTVTY

-4954 QVQSVLTEK
+4954 QVQNSLTKK
-4963 QVQMWNSIKD
+4963 QVQTWNGIKD
-4973 DVQNHIIR
+4973 DVQDHIIR

-4986 VEQNAQATSNQTLN
+4986 VEYTLKD
-5000 NHSYG
+5000 
-5005 ESIQPNDGYVF
+5005 E
-5016 VFGSNPEGRHGAG
+5016 
-5029 AAKIAVTQFGAK
+5029 QFA
-5041 YGIGEGLV
+5041 
-5049 GDSYALP
+5049 
-5056 TKDLRVKENKG
+5056 
-5067 LRSISKEEI
+5067 KEEE
-5076 INNISNLYKTAKQN
+5076 N
-5090 PNKKFAIAYTNVEQ
+5090 PNHDK
-5104 SSLNGYTG
+5104 
-5112 IEMADMFKE
+5112 
-5121 AGLIPNNIYFSN
+5121 
-5133 AWIYNGLIKNSDY
+5133 
-5146 EPNYYVN
+5146 YVN

-5173 VVSEHYYYGN
+5173 VVSQSYNNGD
-5183 KTPNGNHQITQE
+5183 KTQIQ
-5195 QFEEG
+5195 
-5200 KEHVLKANETL
+5200 
-5211 HRRPDAYMN
+5211 
-5220 LLSRNYAQVKNA
+5220 NA

-5247 GGTGWAVQM
+5247 GSTGQTVQM

-5272 QWFANLNG
+5272 QWFSNING
-5280 SWQVFSGIPKLTKN
+5280 QWQVFSGIPKLTKN

-5335 NHCKKGKNNKTD
+5335 DHCKK

>member
-18 IFQKRILQPFSEL
+18 IFQKRILQPFSEV
-31 KQFVKNIP
+31 KQFAKNIP

-83 EDRNRKEYEKNQAV
+83 EDRNRKEYEQSQAI

-108 SDEYFNKLG
+108 SSEYFNKLG

-222 LNADSQDVFNKKK
+222 LNADSQDIFNKKK

-248 VNDNKGFL
+248 VNDNKGFF
-256 NYVLDA
+256 NYVLNA
-262 TADALSSFTLPGQKS
+262 TADALSTFTLPGQKS

-289 NKLNLQQYNKIVKDN
+289 NKLNLQQYDKIVKDN
-304 FGTDDNATKAYIDD
+304 FGTDDNATKAYIND
-318 LKAQNKEYLDDYNR
+318 LKTQNKEYIDDYNR
-332 DMKAKDFMQS
+332 DMKAKDFMHS

-355 DAFQSASLFDPRY
+355 EAFQYASLFDPRY
-368 YLFTMPGMEGS
+368 YLFTMPGMQGS
-379 SNSSLNQVTANLI
+379 SNSSLSQVTANAI

-403 SPLTE
+403 SPVTE
-408 GASNIAQPIGT
+408 GASNIAAPIGT

-446 MGIIRSKIASGD
+446 MSIIKSKVSSGD

-507 GLTHNNSPQMYKM
+507 GLTHNNSPQLYKM

-586 VDDAGNLAVRSAEES
+586 VDDAGNLAVRAAEES

-713 TLARGFASAMSEGAE
+713 TVARGLASAMSEGAE
-728 EGVQYLNSK
+728 EGIQYLNSK
-737 EDFAKKYGWNAPSI
+737 EYFAKKYGLNAPSI
-751 GDIIANDFVQ
+751 GDIIANDFIQ

-772 LGLANS
+772 LGLADS
-778 ELKDDQEFWSNVK
+778 ELKDDKEFWSNVK

-798 MNPMGVV
+798 MNPIGMV

-818 ANDFITQNAVM
+818 ANNFITQNAIM

-844 VKHITSGGSKLS
+844 VKHITSGGFKLS

-861 QELIQALQDAKRNDS
+861 QQLIQALQDAKQNDS

-904 KNVIATLE
+904 KNVRATLE
-912 AKGIKYGTERY
+912 AKGIKYGTGRY

-940 AEQSESIS
+940 AEQRESIDR
-948 KSINDEY
+948 SINAEY
-955 NSNEFK
+955 SSNEFK
-961 KSVQDIADRYLND
+961 KSVQDVADRYLND
-974 VSNQMEISRRNV
+974 VINQMYISRKNV
-986 DAGHMAV
+986 DAGHEAV
-993 KEEIER
+993 KAEIES
-999 AKKAGIDTETKEFK
+999 AKKAGIDTETEEFK
-1013 EHLKNIKQ
+1013 EHLKNVKQ
-1021 EAQDANDKSSKEAV
+1021 EAQDTNDKKTKENV
-1035 SEYIE
+1035 VEYVE

-1084 IYGHV
+1084 IHGHV
-1089 QKFIDN
+1089 QKYIDN
-1095 AKEHLKKFDVDLGST
+1095 AKDYLKKFDIDLGST
-1110 DKESLDALE
+1110 DEDALNALE

-1173 AFRARKKRSN
+1173 AFRARQKRSN
-1183 KLTSAILSGDKEAIE
+1183 KLTSSILSGDKEAIE
-1198 KEIQN
+1198 KEMQN

-1218 DNYAKRV
+1218 DSYAKRV
-1225 EAIIDTKYRQDTTNW
+1225 DAIIDTKYRQDTTNW

-1253 LYEQYR
+1253 LYEQYN

-1271 EDHQT
+1271 EDHQAA
-1276 VQESAVDN
+1276 QESTVGN
-1284 LDETPNEESVENTKQ
+1284 LDEASNEESVEDTKQ
-1299 QRQEKLNSKLA
+1299 QRQERLNSKLA
-1310 ENKRKYQQRKERAK
+1310 ENKKKYQQRKERAK

-1428 VKVDPRQQA
+1428 VKIDPKQQA
-1437 SQRDINETVKIKQS
+1437 SQRDINEVIKTKQS

-1463 ITKTDDGIQI
+1463 ITKTDDSIQI
-1473 YPNNDIHIS
+1473 YPNNDMHIS
-1482 DSVLNSYIQRLNED
+1482 ESVLNSYIQRLTES
-1496 IDDEGKFVELCKK
+1496 IDDESKFIELCKQ
-1509 LGLGDNSE
+1509 LGLGENSE

-1562 NPIRIDGEYAKNEQI
+1562 NPINIDSEYAKNEQI
-1577 IKIIQNIAEFRDKLT
+1577 IKIVQNIAEFRDKLI

-1605 FGKLNNNKNASSEVD
+1605 FGKLDDNKNASSEAD
-1620 IILKDLN
+1620 IVLKDLN

-1642 SDKFDSSIRT
+1642 SDKFDSPVRV

-1671 ILQNSYDLNVIR
+1671 ILQNSYDLNVVR

-1690 ADRGVFQLE
+1690 ADRGVYQLE

-1714 SEQDKQNKLKEN
+1714 SEQDKQKKLKEN
-1726 EEKAKQLINEYNGI
+1726 EEKAKQLVDEYNGI
-1740 NDQLNSKSEHL
+1740 NNQLNSKSEYL

-1765 IKQLQQALDNIKELL
+1765 IKQLQQAIDNIKELL
-1780 KQQEQKQSVDKQNRE
+1780 NQQEQRISENELNKT

-1806 FDYLQEAKESQD
+1806 FDYLQEARESQD
-1818 VLYQQMEDNCHQ
+1818 ALYQQMEDNCHQ

-1837 VPSLKPSNIQEIE
+1837 VPSLKPSNVQEIE
-1850 NINRLYQAIAEA
+1850 NVNRLYQAIAEA

-1873 ETGQVD
+1873 KTGDVD

-1886 VTSAIDFVI
+1886 VTSAIDFVV
-1895 SNQKAFGKKSLFIPK
+1895 SNQEAFGKKSLFIPK

-1934 IKTWIDTLEEH
+1934 IKTWVDTLEEH

-1953 ETLIQFYSSAFTN
+1953 ETLIQFYSSVFTN
-1966 HFKVLLDNAANQIEQ
+1966 HFKVLLDNAANYVEQ
-1981 IQEEP
+1981 MQEEP
-1986 LKVLLS
+1986 LKILLG
-1992 KVVQKGNKLYEDFY
+1992 KAVQKGNKLYEDFY
-2006 YKYSVEPDEKYDTA
+2006 YKYSIEPDEKYNTA

-2041 STKVSPSFKDMR
+2041 STKTSPSFKDMR

-2058 YAMSTQ
+2058 YSMSTQ

-2072 TNEEVTDGN
+2072 TNEEVTDDN
-2081 KHTIFNLYTKNGQVM
+2081 KYTIFNLYTKNGQVM
-2096 LSVNYWSKKENKRRF
+2096 LSVNYWSKKEDKRRF
-2111 CELSFT
+2111 CELSFH
-2117 DNLSDFPNADERDL
+2117 DDLSDFPNADERDL

-2144 QKKYLAMADYIKRNP
+2144 QKKYLAMADYVKRHP
-2159 DKKIAFDVTTNKG
+2159 DKKIAFDITTNKG
-2172 SVIYSAPGSQI
+2172 SVMYSAPGSQI
-2183 NIKDSFVF
+2183 NISDSFVF
-2191 DNDQNKH
+2191 ANEQNKH

-2222 GIVMYN
+2222 GVVMYN

-2250 LKTGSGMIVYYYKI
+2250 LKTSSGMIVYYYKV

-2279 DSRAKNVVEL
+2279 DSRAKNVVDL
-2289 LQNYY
+2289 LQRYY

-2385 QISNAFSN
+2385 QISNTFSN
-2393 NKQYITLPNG
+2393 DKQHITLPNG

-2493 KRNGRLFEISDI
+2493 ERNGRLFEISDI
-2505 LNISNDR
+2505 LNIVNDR

-2528 DKILGSNGR
+2528 DKVLGSNGR

-2581 FHKVLELCVDDK
+2581 FHNVLELCVNDK

-2641 IKPLFKTIGFYVGV
+2641 IKPLFKTIGFYIGV

-2675 KGKYANTKISEE
+2675 KGKYANAKISNE

-2702 KVTNNDTKKYAE
+2702 KVTNNDTKKSAE

-2728 RALAFNI
+2728 KALAFNI

-2753 NTLKNL
+2753 NTLRNL
-2759 PQKTIDRLCGYNLQP
+2759 PQKTIDRLCGYDLQQ

-2794 TKEVEHTKNGVTT
+2794 TKEVEHTKDGITT
-2807 LKVEKVVV
+2807 LKTEKVVV

-2838 NRLKEDPEDN
+2838 SRLKENPEDN

-2891 VQTDEKGKK
+2891 VQTDKKGKK
-2900 YLVYDLD
+2900 YLVYNLD

-2935 IYDLVKGIDAKA
+2935 IYDLVRGIDAKA

-2962 KIIDGMY
+2962 KIVDGMY
-2969 KYDEKGNVTEVN
+2969 KYDEKDNVVDVN

-2992 QAIQSQQID
+2992 QAVQSQQID

-3055 QFNEGFGGT
+3055 QFNDGFGGT

-3236 TENPT
+3236 PENPT

-3253 NSDGI
+3253 NTDGI
-3258 NRGSIILKKILN
+3258 NRGSMILKKILN

-3322 SDKSTYVVISGLKLP
+3322 SDKSTYVVMSGLTLP
-3337 GMQFSTCNNENGN
+3337 GMQFYNGNDENGN
-3350 KIVQASN
+3350 KTVQAFN
-3357 YGSMMKVGDQYFI
+3357 YGSMIKVGDEYFI

-3390 IQQAM
+3390 IQQTM

-3449 GLEMVYINDPNKSSV
+3449 GLEMVYINDPNKSSA

-3497 IENAEK
+3497 IENAER

-3509 FDLTDF
+3509 IDLTDF
-3515 QTGEIKVSKE
+3515 QTGEIKVGKE
-3525 DNDSIFNLDSDIL
+3525 DKNSIFNLDSDIL

-3544 ALQSIMYQQNWPEK
+3544 ALQSIMYQQNWPET
-3558 PGQEVNPYQKAL
+3558 PGKEVNPYQKAL

-3643 QLPGVGDEYT
+3643 QLPGIGDEYT
-3653 CAECKDYEVSSKADV
+3653 CAECKDYKVSSKSDV
-3668 ISSLD
+3668 VNSLD

-3688 TGDYETAYDETSDKY
+3688 TGDYHAAYNKKSKKY
-3703 KENPEDLIESAQ
+3703 KENPEDLIEAAKEF
-3715 NFDFDKIEDN
+3715 NFNGEKHKGKN
-3725 DYKSN
+3725 N
-3730 EELVKLLKKALVDA
+3730 EELVRLLQKALDDA
-3744 KRFSDGLKDDINVAD
+3744 KSFSDGLKDDINVAD

-3834 ASNIAVHYYDKFA
+3834 ASNVAVHYYDKFA

-3875 LMSSAVKVG
+3875 LMDSAVKVG
-3884 SVGAIKFDGSKFSG
+3884 SVGAIKFDGSKLSG

-3950 ELLDKVMDAIN
+3950 ELLDKMMDAIKK
-3961 EISDI
+3961 ISDI
-3966 GKRKIVY
+3966 GKRKIVDD
-3973 NFFIDGDEE
+3973 FFIDGDEE

-4018 FNVPLSSVGNAS
+4018 FSVPLSSVGNAS

-4044 IDINLPGTSFIQR
+4044 IDINLPGTSFTQR

-4207 IDIMQTLLRDIDNS
+4207 IDVMQTLLRDIDNS

-4230 NDTELSKSIA
+4230 NDTELSKSVA

-4249 KYESYNFGTLHEQ
+4249 KYESYNFGTLNEQ

-4376 DMAQAYAEVNNN
+4376 DMAEAYAEVNNN

-4399 KDKYQTIYA
+4399 KDKYQAIYA

-4417 SEVDKDQSVFI
+4417 SGVDKDQSVFI

-4443 NALGDPNKTT
+4443 NALGDPNKAT

-4466 TYATQLANL
+4466 KYATQLANL

-4506 DVFDRQ
+4506 DIFDRQ

-4527 YSAITLPTKILGR
+4527 YSAITLPTKILGH
-4540 ISFNANSQFQS
+4540 ISFNANPRFQD
-4551 DVISLA
+4551 DVI
-4557 KRIYGDYFN
+4557 RIARRIHGDYFN

-4573 SNHMQTQI
+4573 SNHIQTQI

-4588 YIRNHIGKDDKYMHD
+4588 YIRNHMGKDDKYMHD

-4608 YSIPAR
+4608 YSISAR

-4619 YHIQNNPKYSYLK
+4619 YHIQNNPKYTYLK

-4651 NGNKIEQPVFLKLSD
+4651 NGNKVEQPVFLKLSD

-4730 DNNFN
+4730 DSNFN

-4755 IILNMG
+4755 IILNLG
-4761 TKSGIIKKVGDK
+4761 TKSGVIKKIGDK
-4773 KSKFFDQKAKNVL
+4773 KAKFFDKKAKNVL
-4786 LVSTDSPRNIVIKN
+4786 LLSTDSPREMIIKN
-4800 VNGVDRYFQLYYHLQ
+4800 INGVDRYFQLYYHSQ
-4815 QDDTAIYLLIKPKG
+4815 HSGEAIYLLVKPKG

-4847 ANDVRINKLSQL
+4847 ANDVKINKISQL
-4859 NALINLGLDAKV
+4859 NALINLGLDAKT
-4871 TAQNGQVEVGDIVMD
+4871 TAYDGKIEVGDIVMD

-4891 AEEYDYMNGP
+4891 AEEYDYMSG
-4901 IQVREKDNIKQF
+4901 QVQVQEKNNIKQF
-4913 KNTAQVYTYYKLLAY
+4913 NNTAQVYTYYKLLAY

-4938 DNPDKTVTY
+4938 DNQDKTVTY

-4963 QVQMWNSIKD
+4963 QVQTWDSIKD

-4981 YDSRG
+4981 YDSQG
-4986 VEQNAQATSNQTLN
+4986 NKYTLQDEQL
-5000 NHSYG
+5000 
-5005 ESIQPNDGYVF
+5005 
-5016 VFGSNPEGRHGAG
+5016 
-5029 AAKIAVTQFGAK
+5029 
-5041 YGIGEGLV
+5041 
-5049 GDSYALP
+5049 
-5056 TKDLRVKENKG
+5056 
-5067 LRSISKEEI
+5067 SKETE
-5076 INNISNLYKTAKQN
+5076 S
-5090 PNKKFAIAYTNVEQ
+5090 
-5104 SSLNGYTG
+5104 
-5112 IEMADMFKE
+5112 
-5121 AGLIPNNIYFSN
+5121 
-5133 AWIYNGLIKNSDY
+5133 
-5146 EPNYYVN
+5146 PNYDKYVN

-5256 AIDDNKPV
+5256 AIDDNKPA
-5264 YVYDQIRK
+5264 YVYDQVRK
-5272 QWFANLNG
+5272 QWFSNING
-5280 SWQVFSGIPKLTKN
+5280 QWQVFSGIPKLTKN
-5294 FAGIG
+5294 FAGID

-5314 YENTFNEEEMFDDS
+5314 YENTFNDEQMFDDS

-5335 NHCKKGKNNKTD
+5335 DHCKKGKNNKTD

>member
-18 IFQKRILQPFSEL
+18 IFQKRILQPFYEL

-39 SNQSSLLN
+39 SNQSFLLN
-47 KQNVNTAVNNTVRK
+47 KQNVNTAVNNTIRK
-61 NVQNMNRVYAERK
+61 NVYNMNRVYAERK

-83 EDRNRKEYEKNQAV
+83 EDKNRKEYEKSQAV

-108 SDEYFNKLG
+108 SSEYFSKLG

-135 SAPAAVVDKFILDT
+135 SAPAAVVNKFILDT

-159 GNAEEKMSKASFNND
+159 GNAKEKMSKASFNND

-188 DRMLQDINRQRS
+188 DRMLQYINRQRS
-200 MYSKLLNDPK
+200 MYSKLLNDPN
-210 SDKQVVNEYLQQ
+210 SNKQIVNKYLQQ
-222 LNADSQDVFNKKK
+222 LNADSQDIFNKKK

-304 FGTDDNATKAYIDD
+304 FGTDDNATKAYIND
-318 LKAQNKEYLDDYNR
+318 LKTQNKEYLDDYNR

-379 SNSSLNQVTANLI
+379 SNSSLNQITANTI
-392 RHGSTIAGLAL
+392 RYGSTIAGLTL

-560 GTWTAIKDGVK
+560 GTWTTIKDGVK

-662 AATYLAKKALPENLR
+662 AAIYLAKKALPENLR

-695 DKIAPKQ
+695 DKVAPKQ

-708 AYTGN
+708 AYIGN

-751 GDIIANDFVQ
+751 GDIIANDFIQ

-805 LPGNIRGAYRQYK
+805 LLGNIRGVYRQYK

-834 NIERSNNADI
+834 NIERNNNADI
-844 VKHITSGGSKLS
+844 VKHITSGRFKLS
-856 GNTKT
+856 RNTKT
-861 QELIQALQDAKRNDS
+861 QELIQALQDAKQNDS

-893 HINQLAATANN
+893 HINQLEATVNN
-904 KNVIATLE
+904 KNVRATLE

-940 AEQSESIS
+940 AEQSESIN

-961 KSVQDIADRYLND
+961 KSIQDIADRYLND

-986 DAGHMAV
+986 DAGHEAV
-993 KEEIER
+993 KTELEK
-999 AKKAGIDTETKEFK
+999 AKKAGIDTETEEFK

-1021 EAQDANDKSSKEAV
+1021 DAQDANDKRSKEAV
-1035 SEYIE
+1035 TEYIE

-1095 AKEHLKKFDVDLGST
+1095 AKERLKKFDVDLGST
-1110 DKESLDALE
+1110 DKEALDALE

-1173 AFRARKKRSN
+1173 AFRARQKRSN

-1198 KEIQN
+1198 KEMQN
-1203 SEVEDAIQDDEAVSK
+1203 SEVEDAVQDDEAISK
-1218 DNYAKRV
+1218 DSYAKRV
-1225 EAIIDTKYRQDTTNW
+1225 DAIIDTKYRQDTTNW

-1271 EDHQT
+1271 EDHQAA
-1276 VQESAVDN
+1276 QESSVDN
-1284 LDETPNEESVENTKQ
+1284 LDETSNKESVDDTKQ
-1299 QRQEKLNSKLA
+1299 QRQERLNSKLA

-1422 KYGSEG
+1422 KYGLEG
-1428 VKVDPRQQA
+1428 VKIDPRQQA
-1437 SQRDINETVKIKQS
+1437 SQRDINEIVKVKQS
-1451 QVINELSSYAGT
+1451 QVISELSSFAGT
-1463 ITKTDDGIQI
+1463 IAKINGGIQI
-1473 YPNNDIHIS
+1473 YPNKDMYIS
-1482 DSVLNSYIQRLNED
+1482 QSILNSYIDRLKEE
-1496 IDDEGKFVELCKK
+1496 IDNEGKFIELCKQ
-1509 LGLGDNSE
+1509 LGLGENSE

-1522 REYPGMIEHIAK
+1522 REYPGMIDHIAK

-1562 NPIRIDGEYAKNEQI
+1562 NPISIDGEYAKNEQI
-1577 IKIIQNIAEFRDKLT
+1577 IKIVQNLAEFKNKLI

-1605 FGKLNNNKNASSEVD
+1605 FGKLDNNSNASSEVD
-1620 IILKDLN
+1620 VILKDLN

-1642 SDKFDSSIRT
+1642 SDKFDSPIRM
-1652 YGGQTFREAQN
+1652 YGGPTFREAQN

-1671 ILQNSYDLNVIR
+1671 ILQNSYGLNVVR

-1714 SEQDKQNKLKEN
+1714 NEQDKQNKLKEN
-1726 EEKAKQLINEYNGI
+1726 KEKAKQLIDEYNSI
-1740 NDQLNSKSEHL
+1740 NDQLNSKSEYL
-1751 QLQQFNDVQLSENY
+1751 QLQQFNDLQLSENY
-1765 IKQLQQALDNIKELL
+1765 IKQLQRALDNIKELL

-1795 SEEQAIIDSID
+1795 SEEQAIIDSMD
-1806 FDYLQEAKESQD
+1806 FDYLQEAQESQD
-1818 VLYQQMEDNCHQ
+1818 ALYQQMEDNCHQ

-1873 ETGQVD
+1873 KTGQVD

-1895 SNQKAFGKKSLFIPK
+1895 SNQKSFGKKSLFIPK

-1924 TPVALQYFNQ
+1924 TPVSLQYFNQ

-2041 STKVSPSFKDMR
+2041 STNVSPSFKDMR

-2064 GDFLDDYR
+2064 GDFLDGYK
-2072 TNEEVTDGN
+2072 TNEEVTDDN

-2235 DQTLGRFDDKFTKQV
+2235 DYTLGRFDDKFTKQV

-2289 LQNYY
+2289 LQKYY

-2340 QIGQNSYNVF
+2340 QIGQNTYNVF

-2393 NKQYITLPNG
+2393 DKQYITLPNG

-2493 KRNGRLFEISDI
+2493 ERNGRLFEISDI

-2517 AAYMSGVQSYF
+2517 AAYMSGVQNYF
-2528 DKILGSNGR
+2528 DKVLGSNGR

-2548 EQITQSQAAIGVC
+2548 EQITQDQAAIGVC

-2641 IKPLFKTIGFYVGV
+2641 IKPLFKTIGFYIGV

-2675 KGKYANTKISEE
+2675 KGKYANAKISKE

-2702 KVTNNDTKKYAE
+2702 KVTNNDTKKSAE

-2728 RALAFNI
+2728 KALAFNI
-2735 LENKNLEF
+2735 LGNKNLEF

-2753 NTLKNL
+2753 NTLRNL
-2759 PQKTIDRLCGYNLQP
+2759 PQKTIDRLSGYDLQP

-2794 TKEVEHTKNGVTT
+2794 TKEVEHTKYGVTT
-2807 LKVEKVVV
+2807 LKTEKVVV

-2838 NRLKEDPEDN
+2838 SRLNENPEDN

-2891 VQTDEKGKK
+2891 VQTDKKGKK

-2922 YNTIVDDLGDVDN
+2922 YNTIVDDLGDIDN
-2935 IYDLVKGIDAKA
+2935 IYDLVRGIDAKA
-2947 SEYDPMYMQ
+2947 SEYNPMYMQ

-3042 VGVFNRVKVNGNL
+3042 VGVFNRVKVNDNL

-3161 NTLSSVVD
+3161 NTLSSIVD

-3227 ITQALNSND
+3227 ITQSLNSND
-3236 TENPT
+3236 PEDPT
-3241 LKVTLGFDYNVV
+3241 LKITLGFDYNVV

-3322 SDKSTYVVISGLKLP
+3322 SDKSTYVVMSGLKLP
-3337 GMQFSTCNNENGN
+3337 GMQFSTGNDENGN

-3390 IQQAM
+3390 IQQVM

-3488 TLAVQTKHA
+3488 TLAVQTRHA
-3497 IENAEK
+3497 IENAER

-3509 FDLTDF
+3509 VDLSDA
-3515 QTGEIKVSKE
+3515 QTGQIKVSKE
-3525 DNDSIFNLDSDIL
+3525 NKNSIFNLDSDIL

-3544 ALQSIMYQQNWPEK
+3544 ALQSIMYQQNWPET
-3558 PGQEVNPYQKAL
+3558 PGQKINPYQKAL
-3570 RMQAARSL
+3570 RMQASRSL

-3703 KENPEDLIESAQ
+3703 KENPEYLIEAAQ

-3725 DYKSN
+3725 NYKSN

-3776 GKYTNKVAKAFEILT
+3776 GEYTNKVAKAFEILT

-3834 ASNIAVHYYDKFA
+3834 ASNVAVHYYNKFA

-3950 ELLDKVMDAIN
+3950 ELLTKMMESIK
-3961 EISDI
+3961 EISAI
-3966 GKRKIVY
+3966 GNDKIIE
-3973 NFFIDGDEE
+3973 NFFIDGDEK
-3982 KGIDNKK
+3982 KGVDNKK

-4018 FNVPLSSVGNAS
+4018 FSVPLSSVGNAS

-4044 IDINLPGTSFIQR
+4044 IDINLPGTSFTQR

-4141 QSSIHALK
+4141 QSSIHTLK

-4195 ELNMEQLLQNDI
+4195 ELNREQKLQNDI
-4207 IDIMQTLLRDIDNS
+4207 IDVMQTLLRDIDNS

-4230 NDTELSKSIA
+4230 NDTELSKSVA
-4240 DALPVPENT
+4240 DALPIPENT

-4376 DMAQAYAEVNNN
+4376 DMAEAYAEVNNN
-4388 YLQYENPNQAL
+4388 YLQYENPNKAL
-4399 KDKYQTIYA
+4399 KDKYQAIYA

-4417 SEVDKDQSVFI
+4417 SGVDKDQSVFI

-4435 DNNNVLKE
+4435 YNNNVLKE
-4443 NALGDPNKTT
+4443 NALGDPNEAT

-4466 TYATQLANL
+4466 TYATQLANF

-4527 YSAITLPTKILGR
+4527 YSAIILPTKILGH
-4540 ISFNANSQFQS
+4540 ISFNANPQFQD
-4551 DVISLA
+4551 DVIRIA
-4557 KRIYGDYFN
+4557 RRIYGDYFN

-4588 YIRNHIGKDDKYMHD
+4588 YIRNHMGKDDKYMHD

-4651 NGNKIEQPVFLKLSD
+4651 NGNKVEQPVFLKLSD
-4666 NLDGSRTSTDLVA
+4666 NIDGSRTSTDLVA

-4687 DKDENVANFA
+4687 DKDKNVANFA

-4730 DNNFN
+4730 DPNFN
-4735 LGKYIKD
+4735 IGKYIKD
-4742 TLDNNSWDIDEKS
+4742 VLDNNNWDIDEKS

-4761 TKSGIIKKVGDK
+4761 TKSGIIKKIGDK
-4773 KSKFFDQKAKNVL
+4773 KANFFDKKAKNVI
-4786 LVSTDSPRNIVIKN
+4786 VINEENPRRIIIKN
-4800 VNGVDRYFQLYYHLQ
+4800 VNGVDRYFQLYFHNEQ
-4815 QDDTAIYLLIKPKG
+4815 GGFSIYLLIKPKG
-4829 FHTRQGDIYE
+4829 YHTKQGDIYE

-4871 TAQNGQVEVGDIVMD
+4871 TAKDGEIEVGDIVMD

-4891 AEEYDYMNGP
+4891 AEEYDYMSG
-4901 IQVREKDNIKQF
+4901 QVQVQEKNNIKQF
-4913 KNTAQVYTYYKLLAY
+4913 NNTAQVYTYYKLLAY

-4963 QVQMWNSIKD
+4963 QVQTWDSIKD

-4981 YDSRG
+4981 YDSQG
-4986 VEQNAQATSNQTLN
+4986 NKYTLQDEQL
-5000 NHSYG
+5000 
-5005 ESIQPNDGYVF
+5005 
-5016 VFGSNPEGRHGAG
+5016 
-5029 AAKIAVTQFGAK
+5029 
-5041 YGIGEGLV
+5041 
-5049 GDSYALP
+5049 
-5056 TKDLRVKENKG
+5056 
-5067 LRSISKEEI
+5067 SKETE
-5076 INNISNLYKTAKQN
+5076 S
-5090 PNKKFAIAYTNVEQ
+5090 PNQDK
-5104 SSLNGYTG
+5104 
-5112 IEMADMFKE
+5112 
-5121 AGLIPNNIYFSN
+5121 
-5133 AWIYNGLIKNSDY
+5133 
-5146 EPNYYVN
+5146 YVN

-5173 VVSEHYYYGN
+5173 VVSEYYYYSN
-5183 KTPNGNHQITQE
+5183 KTPNDNHQITQE

-5200 KEHVLKANETL
+5200 KQHILKANETL

-5220 LLSRNYAQVKNA
+5220 LLSRNYAQVKNS

-5264 YVYDQIRK
+5264 YVYDQVRK
-5272 QWFANLNG
+5272 QWFSNLNG
-5280 SWQVFSGIPKLTKN
+5280 QWQVFSGIPKLTKN

-5335 NHCKKGKNNKTD
+5335 DHCKKPNKKTD

>member
-7 QGKGVPFRQPN
+7 QGKGVPFRQSN

-31 KQFVKNIP
+31 KQFEKNIP
-39 SNQSSLLN
+39 SSKSYLLN
-47 KQNVNTAVNNTVRK
+47 KQNVNSVVNNIIRR

-97 LRKQEAERDQA
+97 LRKQKAERDQA
-108 SDEYFNKLG
+108 SSEYFKKLG
-117 DLYNKIANS
+117 DFYNKIANS

-135 SAPAAVVDKFILDT
+135 SAPAAIVGKFILDT

-188 DRMLQDINRQRS
+188 DRMLQYINRQRS

-262 TADALSSFTLPGQKS
+262 TVDALSSFTLPGQKS
-277 QDARAKELADRR
+277 KDARAKELADRR

-368 YLFTMPGMEGS
+368 YLFTMPGMQGS

-446 MGIIRSKIASGD
+446 MSIIKSKVSSGD
-458 KHYKDIVN
+458 KHYNDIVN

-620 AKSRSLKEAFKK
+620 AKSRSLKEAFNK
-632 GYGAGSTIGE
+632 GYGAGSTIGK

-662 AATYLAKKALPENLR
+662 SATYLAKKALPENLR

-695 DKIAPKQ
+695 DKVAPKQ

-751 GDIIANDFVQ
+751 GDIIANDFIQ

-805 LPGNIRGAYRQYK
+805 LPGNIRGVYRQYK

-861 QELIQALQDAKRNDS
+861 QELIQALQDAKQNDS

-904 KNVIATLE
+904 KNVRATLE

-961 KSVQDIADRYLND
+961 KSIQDIADRYLND

-986 DAGHMAV
+986 DAGHEAV
-993 KEEIER
+993 KAEIES
-999 AKKAGIDTETKEFK
+999 AKKAGIDTETEEFK

-1021 EAQDANDKSSKEAV
+1021 DVQDANDKRIKEAV
-1035 SEYIE
+1035 TEYIE

-1110 DKESLDALE
+1110 DKEALDALE

-1125 KHSSDG
+1125 KYSSDG

-1173 AFRARKKRSN
+1173 VFRDRQKRSN

-1198 KEIQN
+1198 KEMQN

-1218 DNYAKRV
+1218 DSYAKRV
-1225 EAIIDTKYRQDTTNW
+1225 DAIIDTKYRQDTTNW

-1271 EDHQT
+1271 EDHLA

-1284 LDETPNEESVENTKQ
+1284 LDETPNEESVEDTKQ
-1299 QRQEKLNSKLA
+1299 QRQERLNSKLA

-1411 EDNLSNIDDVM
+1411 EDNLSNVDDVM

-1437 SQRDINETVKIKQS
+1437 SQRDINETVKVKQS

-1473 YPNNDIHIS
+1473 YPNNDMYIS
-1482 DSVLNSYIQRLNED
+1482 ESVLNSYIQRLNEA
-1496 IDDEGKFVELCKK
+1496 IDDEDKFVELCKK

-1642 SDKFDSSIRT
+1642 SDKFDSPIRT

-1726 EEKAKQLINEYNGI
+1726 EEKAKQLIDEYNGI
-1740 NDQLNSKSEHL
+1740 NDQLNSKSEYL

-1818 VLYQQMEDNCHQ
+1818 VLYYQMEDNCHQ

-1867 YVLLND
+1867 YVLLNYK
-1873 ETGQVD
+1873 TGQVD

-1895 SNQKAFGKKSLFIPK
+1895 SNQKSFGKKSLFIPK

-1986 LKVLLS
+1986 LKVLLN

-2064 GDFLDDYR
+2064 GDFLNDYR
-2072 TNEEVTDGN
+2072 TNEEVTDDN

-2144 QKKYLAMADYIKRNP
+2144 QKKYLAMADYIKMNP

-2250 LKTGSGMIVYYYKI
+2250 LKTSSGMIVYYYKI

-2309 KQMLYV
+2309 KQMLYI

-2321 LSKYNNINNMVVLG
+2321 LSKYNNINNMFVLG

-2375 LSSSDNVLFR
+2375 LSSSDNVLFK

-2517 AAYMSGVQSYF
+2517 AAYMSGVYSYF
-2528 DKILGSNGR
+2528 DKVLGSNGR

-2655 GRNYGFKTLRN
+2655 GRNYGFNTLRN

-2675 KGKYANTKISEE
+2675 NGKYANTKISQE

-2702 KVTNNDTKKYAE
+2702 KVTNNDTKKSAE

-2753 NTLKNL
+2753 NTLRNL
-2759 PQKTIDRLCGYNLQP
+2759 PQKTIDRLCGYDLQP

-2787 IFTAETH
+2787 IFTSETH
-2794 TKEVEHTKNGVTT
+2794 TKEVEHTKYGATT
-2807 LKVEKVVV
+2807 LKTEKIVV

-2830 NEIVGDVR
+2830 NEIIGDVR
-2838 NRLKEDPEDN
+2838 SRLKEDPEDN
-2848 NDVDDIIQKAN
+2848 NDIDDIIQKAN

-2891 VQTDEKGKK
+2891 VQTDKKGKK

-2935 IYDLVKGIDAKA
+2935 IYDLVRGIDAKA

-2962 KIIDGMY
+2962 KIVDGMY
-2969 KYDEKGNVTEVN
+2969 KYDEKGNVVDVN
-2981 YDKESFAIQLL
+2981 YNKESFAIQLL
-2992 QAIQSQQID
+2992 QAVQSQQID

-3055 QFNEGFGGT
+3055 QFNDGFGGI

-3074 NFINELREKSGLDNG
+3074 NFINELRDKSGLDNG

-3100 NDPSDFKIIKQ
+3100 NDPSDFKVIKQ

-3126 ADLDYM
+3126 ADLNYM

-3227 ITQALNSND
+3227 ITQSLNSND
-3236 TENPT
+3236 PEDPT
-3241 LKVTLGFDYNVV
+3241 LKITLGFDYNVV

-3322 SDKSTYVVISGLKLP
+3322 SDKSTYVVMSGLTLP
-3337 GMQFSTCNNENGN
+3337 GMQFSLGNDENGN

-3357 YGSMMKVGDQYFI
+3357 YGSMMKVGDEYFI

-3404 GYEKQGLHVLT
+3404 GYEKQGLHILT

-3449 GLEMVYINDPNKSSV
+3449 GLEMVYINNPNKSSV

-3488 TLAVQTKHA
+3488 TLAMQTKHA

-3503 LGIVKR
+3503 LGIIKR

-3525 DNDSIFNLDSDIL
+3525 DNNSIFNLDSDIL

-3688 TGDYETAYDETSDKY
+3688 TGDYETAYDKTSDKY
-3703 KENPEDLIESAQ
+3703 EENPEDLIKAAKEF
-3715 NFDFDKIEDN
+3715 NFDDGKHNVKNSET
-3725 DYKSN
+3725 
-3730 EELVKLLKKALVDA
+3730 LVKLLEKALVDA

-3759 GASYITADM
+3759 GASYITANM
-3768 CRNLIRMQ
+3768 CKNLLRMQ
-3776 GKYTNKVAKAFEILT
+3776 GKYTNKVAKAFDILT

-3801 KADAYKLVYSA
+3801 KADAYKLVYNA

-3826 EHSINGNT
+3826 EHSINGNQ
-3834 ASNIAVHYYDKFA
+3834 ASNVAVHYYDKFA
-3847 LFPIFP
+3847 LFPIFQ

-3950 ELLDKVMDAIN
+3950 ELLDKMMDSIKK
-3961 EISDI
+3961 ISDI
-3966 GKRKIVY
+3966 GKRKIVDD
-3973 NFFIDGDEE
+3973 FFVDGDEE

-4018 FNVPLSSVGNAS
+4018 FSVPLSSVGNAS

-4044 IDINLPGTSFIQR
+4044 IDINLPGTSFTQR

-4109 SFNEARQWLIDND
+4109 SFNEARQWLIDNN
-4122 LIGDNSTSETI
+4122 LIGENSTSETI

-4149 FVDVIPATKSAIILP
+4149 FVDVVPATKSAIILP

-4195 ELNMEQLLQNDI
+4195 ELDMEQMLQNDI
-4207 IDIMQTLLRDIDNS
+4207 IDVMQTLLRDIDNS

-4399 KDKYQTIYA
+4399 KSKYYTIYA
-4408 KYGFTEKQL
+4408 KYGFIEEQL
-4417 SEVDKDQSVFI
+4417 SRVDKDQSVFI
-4428 YSNLILN
+4428 YINLILN

-4443 NALGDPNKTT
+4443 NALGDPNKAT

-4466 TYATQLANL
+4466 IYATQLANL

-4506 DVFDRQ
+4506 DIFDRQ

-4520 SWIDSKT
+4520 SWIDLKT
-4527 YSAITLPTKILGR
+4527 YSAITLPTKILGH
-4540 ISFNANSQFQS
+4540 ISFNANPQFQS

-4557 KRIYGDYFN
+4557 RIIYGDYFN

-4573 SNHMQTQI
+4573 SNYMQTQI

-4588 YIRNHIGKDDKYMHD
+4588 YIRNHMGKDDKYMHD

-4651 NGNKIEQPVFLKLSD
+4651 NGNKVEQPVFLKLSD

-4687 DKDENVANFA
+4687 DKDQNVANFT

-4730 DNNFN
+4730 DPNFN

-4742 TLDNNSWDIDEKS
+4742 TLDNNSWDIDKKS
-4755 IILNMG
+4755 IILNLG
-4761 TKSGIIKKVGDK
+4761 TKSGVIKKIDDK
-4773 KSKFFDQKAKNVL
+4773 KSRFFDKKAKNVL
-4786 LVSTDSPRNIVIKN
+4786 LLSTDSPREMIIKN
-4800 VNGVDRYFQLYYHLQ
+4800 VNGVDRYFQLEHYSQ
-4815 QDDTAIYLLIKPKG
+4815 QSGTAIYLLVKPKG
-4829 FHTRQGDIYE
+4829 FHTKQGDIYE
-4839 HYFDLGYK
+4839 HYFNLGYK
-4847 ANDVRINKLSQL
+4847 ANDVRINKISQL
-4859 NALINLGLDAKV
+4859 NALINLGLDAK
-4871 TAQNGQVEVGDIVMD
+4871 AIAYDGKIEVGDIVMD

-4901 IQVREKDNIKQF
+4901 IQVQEKNNIKQF

-4963 QVQMWNSIKD
+4963 QVQTWDSIKG

-4981 YDSRG
+4981 DDSQG
-4986 VEQNAQATSNQTLN
+4986 IEEATQATPNQTLN

-5173 VVSEHYYYGN
+5173 VLSEHYYYGN
-5183 KTPNGNHQITQE
+5183 KTPNGNNQITQE

-5200 KEHVLKANETL
+5200 KEHVMKANETL
-5211 HRRPDAYMN
+5211 HRRPDSYMN

>member
-18 IFQKRILQPFSEL
+18 IFQKRILQPFSEV
-31 KQFVKNIP
+31 KQFAKNIP

-83 EDRNRKEYEKNQAV
+83 EDKNRREYEQSQAV

-108 SDEYFNKLG
+108 SSEYFNKLG

-222 LNADSQDVFNKKK
+222 LNADSQDIFNKKK

-248 VNDNKGFL
+248 VKDNKGFF
-256 NYVLDA
+256 NYILDA

-277 QDARAKELADRR
+277 QEAREKELADRR
-289 NKLNLQQYNKIVKDN
+289 NKLDLQQYNKIVKDN
-304 FGTDDNATKAYIDD
+304 FGTDDNATKAYIND
-318 LKAQNKEYLDDYNR
+318 LNVQNKEHLDDYNR
-332 DMKAKDFMQS
+332 DMKAKDFMHS

-355 DAFQSASLFDPRY
+355 SAFQTAPLYDPRY

-379 SNSSLNQVTANLI
+379 SNSSLNQITANVI
-392 RHGSTIAGLAL
+392 RRGSELAGLAL
-403 SPLTE
+403 SPATG
-408 GASNIAQPIGT
+408 GASNVAAPIGT
-419 AISSYWQVKGGLDEN
+419 AVSSYWQVKGGFDEN

-446 MGIIRSKIASGD
+446 MSIIKSKVASGD
-458 KHYKDIVN
+458 KHYKDIIN

-473 KYWKSEGRSKEWID
+473 KYWKSEGRSNDWIN

-507 GLTHNNSPQMYKM
+507 GLTHNNSPQLYKM

-571 AGKRAIYKNLLGKTI
+571 AGKRAIYKNLLGKTV
-586 VDDAGNLAVRSAEES
+586 VDDAGNLAVRAAEES

-647 YGGSVVGGSVLGSAN
+647 YGGSVIGGSVLGSAN

-695 DKIAPKQ
+695 DKVAPKQ

-713 TLARGFASAMSEGAE
+713 TLARGFASAMSEGVE

-751 GDIIANDFVQ
+751 GDIIANDLVQ

-772 LGLANS
+772 LGLADS

-798 MNPMGVV
+798 MNPMGMV

-818 ANDFITQNAVM
+818 ANDFITQSAVM

-856 GNTKT
+856 TNTKA
-861 QELIQALQDAKRNDS
+861 QELIQSLQYAKQNDS

-881 MYTAE
+881 MYTEE

-904 KNVIATLE
+904 KNIRATLE
-912 AKGIKYGTERY
+912 AKGIKYGTDRY

-940 AEQSESIS
+940 AEQSESINR
-948 KSINDEY
+948 SINSEY
-955 NSNEFK
+955 SSNEFK
-961 KSVQDIADRYLND
+961 KSIQDIADRYLND

-986 DAGHMAV
+986 DAGHEAV
-993 KEEIER
+993 KAEIES

-1013 EHLKNIKQ
+1013 EHLKNVKQ
-1021 EAQDANDKSSKEAV
+1021 EAQDTNDKRSKEAV
-1035 SEYIE
+1035 TEYVE

-1068 ASEKLGLKT
+1068 ASEKLGIKT

-1084 IYGHV
+1084 IYNHV

-1110 DKESLDALE
+1110 DKEALDSLE

-1125 KHSSDG
+1125 KYSSDG

-1173 AFRARKKRSN
+1173 AFRDRQKRSN
-1183 KLTSAILSGDKEAIE
+1183 KLTSAILSGNKEIIE
-1198 KEIQN
+1198 KEMQN
-1203 SEVEDAIQDDEAVSK
+1203 SEAEDAIQDDEAASK
-1218 DNYAKRV
+1218 DSYSKRID
-1225 EAIIDTKYRQDTTNW
+1225 AIIDTKYRQDTTNW
-1240 LAEEV
+1240 LAEEI

-1259 DELRKQAEEDAK
+1259 DELLKQAEEDAK
-1271 EDHQT
+1271 EDHQAA
-1276 VQESAVDN
+1276 QQSNIGN
-1284 LDETPNEESVENTKQ
+1284 LDNVSTEEGVEDTKQ
-1299 QRQEKLNSKLA
+1299 QREERLNSKLA
-1310 ENKRKYQQRKERAK
+1310 ENKKKYQQRKERAK

-1338 KGNLN
+1338 RGNLN

-1411 EDNLSNIDDVM
+1411 EDNLSNVDDVM
-1422 KYGSEG
+1422 KFGSEG
-1428 VKVDPRQQA
+1428 VKIDPRQQA
-1437 SQRDINETVKIKQS
+1437 SQRDINEIVKVKQS
-1451 QVINELSSYAGT
+1451 SVISELSSFAGT
-1463 ITKTDDGIQI
+1463 ITKTDDDIQI
-1473 YPNNDIHIS
+1473 YPNKDMHVSESI
-1482 DSVLNSYIQRLNED
+1482 LNSYIDRLKENINDED
-1496 IDDEGKFVELCKK
+1496 KFIELCKQ
-1509 LGLGDNSE
+1509 LGLGENSE

-1522 REYPGMIEHIAK
+1522 REYPGMIQHIAK

-1544 GLFYGKMFRQLVR
+1544 GLFYGKMFRHLVR

-1562 NPIRIDGEYAKNEQI
+1562 NPISIDGEYAKNEQI
-1577 IKIIQNIAEFRDKLT
+1577 INIVQNLAEFKDKLI

-1599 DLGDNV
+1599 DLGDSV
-1605 FGKLNNNKNASSEVD
+1605 FGKLDNNSNASSEVD

-1642 SDKFDSSIRT
+1642 SDKFDSPIRM
-1652 YGGQTFREAQN
+1652 YGGPTFREAQN
-1663 EHLQDIQQ
+1663 EHLQNIQQ
-1671 ILQNSYDLNVIR
+1671 ILQNSYDLNVVR

-1690 ADRGVFQLE
+1690 ADRGVYQLE
-1699 GKDGSVLLKDGDLRL
+1699 GKDGSVLLKDGDLRI
-1714 SEQDKQNKLKEN
+1714 SEQEKQKKLKDN
-1726 EEKAKQLINEYNGI
+1726 EEKAKQLVDEYNSI
-1740 NDQLNSKSEHL
+1740 NDQLNSKSEYL

-1765 IKQLQQALDNIKELL
+1765 IKQLQQAIDNIKELL
-1780 KQQEQKQSVDKQNRE
+1780 NQQEQKISENELNKT

-1806 FDYLQEAKESQD
+1806 FDYLQEAQENQD
-1818 VLYQQMEDNCHQ
+1818 VLYQEMEQNCNQ

-1837 VPSLKPSNIQEIE
+1837 VPSLKPSNVQEIE

-1873 ETGQVD
+1873 KTGDVD

-1886 VTSAIDFVI
+1886 VTSAIDFVVQ
-1895 SNQKAFGKKSLFIPK
+1895 NQQSFGKKSLFIPK

-1915 FDKPTSDSN
+1915 FDKPTSDTN
-1924 TPVALQYFNQ
+1924 TPVALQYYNQ

-1945 VLEDISND
+1945 VLEDITNN

-1966 HFKVLLDNAANQIEQ
+1966 HFKILLDNAANQIEQ
-1981 IQEEP
+1981 TQEEP
-1986 LKVLLS
+1986 LKILLS

-2006 YKYSVEPDEKYDTA
+2006 YKYSIEPDEKYDTA

-2064 GDFLDDYR
+2064 GDFLDDYK
-2072 TNEEVTDGN
+2072 TNEEVVDSN

-2111 CELSFT
+2111 CELSFI
-2117 DNLSDFPNADERDL
+2117 DNLNDFPNANERDL

-2144 QKKYLAMADYIKRNP
+2144 QKKYLAMADYVKRNP

-2172 SVIYSAPGSQI
+2172 SVMYSAPGSQI

-2191 DNDQNKH
+2191 ANEQNKH

-2206 AKDGIGV
+2206 AKDGLGV

-2222 GIVMYN
+2222 GVVMYN

-2235 DQTLGRFDDKFTKQV
+2235 DQTLGRFDDKFTKQI

-2264 GNDKI
+2264 GSDKI

-2274 AQTIG
+2274 TQTIG

-2289 LQNYY
+2289 LQKYY

-2315 FDSKKK
+2315 FDNKKK
-2321 LSKYNNINNMVVLG
+2321 LSKYNNINNMVVLNG
-2335 EGGNI
+2335 SGNI
-2340 QIGQNSYNVF
+2340 QIGQNAYNVF
-2350 KDAPILQSII
+2350 RDAPVLQSII

-2385 QISNAFSN
+2385 QIANSFSE

-2410 ITHKNDDGT
+2410 VTHKNEDGT

-2455 KVKPSVDSKENF
+2455 KVKPSVNSEENF
-2467 KPSQTVQDRRRGRVV
+2467 KPSQTVQQRRRGRVV
-2482 NTIEQIQKISS
+2482 NTIEQIQKIQSG
-2493 KRNGRLFEISDI
+2493 RNGRLFEISDI
-2505 LNISNDR
+2505 LNTSNDR

-2528 DKILGSNGR
+2528 DKVLGSNGR

-2548 EQITQSQAAIGVC
+2548 QQITQDQAVLGVC

-2581 FHKVLELCVDDK
+2581 FHKVLELCIDDR
-2593 LRQSLYD
+2593 LRQLLYD
-2600 SYRSYNGKSLSDRDV
+2600 SYRSYNGVFLSDRDV

-2621 QFVDYMSNWQSFK
+2621 QFIDYMSNWQSFK
-2634 ESKGFSK
+2634 ESKGFFK
-2641 IKPLFKTIGFYVGV
+2641 IKSLFKTVGFYIGV

-2675 KGKYANTKISEE
+2675 KGKYANSKISKE
-2687 KKDRFNKLFGDTLYY
+2687 KKDRFNKLFGNTLYY
-2702 KVTNNDTKKYAE
+2702 KVTNNDTKKSAE

-2728 RALAFNI
+2728 KALAFNI

-2753 NTLKNL
+2753 NTLRNL
-2759 PQKTIDRLCGYNLQP
+2759 PQKTIDRLCGYDLQP

-2794 TKEVEHTKNGVTT
+2794 TKEVEHTKDGVTT
-2807 LKVEKVVV
+2807 LKTEKVVV

-2838 NRLKEDPEDN
+2838 SRLKEDPEDN
-2848 NDVDDIIQKAN
+2848 NDVDDVIQKAN

-2891 VQTDEKGKK
+2891 VQTDKKGKK

-2935 IYDLVKGIDAKA
+2935 IYDLVRGIDAKA

-2962 KIIDGMY
+2962 KIVDGMY
-2969 KYDEKGNVTEVN
+2969 KYDEKGNVVDVN

-2992 QAIQSQQID
+2992 QAVQSQQID

-3055 QFNEGFGGT
+3055 QFNDGFGGT

-3100 NDPSDFKIIKQ
+3100 NDPSDFKITKQ

-3236 TENPT
+3236 PEDPT

-3258 NRGSIILKKILN
+3258 NRGSMILKKILN

-3322 SDKSTYVVISGLKLP
+3322 SDKSTYVVMSGLKLP
-3337 GMQFSTCNNENGN
+3337 GMQFYAGNDENGN
-3350 KIVQASN
+3350 KTVQVSN
-3357 YGSMMKVGDQYFI
+3357 YGSMVKVGDQYFI

-3390 IQQAM
+3390 IQQTM

-3449 GLEMVYINDPNKSSV
+3449 GLEMVYINDPNKSSA
-3464 ENLRIANQEFFDLP
+3464 ENLKIANQEFFDLP

-3497 IENAEK
+3497 IENAER

-3509 FDLTDF
+3509 IDLTDF
-3515 QTGEIKVSKE
+3515 QTGEIKVGKE
-3525 DNDSIFNLDSDIL
+3525 DKNSIFNLDSDIL

-3544 ALQSIMYQQNWPEK
+3544 ALQSIMYQQNWPET

-3653 CAECKDYEVSSKADV
+3653 CAECKDYKVSSKSDV
-3668 ISSLD
+3668 VNSLD

-3688 TGDYETAYDETSDKY
+3688 TGDYHAAYNKKSKKY
-3703 KENPEDLIESAQ
+3703 KENPEDLIEAAKEF
-3715 NFDFDKIEDN
+3715 NFNGEKHKGKN
-3725 DYKSN
+3725 N
-3730 EELVKLLKKALVDA
+3730 EELVRLLQKALDDA
-3744 KRFSDGLKDDINVAD
+3744 KSFSDGLKDDINVAD

-3826 EHSINGNT
+3826 EHSINGSQV
-3834 ASNIAVHYYDKFA
+3834 SNVAVHYYDKFA

-3853 CLATGRMNTIYNEM
+3853 CLATGRMNAIYNEM

-3875 LMSSAVKVG
+3875 LMDSAVKVG
-3884 SVGAIKFDGSKFSG
+3884 SVGAIKFNGSKLSG

-3950 ELLDKVMDAIN
+3950 ELLDKMMDAIKK
-3961 EISDI
+3961 ISDI
-3966 GKRKIVY
+3966 GKRKIVDD
-3973 NFFIDGDEE
+3973 FFIDGDEE
-3982 KGIDNKK
+3982 NGIDNKK

-4018 FNVPLSSVGNAS
+4018 FSVPLSSVGNAS

-4044 IDINLPGTSFIQR
+4044 IDINLPGTSFTQR

-4122 LIGDNSTSETI
+4122 LIGDSSTSETI

-4207 IDIMQTLLRDIDNS
+4207 IDVMQTLLRDIDNS

-4230 NDTELSKSIA
+4230 NDTELSKSVA

-4376 DMAQAYAEVNNN
+4376 DMAEAYAEVNNN
-4388 YLQYENPNQAL
+4388 YLQYENPNQAI
-4399 KDKYQTIYA
+4399 KDKYQAIYA

-4417 SEVDKDQSVFI
+4417 SGVDKDQSVFI

-4443 NALGDPNKTT
+4443 NALGDPNKAT

-4466 TYATQLANL
+4466 KYATQLANL

-4506 DVFDRQ
+4506 DIFDRQ

-4527 YSAITLPTKILGR
+4527 YSAITLPTKILGH
-4540 ISFNANSQFQS
+4540 ISFNANPRFQD
-4551 DVISLA
+4551 DVI
-4557 KRIYGDYFN
+4557 RIARRIHGDYFN

-4573 SNHMQTQI
+4573 SNHIQTQI

-4588 YIRNHIGKDDKYMHD
+4588 YIRNHMGKDDKYMHD

-4619 YHIQNNPKYSYLK
+4619 YHIQNNPKYAYLK

-4651 NGNKIEQPVFLKLSD
+4651 NGNKVEQPVFLKLSD

-4730 DNNFN
+4730 DSNFN

-4755 IILNMG
+4755 IILNLG
-4761 TKSGIIKKVGDK
+4761 TKSGVIKKIGDK
-4773 KSKFFDQKAKNVL
+4773 KAKFFDKKAKNVL
-4786 LVSTDSPRNIVIKN
+4786 LLSTDSPREMIIKN
-4800 VNGVDRYFQLYYHLQ
+4800 INGVDRYFQLEYHSQ
-4815 QDDTAIYLLIKPKG
+4815 NYGTAIYLLVKPKG

-4847 ANDVRINKLSQL
+4847 ANDVKINKISQL
-4859 NALINLGLDAKV
+4859 NALINLGLDAKA
-4871 TAQNGQVEVGDIVMD
+4871 TAYDGKIKVGDIVMD
-4886 SKTFI
+4886 SKSFI

-4901 IQVREKDNIKQF
+4901 VYVQEKNNIKQF

-4963 QVQMWNSIKD
+4963 QVQTWSSIKG
-4973 DVQNHIIR
+4973 DVQDHIIR
-4981 YDSRG
+4981 DDSQG
-4986 VEQNAQATSNQTLN
+4986 VEQA
-5000 NHSYG
+5000 
-5005 ESIQPNDGYVF
+5005 
-5016 VFGSNPEGRHGAG
+5016 
-5029 AAKIAVTQFGAK
+5029 
-5041 YGIGEGLV
+5041 
-5049 GDSYALP
+5049 
-5056 TKDLRVKENKG
+5056 TKDTTLDEETESPKQ
-5067 LRSISKEEI
+5067 SK
-5076 INNISNLYKTAKQN
+5076 
-5090 PNKKFAIAYTNVEQ
+5090 
-5104 SSLNGYTG
+5104 
-5112 IEMADMFKE
+5112 
-5121 AGLIPNNIYFSN
+5121 
-5133 AWIYNGLIKNSDY
+5133 
-5146 EPNYYVN
+5146 YVN
-5153 HSGGA
+5153 HSGGD

-5173 VVSEHYYYGN
+5173 VVSQNYS
-5183 KTPNGNHQITQE
+5183 
-5195 QFEEG
+5195 
-5200 KEHVLKANETL
+5200 NETK
-5211 HRRPDAYMN
+5211 
-5220 LLSRNYAQVKNA
+5220 SQVQNS

-5238 GHLKNGIVD
+5238 GHLKNSVVEGSI
-5247 GGTGWAVQM
+5247 GQTVQM
-5256 AIDDNKPV
+5256 AINDNKPV
-5264 YVYDQIRK
+5264 YVYDQVRK
-5272 QWFANLNG
+5272 QWFSNING
-5280 SWQVFSGIPKLTKN
+5280 QWQVFSGIPKLTKN

-5314 YENTFNEEEMFDDS
+5314 YENTFNDEQMFDDS

-5335 NHCKKGKNNKTD
+5335 DHCKKGKNNKTD

>member
-18 IFQKRILQPFSEL
+18 IFQKRILQPFSEV
-31 KQFVKNIP
+31 KQFAKNIP

-47 KQNVNTAVNNTVRK
+47 KQNVNTAVNNTIRK

-83 EDRNRKEYEKNQAV
+83 EDRNRREYEQSQAA

-108 SDEYFNKLG
+108 SSEYFNKLG

-135 SAPAAVVDKFILDT
+135 SASAAVVNKFILDT

-188 DRMLQDINRQRS
+188 DRMLQYINRQRS

-222 LNADSQDVFNKKK
+222 LNADSQDIFNKKK

-262 TADALSSFTLPGQKS
+262 TADALSTWTLPGQPDPTKRL
-277 QDARAKELADRR
+277 QERR
-289 NKLNLQQYNKIVKDN
+289 NKLNLQQYDKIVKDN
-304 FGTDDNATKAYIDD
+304 FGTDDNATKAYIND
-318 LKAQNKEYLDDYNR
+318 LKAQNKEHLDDYNR
-332 DMKAKDFMQS
+332 DMKAKDFMHS
-342 NRLTPSKEYVKAE
+342 NRLIPSKEYVKTE
-355 DAFQSASLFDPRY
+355 EAFQSASLFDPRY
-368 YLFTMPGMEGS
+368 YLFTMPGMQGS
-379 SNSSLNQVTANLI
+379 SNSSLSQVTANAI

-403 SPLTE
+403 SPVTD
-408 GASNIAQPIGT
+408 GASNIAAPIGT

-434 YVETGDKRLDTT
+434 YVETGDKRLDNT
-446 MGIIRSKIASGD
+446 MSIIKSKVASGD
-458 KHYKDIVN
+458 KHYNDIVN

-507 GLTHNNSPQMYKM
+507 GLTHNNSPQLYKM

-553 PVKPLAK
+553 PVKPLVK

-586 VDDAGNLAVRSAEES
+586 VDDAGNLAVRAAEES
-601 AESAAVNAAR
+601 AESAAVNTAR

-713 TLARGFASAMSEGAE
+713 TVARGLASAMSEGAE

-751 GDIIANDFVQ
+751 GDIIANDFIQ

-772 LGLANS
+772 LGLADS
-778 ELKDDQEFWSNVK
+778 ELKDDKEFWSNVK

-798 MNPMGVV
+798 MNPMGMV

-818 ANDFITQNAVM
+818 ANDFITQNAIM

-844 VKHITSGGSKLS
+844 VKHITSGGFKLA
-856 GNTKT
+856 GNTKA
-861 QELIQALQDAKRNDS
+861 QELIQALQDAKQNDS

-904 KNVIATLE
+904 KNIRATLE

-923 AHAVADLSN
+923 AHAVADINN

-940 AEQSESIS
+940 AEQRESIDR
-948 KSINDEY
+948 SINAEY
-955 NSNEFK
+955 SSNEFK
-961 KSVQDIADRYLND
+961 KSVQDVADRYLND

-986 DAGHMAV
+986 DAGHEAV
-993 KEEIER
+993 KAEIES
-999 AKKAGIDTETKEFK
+999 AKKAGIDTETEEFK
-1013 EHLKNIKQ
+1013 EHLKNVKQ
-1021 EAQDANDKSSKEAV
+1021 EAQDANDKSSKEAIN
-1035 SEYIE
+1035 EYIE

-1084 IYGHV
+1084 IHGHV
-1089 QKFIDN
+1089 QKYIDN

-1110 DKESLDALE
+1110 DEQALNALE

-1173 AFRARKKRSN
+1173 AFRARQKRSN

-1198 KEIQN
+1198 KEMQN

-1218 DNYAKRV
+1218 DSYAKRV
-1225 EAIIDTKYRQDTTNW
+1225 DAIIDTKYRQDTTNW

-1253 LYEQYR
+1253 LYEQYN

-1271 EDHQT
+1271 EDHQAA
-1276 VQESAVDN
+1276 QESTVGN
-1284 LDETPNEESVENTKQ
+1284 LDEASNEESVEDTKQ
-1299 QRQEKLNSKLA
+1299 QRQERLNSKLA

-1324 RDFQRRKNRYNKFK
+1324 RDFQRRKNRYNNFK

-1428 VKVDPRQQA
+1428 VRIDPRQQA
-1437 SQRDINETVKIKQS
+1437 SQRDINEVIKTKQS

-1473 YPNNDIHIS
+1473 YPNNDMHIS
-1482 DSVLNSYIQRLNED
+1482 ESVLNSYIQRLNESV
-1496 IDDEGKFVELCKK
+1496 DDESKFIELCKT
-1509 LGLGDNSE
+1509 LGLGENSE

-1562 NPIRIDGEYAKNEQI
+1562 NPISIDGEYAKNEQI
-1577 IKIIQNIAEFRDKLT
+1577 IKIVQNIAEFRDKLI

-1605 FGKLNNNKNASSEVD
+1605 FGKLNSDKNASSEVD
-1620 IILKDLN
+1620 IVLKDLN

-1642 SDKFDSSIRT
+1642 SDKFDSPVRV

-1671 ILQNSYDLNVIR
+1671 ILQNSYDLNVVR

-1690 ADRGVFQLE
+1690 ADRGVYQLE

-1714 SEQDKQNKLKEN
+1714 SEQDKQKKLKEN
-1726 EEKAKQLINEYNGI
+1726 EEKAKQLVDEYNGI
-1740 NDQLNSKSEHL
+1740 NDQLNSKSEYL

-1765 IKQLQQALDNIKELL
+1765 IKQLQQAIDNIKELL
-1780 KQQEQKQSVDKQNRE
+1780 NHQEQRLSENVQNKT

-1806 FDYLQEAKESQD
+1806 FDYLQDAQENQD
-1818 VLYQQMEDNCHQ
+1818 VLYQEMEQNCSQ

-1850 NINRLYQAIAEA
+1850 NVNRLYQAIAEA

-1873 ETGQVD
+1873 KTGQVD

-1886 VTSAIDFVI
+1886 VASAIDFVV
-1895 SNQKAFGKKSLFIPK
+1895 SNQEAFGKKSLFIPK

-1934 IKTWIDTLEEH
+1934 IKTWIDTLQEH

-1966 HFKVLLDNAANQIEQ
+1966 HFKALLDNASNYVEQ
-1981 IQEEP
+1981 MQEEP
-1986 LKVLLS
+1986 LKILLG
-1992 KVVQKGNKLYEDFY
+1992 KAVQKGNKLYEDFY
-2006 YKYSVEPDEKYDTA
+2006 YKYSIESDEKYDTT

-2041 STKVSPSFKDMR
+2041 STKTSPSFKDMR

-2058 YAMSTQ
+2058 YSMSTQ

-2072 TNEEVTDGN
+2072 TNEDVNDNN

-2096 LSVNYWSKKENKRRF
+2096 LSVNYWSKKEDKRRF
-2111 CELSFT
+2111 CELSFH
-2117 DNLSDFPNADERDL
+2117 DDLSDFPNADERDL

-2144 QKKYLAMADYIKRNP
+2144 QKKYLAMADYVKRHP
-2159 DKKIAFDVTTNKG
+2159 DKKITFDVTTNKG
-2172 SVIYSAPGSQI
+2172 SVMYSAPGSQI
-2183 NIKDSFVF
+2183 NISDSFVF
-2191 DNDQNKH
+2191 ANDQNKH

-2222 GIVMYN
+2222 GVVMYN

-2250 LKTGSGMIVYYYKI
+2250 LKTSSGMIVYYYKV

-2289 LQNYY
+2289 LQKYY

-2335 EGGNI
+2335 DSGNI

-2393 NKQYITLPNG
+2393 DKQHITLPNG

-2493 KRNGRLFEISDI
+2493 ERNGRLFEISDV

-2512 NTVQQ
+2512 NTIQQ
-2517 AAYMSGVQSYF
+2517 AAYMNGVQSYF
-2528 DKILGSNGR
+2528 DKVLGSNGR
-2537 VEFTKEHEKYL
+2537 VEFTKEHEKHL
-2548 EQITQSQAAIGVC
+2548 QQITQNQAAIGVC

-2581 FHKVLELCVDDK
+2581 FHKVLELCVDNK

-2641 IKPLFKTIGFYVGV
+2641 IKPLFKTIGFYIGV

-2675 KGKYANTKISEE
+2675 KGKYANAKISEE

-2702 KVTNNDTKKYAE
+2702 KVTNNDTKKSAE

-2735 LENKNLEF
+2735 LENKDLEF

-2753 NTLKNL
+2753 NTLRNL
-2759 PQKTIDRLCGYNLQP
+2759 PQKTIDRLCGYDLQP

-2794 TKEVEHTKNGVTT
+2794 TKEVEHTKDGVTT
-2807 LKVEKVVV
+2807 LKTQKVVV

-2838 NRLKEDPEDN
+2838 SRLKENPEDN

-2891 VQTDEKGKK
+2891 VQTDKKGKK

-2935 IYDLVKGIDAKA
+2935 IYDLVRGIDAKA

-2962 KIIDGMY
+2962 KIVDGMY
-2969 KYDEKGNVTEVN
+2969 KYDEKGNVVDVN

-2992 QAIQSQQID
+2992 QAVQSQQID

-3055 QFNEGFGGT
+3055 QFNDGFGGT

-3236 TENPT
+3236 PEDPT

-3253 NSDGI
+3253 NTDGI
-3258 NRGSIILKKILN
+3258 NRGSMILKKILN

-3322 SDKSTYVVISGLKLP
+3322 SDKSTYVVMSGLKLP
-3337 GMQFSTCNNENGN
+3337 GMQFSTGNDENGN
-3350 KIVQASN
+3350 KTVQVSN
-3357 YGSMMKVGDQYFI
+3357 YGSMIKVGNEYFI
-3370 RPSDDLIQQMLE
+3370 RPSDDLIQQMIE

-3449 GLEMVYINDPNKSSV
+3449 GLEMVYINDPNKSSA
-3464 ENLRIANQEFFDLP
+3464 ENLKIANQEFFDLP

-3497 IENAEK
+3497 IENAER

-3509 FDLTDF
+3509 IDLTDF
-3515 QTGEIKVSKE
+3515 QTGEIKVGKE
-3525 DNDSIFNLDSDIL
+3525 DKNSIFNLDSDIL

-3653 CAECKDYEVSSKADV
+3653 CAECKDYKVSSKSDV
-3668 ISSLD
+3668 VNSLD

-3688 TGDYETAYDETSDKY
+3688 TGDYHAAYNKKSKKY
-3703 KENPEDLIESAQ
+3703 KENPEDLIEAAKEF
-3715 NFDFDKIEDN
+3715 NFNGEKHKGKNNED
-3725 DYKSN
+3725 
-3730 EELVKLLKKALVDA
+3730 LVRLLQKALDDA
-3744 KRFSDGLKDDINVAD
+3744 KSFSDGLKDDINVAD

-3826 EHSINGNT
+3826 EHSINGSQV
-3834 ASNIAVHYYDKFA
+3834 SNVAVHYYDKFA

-3853 CLATGRMNTIYNEM
+3853 CLATGRMNAIYNEM

-3875 LMSSAVKVG
+3875 LMDSAVKVG
-3884 SVGAIKFDGSKFSG
+3884 SVGAIKFDGSKLSG

-3950 ELLDKVMDAIN
+3950 ELLDKMMDAIKK
-3961 EISDI
+3961 ISDI
-3966 GKRKIVY
+3966 GKRKIVDD
-3973 NFFIDGDEE
+3973 FFIDGDEE
-3982 KGIDNKK
+3982 NGIDNKK

-4018 FNVPLSSVGNAS
+4018 FSVPLSSVGNAS

-4044 IDINLPGTSFIQR
+4044 IDINLPGTSFTQR

-4207 IDIMQTLLRDIDNS
+4207 IDVMQTLLRDIDNS

-4230 NDTELSKSIA
+4230 NDTELSKSVA

-4376 DMAQAYAEVNNN
+4376 DMAEAYAEVNNN

-4399 KDKYQTIYA
+4399 KDKYQAIYA

-4417 SEVDKDQSVFI
+4417 SGVDKDQSVFI
-4428 YSNLILN
+4428 YINLILN
-4435 DNNNVLKE
+4435 ENNNVLKE
-4443 NALGDPNKTT
+4443 NALGDPNKAT

-4466 TYATQLANL
+4466 KYATQLANL

-4506 DVFDRQ
+4506 DIFDRQ

-4527 YSAITLPTKILGR
+4527 YSAITLPTKILGH
-4540 ISFNANSQFQS
+4540 ISFNANPRFQD
-4551 DVISLA
+4551 DVIRIA
-4557 KRIYGDYFN
+4557 KRIHGDYFN

-4573 SNHMQTQI
+4573 SNHIQTQI

-4588 YIRNHIGKDDKYMHD
+4588 YIRNHMGKDDKYMHD

-4619 YHIQNNPKYSYLK
+4619 YHIQNNPKYAYLK

-4651 NGNKIEQPVFLKLSD
+4651 NGNKVEQPVFLKLSD

-4730 DNNFN
+4730 DSNFN

-4755 IILNMG
+4755 IILNLG
-4761 TKSGIIKKVGDK
+4761 TKSGVIKKIGDK
-4773 KSKFFDQKAKNVL
+4773 KAKFFDKKAKNVL
-4786 LVSTDSPRNIVIKN
+4786 LLSTDSPREMIIKN
-4800 VNGVDRYFQLYYHLQ
+4800 INGVDRYFQLCYHSQ
-4815 QDDTAIYLLIKPKG
+4815 HSETAIYLLVKPKG

-4839 HYFDLGYK
+4839 HYFDLSYK
-4847 ANDVRINKLSQL
+4847 ANDVKINKISQL

-4871 TAQNGQVEVGDIVMD
+4871 TAQNDDIKVGDIVMD

-4913 KNTAQVYTYYKLLAY
+4913 NNTAQVYTYYKLLAY

-4963 QVQMWNSIKD
+4963 QVQIWNSIKG
-4973 DVQNHIIR
+4973 DVQYHIIR

-4986 VEQNAQATSNQTLN
+4986 VEETTQTTPNKTLN

-5090 PNKKFAIAYTNVEQ
+5090 PNKKFAIAYTNIEQ

-5173 VVSEHYYYGN
+5173 VVSQNYS
-5183 KTPNGNHQITQE
+5183 
-5195 QFEEG
+5195 
-5200 KEHVLKANETL
+5200 NETK
-5211 HRRPDAYMN
+5211 Y
-5220 LLSRNYAQVKNA
+5220 QVQNS

-5238 GHLKNGIVD
+5238 GHLKNSVVEGSI
-5247 GGTGWAVQM
+5247 GQTVQM
-5256 AIDDNKPV
+5256 AINDNKPV
-5264 YVYDQIRK
+5264 YVYDQVRK
-5272 QWFANLNG
+5272 QWFYNING
-5280 SWQVFSGIPKLTKN
+5280 QWQVFSGIPKLTKN

-5314 YENTFNEEEMFDDS
+5314 YENTFNDEQMFDDS

-5335 NHCKKGKNNKTD
+5335 DHCKK

>member
-18 IFQKRILQPFSEL
+18 IFQKRILQPFSEV
-31 KQFVKNIP
+31 KQFAKNIQ

-83 EDRNRKEYEKNQAV
+83 EDKNRKEYEQSQAI

-108 SDEYFNKLG
+108 SSEYFNKLG

-222 LNADSQDVFNKKK
+222 LNADSQDIFNKKK

-248 VNDNKGFL
+248 VNDNKGFF

-262 TADALSSFTLPGQKS
+262 TADALSTFTLPGQKS

-289 NKLNLQQYNKIVKDN
+289 NKLNLQQYDKIVKDN

-318 LKAQNKEYLDDYNR
+318 LKTQNKEHLDDYNR
-332 DMKAKDFMQS
+332 DMKAKDFMHS

-355 DAFQSASLFDPRY
+355 EAFQSASLFDPRY
-368 YLFTMPGMEGS
+368 YLFTMPGMQGS
-379 SNSSLNQVTANLI
+379 SNSSLSQVTANAI

-403 SPLTE
+403 SPVTE
-408 GASNIAQPIGT
+408 GASNIAAPIGT

-446 MGIIRSKIASGD
+446 MSIIKSKVASGD
-458 KHYKDIVN
+458 KHYNDIVN

-586 VDDAGNLAVRSAEES
+586 VDDAGNLAVRAAEES

-728 EGVQYLNSK
+728 EGVQYLDSK

-861 QELIQALQDAKRNDS
+861 QELIQALQDAKQHDS

-904 KNVIATLE
+904 KNVRATLE
-912 AKGIKYGTERY
+912 AKGIKYGTDRY

-940 AEQSESIS
+940 AEQRESIDR
-948 KSINDEY
+948 SINAEY
-955 NSNEFK
+955 SSNEFK
-961 KSVQDIADRYLND
+961 KSVQDVADRYLSD

-986 DAGHMAV
+986 DAGHEAV
-993 KEEIER
+993 KAEIES

-1013 EHLKNIKQ
+1013 EHLKNVKQ
-1021 EAQDANDKSSKEAV
+1021 EAQDANDKSSKEAIN
-1035 SEYIE
+1035 EYIE

-1084 IYGHV
+1084 IHDHV
-1089 QKFIDN
+1089 QKYIDN

-1110 DKESLDALE
+1110 DEDALNALE

-1125 KHSSDG
+1125 KHSSEG

-1149 DGYLSQFNYGMVKNK
+1149 DCYLSQFNYGMVKNK

-1173 AFRARKKRSN
+1173 AFRARQKRSN

-1198 KEIQN
+1198 KEMQN

-1218 DNYAKRV
+1218 DSYAKRV
-1225 EAIIDTKYRQDTTNW
+1225 DAIIDTKYRQDTTNW

-1253 LYEQYR
+1253 LYEQYN

-1271 EDHQT
+1271 EDHQAA
-1276 VQESAVDN
+1276 QESTVGN
-1284 LDETPNEESVENTKQ
+1284 LDEASNEESVEDTKQ
-1299 QRQEKLNSKLA
+1299 QRQERLNSKLA

-1324 RDFQRRKNRYNKFK
+1324 RDFQRRKNRYNNFK

-1428 VKVDPRQQA
+1428 IKIDPRQQA
-1437 SQRDINETVKIKQS
+1437 SQRDINEVIKTKQS

-1473 YPNNDIHIS
+1473 YPNNDMHIS
-1482 DSVLNSYIQRLNED
+1482 ESVLNSYIQRLTES
-1496 IDDEGKFVELCKK
+1496 IDDESKFIELCKT
-1509 LGLGDNSE
+1509 LGLGEDSE

-1562 NPIRIDGEYAKNEQI
+1562 NPISIDGGYAKNEQI
-1577 IKIIQNIAEFRDKLT
+1577 IKIVQNIAEFRDKLI

-1605 FGKLNNNKNASSEVD
+1605 FGKLDDNKNASSEVD
-1620 IILKDLN
+1620 IVLKDLN

-1642 SDKFDSSIRT
+1642 SDKFDSPVRV

-1671 ILQNSYDLNVIR
+1671 ILQNSYDLNVVR

-1690 ADRGVFQLE
+1690 ADRGIYQLE

-1714 SEQDKQNKLKEN
+1714 SEQDKQKKLKQN
-1726 EEKAKQLINEYNGI
+1726 EEKAKQLIDEYNGI
-1740 NDQLNSKSEHL
+1740 NDQLNSKSEYL

-1765 IKQLQQALDNIKELL
+1765 IKQLQQAIDNIKELL
-1780 KQQEQKQSVDKQNRE
+1780 NQQEQRLSENVQNKT

-1806 FDYLQEAKESQD
+1806 FDYLQEARESQD
-1818 VLYQQMEDNCHQ
+1818 ALYQQMEDNCHQ

-1850 NINRLYQAIAEA
+1850 NVNRLYQAIAEA

-1873 ETGQVD
+1873 KTGDVD

-1886 VTSAIDFVI
+1886 VTSAIDFVV
-1895 SNQKAFGKKSLFIPK
+1895 SNQEAFGKKSLFIPK

-1924 TPVALQYFNQ
+1924 IPVALQYFNQ
-1934 IKTWIDTLEEH
+1934 IKTWIDALEEH

-1966 HFKVLLDNAANQIEQ
+1966 HFKVLLDNATNQIEQ
-1981 IQEEP
+1981 TQEEP
-1986 LKVLLS
+1986 LKILLS

-2006 YKYSVEPDEKYDTA
+2006 YKYSIEPDEKYDTA

-2064 GDFLDDYR
+2064 GDFLDDYK
-2072 TNEEVTDGN
+2072 TNEEVVDSN

-2117 DNLSDFPNADERDL
+2117 DNLNDFPNANERDL

-2144 QKKYLAMADYIKRNP
+2144 QKKYLAMANYIKRNP

-2172 SVIYSAPGSQI
+2172 SVMYSAPGSQI

-2191 DNDQNKH
+2191 ANEQNKH

-2206 AKDGIGV
+2206 AKDGLGV

-2222 GIVMYN
+2222 GVVMYN

-2235 DQTLGRFDDKFTKQV
+2235 DQTLGRFDDKFTKQI

-2264 GNDKI
+2264 GSDKI

-2274 AQTIG
+2274 TQTIG

-2289 LQNYY
+2289 LQKYY

-2315 FDSKKK
+2315 FDNKKK
-2321 LSKYNNINNMVVLG
+2321 LSKYNNINNMVVLNG
-2335 EGGNI
+2335 SGNI
-2340 QIGQNSYNVF
+2340 QIGQNAYNVF
-2350 KDAPILQSII
+2350 RDAPVLQSII

-2385 QISNAFSN
+2385 QIANSFSE

-2410 ITHKNDDGT
+2410 VTHKNEDGT

-2455 KVKPSVDSKENF
+2455 KVKPSVNSEENF
-2467 KPSQTVQDRRRGRVV
+2467 KPSQTVQQRRRGRVV
-2482 NTIEQIQKISS
+2482 NTIEQIQKIQSD
-2493 KRNGRLFEISDI
+2493 RNGRLFEISDV

-2528 DKILGSNGR
+2528 DKVLGSNGR

-2548 EQITQSQAAIGVC
+2548 QQITQDQAVLGVC

-2581 FHKVLELCVDDK
+2581 FHKVLELCVDNK

-2634 ESKGFSK
+2634 ESKGFYK
-2641 IKPLFKTIGFYVGV
+2641 IKPLFKTIGFYIGV

-2675 KGKYANTKISEE
+2675 KGEYANAKISKE
-2687 KKDRFNKLFGDTLYY
+2687 KKDRFNKLFGNTLYY
-2702 KVTNNDTKKYAE
+2702 KVTNNDTKKSAD

-2753 NTLKNL
+2753 NTLRNL
-2759 PQKTIDRLCGYNLQP
+2759 PQETIDRLCGYDLQP

-2794 TKEVEHTKNGVTT
+2794 TKEVSYTNKDGITT
-2807 LKVEKVVV
+2807 LKTEKVVV

-2838 NRLKEDPEDN
+2838 SRLKEDPEDN
-2848 NDVDDIIQKAN
+2848 NDVDDVIQKAN

-2891 VQTDEKGKK
+2891 VQTDDKGKK

-2962 KIIDGMY
+2962 KIVDGMY
-2969 KYDEKGNVTEVN
+2969 KYDDKGDVSEVN

-3064 NGNDIFSKTA
+3064 KGNDIFSKTA

-3089 QIELEGNTYTF
+3089 QIELEGNSYTF

-3138 SVYNEALFQLLN
+3138 STYNEALFQLLN

-3236 TENPT
+3236 PEDPT

-3253 NSDGI
+3253 NTDGI
-3258 NRGSIILKKILN
+3258 NRGSMILKKILN

-3322 SDKSTYVVISGLKLP
+3322 SDKSTYVVMSGLKLP
-3337 GMQFSTCNNENGN
+3337 GMQFSTGNDENGN
-3350 KIVQASN
+3350 KTVQVSN
-3357 YGSMMKVGDQYFI
+3357 YGSMMKVGDEYFI

-3449 GLEMVYINDPNKSSV
+3449 GLEVVYINDPNKSSA

-3478 LQERKNRMAL
+3478 LQERKDRMAL
-3488 TLAVQTKHA
+3488 TLAIQTKHA
-3497 IENAEK
+3497 IENAER

-3509 FDLTDF
+3509 IDLTDF
-3515 QTGEIKVSKE
+3515 QTGQIKVGKE
-3525 DNDSIFNLDSDIL
+3525 DKNSIFNLDSDIL

-3544 ALQSIMYQQNWPEK
+3544 ALQSIMYQQNWPET
-3558 PGQEVNPYQKAL
+3558 PGKEVNPYQKAL

-3688 TGDYETAYDETSDKY
+3688 TGDYETAYNEHSEKY
-3703 KENPEDLIESAQ
+3703 KENPEDLIEAAKQ
-3715 NFDFDKIEDN
+3715 FDFDNIKHDG
-3725 DYKSN
+3725 KSN
-3730 EELVKLLKKALVDA
+3730 EELVRLLEKALVDA

-3826 EHSINGNT
+3826 EHSINGNA
-3834 ASNIAVHYYDKFA
+3834 ASNVAVHYYDKFA

-3884 SVGAIKFDGSKFSG
+3884 SIGAIKFDGSKFSG

-3950 ELLDKVMDAIN
+3950 QLLTKMMEAIK
-3961 EISDI
+3961 EISAI
-3966 GKRKIVY
+3966 GNDKIIE
-3973 NFFIDGDEE
+3973 NFFIDGDEK
-3982 KGIDNKK
+3982 KGVDNKK

-4018 FNVPLSSVGNAS
+4018 FSVPLSSVGNAS

-4044 IDINLPGTSFIQR
+4044 IDINLPGTSFTQR

-4109 SFNEARQWLIDND
+4109 SFNEARQWLIDNNI
-4122 LIGDNSTSETI
+4122 IGENSTSETI

-4149 FVDVIPATKSAIILP
+4149 FVDVVPATKAAIILP

-4189 KHGEKQ
+4189 KHGQKQ
-4195 ELNMEQLLQNDI
+4195 ELNREQQLQNSI
-4207 IDIMQTLLRDIDNS
+4207 IDVMQTLLRDIDNS

-4240 DALPVPENT
+4240 DALPIPENT

-4288 ARLYQLK
+4288 ARLYQLR
-4295 FKDVDTLRK
+4295 FRDTSTLSQ

-4312 LFDNNGNPI
+4312 LFDDNGNPI

-4345 VNPYTYNI
+4345 VNPYTYNM

-4388 YLQYENPNQAL
+4388 YLQYDNPNIAL
-4399 KDKYQTIYA
+4399 RSKYQAIYT

-4417 SEVDKDQSVFI
+4417 SEVSKEQVVVIYKSLMMDRDNQTLKD
-4428 YSNLILN
+4428 
-4435 DNNNVLKE
+4435 NVLE
-4443 NALGDPNKTT
+4443 NINHPT

-4466 TYATQLANL
+4466 IYATQLANL

-4490 LQQQIYLK
+4490 LQQQIYLQ
-4498 KYMDLQRS
+4498 KYLELQHS
-4506 DVFDRQ
+4506 DVFDRY
-4512 SLERFLKG
+4512 SLEGFLKG

-4527 YSAITLPTKILGR
+4527 YNAITLPTKILGG
-4540 ISFNANSQFQS
+4540 ISFNANPRFQV
-4551 DVISLA
+4551 DVIKIA
-4557 KRIYGDYFN
+4557 KSIYGDYFN
-4566 EKQLNTI
+4566 EKQLNTV

-4588 YIRNHIGKDDKYMHD
+4588 YIRNHMGKDDQYMHN
-4603 LFFGS
+4603 LFFGA

-4641 FDEVPQDVMI
+4641 FDEVPHDLI
-4651 NGNKIEQPVFLKLSD
+4651 TNGKKVEQPVFLKLSD

-4687 DKDENVANFA
+4687 DKDQNVANFA

-4730 DNNFN
+4730 DPNFN
-4735 LGKYIKD
+4735 IGKYIKD
-4742 TLDNNSWDIDEKS
+4742 VLDNNSWDIDEKS

-4761 TKSGIIKKVGDK
+4761 TKSGVIRKIKDQKHY
-4773 KSKFFDQKAKNVL
+4773 FFDKKAKNVL
-4786 LVSTDSPRNIVIKN
+4786 VVETDSHNEIVIKN
-4800 VNGVDRYFQLYYHLQ
+4800 IDGVDRYFQLYSYSDHFG
-4815 QDDTAIYLLIKPKG
+4815 TAIYLLIQPKG
-4829 FHTRQGDIYE
+4829 FHTKQGDIYE
-4839 HYFDLGYK
+4839 YHFNLGYA
-4847 ANDVRINKLSQL
+4847 ANNVKINKISQL
-4859 NALINLGLDAKV
+4859 NAIANISIDDHFISQDGKIKF
-4871 TAQNGQVEVGDIVMD
+4871 GDISIDYNDYVR
-4886 SKTFI
+4886 
-4891 AEEYDYMNGP
+4891 EEYNYMSGSV
-4901 IQVREKDNIKQF
+4901 QVQEKNNIKQF

-4963 QVQMWNSIKD
+4963 QVQTWNSIKG
-4973 DVQNHIIR
+4973 DVQDHIIR
-4981 YDSRG
+4981 DDSQG
-4986 VEQNAQATSNQTLN
+4986 VEQA
-5000 NHSYG
+5000 
-5005 ESIQPNDGYVF
+5005 
-5016 VFGSNPEGRHGAG
+5016 
-5029 AAKIAVTQFGAK
+5029 
-5041 YGIGEGLV
+5041 
-5049 GDSYALP
+5049 
-5056 TKDLRVKENKG
+5056 TKDTTLDEETESPKQ
-5067 LRSISKEEI
+5067 SK
-5076 INNISNLYKTAKQN
+5076 
-5090 PNKKFAIAYTNVEQ
+5090 
-5104 SSLNGYTG
+5104 
-5112 IEMADMFKE
+5112 
-5121 AGLIPNNIYFSN
+5121 
-5133 AWIYNGLIKNSDY
+5133 
-5146 EPNYYVN
+5146 YVN

-5211 HRRPDAYMN
+5211 HRRPDDYMN

-5264 YVYDQIRK
+5264 YVYDQTRK
-5272 QWFANLNG
+5272 QWFSNING
-5280 SWQVFSGIPKLTKN
+5280 QWQVFSGIPKLTKN

-5314 YENTFNEEEMFDDS
+5314 YENTFNDEQMFDDS

-5335 NHCKKGKNNKTD
+5335 DHCKKIKKTD

>member
-18 IFQKRILQPFSEL
+18 IFQKRILQPFSEV
-31 KQFVKNIP
+31 KQFAKNIP

-83 EDRNRKEYEKNQAV
+83 EDRNRKEYEQSQAI

-108 SDEYFNKLG
+108 SSEYFNKLG

-222 LNADSQDVFNKKK
+222 LNADSQDIFNKKK

-248 VNDNKGFL
+248 VNDNKGFF
-256 NYVLDA
+256 NYVLNA
-262 TADALSSFTLPGQKS
+262 TADALSTFTLPGQKS

-289 NKLNLQQYNKIVKDN
+289 NKLNLQQYDKIVKDN
-304 FGTDDNATKAYIDD
+304 FGTDDNATKAYIND
-318 LKAQNKEYLDDYNR
+318 LKTQNKEYIDDYNR
-332 DMKAKDFMQS
+332 DMKAKDFMHS

-355 DAFQSASLFDPRY
+355 EAFQYASLFDPRY
-368 YLFTMPGMEGS
+368 YLFTMPGMQGS
-379 SNSSLNQVTANLI
+379 SNSSLSQVTANAI

-403 SPLTE
+403 SPVTE
-408 GASNIAQPIGT
+408 GASNIAAPIGT

-446 MGIIRSKIASGD
+446 MSIIKSKVSSGD

-507 GLTHNNSPQMYKM
+507 GLTHNNSPQLYKM

-586 VDDAGNLAVRSAEES
+586 VDDAGNLAVRAAEES

-713 TLARGFASAMSEGAE
+713 TVARGLASAMSEGAE
-728 EGVQYLNSK
+728 EGIQYLNSK
-737 EDFAKKYGWNAPSI
+737 EYFAKKYGLNAPSI
-751 GDIIANDFVQ
+751 GDIIANDFIQ

-772 LGLANS
+772 LGLADS
-778 ELKDDQEFWSNVK
+778 ELKDDKEFWSNVK

-798 MNPMGVV
+798 MNPIGMV

-818 ANDFITQNAVM
+818 ANNFITQNAIM

-844 VKHITSGGSKLS
+844 VKHITSGGFKLS

-861 QELIQALQDAKRNDS
+861 QQLIQALQDAKQNDS

-904 KNVIATLE
+904 KNVRATLE
-912 AKGIKYGTERY
+912 AKGIKYGTGRY

-940 AEQSESIS
+940 AEQRESIDR
-948 KSINDEY
+948 SINAEY
-955 NSNEFK
+955 SSNEFK
-961 KSVQDIADRYLND
+961 KSVQDVADRYLND
-974 VSNQMEISRRNV
+974 VINQMYISRKNV
-986 DAGHMAV
+986 DAGHEAV
-993 KEEIER
+993 KAEIES
-999 AKKAGIDTETKEFK
+999 AKKAGIDTETEEFK
-1013 EHLKNIKQ
+1013 EHLKNVKQ
-1021 EAQDANDKSSKEAV
+1021 EAQDTNDKKTKENV
-1035 SEYIE
+1035 VEYVE

-1084 IYGHV
+1084 IHGHV
-1089 QKFIDN
+1089 QKYIDN
-1095 AKEHLKKFDVDLGST
+1095 AKDYLKKFDIDLGST
-1110 DKESLDALE
+1110 DEDALNALE

-1173 AFRARKKRSN
+1173 AFRARQKRSN
-1183 KLTSAILSGDKEAIE
+1183 KLTSSILSGDKEAIE
-1198 KEIQN
+1198 KEMQN

-1218 DNYAKRV
+1218 DSYAKRV
-1225 EAIIDTKYRQDTTNW
+1225 DAIIDTKYRQDTTNW

-1253 LYEQYR
+1253 LYEQYN

-1271 EDHQT
+1271 EDHQAA
-1276 VQESAVDN
+1276 QESTVGN
-1284 LDETPNEESVENTKQ
+1284 LDEASNEESVEDTKQ
-1299 QRQEKLNSKLA
+1299 QRQERLNSKLA
-1310 ENKRKYQQRKERAK
+1310 ENKKKYQQRKERAK

-1428 VKVDPRQQA
+1428 VKIDPKQQA
-1437 SQRDINETVKIKQS
+1437 SQRDINEVIKTKQS

-1463 ITKTDDGIQI
+1463 ITKTDDSIQI
-1473 YPNNDIHIS
+1473 YPNNDMHIS
-1482 DSVLNSYIQRLNED
+1482 ESVLNSYIQRLTES
-1496 IDDEGKFVELCKK
+1496 IDDESKFIELCKQ
-1509 LGLGDNSE
+1509 LGLGENSE

-1562 NPIRIDGEYAKNEQI
+1562 NPINIDSEYAKNEQI
-1577 IKIIQNIAEFRDKLT
+1577 IKIVQNIAEFRDKLI

-1605 FGKLNNNKNASSEVD
+1605 FGKLDDNKNASSEAD
-1620 IILKDLN
+1620 IVLKDLN

-1642 SDKFDSSIRT
+1642 SDKFDSPVRV

-1671 ILQNSYDLNVIR
+1671 ILQNSYDLNVVR

-1690 ADRGVFQLE
+1690 ADRGVYQLE

-1714 SEQDKQNKLKEN
+1714 SEQDKQKKLKEN
-1726 EEKAKQLINEYNGI
+1726 EEKAKQLVDEYNGI
-1740 NDQLNSKSEHL
+1740 NNQLNSKSEYL

-1765 IKQLQQALDNIKELL
+1765 IKQLQQAIDNIKELL
-1780 KQQEQKQSVDKQNRE
+1780 NQQEQRISENELNKT

-1806 FDYLQEAKESQD
+1806 FDYLQEARESQD
-1818 VLYQQMEDNCHQ
+1818 ALYQQMEDNCHQ

-1837 VPSLKPSNIQEIE
+1837 VPSLKPSNVQEIE
-1850 NINRLYQAIAEA
+1850 NVNRLYQAIAEA

-1873 ETGQVD
+1873 KTGDVD

-1886 VTSAIDFVI
+1886 VTSAIDFVV
-1895 SNQKAFGKKSLFIPK
+1895 SNQEAFGKKSLFIPK

-1934 IKTWIDTLEEH
+1934 IKTWVDTLEEH

-1953 ETLIQFYSSAFTN
+1953 ETLIQFYSSVFTN
-1966 HFKVLLDNAANQIEQ
+1966 HFKVLLDNAANYVEQ
-1981 IQEEP
+1981 MQEEP
-1986 LKVLLS
+1986 LKILLG
-1992 KVVQKGNKLYEDFY
+1992 KAVQKGNKLYEDFY
-2006 YKYSVEPDEKYDTA
+2006 YKYSIEPDEKYNTA

-2041 STKVSPSFKDMR
+2041 STKTSPSFKDMR

-2058 YAMSTQ
+2058 YSMSTQ

-2072 TNEEVTDGN
+2072 TNEEVTDDN
-2081 KHTIFNLYTKNGQVM
+2081 KYTIFNLYTKNGQVM
-2096 LSVNYWSKKENKRRF
+2096 LSVNYWSKKEDKRRF
-2111 CELSFT
+2111 CELSFH
-2117 DNLSDFPNADERDL
+2117 DDLSDFPNADERDL

-2144 QKKYLAMADYIKRNP
+2144 QKKYLAMADYVKRHP
-2159 DKKIAFDVTTNKG
+2159 DKKIAFDITTNKG
-2172 SVIYSAPGSQI
+2172 SVMYSAPGSQI
-2183 NIKDSFVF
+2183 NISDSFVF
-2191 DNDQNKH
+2191 ANEQNKH

-2222 GIVMYN
+2222 GVVMYN

-2250 LKTGSGMIVYYYKI
+2250 LKTSSGMIVYYYKV

-2279 DSRAKNVVEL
+2279 DSRAKNVVDL
-2289 LQNYY
+2289 LQRYY

-2385 QISNAFSN
+2385 QISNTFSN
-2393 NKQYITLPNG
+2393 DKQHITLPNG

-2493 KRNGRLFEISDI
+2493 ERNGRLFEISDI
-2505 LNISNDR
+2505 LNIVNDR

-2528 DKILGSNGR
+2528 DKVLGSNCR

-2581 FHKVLELCVDDK
+2581 FHNVLELCVNDK

-2641 IKPLFKTIGFYVGV
+2641 IKPLFKTIGFYIGV

-2675 KGKYANTKISEE
+2675 KGKYANAKISNE

-2702 KVTNNDTKKYAE
+2702 KVTNNDTKKSAE

-2728 RALAFNI
+2728 KALAFNI

-2753 NTLKNL
+2753 NTLRNL
-2759 PQKTIDRLCGYNLQP
+2759 PQKTIDRLCGYDLQQ

-2794 TKEVEHTKNGVTT
+2794 TKEVEHTKDGITT
-2807 LKVEKVVV
+2807 LKTEKVVV

-2838 NRLKEDPEDN
+2838 SRLKENPEDN

-2891 VQTDEKGKK
+2891 VQTDKKGKK
-2900 YLVYDLD
+2900 YLVYNLD

-2935 IYDLVKGIDAKA
+2935 IYDLVRGIDAKA

-2962 KIIDGMY
+2962 KIVDGMY
-2969 KYDEKGNVTEVN
+2969 KYDEKDNVVDVN

-2992 QAIQSQQID
+2992 QAVQSQQID

-3055 QFNEGFGGT
+3055 QFNDGFGGT

-3236 TENPT
+3236 PENPT

-3253 NSDGI
+3253 NTDGI
-3258 NRGSIILKKILN
+3258 NRGSMILKKILN

-3322 SDKSTYVVISGLKLP
+3322 SDKSTYVVMSGLTLP
-3337 GMQFSTCNNENGN
+3337 GMQFYNGNDENGN
-3350 KIVQASN
+3350 KTVQAFN
-3357 YGSMMKVGDQYFI
+3357 YGSMIKVGDEYFI

-3390 IQQAM
+3390 IQQTM

-3449 GLEMVYINDPNKSSV
+3449 GLEMVYINDPNKSSA

-3497 IENAEK
+3497 IENAER

-3509 FDLTDF
+3509 IDLTDF
-3515 QTGEIKVSKE
+3515 QTGEIKVGKE
-3525 DNDSIFNLDSDIL
+3525 DKNSIFNLDSDIL

-3544 ALQSIMYQQNWPEK
+3544 ALQSIMYQQNWPET
-3558 PGQEVNPYQKAL
+3558 PGKEVNPYQKAL

-3643 QLPGVGDEYT
+3643 QLPGIGDEYT
-3653 CAECKDYEVSSKADV
+3653 CAECKDYKVSSKSDV
-3668 ISSLD
+3668 VNSLD

-3688 TGDYETAYDETSDKY
+3688 TGDYHAAYNKKSKKY
-3703 KENPEDLIESAQ
+3703 KENPEDLIEAAKEF
-3715 NFDFDKIEDN
+3715 NFNGEKHKGKN
-3725 DYKSN
+3725 N
-3730 EELVKLLKKALVDA
+3730 EELVRLLQKALDDA
-3744 KRFSDGLKDDINVAD
+3744 KSFSDGLKDDINVAD

-3834 ASNIAVHYYDKFA
+3834 ASNVAVHYYDKFA

-3875 LMSSAVKVG
+3875 LMDSAVKVG
-3884 SVGAIKFDGSKFSG
+3884 SVGAIKFDGSKLSG

-3950 ELLDKVMDAIN
+3950 ELLDKMMDAIKK
-3961 EISDI
+3961 ISDI
-3966 GKRKIVY
+3966 GKRKIVDD
-3973 NFFIDGDEE
+3973 FFIDGDEE

-4018 FNVPLSSVGNAS
+4018 FSVPLSSVGNAS

-4044 IDINLPGTSFIQR
+4044 IDINLPGTSFTQR

-4207 IDIMQTLLRDIDNS
+4207 IDVMQTLLRDIDNS

-4230 NDTELSKSIA
+4230 NDTELSKSVA

-4249 KYESYNFGTLHEQ
+4249 KYESYNFGTLNEQ

-4376 DMAQAYAEVNNN
+4376 DMAEAYAEVNNN

-4399 KDKYQTIYA
+4399 KDKYQAIYA

-4417 SEVDKDQSVFI
+4417 SGVDKDQSVFI

-4443 NALGDPNKTT
+4443 NALGDPNKAT

-4466 TYATQLANL
+4466 KYATQLANL

-4506 DVFDRQ
+4506 DIFDRQ

-4527 YSAITLPTKILGR
+4527 YSAITLPTKILGH
-4540 ISFNANSQFQS
+4540 ISFNANPRFQD
-4551 DVISLA
+4551 DVI
-4557 KRIYGDYFN
+4557 RIARRIHGDYFN

-4573 SNHMQTQI
+4573 SNHIQTQI

-4588 YIRNHIGKDDKYMHD
+4588 YIRNHMGKDDKYMHD

-4608 YSIPAR
+4608 YSISAR

-4619 YHIQNNPKYSYLK
+4619 YHIQNNPKYTYLK

-4651 NGNKIEQPVFLKLSD
+4651 NGNKVEQPVFLKLSD

-4730 DNNFN
+4730 DSNFN

-4755 IILNMG
+4755 IILNLG
-4761 TKSGIIKKVGDK
+4761 TKSGVIKKIGDK
-4773 KSKFFDQKAKNVL
+4773 KAKFFDKKAKNVL
-4786 LVSTDSPRNIVIKN
+4786 LLSTDSPREMIIKN
-4800 VNGVDRYFQLYYHLQ
+4800 INGVDRYFQLYYHSQ
-4815 QDDTAIYLLIKPKG
+4815 HSGEAIYLLVKPKG

-4847 ANDVRINKLSQL
+4847 ANDVKINKISQL
-4859 NALINLGLDAKV
+4859 NALINLGLDAKT
-4871 TAQNGQVEVGDIVMD
+4871 TAYDGKIEVGDIVMD

-4891 AEEYDYMNGP
+4891 AEEYDYMSG
-4901 IQVREKDNIKQF
+4901 QVQVQEKNNIKQF
-4913 KNTAQVYTYYKLLAY
+4913 NNTAQVYTYYKLLAY

-4938 DNPDKTVTY
+4938 DNQDKTVTY

-4963 QVQMWNSIKD
+4963 QVQTWDSIKD

-4981 YDSRG
+4981 YDSQG
-4986 VEQNAQATSNQTLN
+4986 NKYTLQDEQL
-5000 NHSYG
+5000 
-5005 ESIQPNDGYVF
+5005 
-5016 VFGSNPEGRHGAG
+5016 
-5029 AAKIAVTQFGAK
+5029 
-5041 YGIGEGLV
+5041 
-5049 GDSYALP
+5049 
-5056 TKDLRVKENKG
+5056 
-5067 LRSISKEEI
+5067 SKETE
-5076 INNISNLYKTAKQN
+5076 S
-5090 PNKKFAIAYTNVEQ
+5090 
-5104 SSLNGYTG
+5104 
-5112 IEMADMFKE
+5112 
-5121 AGLIPNNIYFSN
+5121 
-5133 AWIYNGLIKNSDY
+5133 
-5146 EPNYYVN
+5146 PNYDKYVN

-5256 AIDDNKPV
+5256 AIDDNKPA
-5264 YVYDQIRK
+5264 YVYDQVRK
-5272 QWFANLNG
+5272 QWFSNING
-5280 SWQVFSGIPKLTKN
+5280 QWQVFSGIPKLTKN
-5294 FAGIG
+5294 FAGID

-5314 YENTFNEEEMFDDS
+5314 YENTFNDEQMFDDS

-5335 NHCKKGKNNKTD
+5335 DHCKKGKNNKTD

>member
-18 IFQKRILQPFSEL
+18 IFQKRILQPFSEV
-31 KQFVKNIP
+31 KQFAKNIP

-83 EDRNRKEYEKNQAV
+83 EDKNRREYEQSQAV

-108 SDEYFNKLG
+108 SSEYFNKLG

-222 LNADSQDVFNKKK
+222 LNADSQDIFNKKK

-262 TADALSSFTLPGQKS
+262 TADALSTFTLPGQKS

-289 NKLNLQQYNKIVKDN
+289 NKLNLQQYDKIVKDN

-318 LKAQNKEYLDDYNR
+318 LKTQNKEHLDDYNR
-332 DMKAKDFMQS
+332 DMKAKDFMHS

-355 DAFQSASLFDPRY
+355 EAFQSASLFDPRY
-368 YLFTMPGMEGS
+368 YLFTMPGMQGS
-379 SNSSLNQVTANLI
+379 SNSSLSQVTANAI

-403 SPLTE
+403 SPVTE
-408 GASNIAQPIGT
+408 GASNIAAPIGT

-434 YVETGDKRLDTT
+434 YVETGDKRLDNT
-446 MGIIRSKIASGD
+446 MSIIKSKVASGD
-458 KHYKDIVN
+458 KHYNDIVN

-507 GLTHNNSPQMYKM
+507 GLTHNNSPQLYKM

-571 AGKRAIYKNLLGKTI
+571 AGKRAIYKNLLGKTV
-586 VDDAGNLAVRSAEES
+586 VDDAGNLAVRAAEES

-713 TLARGFASAMSEGAE
+713 TVARGLASAMSEGAE

-772 LGLANS
+772 LGLADS
-778 ELKDDQEFWSNVK
+778 ELKDDKEFWSNVK

-798 MNPMGVV
+798 MNPMGMV

-818 ANDFITQNAVM
+818 ANDFITQNAIM

-844 VKHITSGGSKLS
+844 VKHITSGGFKLA
-856 GNTKT
+856 GNTKA
-861 QELIQALQDAKRNDS
+861 QELIQALQDAKQNDS

-904 KNVIATLE
+904 KNIRATLE

-923 AHAVADLSN
+923 AHAVADINN

-940 AEQSESIS
+940 AEQRESIDR
-948 KSINDEY
+948 SINAEY
-955 NSNEFK
+955 SSNEFK
-961 KSVQDIADRYLND
+961 KSVQDVADRYLND

-986 DAGHMAV
+986 DAGHEAV
-993 KEEIER
+993 KAEIES
-999 AKKAGIDTETKEFK
+999 AKKAGIDTETEEFK
-1013 EHLKNIKQ
+1013 QHLKNVKQ
-1021 EAQDANDKSSKEAV
+1021 EAQDANDKSSKEAIN
-1035 SEYIE
+1035 EYIE
-1040 EKTKAVNT
+1040 DKTKAVNT

-1084 IYGHV
+1084 IHNHV
-1089 QKFIDN
+1089 QKYIDN

-1110 DKESLDALE
+1110 DEEALNALE

-1125 KHSSDG
+1125 KHSSEG

-1173 AFRARKKRSN
+1173 AFRARQKRSN

-1198 KEIQN
+1198 KEMQN

-1218 DNYAKRV
+1218 DSYAKRV
-1225 EAIIDTKYRQDTTNW
+1225 DAIIDTKYRQDTTNW

-1253 LYEQYR
+1253 LYEQYN
-1259 DELRKQAEEDAK
+1259 DELRKQAEEYAK
-1271 EDHQT
+1271 EDHQAA
-1276 VQESAVDN
+1276 QESTVGN
-1284 LDETPNEESVENTKQ
+1284 LDEASNEESVEDTKQ
-1299 QRQEKLNSKLA
+1299 QRQERLNSKLA

-1324 RDFQRRKNRYNKFK
+1324 RDFQRRKNRYNNFK

-1382 GDKWSEDYMPLLRNI
+1382 GDKWSEDYIPLLRNI

-1428 VKVDPRQQA
+1428 IKIDPRQQA
-1437 SQRDINETVKIKQS
+1437 SQRDINEVIKTKQS

-1473 YPNNDIHIS
+1473 YPNNDMHIS
-1482 DSVLNSYIQRLNED
+1482 ESVLNSYIQRLTES
-1496 IDDEGKFVELCKK
+1496 IDDESKFIELCKQ
-1509 LGLGDNSE
+1509 LGLGENSE

-1562 NPIRIDGEYAKNEQI
+1562 NPISIDGEYAKNEQI
-1577 IKIIQNIAEFRDKLT
+1577 IKIVQNIAEFRDKLI

-1605 FGKLNNNKNASSEVD
+1605 FGKLDDNKNASSEVD
-1620 IILKDLN
+1620 IVLKDLN

-1642 SDKFDSSIRT
+1642 SDKFDSPVRV

-1671 ILQNSYDLNVIR
+1671 ILQNSYDLNIVR

-1690 ADRGVFQLE
+1690 ADRDVYQLE

-1714 SEQDKQNKLKEN
+1714 SEQDKQKKLKEN
-1726 EEKAKQLINEYNGI
+1726 EAKAKQLVDEYNGI
-1740 NDQLNSKSEHL
+1740 NDQLNSKSEYL

-1765 IKQLQQALDNIKELL
+1765 IKQLQQAIDNIKELL
-1780 KQQEQKQSVDKQNRE
+1780 NQQEQRLSENVQNKT

-1806 FDYLQEAKESQD
+1806 FDYLQEARESQD
-1818 VLYQQMEDNCHQ
+1818 ALYQQMEDNCHQ

-1850 NINRLYQAIAEA
+1850 NVNRLYQAIAEA

-1873 ETGQVD
+1873 KTGDVD

-1886 VTSAIDFVI
+1886 VTSAIDFVV
-1895 SNQKAFGKKSLFIPK
+1895 SNQEAFGKKSLFIPK

-1934 IKTWIDTLEEH
+1934 IKTWIDTLEDH
-1945 VLEDISND
+1945 TLEDISND

-1966 HFKVLLDNAANQIEQ
+1966 HFKVLLDNAANYVEQ
-1981 IQEEP
+1981 MQEEP
-1986 LKVLLS
+1986 LKILLG
-1992 KVVQKGNKLYEDFY
+1992 KAVQKGNKLYEDFY
-2006 YKYSVEPDEKYDTA
+2006 YKYSIEPDEKYNTA

-2041 STKVSPSFKDMR
+2041 STKTSPSFKDMR

-2058 YAMSTQ
+2058 YSMSTQ

-2072 TNEEVTDGN
+2072 TNEEVIDDN

-2096 LSVNYWSKKENKRRF
+2096 LSVNYWSKKEDKRRF
-2111 CELSFT
+2111 CELSFH
-2117 DNLSDFPNADERDL
+2117 DDLSDFPNADERDL

-2144 QKKYLAMADYIKRNP
+2144 QKKYLAMADYVKRHP
-2159 DKKIAFDVTTNKG
+2159 DKKIAFDITTNKG
-2172 SVIYSAPGSQI
+2172 SVMYSAPGSQI
-2183 NIKDSFVF
+2183 NISDSFVF
-2191 DNDQNKH
+2191 ANDQNKH

-2222 GIVMYN
+2222 GVVMYN

-2250 LKTGSGMIVYYYKI
+2250 LKTSSGMIVYYYKV

-2279 DSRAKNVVEL
+2279 DGRAKNVVEL
-2289 LQNYY
+2289 LQKYY

-2335 EGGNI
+2335 DSGNI

-2393 NKQYITLPNG
+2393 DKQHITLPNG

-2410 ITHKNDDGT
+2410 ITHKNYDGT

-2467 KPSQTVQDRRRGRVV
+2467 KPSQTVQDRRRGRIV

-2493 KRNGRLFEISDI
+2493 ERNGRLFEISDI
-2505 LNISNDR
+2505 LNIVNDR
-2512 NTVQQ
+2512 NTIQQ
-2517 AAYMSGVQSYF
+2517 AAYMNGVQSYF
-2528 DKILGSNGR
+2528 DKVLGSNGR

-2641 IKPLFKTIGFYVGV
+2641 IKPLFKTIGFYIGV

-2675 KGKYANTKISEE
+2675 KGKYANAKISKE
-2687 KKDRFNKLFGDTLYY
+2687 KKNRFNKLFGDTLYY
-2702 KVTNNDTKKYAE
+2702 KVTNNDTKKSAE

-2753 NTLKNL
+2753 NTLRNL
-2759 PQKTIDRLCGYNLQP
+2759 PQKTIDRLCGYDLQP

-2794 TKEVEHTKNGVTT
+2794 TKEVEHTKDGVTT
-2807 LKVEKVVV
+2807 LKTEKVVV

-2838 NRLKEDPEDN
+2838 SRLKEDPEDN
-2848 NDVDDIIQKAN
+2848 NDVDDVIQKAN

-2891 VQTDEKGKK
+2891 VQTDENGKK

-2935 IYDLVKGIDAKA
+2935 IYDLVRGIDAKA

-2962 KIIDGMY
+2962 KIVDGMY
-2969 KYDEKGNVTEVN
+2969 KYDEKGNVVDVN

-2992 QAIQSQQID
+2992 QAVQSQQID

-3055 QFNEGFGGT
+3055 QFNDGFGGT

-3227 ITQALNSND
+3227 ITQVLNSND
-3236 TENPT
+3236 PEDPT

-3258 NRGSIILKKILN
+3258 NRGSMILKKILN

-3322 SDKSTYVVISGLKLP
+3322 SDKSTYVVMSGLTLP
-3337 GMQFSTCNNENGN
+3337 GMQFYAGNDGNGN
-3350 KIVQASN
+3350 KTVQVSN
-3357 YGSMMKVGDQYFI
+3357 YGSMVKVGDEYFI

-3390 IQQAM
+3390 IQQTM

-3449 GLEMVYINDPNKSSV
+3449 GLEMVYINDPNKSSA
-3464 ENLRIANQEFFDLP
+3464 ENLKIANQEFFDLP

-3497 IENAEK
+3497 IENAER
-3503 LGIVKR
+3503 LGVVKR
-3509 FDLTDF
+3509 IDLTDF
-3515 QTGEIKVSKE
+3515 QTGQIKVGKE
-3525 DNDSIFNLDSDIL
+3525 DKNSIFNLDSDIL

-3544 ALQSIMYQQNWPEK
+3544 ALQSIMYQQNWPET
-3558 PGQEVNPYQKAL
+3558 PGKEVNPYQKAL

-3635 STGDDNIN
+3635 STGDDNVN

-3688 TGDYETAYDETSDKY
+3688 TGDYETAYDEHSEKY
-3703 KENPEDLIESAQ
+3703 KENPEGLIEAAKEF
-3715 NFDFDKIEDN
+3715 NFDNIKHDG
-3725 DYKSN
+3725 KSN
-3730 EELVKLLKKALVDA
+3730 EELVRLLEKALVDA

-3826 EHSINGNT
+3826 EHSINGNA
-3834 ASNIAVHYYDKFA
+3834 ASNVAVHYYDKFA

-3884 SVGAIKFDGSKFSG
+3884 SIGAIKFDGSKFSG
-3898 PFNKYTQRYDHLRN
+3898 PFNKYVQRYDHLRN

-3950 ELLDKVMDAIN
+3950 QLLTKMMEAIK
-3961 EISDI
+3961 EISAI
-3966 GKRKIVY
+3966 GNDKIIE
-3973 NFFIDGDEE
+3973 NFFIDGDEK
-3982 KGIDNKK
+3982 KGVDNKK

-4018 FNVPLSSVGNAS
+4018 FSVPLSSVGNAS

-4044 IDINLPGTSFIQR
+4044 IDINLPGTSFTQR

-4068 SDKNMDISIN
+4068 SDKNMDISVN

-4109 SFNEARQWLIDND
+4109 SFNEARQWLIDNNI
-4122 LIGDNSTSETI
+4122 IGENSTSETI

-4141 QSSIHALK
+4141 QSSIQALK
-4149 FVDVIPATKSAIILP
+4149 FVDVVPATKAAIILP

-4189 KHGEKQ
+4189 KHGQKQ
-4195 ELNMEQLLQNDI
+4195 ELNREQQLQNSI
-4207 IDIMQTLLRDIDNS
+4207 IDVMQTLLRDIDNS

-4288 ARLYQLK
+4288 ARLYQLR
-4295 FKDVDTLRK
+4295 FRDTSTLSQ

-4312 LFDNNGNPI
+4312 LFDDNGNPI

-4345 VNPYTYNI
+4345 VNPYTYNM

-4388 YLQYENPNQAL
+4388 YLQYDNPNRAL
-4399 KDKYQTIYA
+4399 RSKYQAIYT

-4417 SEVDKDQSVFI
+4417 SEVSKEQVVVIYKSLMMDRDNQTLKD
-4428 YSNLILN
+4428 
-4435 DNNNVLKE
+4435 NVLE
-4443 NALGDPNKTT
+4443 NINHPT

-4466 TYATQLANL
+4466 MYATQLANL
-4475 VSLTKIDTRKHGKTI
+4475 VSLTKVDTRKHGKTI
-4490 LQQQIYLK
+4490 LQQQIYLQ
-4498 KYMDLQRS
+4498 KYLELQRS

-4512 SLERFLKG
+4512 SLEGFLKG

-4527 YSAITLPTKILGR
+4527 YNAIKLPTKILGR
-4540 ISFNANSQFQS
+4540 ISFNANPHFQN
-4551 DVISLA
+4551 DVIRIA
-4557 KRIYGDYFN
+4557 KSIYGDYFN
-4566 EKQLNTI
+4566 EKQLNAI

-4588 YIRNHIGKDDKYMHD
+4588 YIRNHMGKDDQYMHN
-4603 LFFGS
+4603 LFFGT

-4619 YHIQNNPKYSYLK
+4619 YHIQNNHKYAYLK

-4641 FDEVPQDVMI
+4641 FDEVPQDLMI
-4651 NGNKIEQPVFLKLSD
+4651 DDKKVEQPVFLKLSD

-4730 DNNFN
+4730 DPNFN
-4735 LGKYIKD
+4735 IGKYIKD
-4742 TLDNNSWDIDEKS
+4742 VLDNNSWDVDEKS

-4761 TKSGIIKKVGDK
+4761 INSGVIRKIKDQKNY
-4773 KSKFFDQKAKNVL
+4773 FFDKKAKNVL
-4786 LVSTDSPRNIVIKN
+4786 VVETDSNNEIVIKN
-4800 VNGVDRYFQLYYHLQ
+4800 VNGVDRYFQLYAYSEHLG
-4815 QDDTAIYLLIKPKG
+4815 TAIYLLIKPKG

-4839 HYFDLGYK
+4839 HYFNLGYT
-4847 ANDVRINKLSQL
+4847 ANDVIINKISQL

-4871 TAQNGQVEVGDIVMD
+4871 TARDGEIEVGDIVMD

-4963 QVQMWNSIKD
+4963 QVQTWNSIKE
-4973 DVQNHIIR
+4973 DVQGHIIR

-4986 VEQNAQATSNQTLN
+4986 IEDTTHATTLDEEA
-5000 NHSYG
+5000 
-5005 ESIQPNDGYVF
+5005 ESP
-5016 VFGSNPEGRHGAG
+5016 
-5029 AAKIAVTQFGAK
+5029 
-5041 YGIGEGLV
+5041 
-5049 GDSYALP
+5049 
-5056 TKDLRVKENKG
+5056 
-5067 LRSISKEEI
+5067 
-5076 INNISNLYKTAKQN
+5076 KQD
-5090 PNKKFAIAYTNVEQ
+5090 K
-5104 SSLNGYTG
+5104 
-5112 IEMADMFKE
+5112 
-5121 AGLIPNNIYFSN
+5121 
-5133 AWIYNGLIKNSDY
+5133 
-5146 EPNYYVN
+5146 YVN
-5153 HSGGA
+5153 HSGGT

-5165 GAIGEKYG
+5165 SAIGEKYG
-5173 VVSEHYYYGN
+5173 VMSQSYSNEA
-5183 KTPNGNHQITQE
+5183 KT
-5195 QFEEG
+5195 
-5200 KEHVLKANETL
+5200 
-5211 HRRPDAYMN
+5211 
-5220 LLSRNYAQVKNA
+5220 QVQNA

-5238 GHLKNGIVD
+5238 GHLKNGVVD
-5247 GGTGWAVQM
+5247 GSTGQTVQM
-5256 AIDDNKPV
+5256 AIDNNKPV

-5272 QWFANLNG
+5272 QWFSNING
-5280 SWQVFSGIPKLTKN
+5280 QWQVFSGIPKLTKN

-5299 TRELNQDGKDAIKQV
+5299 TRELNNDGKDAIKQV
-5314 YENTFNEEEMFDDS
+5314 YENTFNDEQMFDDS

-5335 NHCKKGKNNKTD
+5335 DHCKKGKNNKTD

>member
-108 SDEYFNKLG
+108 SNEYFNKLG

-135 SAPAAVVDKFILDT
+135 SAPAAVVDKFVLDT

-159 GNAEEKMSKASFNND
+159 GNAEEKMSKTSFNND

-304 FGTDDNATKAYIDD
+304 FGTDYNATKAYIDD

-342 NRLTPSKEYVKAE
+342 NRLTPSKEYIKAE

-408 GASNIAQPIGT
+408 GVSNIAQPIGT

-662 AATYLAKKALPENLR
+662 AATYLAEKALPENLR

-695 DKIAPKQ
+695 DKVAPKQ

-861 QELIQALQDAKRNDS
+861 QELIQALQDAKQNDS

-999 AKKAGIDTETKEFK
+999 AKKVGIDTETKEFK

-1110 DKESLDALE
+1110 DKEALDALE

-1173 AFRARKKRSN
+1173 AFRARQKRSN

-1198 KEIQN
+1198 KEMQN
-1203 SEVEDAIQDDEAVSK
+1203 YEVEDAIQDDEAVSK
-1218 DNYAKRV
+1218 DSYAKRV
-1225 EAIIDTKYRQDTTNW
+1225 DAIIDTKYRQDTTNW

-1259 DELRKQAEEDAK
+1259 DELRKQTEEDAK
-1271 EDHQT
+1271 EDHQA
-1276 VQESAVDN
+1276 VQESAVNN
-1284 LDETPNEESVENTKQ
+1284 LDETPNEESVEDTKQ

-1411 EDNLSNIDDVM
+1411 EDNLSNVDDVM

-1428 VKVDPRQQA
+1428 VKVDPKQQS
-1437 SQRDINETVKIKQS
+1437 SQRDINEIIKVKQS
-1451 QVINELSSYAGT
+1451 QVVNELSSYAGT

-1473 YPNNDIHIS
+1473 YPNKDMYIS
-1482 DSVLNSYIQRLNED
+1482 QSILNSYIDRLNED

-1577 IKIIQNIAEFRDKLT
+1577 IKIVQNLAEFKDKLI

-1599 DLGDNV
+1599 DLGNNV
-1605 FGKLNNNKNASSEVD
+1605 FGKLDNGSNASSEVD
-1620 IILKDLN
+1620 VILKDLN

-1642 SDKFDSSIRT
+1642 SDKFDSPVRM

-1671 ILQNSYDLNVIR
+1671 ILQNSYDLNIVR

-1690 ADRGVFQLE
+1690 ADRGIFQLE

-1714 SEQDKQNKLKEN
+1714 SEQEKQKKLKEN
-1726 EEKAKQLINEYNGI
+1726 EEKAKQLIDEYNGI
-1740 NDQLNSKSEHL
+1740 NDQLNSKSEYL
-1751 QLQQFNDVQLSENY
+1751 QLQQFNDLQLSENY
-1765 IKQLQQALDNIKELL
+1765 IKQLQLALDNIKELL

-1795 SEEQAIIDSID
+1795 SEEQAIIDSMD
-1806 FDYLQEAKESQD
+1806 FDYLQEAQESQD
-1818 VLYQQMEDNCHQ
+1818 ALYQQMEDNCHQ

-1886 VTSAIDFVI
+1886 VTSAIDFVV
-1895 SNQKAFGKKSLFIPK
+1895 SNQESFGKKSLFIPK

-2467 KPSQTVQDRRRGRVV
+2467 KPSQTVQDRRRGRVI

-2581 FHKVLELCVDDK
+2581 FHKVVELCVDDK

-2641 IKPLFKTIGFYVGV
+2641 IKPLFKTIGFYIGV

-2675 KGKYANTKISEE
+2675 NGKYANTKISQE

-2702 KVTNNDTKKYAE
+2702 KVTNNDTKKSAE

-2728 RALAFNI
+2728 KALAFNI

-2759 PQKTIDRLCGYNLQP
+2759 PQKTINRLCGYDLQP

-2794 TKEVEHTKNGVTT
+2794 TKEVEHTKDGVTT
-2807 LKVEKVVV
+2807 LKTEKVVV

-2838 NRLKEDPEDN
+2838 SRLKEDPEDN

-2865 ASYEFD
+2865 AAYEFD

-2886 LVYSN
+2886 LVYSD
-2891 VQTDEKGKK
+2891 VQTDSNGNKF
-2900 YLVYDLD
+2900 LVYDLD
-2907 LNEFC
+2907 LNDFC

-2947 SEYDPMYMQ
+2947 TEYDPMYMQ
-2956 LSAKLH
+2956 LSVKLH
-2962 KIIDGMY
+2962 KIIDGIY
-2969 KYDEKGNVTEVN
+2969 KYDEKGNVVEVN

-3042 VGVFNRVKVNGNL
+3042 VGVFNRVKVNGKL
-3055 QFNEGFGGT
+3055 QFNDGFGGT

-3111 YFIKALNNIGIMFNE
+3111 YFIKALNNIGIIFNE

-3161 NTLSSVVD
+3161 NTLNQVVD
-3169 KNGNIDQKLVL
+3169 DNGAIDQKLVT
-3180 NMYPTNG
+3180 NMYPNNG
-3187 FISMLAKYKSMR
+3187 FIAMFAKYKSMR

-3236 TENPT
+3236 PENPT
-3241 LKVTLGFDYNVV
+3241 LKVTLGFDYNVI
-3253 NSDGI
+3253 NDNGI
-3258 NRGSIILKKILN
+3258 NKGSLILKKILT
-3270 QKDLEL
+3270 QKDLQL

-3322 SDKSTYVVISGLKLP
+3322 SDKSTYVVMSGLKLP
-3337 GMQFSTCNNENGN
+3337 GMQFSTGNDENGN

-3449 GLEMVYINDPNKSSV
+3449 GLEMVYINDPNKSSA
-3464 ENLRIANQEFFDLP
+3464 ENLKIANQEFFDLP

-3497 IENAEK
+3497 IENAER
-3503 LGIVKR
+3503 LGIIKR
-3509 FDLTDF
+3509 IDLTDF

-3525 DNDSIFNLDSDIL
+3525 DNNSIFNLDSDIL

-3558 PGQEVNPYQKAL
+3558 HGQEVNPYQKAL
-3570 RMQAARSL
+3570 RMQSARSL

-3703 KENPEDLIESAQ
+3703 KENPEDLIEAAQ

-3826 EHSINGNT
+3826 EHSINDNT

-3950 ELLDKVMDAIN
+3950 ELLTKMMEAIK
-3961 EISDI
+3961 EISAI
-3966 GKRKIVY
+3966 GNDKIIE
-3973 NFFIDGDEE
+3973 NFFIDGDEK
-3982 KGIDNKK
+3982 KGVDNKK

-4018 FNVPLSSVGNAS
+4018 FSVPLSSVGNAS

-4044 IDINLPGTSFIQR
+4044 IDINLPGTSFTQR

-4195 ELNMEQLLQNDI
+4195 ELNREQKLQNDI
-4207 IDIMQTLLRDIDNS
+4207 IDVMQTLLRDIDNS

-4399 KDKYQTIYA
+4399 KDKYQAIYA

-4417 SEVDKDQSVFI
+4417 SGVDKDQSVFI

-4443 NALGDPNKTT
+4443 NALGDPNKAT

-4506 DVFDRQ
+4506 DIFDRQ

-4540 ISFNANSQFQS
+4540 ISFNANPQFQS

-4557 KRIYGDYFN
+4557 RRIYGDYFN

-4588 YIRNHIGKDDKYMHD
+4588 YIRNHMGKDDKYMHD

-4641 FDEVPQDVMI
+4641 FDEVPYDIMI
-4651 NGNKIEQPVFLKLSD
+4651 NGNKVEQPVFLKLSD

-4687 DKDENVANFA
+4687 DKDENVRNFA

-4721 PYEFISGQV
+4721 PYEFISGYV
-4730 DNNFN
+4730 DSNFN

-4871 TAQNGQVEVGDIVMD
+4871 TAQNGQVEVGDIVID

-4891 AEEYDYMNGP
+4891 AEEYDYINGP

-4954 QVQSVLTEK
+4954 QIQNSLTEK
-4963 QVQMWNSIKD
+4963 QVQTWDSIKG

-4981 YDSRG
+4981 DDSQG
-4986 VEQNAQATSNQTLN
+4986 IEEATHATPNQTLN

-5264 YVYDQIRK
+5264 YIYDQVRK
-5272 QWFANLNG
+5272 QWFSNING
-5280 SWQVFSGIPKLTKN
+5280 QWQVFSGIPKLTKN

-5328 KFDQSNM
+5328 KFDESNM
-5335 NHCKKGKNNKTD
+5335 NHCKNGKNNKTD

>member
-18 IFQKRILQPFSEL
+18 IFQKRILQPFSEV
-31 KQFVKNIP
+31 KQFAKNIP

-83 EDRNRKEYEKNQAV
+83 EDKNRREYEQSQAA

-108 SDEYFNKLG
+108 SSEYFNKLG

-222 LNADSQDVFNKKK
+222 LNADSQDIFNKKK

-262 TADALSSFTLPGQKS
+262 TADALSTFTLPGQKS

-304 FGTDDNATKAYIDD
+304 FGTDDNATKAYIND
-318 LKAQNKEYLDDYNR
+318 LKAQNKEHLDDYNR

-355 DAFQSASLFDPRY
+355 EAFQSASLFDPRY
-368 YLFTMPGMEGS
+368 YLFTMPGMQGS
-379 SNSSLNQVTANLI
+379 SNSSLSQVTANAI

-403 SPLTE
+403 SPVTD
-408 GASNIAQPIGT
+408 GASNIAAPIGT

-434 YVETGDKRLDTT
+434 YVETGDKRLDNT
-446 MGIIRSKIASGD
+446 MSIIKSKVASGD
-458 KHYKDIVN
+458 KHYNDIVN

-507 GLTHNNSPQMYKM
+507 GLTHNNSPQLYKM

-538 TMAEMPVQLGVQFAT
+538 TMAEMPVQLSVQFAT

-586 VDDAGNLAVRSAEES
+586 VDDAGNLAIRAAEES

-695 DKIAPKQ
+695 DKIALKQ

-713 TLARGFASAMSEGAE
+713 TVARGLASAMSEGAE

-772 LGLANS
+772 LGLADS

-798 MNPMGVV
+798 MNPMGMV

-818 ANDFITQNAVM
+818 ANDFITQNAIM

-844 VKHITSGGSKLS
+844 VKHITSGGFKLS
-856 GNTKT
+856 GNNKA
-861 QELIQALQDAKRNDS
+861 QELIQALQQAKEQDS

-886 QYDEQIQ
+886 QYDEQIN

-904 KNVIATLE
+904 KNVRATLE

-940 AEQSESIS
+940 AEQSKSIS

-955 NSNEFK
+955 NSSEFK
-961 KSVQDIADRYLND
+961 KSIQDIADRYLND
-974 VSNQMEISRRNV
+974 VSNQMYISRKNV
-986 DAGHMAV
+986 DAGHEAV
-993 KEEIER
+993 KAETES
-999 AKKAGIDTETKEFK
+999 AKKAGIDTETEEFK
-1013 EHLKNIKQ
+1013 EHLKNVKQ
-1021 EAQDANDKSSKEAV
+1021 EAQDANDKKTKENV
-1035 SEYIE
+1035 VEYVE

-1077 NRADAKL
+1077 NIADAKL
-1084 IYGHV
+1084 IHDHV
-1089 QKFIDN
+1089 QKYIDN

-1110 DKESLDALE
+1110 DEDALNALE

-1173 AFRARKKRSN
+1173 AFRARQKRSN

-1198 KEIQN
+1198 KEMQN
-1203 SEVEDAIQDDEAVSK
+1203 SEVEDAIQDDDAVSK
-1218 DNYAKRV
+1218 DSYAKRV
-1225 EAIIDTKYRQDTTNW
+1225 DAIIDTKYRQDTTNW

-1253 LYEQYR
+1253 LYEQYN

-1271 EDHQT
+1271 EDHQAA
-1276 VQESAVDN
+1276 QESTVGN
-1284 LDETPNEESVENTKQ
+1284 LDEASNEESVEDTKQ
-1299 QRQEKLNSKLA
+1299 QRQERLNSKLA

-1324 RDFQRRKNRYNKFK
+1324 RDFQRRKNRYNNFK

-1428 VKVDPRQQA
+1428 VKIDPRQQA
-1437 SQRDINETVKIKQS
+1437 SQRDINEVIKTKQS

-1473 YPNNDIHIS
+1473 YPNNDMHIS
-1482 DSVLNSYIQRLNED
+1482 ESVLNSYIQRLNEAV
-1496 IDDEGKFVELCKK
+1496 DDESKFIELCKQ
-1509 LGLGDNSE
+1509 LGLGENSE

-1562 NPIRIDGEYAKNEQI
+1562 NPISIDGEYAKNEQI
-1577 IKIIQNIAEFRDKLT
+1577 IKIVQNIAEFRDKLI

-1605 FGKLNNNKNASSEVD
+1605 FGKLDDNKNASSEVD
-1620 IILKDLN
+1620 IVLKDLN

-1642 SDKFDSSIRT
+1642 SDKFDSPVRV
-1652 YGGQTFREAQN
+1652 YGGQTFRDAQN

-1671 ILQNSYDLNVIR
+1671 ILQNSYDLNVVR

-1690 ADRGVFQLE
+1690 ADRGVYQLE

-1714 SEQDKQNKLKEN
+1714 SEQDKQKKLKEN
-1726 EEKAKQLINEYNGI
+1726 EEKAKQLIDEYNGI
-1740 NDQLNSKSEHL
+1740 NDQLNSKSEYL

-1765 IKQLQQALDNIKELL
+1765 IKQLQQAIDNIKELL
-1780 KQQEQKQSVDKQNRE
+1780 NQQEQRLSENVQNKT

-1806 FDYLQEAKESQD
+1806 FDYLQDAQENQD
-1818 VLYQQMEDNCHQ
+1818 VLYQEMEDNCHQ

-1850 NINRLYQAIAEA
+1850 NVNRLYQAIAEA

-1873 ETGQVD
+1873 KTGQVD

-1886 VTSAIDFVI
+1886 VASAIDFVV
-1895 SNQKAFGKKSLFIPK
+1895 SNQEAFGKKSLFIPK

-1966 HFKVLLDNAANQIEQ
+1966 HFKVLLDNAANYVEQ
-1981 IQEEP
+1981 MQEEP
-1986 LKVLLS
+1986 LKILLG
-1992 KVVQKGNKLYEDFY
+1992 KAVQKGNKLYEDFY
-2006 YKYSVEPDEKYDTA
+2006 YKYSIEPDEKYDTA

-2041 STKVSPSFKDMR
+2041 STKTSPSFKDMR

-2058 YAMSTQ
+2058 YSMSTQ

-2072 TNEEVTDGN
+2072 TNEEVTDDN

-2096 LSVNYWSKKENKRRF
+2096 LSVNYWSKKEDKRRF
-2111 CELSFT
+2111 CELSFH
-2117 DNLSDFPNADERDL
+2117 DDLSDFPNADERDL

-2144 QKKYLAMADYIKRNP
+2144 QKKYLAMADYVKRHP

-2172 SVIYSAPGSQI
+2172 SVMYSAPGSQI
-2183 NIKDSFVF
+2183 NISDSFVF
-2191 DNDQNKH
+2191 ANEQNKH

-2222 GIVMYN
+2222 GVVMYN

-2250 LKTGSGMIVYYYKI
+2250 LKTSSGMIVYYYKV

-2289 LQNYY
+2289 LQKYY

-2315 FDSKKK
+2315 FDNKKK

-2335 EGGNI
+2335 EGGNV
-2340 QIGQNSYNVF
+2340 QIGQNTYNVF

-2393 NKQYITLPNG
+2393 DKQHITLPNG

-2493 KRNGRLFEISDI
+2493 ERNGRLFEISDI
-2505 LNISNDR
+2505 LNIVNDR

-2528 DKILGSNGR
+2528 DKVLGSNGR

-2581 FHKVLELCVDDK
+2581 FHKVLELCVYDK

-2641 IKPLFKTIGFYVGV
+2641 IKPLFKTIGFYIGV

-2675 KGKYANTKISEE
+2675 KGKYANAKISKE
-2687 KKDRFNKLFGDTLYY
+2687 KKDRFNKLFGDTLYH
-2702 KVTNNDTKKYAE
+2702 KVTNNDTKKSSE

-2728 RALAFNI
+2728 KALAFNI

-2753 NTLKNL
+2753 NTLRNL
-2759 PQKTIDRLCGYNLQP
+2759 PQKTIDRLCGYDLQP

-2794 TKEVEHTKNGVTT
+2794 TKEVEHTKDGVTT
-2807 LKVEKVVV
+2807 LKTEKVVV

-2838 NRLKEDPEDN
+2838 SRLKEDPEDN

-2891 VQTDEKGKK
+2891 VQTDKKGKK

-2935 IYDLVKGIDAKA
+2935 IYDLVRGIDTKA

-2962 KIIDGMY
+2962 KIVDGMY
-2969 KYDEKGNVTEVN
+2969 KYDEKGNVVDVN

-2992 QAIQSQQID
+2992 QAVQSQQID

-3055 QFNEGFGGT
+3055 QFNDGFGGT

-3236 TENPT
+3236 PENPT

-3253 NSDGI
+3253 NADGI

-3322 SDKSTYVVISGLKLP
+3322 SDKSTYVVMSGLKLP
-3337 GMQFSTCNNENGN
+3337 GMQFSTGNDENGN
-3350 KIVQASN
+3350 KTVQVYN
-3357 YGSMMKVGDQYFI
+3357 YGSMMKVGDEYFI

-3449 GLEMVYINDPNKSSV
+3449 GLEMVYINDPNKSSA

-3488 TLAVQTKHA
+3488 TLAIQTKHA
-3497 IENAEK
+3497 IENAER

-3509 FDLTDF
+3509 IDLTDF
-3515 QTGEIKVSKE
+3515 QTGQIKVSKE
-3525 DNDSIFNLDSDIL
+3525 DKNSIFNLDSDIL

-3544 ALQSIMYQQNWPEK
+3544 ALQSIMYQQNWPET
-3558 PGQEVNPYQKAL
+3558 PGNEVNPYQKAL

-3615 KNGRIKDSTFDLQ
+3615 KNGMIKDSTFDLQ

-3643 QLPGVGDEYT
+3643 QLPGIGDEYT

-3673 DKFKNSLLRDIYSNY
+3673 DKFKNSLLRDIYSDY
-3688 TGDYETAYDETSDKY
+3688 TGDYHAAYNKKSKKY
-3703 KENPEDLIESAQ
+3703 IENPEDLIEAAKEF
-3715 NFDFDKIEDN
+3715 NFNGEKHKGKN
-3725 DYKSN
+3725 N
-3730 EELVKLLKKALVDA
+3730 EELVRLLEKALVDA

-3834 ASNIAVHYYDKFA
+3834 ASNVAVHYYDKFA

-3884 SVGAIKFDGSKFSG
+3884 SVGAIKFDGSKLSG

-3950 ELLDKVMDAIN
+3950 ELLDKMMDAIKK
-3961 EISDI
+3961 ISDI
-3966 GKRKIVY
+3966 GKRKIVDD
-3973 NFFIDGDEE
+3973 FFIDGDEE
-3982 KGIDNKK
+3982 NGIDNKK

-4018 FNVPLSSVGNAS
+4018 FSVPLSSVGNAS

-4044 IDINLPGTSFIQR
+4044 IDINLPGTSFTQR

-4207 IDIMQTLLRDIDNS
+4207 IDVMQTLLRDIDNS

-4230 NDTELSKSIA
+4230 NDTELSKSVA
-4240 DALPVPENT
+4240 DALPIPENT

-4376 DMAQAYAEVNNN
+4376 DMAEAYAEVNNN

-4399 KDKYQTIYA
+4399 KDKYQAIYA

-4417 SEVDKDQSVFI
+4417 SGVDKDQSVFI

-4443 NALGDPNKTT
+4443 NALGDPNKAT

-4466 TYATQLANL
+4466 KYATQLANL

-4506 DVFDRQ
+4506 DIFDRQ

-4527 YSAITLPTKILGR
+4527 YSAITLPTKILGH
-4540 ISFNANSQFQS
+4540 ISFNANPRFQD
-4551 DVISLA
+4551 DVI
-4557 KRIYGDYFN
+4557 RIARRIHGDYFN

-4573 SNHMQTQI
+4573 SNHIQTQI

-4588 YIRNHIGKDDKYMHD
+4588 YIRNHMGKDDKYMHD

-4619 YHIQNNPKYSYLK
+4619 YHIQNNPKYAYLK

-4651 NGNKIEQPVFLKLSD
+4651 NGNKVEQPVFLKLSD

-4730 DNNFN
+4730 DSNFN

-4755 IILNMG
+4755 IILNLG
-4761 TKSGIIKKVGDK
+4761 TKSGVIKKIGDK
-4773 KSKFFDQKAKNVL
+4773 KAKFFDKKAKNVL
-4786 LVSTDSPRNIVIKN
+4786 LLSTDSPREMIIKN
-4800 VNGVDRYFQLYYHLQ
+4800 INGVDRYFQLYYHSQ
-4815 QDDTAIYLLIKPKG
+4815 HSGEAIYLLVKPKG

-4847 ANDVRINKLSQL
+4847 ANDVRINKISQL

-4871 TAQNGQVEVGDIVMD
+4871 TAYDGKIEVGDIVMD

-4891 AEEYDYMNGP
+4891 AEEYDYMSG
-4901 IQVREKDNIKQF
+4901 QVQVQEKNNIKQF
-4913 KNTAQVYTYYKLLAY
+4913 NNTAQVYTYYKLLAY

-4963 QVQMWNSIKD
+4963 QVQTWDSIKD

-4981 YDSRG
+4981 YDSQG
-4986 VEQNAQATSNQTLN
+4986 NKYTLQDEQL
-5000 NHSYG
+5000 
-5005 ESIQPNDGYVF
+5005 
-5016 VFGSNPEGRHGAG
+5016 
-5029 AAKIAVTQFGAK
+5029 
-5041 YGIGEGLV
+5041 
-5049 GDSYALP
+5049 
-5056 TKDLRVKENKG
+5056 
-5067 LRSISKEEI
+5067 SKETE
-5076 INNISNLYKTAKQN
+5076 S
-5090 PNKKFAIAYTNVEQ
+5090 PNQDK
-5104 SSLNGYTG
+5104 
-5112 IEMADMFKE
+5112 
-5121 AGLIPNNIYFSN
+5121 
-5133 AWIYNGLIKNSDY
+5133 
-5146 EPNYYVN
+5146 YVN

-5264 YVYDQIRK
+5264 YVYDQTRK
-5272 QWFANLNG
+5272 QWFSNING
-5280 SWQVFSGIPKLTKN
+5280 QWQVFSGIPKLTKN

-5299 TRELNQDGKDAIKQV
+5299 TRKLNQDGKDAIKQV

-5335 NHCKKGKNNKTD
+5335 DHCKKGKNNKTD

>member
-18 IFQKRILQPFSEL
+18 IFQKRILQPFSEV

-97 LRKQEAERDQA
+97 LRKQEAKREQA
-108 SDEYFNKLG
+108 SSEYFNKLG

-174 KIRMAE
+174 KMRMAE

-188 DRMLQDINRQRS
+188 DRMLQDINSQRS

-318 LKAQNKEYLDDYNR
+318 LKSQNKEYLDDYNR

-571 AGKRAIYKNLLGKTI
+571 AGKRAIYKNLLGETI

-677 HAIDDIGERAMYK
+677 HTIDDIGERAMYK

-695 DKIAPKQ
+695 DKVAPKQ

-713 TLARGFASAMSEGAE
+713 TLARGFALAMSEGAE

-861 QELIQALQDAKRNDS
+861 QELIQALQDAKQNDS

-904 KNVIATLE
+904 KNVRATLE

-940 AEQSESIS
+940 AEQSESIN

-986 DAGHMAV
+986 NARHEAV
-993 KEEIER
+993 KTELEK
-999 AKKAGIDTETKEFK
+999 AKKAGIDTETEEFK

-1021 EAQDANDKSSKEAV
+1021 DAQDANDKRSKEAV
-1035 SEYIE
+1035 TEYIE

-1084 IYGHV
+1084 IHDHV
-1089 QKFIDN
+1089 QKYIDN

-1110 DKESLDALE
+1110 DKEALDALE

-1125 KHSSDG
+1125 KYSSDG

-1173 AFRARKKRSN
+1173 AFRARQKRSN

-1198 KEIQN
+1198 KEMQN

-1218 DNYAKRV
+1218 DSYAKRV
-1225 EAIIDTKYRQDTTNW
+1225 DAIIDTKYRQDTTNW

-1271 EDHQT
+1271 EDHQA

-1284 LDETPNEESVENTKQ
+1284 LDETPNEESVEDTKQ
-1299 QRQEKLNSKLA
+1299 QRQERLNSKLA
-1310 ENKRKYQQRKERAK
+1310 ENKRKYQYRKERAK

-1361 RLSEQGAYKISQFV
+1361 RLSEQGVYKISQFV

-1422 KYGSEG
+1422 KFGSEG

-1473 YPNNDIHIS
+1473 YPNNDMHIS

-1496 IDDEGKFVELCKK
+1496 IDDEGKFIELCKK

-1562 NPIRIDGEYAKNEQI
+1562 NPISIDGEYAKNEQI
-1577 IKIIQNIAEFRDKLT
+1577 IKIVQNIAEFRDKLI

-1599 DLGDNV
+1599 DLGNNV
-1605 FGKLNNNKNASSEVD
+1605 FGKLDNNKNASSEVD

-1642 SDKFDSSIRT
+1642 SDKFDSPVRM
-1652 YGGQTFREAQN
+1652 YVGQTFREAQN

-1671 ILQNSYDLNVIR
+1671 ILQNSYDLNIIR

-1690 ADRGVFQLE
+1690 ADRGIFQLE

-1714 SEQDKQNKLKEN
+1714 SEQEKQKKLKEN
-1726 EEKAKQLINEYNGI
+1726 EDKAKQLINEYNGI
-1740 NDQLNSKSEHL
+1740 NDQLNSKSEYL
-1751 QLQQFNDVQLSENY
+1751 QLQQFNDIQLSENY

-1795 SEEQAIIDSID
+1795 SEQQAIIDSID
-1806 FDYLQEAKESQD
+1806 FDYLQEARESQD
-1818 VLYQQMEDNCHQ
+1818 ALYQQMEDNCHQ

-1837 VPSLKPSNIQEIE
+1837 VPSLKPSNVQEIE
-1850 NINRLYQAIAEA
+1850 NVNRLYQAIAEA

-1873 ETGQVD
+1873 GTGQAD

-1886 VTSAIDFVI
+1886 VASAIDFVV
-1895 SNQKAFGKKSLFIPK
+1895 SNQESFGKKSLFIPK

-1966 HFKVLLDNAANQIEQ
+1966 HFKVLLDNASNYVEQ
-1981 IQEEP
+1981 MQEEP
-1986 LKVLLS
+1986 LKILLG
-1992 KVVQKGNKLYEDFY
+1992 KAVQKGNKLYEDFY

-2041 STKVSPSFKDMR
+2041 STNVSPSFKDMR

-2064 GDFLDDYR
+2064 GDFLDGYK
-2072 TNEEVTDGN
+2072 TNEEVADDN

-2183 NIKDSFVF
+2183 NISDSFVF

-2206 AKDGIGV
+2206 AKDDIGV

-2289 LQNYY
+2289 LQKYY

-2321 LSKYNNINNMVVLG
+2321 ISKYNNINNMVVLG

-2340 QIGQNSYNVF
+2340 QIGQNTYNVF

-2548 EQITQSQAAIGVC
+2548 EQITQNQAAIGVC

-2634 ESKGFSK
+2634 ESKGFYK
-2641 IKPLFKTIGFYVGV
+2641 IKPLFKTIGFYIGV

-2702 KVTNNDTKKYAE
+2702 KVTNNDTKKSAE

-2759 PQKTIDRLCGYNLQP
+2759 PQKTIDRLCGYDLQP

-2794 TKEVEHTKNGVTT
+2794 TKEVEHTKYGVTT
-2807 LKVEKVVV
+2807 LKTEKVVV

-2838 NRLKEDPEDN
+2838 SRLKEDPEDN
-2848 NDVDDIIQKAN
+2848 NDVDDVIQKAN

-2865 ASYEFD
+2865 VSYEFD

-2886 LVYSN
+2886 LVYLN
-2891 VQTDEKGKK
+2891 VQTDKNCKK

-2935 IYDLVKGIDAKA
+2935 IYDLVRGIDAKA
-2947 SEYDPMYMQ
+2947 SEYDPIYMQ

-2962 KIIDGMY
+2962 KIVDGMY
-2969 KYDEKGNVTEVN
+2969 KYDEKGNVVDVN

-2992 QAIQSQQID
+2992 QAVQSQQID

-3055 QFNEGFGGT
+3055 QFNDGFGST

-3132 LSKKYG
+3132 LSKKYD

-3236 TENPT
+3236 PEDPT

-3253 NSDGI
+3253 NTDGI
-3258 NRGSIILKKILN
+3258 NRGSMILKKILN

-3322 SDKSTYVVISGLKLP
+3322 SDKSTYVVMSGLILP
-3337 GMQFSTCNNENGN
+3337 GMQFSLGNDENGN
-3350 KIVQASN
+3350 KTVQVSN
-3357 YGSMMKVGDQYFI
+3357 YGSMIKVGDEYFI

-3404 GYEKQGLHVLT
+3404 GYEKQGLHILT

-3449 GLEMVYINDPNKSSV
+3449 GLEMVYINDPNKSSA
-3464 ENLRIANQEFFDLP
+3464 ENLRITNQEFFDLP
-3478 LQERKNRMAL
+3478 LQERKDRMAL

-3497 IENAEK
+3497 IENAER

-3509 FDLTDF
+3509 IDLTDF
-3515 QTGEIKVSKE
+3515 QTGDIKVGKE
-3525 DNDSIFNLDSDIL
+3525 DKNSIFNLDSDIL

-3558 PGQEVNPYQKAL
+3558 PEQEVNPYQKAL

-3635 STGDDNIN
+3635 STGDDNTN

-3703 KENPEDLIESAQ
+3703 KENPEDLIETAKE
-3715 NFDFDKIEDN
+3715 FDFDNIKHDG
-3725 DYKSN
+3725 KSN
-3730 EELVKLLKKALVDA
+3730 EELVRLLEKALVDA

-3826 EHSINGNT
+3826 EHSINGNQ
-3834 ASNIAVHYYDKFA
+3834 ASNVAVHYYDKFA

-3853 CLATGRMNTIYNEM
+3853 CLTTGRMNTIYNEM

-3898 PFNKYTQRYDHLRN
+3898 QFNKYTQRYDHLRN

-3950 ELLDKVMDAIN
+3950 ELLDKMMDSIKK
-3961 EISDI
+3961 ISDI
-3966 GKRKIVY
+3966 GKRKIVDD
-3973 NFFIDGDEE
+3973 FFIDGDEE

-4005 AVLQSVELDDNGE
+4005 AVLQSVQLDDNGE
-4018 FNVPLSSVGNAS
+4018 FSVPLSSVGNAS

-4044 IDINLPGTSFIQR
+4044 IDINLPGTSFTQR

-4078 GGKRLQMINSEGTMD
+4078 DGKRLQMINSEGTMD

-4207 IDIMQTLLRDIDNS
+4207 IDVMQTLLRDIDNS

-4230 NDTELSKSIA
+4230 NDTELSKSVA
-4240 DALPVPENT
+4240 DALPIPENT

-4428 YSNLILN
+4428 YINLILN
-4435 DNNNVLKE
+4435 DNNSVLKE
-4443 NALGDPNKTT
+4443 NALGDPNKAT

-4466 TYATQLANL
+4466 IYATQLANL

-4490 LQQQIYLK
+4490 LQQQVYLK

-4506 DVFDRQ
+4506 DIFDRQ
-4512 SLERFLKG
+4512 SLERFLKE

-4527 YSAITLPTKILGR
+4527 YSAINLPTKILGR
-4540 ISFNANSQFQS
+4540 ISFNANPKFQS

-4557 KRIYGDYFN
+4557 RRIYGYYFN

-4588 YIRNHIGKDDKYMHD
+4588 YIRNHMGKDDQYMHN
-4603 LFFGS
+4603 LFFGA

-4651 NGNKIEQPVFLKLSD
+4651 NGNKVEQPVFLKLSD

-4730 DNNFN
+4730 DSNFN

-4755 IILNMG
+4755 IILNLG
-4761 TKSGIIKKVGDK
+4761 TKSGVIKKIGDK
-4773 KSKFFDQKAKNVL
+4773 ESRFFDKKAKNVL
-4786 LVSTDSPRNIVIKN
+4786 LLSTDSPLEMIIKN
-4800 VNGVDRYFQLYYHLQ
+4800 VNGVDRYFQLEHHSRQ
-4815 QDDTAIYLLIKPKG
+4815 SGTAIYLLVKPKG
-4829 FHTRQGDIYE
+4829 FHTKQGDIYE
-4839 HYFDLGYK
+4839 HYFNLGYK
-4847 ANDVRINKLSQL
+4847 ANDVRINKISQL
-4859 NALINLGLDAKV
+4859 NALINLGLDAKA
-4871 TAQNGQVEVGDIVMD
+4871 TAYDGKIEVGDIVMD

-4901 IQVREKDNIKQF
+4901 IQVQEKNNIKQF

-4954 QVQSVLTEK
+4954 YVQSVLTEK
-4963 QVQMWNSIKD
+4963 QVQTWDSIKG

-4981 YDSRG
+4981 DDSQG
-4986 VEQNAQATSNQTLN
+4986 IEEATPATPNQTLN

-5183 KTPNGNHQITQE
+5183 KTPNGNHQITKE

-5211 HRRPDAYMN
+5211 HRRPDAYVN
-5220 LLSRNYAQVKNA
+5220 LLSRNYAQVKNS

-5264 YVYDQIRK
+5264 YVYDQVRK
-5272 QWFANLNG
+5272 QWFSNING
-5280 SWQVFSGIPKLTKN
+5280 QWQVFSGIPKLTKN

-5299 TRELNQDGKDAIKQV
+5299 TRELNNDGKDAIKQV

>member
-1 MENSLT
+1 MENSLI
-7 QGKGVPFRQPN
+7 QGKGIPFRQPN
-18 IFQKRILQPFSEL
+18 IFQKRMLQPFSEL
-31 KQFVKNIP
+31 KQFEKNIP
-39 SNQSSLLN
+39 SSKSSLLN
-47 KQNVNTAVNNTVRK
+47 KQNVNSAVNNTIRR

-83 EDRNRKEYEKNQAV
+83 EEKNRKEYEKNQEI
-97 LRKQEAERDQA
+97 LRQQEAQRDQA
-108 SDEYFNKLG
+108 SDEYFGKLK
-117 DLYNKIANS
+117 DLYDKTLNDDNPLIGNKFTAS
-126 DNSTILDKI
+126 STAIGRF
-135 SAPAAVVDKFILDT
+135 SLDT
-149 ASRFFGNAID
+149 VSRFFGNAID

-188 DRMLQDINRQRS
+188 DRMLQYINQQRS
-200 MYSKLLNDPK
+200 MYSQLLNDPNSNK
-210 SDKQVVNEYLQQ
+210 DVVKQTLQQ
-222 LNADSQDVFNKKK
+222 LNADSQDIFNKKK

-248 VNDNKGFL
+248 VKDNKGFF
-256 NYVLDA
+256 NYILDA

-277 QDARAKELADRR
+277 QEAREKELADRR
-289 NKLNLQQYNKIVKDN
+289 NKLDLQQYNKIVKDN
-304 FGTDDNATKAYIDD
+304 FGTDDNATKAYIND
-318 LKAQNKEYLDDYNR
+318 LNVQNKEYLDDYNR
-332 DMKAKDFMQS
+332 DMEAKDFMHS

-355 DAFQSASLFDPRY
+355 SAFQTAPLYDPRY

-379 SNSSLNQVTANLI
+379 SNSSLNQITANVI
-392 RHGSTIAGLAL
+392 RHGSELAGLAL
-403 SPLTE
+403 FLTT
-408 GASNIAQPIGT
+408 GGTSNVAAPIGT
-419 AISSYWQVKGGLDEN
+419 AVSSYWQVKGGFDEN

-446 MGIIRSKIASGD
+446 MSIIKSKVASGD
-458 KHYKDIVN
+458 KHYKDIIN

-473 KYWKSEGRSKEWID
+473 KYWKSEGRSNDWIN

-507 GLTHNNSPQMYKM
+507 GLTHNNSPQLYKM

-571 AGKRAIYKNLLGKTI
+571 AGKRAIYKNLLGRTI
-586 VDDAGNLAVRSAEES
+586 ADDAGNLAIRAAEES
-601 AESAAVNAAR
+601 AESAAANAAR
-611 QVEKYSNGY
+611 QVEKYANGY

-662 AATYLAKKALPENLR
+662 AAIYLVKKALPENLR

-695 DKIAPKQ
+695 DKVAPKQ

-713 TLARGFASAMSEGAE
+713 TLARGFISAMSEGAE

-772 LGLANS
+772 LGLADS

-791 GGFSMGF
+791 GGFYMGF
-798 MNPMGVV
+798 MNPMGMV
-805 LPGNIRGAYRQYK
+805 LPGNIIGVYRQYK
-818 ANDFITQNAVM
+818 ANDFITQSAVM

-856 GNTKT
+856 TNTKA
-861 QELIQALQDAKRNDS
+861 QELIQSLQYAKQNDS

-904 KNVIATLE
+904 KNVRATLE
-912 AKGIKYGTERY
+912 AKGIKYGTDRY

-932 LYDQQKEN
+932 LYDQLKEN
-940 AEQSESIS
+940 AEQSESINR
-948 KSINDEY
+948 SINSEY
-955 NSNEFK
+955 SSNEFK
-961 KSVQDIADRYLND
+961 KSIQDIADRYLND
-974 VSNQMEISRRNV
+974 VSNYMEISRRNV
-986 DAGHMAV
+986 DAGHEAV
-993 KEEIER
+993 KAEIES

-1013 EHLKNIKQ
+1013 EHLKNVKQ
-1021 EAQDANDKSSKEAV
+1021 EAQDTNDKRIKEAV
-1035 SEYIE
+1035 TEYIE

-1084 IYGHV
+1084 IYNHV

-1095 AKEHLKKFDVDLGST
+1095 AKEHLKKFNVDLGST
-1110 DKESLDALE
+1110 DKEALDALE

-1125 KHSSDG
+1125 KYSSDG

-1173 AFRARKKRSN
+1173 AFRDRQKRSN
-1183 KLTSAILSGDKEAIE
+1183 KLTSAILSGNKEIIE
-1198 KEIQN
+1198 KEMQN
-1203 SEVEDAIQDDEAVSK
+1203 SEAEDAIQDDEAASK
-1218 DNYAKRV
+1218 DSYSKRID
-1225 EAIIDTKYRQDTTNW
+1225 AIIDTKYRQDTTNW
-1240 LAEEV
+1240 LAEEI
-1245 VEGDAPVR
+1245 VEGDAPAR

-1259 DELRKQAEEDAK
+1259 DELLKQAEEDAK
-1271 EDHQT
+1271 EDHQAA
-1276 VQESAVDN
+1276 QQSNIDN
-1284 LDETPNEESVENTKQ
+1284 LDNASTEEGVEDTKQ
-1299 QRQEKLNSKLA
+1299 QREERLNSKLA
-1310 ENKRKYQQRKERAK
+1310 ENKKKYQYRKERAK

-1338 KGNLN
+1338 RGNIN

-1411 EDNLSNIDDVM
+1411 EDNLSNVDDVM
-1422 KYGSEG
+1422 KFGSEG
-1428 VKVDPRQQA
+1428 VKIDPRQQA
-1437 SQRDINETVKIKQS
+1437 SQRDINEIVKVKQS
-1451 QVINELSSYAGT
+1451 SVVSELSSFAGT
-1463 ITKTDDGIQI
+1463 ITKTDDDIQI
-1473 YPNNDIHIS
+1473 YPNKDMHVSESI
-1482 DSVLNSYIQRLNED
+1482 LNSYIDRLKENINNED
-1496 IDDEGKFVELCKK
+1496 KFIELCKQ
-1509 LGLGDNSE
+1509 LGLGENSE

-1522 REYPGMIEHIAK
+1522 REYPGMIQHIAK

-1562 NPIRIDGEYAKNEQI
+1562 NPISIDGEYAKNEQI
-1577 IKIIQNIAEFRDKLT
+1577 INIVQNLAEFKDKLI

-1599 DLGDNV
+1599 DLGDSV
-1605 FGKLNNNKNASSEVD
+1605 FGKLDNNSNASSEVD

-1642 SDKFDSSIRT
+1642 SDKFDSPIRM
-1652 YGGQTFREAQN
+1652 YGGPTFREAQN
-1663 EHLQDIQQ
+1663 EHLQNIQQ
-1671 ILQNSYDLNVIR
+1671 ILQNSYDLNVVR

-1690 ADRGVFQLE
+1690 ADRGVYQLE
-1699 GKDGSVLLKDGDLRL
+1699 GKDGSVLLKDGDLRI
-1714 SEQDKQNKLKEN
+1714 SEQEKQKKLKDN
-1726 EEKAKQLINEYNGI
+1726 EEKAKQLVDEYNSI
-1740 NDQLNSKSEHL
+1740 NDQLNSKSEYL

-1765 IKQLQQALDNIKELL
+1765 IKQLQQAIDNIKELL
-1780 KQQEQKQSVDKQNRE
+1780 NQQEQKISENELNKT

-1806 FDYLQEAKESQD
+1806 FDYLQEAQENQD
-1818 VLYQQMEDNCHQ
+1818 VLYQEMEQNCNQ

-1837 VPSLKPSNIQEIE
+1837 VPSLKPSNVQEIE

-1873 ETGQVD
+1873 KTGDVD

-1886 VTSAIDFVI
+1886 VTSAIDFVVQ
-1895 SNQKAFGKKSLFIPK
+1895 NQQSFGKKSLFIPK

-1915 FDKPTSDSN
+1915 FDKPTSDTN
-1924 TPVALQYFNQ
+1924 TPVALQYYNQ

-1945 VLEDISND
+1945 VLEDITND

-1981 IQEEP
+1981 TQEEP
-1986 LKVLLS
+1986 LKILLS

-2006 YKYSVEPDEKYDTA
+2006 YKYSIEPDEKYDTA

-2064 GDFLDDYR
+2064 GDFLDDYK
-2072 TNEEVTDGN
+2072 TNEEVVDSN

-2117 DNLSDFPNADERDL
+2117 DNLNDFPNANERDL

-2172 SVIYSAPGSQI
+2172 SVMYSAPGSQI

-2191 DNDQNKH
+2191 ANEQNKH

-2206 AKDGIGV
+2206 AKDGLGV

-2222 GIVMYN
+2222 GVVMYN

-2235 DQTLGRFDDKFTKQV
+2235 DQTLGRFDDKFTKQI

-2264 GNDKI
+2264 GSDKI

-2274 AQTIG
+2274 TQTIG

-2289 LQNYY
+2289 LQKYY

-2315 FDSKKK
+2315 FDNKKK
-2321 LSKYNNINNMVVLG
+2321 LSKYNNINNMVVLNG
-2335 EGGNI
+2335 SGNI
-2340 QIGQNSYNVF
+2340 QIGQNAYNVF
-2350 KDAPILQSII
+2350 RDAPVLQSII

-2385 QISNAFSN
+2385 QIANSFSE

-2410 ITHKNDDGT
+2410 VTHKNDDGT
-2419 IGSTYLGYLIRN
+2419 VGSTYLGYLIRN

-2482 NTIEQIQKISS
+2482 NTIEQIQKIQSD
-2493 KRNGRLFEISDI
+2493 RNGRLFEISDV

-2528 DKILGSNGR
+2528 DKVLGSNGR

-2548 EQITQSQAAIGVC
+2548 QQITQDQAVLGVC
-2561 TTELIK
+2561 TIELIK

-2600 SYRSYNGKSLSDRDV
+2600 SYRSYNGKYLSDRDV

-2641 IKPLFKTIGFYVGV
+2641 IKPLFKAIGFYIGV

-2675 KGKYANTKISEE
+2675 KGKYANAKISKE
-2687 KKDRFNKLFGDTLYY
+2687 KKDRFNKLFGNTLYY
-2702 KVTNNDTKKYAE
+2702 NVTNNDTKKSAE

-2728 RALAFNI
+2728 KALAFNI
-2735 LENKNLEF
+2735 LENKNIEF

-2753 NTLKNL
+2753 NTLRNL
-2759 PQKTIDRLCGYNLQP
+2759 PQETIDRLCGYDLQP

-2794 TKEVEHTKNGVTT
+2794 TKEVSYTNKEGITT
-2807 LKVEKVVV
+2807 LKTEKVVV

-2838 NRLKEDPEDN
+2838 SRLKEDPEDN

-2962 KIIDGMY
+2962 KIVDGMY
-2969 KYDEKGNVTEVN
+2969 KYDDKGDVSEVN

-3055 QFNEGFGGT
+3055 QFNKGFGGT
-3064 NGNDIFSKTA
+3064 KGNDIFSKTA

-3089 QIELEGNTYTF
+3089 QIELEGNSYTF

-3138 SVYNEALFQLLN
+3138 STYNEALFQLLN

-3161 NTLSSVVD
+3161 NTLNQVVD
-3169 KNGNIDQKLVL
+3169 DNGAIDQKLVT
-3180 NMYPTNG
+3180 NMYPNNG
-3187 FISMLAKYKSMR
+3187 FIAMLAKYKSMR

-3236 TENPT
+3236 PENPT
-3241 LKVTLGFDYNVV
+3241 LKVTLDFDYNVI
-3253 NSDGI
+3253 NDNGI
-3258 NRGSIILKKILN
+3258 NKGSLILKKILN
-3270 QKDLEL
+3270 QKDLQL

-3322 SDKSTYVVISGLKLP
+3322 SDKSTYVVMSGLKLP
-3337 GMQFSTCNNENGN
+3337 GMQFSLGNDENGN
-3350 KIVQASN
+3350 KLVSAYN
-3357 YGSMMKVGDQYFI
+3357 YGSMMKAGDQYFV
-3370 RPSDDLIQQMLE
+3370 RPSDDVIQQMLE
-3382 YADTERLG
+3382 YAETERLG

-3404 GYEKQGLHVLT
+3404 GFEKQGLHILT

-3464 ENLRIANQEFFDLP
+3464 ENLKIANQEFFDLP
-3478 LQERKNRMAL
+3478 IEERKNRMAL
-3488 TLAVQTKHA
+3488 TLAMQTKHA

-3509 FDLTDF
+3509 IDLTDF
-3515 QTGEIKVSKE
+3515 QTGQIKVSKE
-3525 DNDSIFNLDSDIL
+3525 DNNSIFNLNSDIL

-3544 ALQSIMYQQNWPEK
+3544 SLQSIMYQQNWPET
-3558 PGQEVNPYQKAL
+3558 PGQQVNPYQKAL

-3643 QLPGVGDEYT
+3643 QLPGIGDEYT

-3668 ISSLD
+3668 VSSLD
-3673 DKFKNSLLRDIYSNY
+3673 DKFKNSLLRDIYSDY
-3688 TGDYETAYDETSDKY
+3688 TGDYHTAYNKKSKKY
-3703 KENPEDLIESAQ
+3703 RENPEDLIEAAKEF
-3715 NFDFDKIEDN
+3715 NFNGEKHKGKN
-3725 DYKSN
+3725 N
-3730 EELVKLLKKALVDA
+3730 EELVRLLEKALVDA

-3826 EHSINGNT
+3826 EHSINGSHV
-3834 ASNIAVHYYDKFA
+3834 SNVAVHYYDKFA

-3853 CLATGRMNTIYNEM
+3853 CLATGRMNAIYNEM

-3875 LMSSAVKVG
+3875 LMDSAVKVG
-3884 SVGAIKFDGSKFSG
+3884 SVGAIKFDGSKLSG

-3950 ELLDKVMDAIN
+3950 ELLDKMMDAIKK
-3961 EISDI
+3961 ISDI
-3966 GKRKIVY
+3966 GKRKIVDD
-3973 NFFIDGDEE
+3973 FFIDGDEE
-3982 KGIDNKK
+3982 NGIDNKK

-4018 FNVPLSSVGNAS
+4018 FSVPLSSVGNAS

-4044 IDINLPGTSFIQR
+4044 IDINLPGTSFTQR

-4068 SDKNMDISIN
+4068 SDKNMDISVN

-4109 SFNEARQWLIDND
+4109 SFNEARQWLIDNN
-4122 LIGDNSTSETI
+4122 LIGENSTSETI

-4189 KHGEKQ
+4189 KRGEKQ

-4207 IDIMQTLLRDIDNS
+4207 IDVMQTLLRDIDNS

-4230 NDTELSKSIA
+4230 NDTELSKSVA

-4364 KALWLMCQPIIK
+4364 KALWLICQPIIK
-4376 DMAQAYAEVNNN
+4376 DMAEAYAEVNNN

-4399 KDKYQTIYA
+4399 KDKYQAIYA
-4408 KYGFTEKQL
+4408 KYGFTKKQL
-4417 SEVDKDQSVFI
+4417 SGVDKDQSVFI

-4443 NALGDPNKTT
+4443 NALGDPNKAT

-4466 TYATQLANL
+4466 KYATQLANL

-4506 DVFDRQ
+4506 DIFDRQ

-4527 YSAITLPTKILGR
+4527 YSAITLPTKILGH
-4540 ISFNANSQFQS
+4540 ISFNANPRFQD
-4551 DVISLA
+4551 DVI
-4557 KRIYGDYFN
+4557 RIARRIHGDYFN

-4573 SNHMQTQI
+4573 SNHIQTQI

-4588 YIRNHIGKDDKYMHD
+4588 YIRNHMGKDDKYMHD

-4619 YHIQNNPKYSYLK
+4619 YHIQNNPKYAYLK

-4641 FDEVPQDVMI
+4641 FDEAPQDVMI
-4651 NGNKIEQPVFLKLSD
+4651 NGNKIEQPAFLKLSD

-4687 DKDENVANFA
+4687 DKDKNVANFA
-4697 KDLVMYA
+4697 KDLTMYA

-4730 DNNFN
+4730 DPNFN
-4735 LGKYIKD
+4735 IGKYIKD
-4742 TLDNNSWDIDEKS
+4742 VLDNNSWDIDEKS
-4755 IILNMG
+4755 IMLNMG
-4761 TKSGIIKKVGDK
+4761 TKSGVIKKIGDK
-4773 KSKFFDQKAKNVL
+4773 GSKFFDNKAKNVL
-4786 LVSTDSPRNIVIKN
+4786 IVSTDSPSKMIIKN
-4800 VNGVDRYFQLYYHLQ
+4800 VNGVDRYFQLYYFME
-4815 QDDTAIYLLIKPKG
+4815 QDGSAIYLLVKPKG
-4829 FHTRQGDIYE
+4829 FHTKQGDIYE
-4839 HYFDLGYK
+4839 HYFNLGYK
-4847 ANDVRINKLSQL
+4847 ANDVRINKISQL

-4871 TAQNGQVEVGDIVMD
+4871 TAYDGKIKVGDIVMD
-4886 SKTFI
+4886 SKSFI

-4913 KNTAQVYTYYKLLAY
+4913 KYSAQAYTYYKLLAY

-4938 DNPDKTVTY
+4938 SNPDKTVTY

-4963 QVQMWNSIKD
+4963 QVQTWDSIKN

-4981 YDSRG
+4981 YDSQG
-4986 VEQNAQATSNQTLN
+4986 NKYTLQDEQL
-5000 NHSYG
+5000 
-5005 ESIQPNDGYVF
+5005 
-5016 VFGSNPEGRHGAG
+5016 
-5029 AAKIAVTQFGAK
+5029 
-5041 YGIGEGLV
+5041 
-5049 GDSYALP
+5049 
-5056 TKDLRVKENKG
+5056 
-5067 LRSISKEEI
+5067 SKETE
-5076 INNISNLYKTAKQN
+5076 S
-5090 PNKKFAIAYTNVEQ
+5090 PNQDK
-5104 SSLNGYTG
+5104 
-5112 IEMADMFKE
+5112 
-5121 AGLIPNNIYFSN
+5121 
-5133 AWIYNGLIKNSDY
+5133 
-5146 EPNYYVN
+5146 YVN

-5165 GAIGEKYG
+5165 DAIGEKYG
-5173 VVSEHYYYGN
+5173 VVSERYYYGN

-5211 HRRPDAYMN
+5211 HRIPDAYMN

-5264 YVYDQIRK
+5264 YVYDQVRK
-5272 QWFANLNG
+5272 QWFSNIN
-5280 SWQVFSGIPKLTKN
+5280 SQWQVFSGIPKLTKN
-5294 FAGIG
+5294 FVGIG

-5335 NHCKKGKNNKTD
+5335 DHCKKGKNNKTD

>member
-1 MENSLT
+1 MENSLI
-7 QGKGVPFRQPN
+7 QGKGIPFRQPN
-18 IFQKRILQPFSEL
+18 IFQKRMLQPFSEL
-31 KQFVKNIP
+31 KQFEKNIP
-39 SNQSSLLN
+39 SSKGSLLN
-47 KQNVNTAVNNTVRK
+47 KQNVNSVVNNTIRR

-83 EDRNRKEYEKNQAV
+83 EERNRKEYEKNQEI
-97 LRKQEAERDQA
+97 LRQQEAQRDQA
-108 SDEYFNKLG
+108 SDEYFGKLK
-117 DLYNKIANS
+117 DLYDKTLNDDNPLIGNKFTAL
-126 DNSTILDKI
+126 STAIGRF
-135 SAPAAVVDKFILDT
+135 SLDT
-149 ASRFFGNAID
+149 VSRFFGNAID

-188 DRMLQDINRQRS
+188 DRMLQQINQQRS
-200 MYSKLLNDPK
+200 MYSQLLNDPNSNK
-210 SDKQVVNEYLQQ
+210 DVVKQTLQQ
-222 LNADSQDVFNKKK
+222 LNADSQDIFNKKK

-248 VNDNKGFL
+248 VKDNKGFF
-256 NYVLDA
+256 NYILDA

-277 QDARAKELADRR
+277 QEAREKELADRR
-289 NKLNLQQYNKIVKDN
+289 NKLDLQQYNKIVKDN
-304 FGTDDNATKAYIDD
+304 FGTDDNATKAYIND
-318 LKAQNKEYLDDYNR
+318 LNVQNKEHLDDYNR
-332 DMKAKDFMQS
+332 DMKAKDFMHS

-355 DAFQSASLFDPRY
+355 SAFQTAPLYDPRY

-379 SNSSLNQVTANLI
+379 SNSSLNQITANVI
-392 RHGSTIAGLAL
+392 RHGSELAGLAL
-403 SPLTE
+403 SPATG
-408 GASNIAQPIGT
+408 GASNVAAPIGT
-419 AISSYWQVKGGLDEN
+419 AVSSYWQVKGGFDEN

-446 MGIIRSKIASGD
+446 MSIIKSKVASGD
-458 KHYKDIVN
+458 KHYKDIIN

-473 KYWKSEGRSKEWID
+473 KYWKSEGRSNDWIN

-507 GLTHNNSPQMYKM
+507 GLTHNNSPQLYKM

-571 AGKRAIYKNLLGKTI
+571 AGKRAIYKNLLGRTI
-586 VDDAGNLAVRSAEES
+586 ADDAGNLAIRAAEES
-601 AESAAVNAAR
+601 AESAAANAAR
-611 QVEKYSNGY
+611 QVEKYANGY

-662 AATYLAKKALPENLR
+662 AATYLVKKALPENLR

-695 DKIAPKQ
+695 DKVAPKQ

-772 LGLANS
+772 LGLADS

-798 MNPMGVV
+798 MNPMGMV

-818 ANDFITQNAVM
+818 ANDFITQSAVM

-856 GNTKT
+856 TNTKA
-861 QELIQALQDAKRNDS
+861 QELIQSLQYAKQNDS

-904 KNVIATLE
+904 KNIRATLE
-912 AKGIKYGTERY
+912 AKGIKYGTDRY

-932 LYDQQKEN
+932 LYDHQKEN
-940 AEQSESIS
+940 AEQSESINR
-948 KSINDEY
+948 SINSEY
-955 NSNEFK
+955 SSNEFK
-961 KSVQDIADRYLND
+961 KSIQDIADRYLND

-986 DAGHMAV
+986 DAGHEAV
-993 KEEIER
+993 KAEIES
-999 AKKAGIDTETKEFK
+999 AKKAGIDTETEKFK

-1021 EAQDANDKSSKEAV
+1021 EAQDINDKRSKEAV
-1035 SEYIE
+1035 TEYVE

-1084 IYGHV
+1084 IYNHV

-1110 DKESLDALE
+1110 DKEALDSLE

-1125 KHSSDG
+1125 KYSSDG

-1137 GSIMLSADKAVT
+1137 GSIMLSADRSVT

-1173 AFRARKKRSN
+1173 AFRGRQKRSN
-1183 KLTSAILSGDKEAIE
+1183 KLTSAILSGNKEIIE
-1198 KEIQN
+1198 KEMQN
-1203 SEVEDAIQDDEAVSK
+1203 SEAEDAIQDDEAASK
-1218 DNYAKRV
+1218 DSYSKRID
-1225 EAIIDTKYRQDTTNW
+1225 AIIDTKYRQDTTNW
-1240 LAEEV
+1240 LAEEI

-1259 DELRKQAEEDAK
+1259 DELLKQAEEDAK
-1271 EDHQT
+1271 EDHQAA
-1276 VQESAVDN
+1276 QQSNIGN
-1284 LDETPNEESVENTKQ
+1284 LDNVSTEEGVEDTKQ
-1299 QRQEKLNSKLA
+1299 QREERLNSKLA
-1310 ENKRKYQQRKERAK
+1310 ENKKKYQQRKERAK

-1338 KGNLN
+1338 RGNLN

-1411 EDNLSNIDDVM
+1411 EDNLSNVDDVM
-1422 KYGSEG
+1422 KFGSEG
-1428 VKVDPRQQA
+1428 VKIDPRQQA
-1437 SQRDINETVKIKQS
+1437 SQRDINQIVKVKQS
-1451 QVINELSSYAGT
+1451 SVISELSSFAGT
-1463 ITKTDDGIQI
+1463 ITKTDDDIQI
-1473 YPNNDIHIS
+1473 YPNKDMHIS
-1482 DSVLNSYIQRLNED
+1482 ESILNSYIDRLKENINDED
-1496 IDDEGKFVELCKK
+1496 KFIELCKQ
-1509 LGLGDNSE
+1509 LGLGENSE

-1522 REYPGMIEHIAK
+1522 REYPGMIQHIAK

-1562 NPIRIDGEYAKNEQI
+1562 NPISIDGEYAKNEQI
-1577 IKIIQNIAEFRDKLT
+1577 INIVQNLAEFKDKLI

-1599 DLGDNV
+1599 DLGDSV
-1605 FGKLNNNKNASSEVD
+1605 FGKLDNNSNASSEVD
-1620 IILKDLN
+1620 VILKDLN

-1642 SDKFDSSIRT
+1642 SDKFDSPIRM
-1652 YGGQTFREAQN
+1652 YGGPTFREAQN
-1663 EHLQDIQQ
+1663 EHLQNIQQ

-1690 ADRGVFQLE
+1690 ADRGVYQLE
-1699 GKDGSVLLKDGDLRL
+1699 GKDGSVLLKDGDLRI
-1714 SEQDKQNKLKEN
+1714 SEQEKQKKLKDN
-1726 EEKAKQLINEYNGI
+1726 EEKAKQLVDEYNSI
-1740 NDQLNSKSEHL
+1740 NDQLNSKSEYL

-1765 IKQLQQALDNIKELL
+1765 IKQLQQAIDNIKELL
-1780 KQQEQKQSVDKQNRE
+1780 NQQEQKISENELNKT

-1806 FDYLQEAKESQD
+1806 FDYLQEAQENQD
-1818 VLYQQMEDNCHQ
+1818 VLYQEMEQNCSQ

-1837 VPSLKPSNIQEIE
+1837 VPSLKPSNVQEIE

-1873 ETGQVD
+1873 KTGNVD
-1879 VTAEQQL
+1879 VTTEQQL
-1886 VTSAIDFVI
+1886 VTSAIDFVVQ
-1895 SNQKAFGKKSLFIPK
+1895 NQQSFGKKSLFIPK

-1915 FDKPTSDSN
+1915 FDKPTSDTN
-1924 TPVALQYFNQ
+1924 TPVALQYYNQ

-1945 VLEDISND
+1945 VLEDITNN

-1981 IQEEP
+1981 TQEEP
-1986 LKVLLS
+1986 LKILLS

-2006 YKYSVEPDEKYDTA
+2006 YKYSIEPDEKYDTA

-2064 GDFLDDYR
+2064 GDFLDDYK
-2072 TNEEVTDGN
+2072 TNEEVVDSN

-2117 DNLSDFPNADERDL
+2117 DNLNDFPNANERDL

-2144 QKKYLAMADYIKRNP
+2144 QKKYLTMADYVKRNP

-2191 DNDQNKH
+2191 ANEQNKH
-2198 DLYTIKLS
+2198 DLYTIKIS
-2206 AKDGIGV
+2206 AKDGLGV

-2222 GIVMYN
+2222 GVVMYN

-2235 DQTLGRFDDKFTKQV
+2235 DQTLGRFDDKFTKQI

-2264 GNDKI
+2264 GSDKI

-2274 AQTIG
+2274 TQTIG

-2289 LQNYY
+2289 LQKYY

-2315 FDSKKK
+2315 FDNKKK
-2321 LSKYNNINNMVVLG
+2321 LSKYNNINNMVVLNG
-2335 EGGNI
+2335 SGNI
-2340 QIGQNSYNVF
+2340 QIGQNAYNVF
-2350 KDAPILQSII
+2350 RDAQVLYSII

-2385 QISNAFSN
+2385 QIANSFSE

-2419 IGSTYLGYLIRN
+2419 VGSTYLGYLIRN

-2455 KVKPSVDSKENF
+2455 KVKPSTNSEENF
-2467 KPSQTVQDRRRGRVV
+2467 KPSQTVQQRRRGRVV

-2493 KRNGRLFEISDI
+2493 DRNGRLFEISDV

-2528 DKILGSNGR
+2528 DKVLGSNGR
-2537 VEFTKEHEKYL
+2537 VEFTNEHEKYL
-2548 EQITQSQAAIGVC
+2548 QQITQDQAVLGVC

-2567 LSRYAPMSTAYHEA
+2567 LSRYAPMSTAYHES
-2581 FHKVLELCVDDK
+2581 FHKVLELCVSDK

-2621 QFVDYMSNWQSFK
+2621 QFVDYMSNWQNFK

-2641 IKPLFKTIGFYVGV
+2641 IKPLFKTIGFYIGV

-2666 LFQLYRDTN
+2666 LFQLYRNTN
-2675 KGKYANTKISEE
+2675 KGEYANAKISKE
-2687 KKDRFNKLFGDTLYY
+2687 KKDRFNKLFGNTLYY
-2702 KVTNNDTKKYAE
+2702 KVTNNDTKKSAD

-2753 NTLKNL
+2753 NTLRNL
-2759 PQKTIDRLCGYNLQP
+2759 PQETIDRLCGYDLQP

-2794 TKEVEHTKNGVTT
+2794 TKEVSYTNKDGITT
-2807 LKVEKVVV
+2807 LKTEKVVV

-2838 NRLKEDPEDN
+2838 SRLKEDPEDN

-2962 KIIDGMY
+2962 KIVDGMY
-2969 KYDEKGNVTEVN
+2969 KYDDKGDVSEVN

-3055 QFNEGFGGT
+3055 QFNDGFGGT

-3089 QIELEGNTYTF
+3089 QIELEGNSYTF

-3111 YFIKALNNIGIMFNE
+3111 YFIKVLNNIGIMFNE

-3132 LSKKYG
+3132 LSKKYC
-3138 SVYNEALFQLLN
+3138 STYNEALFQLLN

-3161 NTLSSVVD
+3161 NTLNQVVD
-3169 KNGNIDQKLVL
+3169 DNGAIDQKLVT
-3180 NMYPTNG
+3180 NMYPNNG
-3187 FISMLAKYKSMR
+3187 FIAMLAKYKSMR

-3236 TENPT
+3236 PENPT
-3241 LKVTLGFDYNVV
+3241 LKVTLSFDYNVI
-3253 NSDGI
+3253 NDNGI
-3258 NRGSIILKKILN
+3258 NKGSLILKKILN
-3270 QKDLEL
+3270 QKDLQL

-3322 SDKSTYVVISGLKLP
+3322 SDKSTYVVMSGLKLP
-3337 GMQFSTCNNENGN
+3337 GMQFSLGNDENGN
-3350 KIVQASN
+3350 KLVSAYN
-3357 YGSMMKVGDQYFI
+3357 YGSMMKAGDQYFV
-3370 RPSDDLIQQMLE
+3370 RPSDDVIQQMLE
-3382 YADTERLG
+3382 YAETERLG

-3404 GYEKQGLHVLT
+3404 GYEKQGLHILT
-3415 DSEKIVNYHTQKG
+3415 GSEKIVNYHTQKG

-3464 ENLRIANQEFFDLP
+3464 ENLKIANQEFFDLP
-3478 LQERKNRMAL
+3478 IEERKNRMAL
-3488 TLAVQTKHA
+3488 TLAMQTKHA

-3509 FDLTDF
+3509 IDLTDF
-3515 QTGEIKVSKE
+3515 QTGQIKVSKE
-3525 DNDSIFNLDSDIL
+3525 DNNSIFNLDSDIL

-3544 ALQSIMYQQNWPEK
+3544 SLQSIMYQQNWPET
-3558 PGQEVNPYQKAL
+3558 PGQQVNPYQKAL

-3643 QLPGVGDEYT
+3643 QLPGIGDEYT
-3653 CAECKDYEVSSKADV
+3653 CAECKDYKVSSKSDV
-3668 ISSLD
+3668 VNSLD

-3688 TGDYETAYDETSDKY
+3688 TGDYHAAYNKKSKKY
-3703 KENPEDLIESAQ
+3703 KENPEDLIEAAKEF
-3715 NFDFDKIEDN
+3715 NFNGEKHKGKN
-3725 DYKSN
+3725 N
-3730 EELVKLLKKALVDA
+3730 EELVRLLQKALDDA
-3744 KRFSDGLKDDINVAD
+3744 KSFSDGLKDDINVAD

-3812 VNIVATKYT
+3812 VNIVTTKYT

-3826 EHSINGNT
+3826 EHSINGSHV
-3834 ASNIAVHYYDKFA
+3834 SNVAVHYYDKFA

-3853 CLATGRMNTIYNEM
+3853 CLATGRMNAIYNEM

-3875 LMSSAVKVG
+3875 LMDSAVKVG
-3884 SVGAIKFDGSKFSG
+3884 SVGAIKFDGSKLSG

-3950 ELLDKVMDAIN
+3950 ELLDKMMSAIK
-3961 EISDI
+3961 EISNI
-3966 GKRKIVY
+3966 GKRKIADS
-3973 NFFIDGDEE
+3973 FFIDGDEE

-4018 FNVPLSSVGNAS
+4018 FSVPLSSVGNAS

-4044 IDINLPGTSFIQR
+4044 IDINLPGTSFTQR

-4068 SDKNMDISIN
+4068 SDKNMDISVN

-4109 SFNEARQWLIDND
+4109 SFNEARQWLIDNN
-4122 LIGDNSTSETI
+4122 LIGENSTSETI

-4178 HLYLISKNLGF
+4178 HLYLVSKNLGF

-4207 IDIMQTLLRDIDNS
+4207 IDVMQTLLRDIDNS

-4230 NDTELSKSIA
+4230 NDTELSKSVA
-4240 DALPVPENT
+4240 DALPIPENT

-4295 FKDVDTLRK
+4295 FKDASTLAQ

-4388 YLQYENPNQAL
+4388 YLQYDNPNQAL
-4399 KDKYQTIYA
+4399 KDKYRNIYT

-4417 SEVDKDQSVFI
+4417 SKVSKEQTVVIYKSLIMDEDNQTLKD
-4428 YSNLILN
+4428 
-4435 DNNNVLKE
+4435 
-4443 NALGDPNKTT
+4443 NALKNLEHPT

-4466 TYATQLANL
+4466 IYATQLANL

-4490 LQQQIYLK
+4490 LQQQIYLQ
-4498 KYMDLQRS
+4498 KYMQLWRS
-4506 DVFDRQ
+4506 DVFDKQ
-4512 SLERFLKG
+4512 SLKELLEG

-4527 YSAITLPTKILGR
+4527 FSAITLPTKILGH
-4540 ISFNANSQFQS
+4540 ISFNANPQFQN
-4551 DVISLA
+4551 DVI
-4557 KRIYGDYFN
+4557 RIARYIHGDYFN

-4588 YIRNHIGKDDKYMHD
+4588 YIRNHMGKDDKYMHD
-4603 LFFGS
+4603 LFFGA

-4619 YHIQNNPKYSYLK
+4619 YHIQNNHKYAYLK

-4641 FDEVPQDVMI
+4641 FDEAPQDVMI
-4651 NGNKIEQPVFLKLSD
+4651 NGNKIEQPAFLKLSD

-4687 DKDENVANFA
+4687 DKDKNVANFA
-4697 KDLVMYA
+4697 KDLTMYA

-4730 DNNFN
+4730 DPNFN
-4735 LGKYIKD
+4735 IGKYIKD
-4742 TLDNNSWDIDEKS
+4742 VLDNNSWDIDEKS
-4755 IILNMG
+4755 IMLNIG
-4761 TKSGIIKKVGDK
+4761 TKSGVIKKIGDK
-4773 KSKFFDQKAKNVL
+4773 GSKFFDNKAKNVL
-4786 LVSTDSPRNIVIKN
+4786 IVSTDSTSKMIIKN
-4800 VNGVDRYFQLYYHLQ
+4800 VNGVDRYFQLYYFME
-4815 QDDTAIYLLIKPKG
+4815 QDGSAIYLLVKPKG
-4829 FHTRQGDIYE
+4829 FHTKQGDIYE
-4839 HYFDLGYK
+4839 HYFNLGYK
-4847 ANDVRINKLSQL
+4847 ANDVRINKISQL

-4871 TAQNGQVEVGDIVMD
+4871 TAYDGKIKVGDIVMD
-4886 SKTFI
+4886 SKSFI

-4901 IQVREKDNIKQF
+4901 IQVREKDNIKSF
-4913 KNTAQVYTYYKLLAY
+4913 KYSAQAYTYYKLLAY

-4938 DNPDKTVTY
+4938 SNPDKTVTY

-4954 QVQSVLTEK
+4954 QVQNNLTEK
-4963 QVQMWNSIKD
+4963 QMQMWDNIKG
-4973 DVQNHIIR
+4973 DVYNHIIR
-4981 YDSRG
+4981 YDSYGIEEGIQNTPIYTEMQDVLNLAESSYYEKDVIVKPYETLLNNDSPYVGDQVISIRLKGQADGKHFGNTYSSNENVYSKNKG
-4986 VEQNAQATSNQTLN
+4986 VEKTNSTK
-5000 NHSYG
+5000 
-5005 ESIQPNDGYVF
+5005 ESITKYINSVL
-5016 VFGSNPEGRHGAG
+5016 NPEQSNNPEHYKWIKNEILSGNLDG
-5029 AAKIAVTQFGAK
+5029 KTIVYYTDL
-5041 YGIGEGLV
+5041 GEASHANALSALV
-5049 GDSYALP
+5049 
-5056 TKDLRVKENKG
+5056 K
-5067 LRSISKEEI
+5067 
-5076 INNISNLYKTAKQN
+5076 
-5090 PNKKFAIAYTNVEQ
+5090 
-5104 SSLNGYTG
+5104 
-5112 IEMADMFKE
+5112 
-5121 AGLIPNNIYFSN
+5121 YFSVKKD
-5133 AWIYNGLIKNSDY
+5133 AEKQKHDK
-5146 EPNYYVN
+5146 YVN

-5335 NHCKKGKNNKTD
+5335 DHCKK

>member
-7 QGKGVPFRQPN
+7 QGKGVPFRQPS
-18 IFQKRILQPFSEL
+18 IFQKRILQPFSEI
-31 KQFVKNIP
+31 KQFTKNTTP
-39 SNQSSLLN
+39 SQSPLLN
-47 KQNVNTAVNNTVRK
+47 KQNVNTAANNTVRK
-61 NVQNMNRVYAERK
+61 NVQTMNRVYAERK

-83 EDRNRKEYEKNQAV
+83 DDRNRREYEKSQAA

-108 SDEYFNKLG
+108 SSEYFNKLG

-135 SAPAAVVDKFILDT
+135 SAPAAVVDKFLLDT

-222 LNADSQDVFNKKK
+222 LNADSQDIFNKKK
-235 EAEQLDNIYKTNY
+235 EAEQLDNVYKTNY

-262 TADALSSFTLPGQKS
+262 TADALNTWTLPGQPDPTK
-277 QDARAKELADRR
+277 RLTERR
-289 NKLNLQQYNKIVKDN
+289 NKLNLQQYDKIVKDN
-304 FGTDDNATKAYIDD
+304 FGTDDKATKAYIND
-318 LKAQNKEYLDDYNR
+318 LKAQNEEHLDDYKR
-332 DMKAKDFMQS
+332 DMKAKDFMKS
-342 NRLTPSKEYVKAE
+342 NRLTPSKEYIKAE
-355 DAFQSASLFDPRY
+355 DAFQSAELYDPRY
-368 YLFTMPGMEGS
+368 YLFTMPGMQGS
-379 SNSSLNQVTANLI
+379 SNSSLSQVTANAI

-403 SPLTE
+403 SPVTD
-408 GASNIAQPIGT
+408 GASNVMAPIGT

-446 MGIIRSKIASGD
+446 MSIIKSKVASGD

-466 DLKNQSI
+466 DLKNQSV

-507 GLTHNNSPQMYKM
+507 GLTHNNSPQLYKM

-586 VDDAGNLAVRSAEES
+586 ADDAGNLAIRAAEES
-601 AESAAVNAAR
+601 AESAAVNAAS
-611 QVEKYSNGY
+611 QVEKYANGY

-632 GYGAGSTIGE
+632 GYGAGSTVGE
-642 SAGFG
+642 AAGFG
-647 YGGSVVGGSVLGSAN
+647 YGGSVVGGSVLGTAN
-662 AATYLAKKALPENLR
+662 AAAYLAKKALPENLR

-713 TLARGFASAMSEGAE
+713 TVARGFASAMSEGAE

-761 GSRVAKAYLSV
+761 GSRVAKAYLSL
-772 LGLANS
+772 LGLADS

-798 MNPMGVV
+798 MNPMGMV
-805 LPGNIRGAYRQYK
+805 LPGNVSSAYRQYK

-829 DREFS
+829 NREFS

-844 VKHITSGGSKLS
+844 VKHITSGGFKLS

-861 QELIQALQDAKRNDS
+861 QELIQALQDAKQNDS

-886 QYDEQIQ
+886 QYDEQIN

-904 KNVIATLE
+904 KNVRATLE

-940 AEQSESIS
+940 AEQSESINR
-948 KSINDEY
+948 SINDEY

-961 KSVQDIADRYLND
+961 KSIQDIADRYLND
-974 VSNQMEISRRNV
+974 VSNQMYISRKNV
-986 DAGHMAV
+986 DAGHEAV
-993 KEEIER
+993 KAEIES
-999 AKKAGIDTETKEFK
+999 AKKAGIDTETEEFK
-1013 EHLKNIKQ
+1013 QHLKNVKQ
-1021 EAQDANDKSSKEAV
+1021 EAQDANDKKTKDNV
-1035 SEYIE
+1035 VEYIE

-1084 IYGHV
+1084 IHEHV
-1089 QKFIDN
+1089 QKYIDN
-1095 AKEHLKKFDVDLGST
+1095 AKEHLKKFDVDLGTT
-1110 DKESLDALE
+1110 DKDALDAIE
-1119 QIDDVS
+1119 QIDDIS

-1173 AFRARKKRSN
+1173 AFRARQKRSN
-1183 KLTSAILSGDKEAIE
+1183 RLTSAILSGNKEAIE
-1198 KEIQN
+1198 KEMQN
-1203 SEVEDAIQDDEAVSK
+1203 SEVEDAVQDDEAVSK
-1218 DNYAKRV
+1218 DSYAKRV
-1225 EAIIDTKYRQDTTNW
+1225 DAIIDTKYRQDTTNW

-1271 EDHQT
+1271 EDHEAAQ
-1276 VQESAVDN
+1276 QSN
-1284 LDETPNEESVENTKQ
+1284 TPNLEDTSDSESIEDAEAK
-1299 QRQEKLNSKLA
+1299 RKEKLNSKLA

-1428 VKVDPRQQA
+1428 VKIDPRQQA
-1437 SQRDINETVKIKQS
+1437 SQRDINEVIKTKQS

-1463 ITKTDDGIQI
+1463 ITKTDNGIQI
-1473 YPNNDIHIS
+1473 YPNNDMHVS
-1482 DSVLNSYIQRLNED
+1482 ESVLNSYIQRLNEA
-1496 IDDEGKFVELCKK
+1496 IDDEGKFIELCKK
-1509 LGLGDNSE
+1509 LGLGNNSE

-1562 NPIRIDGEYAKNEQI
+1562 NPISIDGEYTKNEQI
-1577 IKIIQNIAEFRDKLT
+1577 IKIVQNIAEFRDKLI

-1599 DLGDNV
+1599 DLGNNV
-1605 FGKLNNNKNASSEVD
+1605 FGKLDNNKNASSEVD

-1642 SDKFDSSIRT
+1642 SDKFDSPVRM

-1671 ILQNSYDLNVIR
+1671 ILQNAYDLNVVR

-1714 SEQDKQNKLKEN
+1714 SEQDRQKKLKEN
-1726 EEKAKQLINEYNGI
+1726 EEKAKQLIDEYNSI
-1740 NDQLNSKSEHL
+1740 NDQLNSKSEYL

-1765 IKQLQQALDNIKELL
+1765 IKQLQQAIDNIKELL
-1780 KQQEQKQSVDKQNRE
+1780 NQQEQRLSENVQNKT

-1806 FDYLQEAKESQD
+1806 FDYLQEARESQD
-1818 VLYQQMEDNCHQ
+1818 ALYQEMEQSCSQ

-1850 NINRLYQAIAEA
+1850 NVNRLYQAIAEA

-1895 SNQKAFGKKSLFIPK
+1895 SNQQAFGKKSLFIPK

-1945 VLEDISND
+1945 VLEDISNN
-1953 ETLIQFYSSAFTN
+1953 EELIQFYSSAFTN

-1981 IQEEP
+1981 TQEEP
-1986 LKVLLS
+1986 LKILLS
-1992 KVVQKGNKLYEDFY
+1992 KAVQKGNKLYEDFY
-2006 YKYSVEPDEKYDTA
+2006 YKYSIEPDEKYDTA
-2020 AITEAERIQRMPVRH
+2020 AITEAEKIQRMPVRH

-2041 STKVSPSFKDMR
+2041 STKTSPSFKDMR

-2058 YAMSTQ
+2058 YVMSTQ
-2064 GDFLDDYR
+2064 GDFLDDYK
-2072 TNEEVTDGN
+2072 TNEEVTDDN

-2111 CELSFT
+2111 CELSFH
-2117 DNLSDFPNADERDL
+2117 DDLSDFPNADERDL

-2144 QKKYLAMADYIKRNP
+2144 QKKYLAMADYVKRHP

-2191 DNDQNKH
+2191 DNEQNKH

-2235 DQTLGRFDDKFTKQV
+2235 DQTLGRFDDKFTKQI
-2250 LKTGSGMIVYYYKI
+2250 LKTSSGMLVYYYKI

-2274 AQTIG
+2274 VQTIG
-2279 DSRAKNVVEL
+2279 DDRARNVVDL
-2289 LQNYY
+2289 LQKYY
-2294 NGQNNIDGFDTLSMI
+2294 NGQNSIDGFDTLSMI
-2309 KQMLYV
+2309 KQLLYV
-2315 FDSKKK
+2315 YDSKKK
-2321 LSKYNNINNMVVLG
+2321 LSKYNNINNMVVLKD
-2335 EGGNI
+2335 GGDI
-2340 QIGQNSYNVF
+2340 QIGQNTYNVF
-2350 KDAPILQSII
+2350 RDAPTLQSII

-2393 NKQYITLPNG
+2393 EKQYITLPNG

-2410 ITHKNDDGT
+2410 ITHKNEDDT

-2431 GIIYTRAKSL
+2431 GIVYTRAKSL

-2455 KVKPSVDSKENF
+2455 KTKPSVDSKENF
-2467 KPSQTVQDRRRGRVV
+2467 KPSQSVQDRRRGRVV

-2493 KRNGRLFEISDI
+2493 ERNGRLFEISDI
-2505 LNISNDR
+2505 LNTVNDR

-2528 DKILGSNGR
+2528 DKVLGSNGR
-2537 VEFTKEHEKYL
+2537 VEFTNEHEKYL
-2548 EQITQSQAAIGVC
+2548 QQITQDQVILGVC

-2621 QFVDYMSNWQSFK
+2621 QFVEYMSNWQSFK
-2634 ESKGFSK
+2634 ESKGFAK
-2641 IKPLFKTIGFYVGV
+2641 IKPLFKTIGFYVGI
-2655 GRNYGFKTLRN
+2655 GKNYGFKTLRN

-2675 KGKYANTKISEE
+2675 KGKYANTKISKE
-2687 KKDRFNKLFGDTLYY
+2687 KKDRFNKLFGNTLYY
-2702 KVTNNDTKKYAE
+2702 KVTNNDTKKSAE
-2714 FEYLNNSS
+2714 FEYLNNSA

-2728 RALAFNI
+2728 KALAFNI
-2735 LENKNLEF
+2735 LENMNLEF

-2753 NTLKNL
+2753 NTLRRL
-2759 PQKTIDRLCGYNLQP
+2759 PQKTINRLCGYDLQP

-2794 TKEVEHTKNGVTT
+2794 TKEVEHTKDGVTT
-2807 LKVEKVVV
+2807 LKTEKVVV

-2838 NRLKEDPEDN
+2838 SRLKENPEDN

-2891 VQTDEKGKK
+2891 VQTDSNGKK

-2907 LNEFC
+2907 LNDFC

-2922 YNTIVDDLGDVDN
+2922 YNTIVDDLGSVDN
-2935 IYDLVKGIDAKA
+2935 IYDLVKCIDAKA

-2956 LSAKLH
+2956 LSVKLH
-2962 KIIDGMY
+2962 KIVDGMY
-2969 KYDEKGNVTEVN
+2969 KYDDKGNVVDVN

-2992 QAIQSQQID
+2992 QAVQSQQID
-3001 YIFAKSIS
+3001 YIFAKSVS

-3055 QFNEGFGGT
+3055 QFNDGFGGT
-3064 NGNDIFSKTA
+3064 SGNDIFSKTA

-3089 QIELEGNTYTF
+3089 QIELEGTTYTF
-3100 NDPSDFKIIKQ
+3100 NDPSDFKVIKQ

-3161 NTLSSVVD
+3161 NTLNSVVD
-3169 KNGNIDQKLVL
+3169 NKGVIDQKLVSS
-3180 NMYPTNG
+3180 MYPSNG

-3236 TENPT
+3236 PDNPT
-3241 LKVTLGFDYNVV
+3241 LKVTIGFDYNVV

-3258 NRGSIILKKILN
+3258 NKGSIILKKILN

-3289 NDNGSAYNDQ
+3289 NDTGSAYNDQ

-3322 SDKSTYVVISGLKLP
+3322 SDKSTYVVMSGLTLP
-3337 GMQFSTCNNENGN
+3337 GMQFSTGNDENGN
-3350 KIVQASN
+3350 KIVTASN
-3357 YGSMMKVGDQYFI
+3357 YGSMMKVGDEYFI
-3370 RPSDDLIQQMLE
+3370 RPSDDLISQMLE

-3439 LKSIYKQTEN
+3439 LKTIYKQTEN
-3449 GLEMVYINDPNKSSV
+3449 GLEMVYINDPNKSSA

-3478 LQERKNRMAL
+3478 LAERKNRMAL
-3488 TLAVQTKHA
+3488 TLAMQTKHA
-3497 IENAEK
+3497 INNAES

-3509 FDLTDF
+3509 VDLTDF
-3515 QTGEIKVSKE
+3515 QTGQIKVSKE
-3525 DNDSIFNLDSDIL
+3525 DKNSIFNLDSDLL

-3544 ALQSIMYQQNWPEK
+3544 ALQSIMYQQNWPET
-3558 PGQEVNPYQKAL
+3558 PGQTINPYQKAL

-3688 TGDYETAYDETSDKY
+3688 TGDYHAAYNKKSKKY
-3703 KENPEDLIESAQ
+3703 RENPEDLIEAAKEF
-3715 NFDFDKIEDN
+3715 NFSNEKYN
-3725 DYKSN
+3725 GKSN
-3730 EELVKLLKKALVDA
+3730 EELVKLLEKALVDA

-3768 CRNLIRMQ
+3768 CKNLLRMQ
-3776 GKYTNKVAKAFEILT
+3776 GKYTNKVAKAFDILT

-3834 ASNIAVHYYDKFA
+3834 ASNVAVHYYDKFA

-3884 SVGAIKFDGSKFSG
+3884 SIGAVKFDGSKFSG

-3935 QNLRLDRSYNGVKGS
+3935 QNLRLDRSYRGVKGS
-3950 ELLDKVMDAIN
+3950 ELLDKMMSAIKD
-3961 EISDI
+3961 ISNI
-3966 GKRKIVY
+3966 GIEKILED
-3973 NFFIDGDEE
+3973 FFIDGDESN
-3982 KGIDNKK
+3982 GVDNKK

-4018 FNVPLSSVGNAS
+4018 FSVPLSSVGNAS

-4044 IDINLPGTSFIQR
+4044 IDINLPGTSFTQR

-4068 SDKNMDISIN
+4068 GDKNMDVSIN

-4109 SFNEARQWLIDND
+4109 SFNEARQWLIDHNI
-4122 LIGDNSTSETI
+4122 IGDNATSETI

-4149 FVDVIPATKSAIILP
+4149 FVDVVPATKAAIILP

-4195 ELNMEQLLQNDI
+4195 ELNREQSLQNDI
-4207 IDIMQTLLRDIDNS
+4207 IDVMQTLLRDIDNS

-4295 FKDVDTLRK
+4295 FKDESTLRK

-4376 DMAQAYAEVNNN
+4376 DMAKAYADVNNN
-4388 YLQYENPNQAL
+4388 YLQYEDPNKAL
-4399 KDKYQTIYA
+4399 KDKYQAIYA

-4417 SEVDKDQSVFI
+4417 NQIDKDQSVFI
-4428 YSNLILN
+4428 YRNLIMN
-4435 DNNNVLKE
+4435 EDNNILKE
-4443 NALGDPNKTT
+4443 NALGDPSKAT

-4466 TYATQLANL
+4466 IYATQLANL
-4475 VSLTKIDTRKHGKTI
+4475 VSFTKIDTRKHGKTI
-4490 LQQQIYLK
+4490 LQQQIYLQ
-4498 KYMDLQRS
+4498 KYMELISS
-4506 DVFDRQ
+4506 DVFNKE
-4512 SLERFLKG
+4512 SLNRFLEE
-4520 SWIDSKT
+4520 SWMNTKT
-4527 YSAITLPTKILGR
+4527 FNAIILPTRILGN
-4540 ISFNANSQFQS
+4540 ISFNANPHFQR
-4551 DVISLA
+4551 DVIRITKS
-4557 KRIYGDYFN
+4557 IYGQYFN
-4566 EKQLNTI
+4566 ERQLNTV
-4573 SNHMQTQI
+4573 SNHIQTQI

-4588 YIRNHIGKDDKYMHD
+4588 YIRNHMGKDDQYMHN
-4603 LFFGS
+4603 LFFGA
-4608 YSIPAR
+4608 YSIPSR

-4619 YHIQNNPKYSYLK
+4619 YHIQNNPKYAYLK

-4641 FDEVPQDVMI
+4641 FDEVPQDLMI
-4651 NGNKIEQPVFLKLSD
+4651 DGKKVEQPVFLKLSD

-4687 DKDENVANFA
+4687 DKDENVKNFA
-4697 KDLVMYA
+4697 KDLIMYA

-4730 DNNFN
+4730 DPNFN
-4735 LGKYIKD
+4735 IGKYVKD
-4742 TLDNNSWDIDEKS
+4742 TLRDNSWDIDEKA
-4755 IILNMG
+4755 IMLNLG
-4761 TKSGIIKKVGDK
+4761 TKSGVIKKVSSK
-4773 KSKFFDQKAKNVL
+4773 KSRFFDQKAKNVL
-4786 LVSTDSPRNIVIKN
+4786 LITTDTPRKMVIRN
-4800 VNGVDRYFQLYYHLQ
+4800 VDGIDRYFQLHYHNQ
-4815 QDDTAIYLLIKPKG
+4815 FNGTAIYLLVKPKG
-4829 FHTRQGDIYE
+4829 FHTKQGDIYE

-4847 ANDVRINKLSQL
+4847 ANDVKLNKISQL
-4859 NALINLGLDAKV
+4859 NALLNLGLDASV
-4871 TAQNGQVEVGDIVMD
+4871 TAKDNKITVGDIVMD
-4886 SKTFI
+4886 SENFI

-4913 KNTAQVYTYYKLLAY
+4913 KYTAQVYTYYKLLAY

-4963 QVQMWNSIKD
+4963 QVQTWDSIKG
-4973 DVQNHIIR
+4973 DVYDHIIR
-4981 YDSRG
+4981 DDSQSI
-4986 VEQNAQATSNQTLN
+4986 EEATQSTPNQTLN

-5005 ESIQPNDGYVF
+5005 ESIQPNSGYVF

-5041 YGIGEGLV
+5041 YGIGEGLI

-5090 PNKKFAIAYTNVEQ
+5090 PNKKFAIAYTNIEK

-5153 HSGGA
+5153 HSGRDIGPYT
-5158 VGSDSYW
+5158 YW

-5173 VVSEHYYYGN
+5173 VVSKRYDNRY
-5183 KTPNGNHQITQE
+5183 KTQINNT
-5195 QFEEG
+5195 
-5200 KEHVLKANETL
+5200 
-5211 HRRPDAYMN
+5211 
-5220 LLSRNYAQVKNA
+5220 
-5232 DAIFAV
+5232 DAIFVV
-5238 GHLKNGIVD
+5238 GNLKNGVVEGSI
-5247 GGTGWAVQM
+5247 GQFVQV
-5256 AIDDNKPV
+5256 AIDENKPI
-5264 YVYDQIRK
+5264 YVYDQMRK
-5272 QWFANLNG
+5272 QWFSNING
-5280 SWQVFSGIPKLTKN
+5280 QWSVFSGVPKLTKN
-5294 FAGIG
+5294 FAGISA
-5299 TRELNQDGKDAIKQV
+5299 RELNNDGKDAIKQV
-5314 YENTFNEEEMFDDS
+5314 YENTFNDEQMFDDS
-5328 KFDQSNM
+5328 EFDQSNM
-5335 NHCKKGKNNKTD
+5335 DHCKKGKNNKTD